1 MSVISKKSFLN
12 KADKQQSNW
21 EQTTGQ
27 EAGGVLNK
35 QDFIRQAQ
43 SAAQQRRQA
52 QEQKTPQR
60 ERNGFD
66 RTATPASIAGLGA
79 PAPTS
84 QRQKE
89 RYNQEI
95 GQYGVGNIDL
105 YNRPQYRNADGSVS
119 TVDSTSFNIQGKE
132 VLLPSVWMKDGK
144 AYRSSDGDEILQHF
158 YDTGEFLGVF
168 DTVDAANSYAEKL
181 HDAQDYYYT
190 TQREKALDETVAH
203 DQLQGMKRTLAIL
216 ESQKKQEQA
225 QQPGILSMLGKASDS
240 TLPTFQAESAQ
251 SETDRRIQELQDE
264 IDRQESE
271 SQMQGTKR
279 PETYT
284 AKNVGRYKDR
294 LIALASVPGVWT
306 KRQKQEAEEIIGT
319 QSGFG
324 GLLGYEQNVTAFAP
338 YQEAMRKGDTEA
350 AKQWQQIYDVLYT
363 RLYSKQTAVASGL
376 QEGLGVTS
384 AAAAV
389 GKLLG
394 ANEDEYHR
402 QMENAQRAQA
412 EHPVLAGGAKIAG
425 SLALMSGIGEAAG
438 AGLAAA
444 GMNTGSLGFK
454 VAAGALSFAG
464 ADAVHNAGAAAI
476 GDMST
481 GDYLKHI
488 AISGAQG
495 MAGNLAGGLV
505 GTGLANVL
513 RDTHKMTPFMEFLRQ
528 TASGVTNA
536 SVNQAVGYLAADE
549 KPTKE
554 EIATNLV
561 TAFAFSV
568 LNGAINS
575 YQTTQQ
581 QKAQM
586 NQAYQ
591 AIEQGYRAMTAG
603 TENMTPEAKAQRAQF
618 IMQQTQSLRE
628 SVNSYYIAGQQK
640 AVDNLNETLDLID
653 EAMRAY
659 VNGYTAAS
667 SAMQT
672 PNVMLP
678 GGGSTGQLPT
688 AADLPTAPTDPQM
701 QKQVEQELQTAIQQ
715 GLQQA
720 QAGTQNTPQP
730 ESGQALQNGNAAAA
744 AAQIAGQAA
753 EQNQQTQLPSL
764 PATEQDAV
772 VQPQQPEQSTQQEAE
787 LPTQQMQ
794 TEQTTTPLQR
804 LEAMGVSGK
813 RAQSMARGI
822 EAFYRGEIQDGEV
835 LSKLLSLP
843 EVQNVM
849 RQMTDA
855 DIEAVVSGNVQPQN
869 QQPVNS
875 AAQQTL
881 NTQPTVQQALD
892 SQAPGVQNGTTTSEG
907 GMNNGTEQLQVGQRP
922 GAEQPGEQL
931 PDGDGGRVLG
941 ESTGGQSGILAEGR
955 PQRAF
960 NQVGAAAER
969 KNLGRTLRLEK
980 VSSQSLGLPNGTEER
995 EIQVMPESSW
1005 DAQMQQ
1011 TAQRI
1016 SYETGKPVTY
1026 VLGSI
1031 RIRQADGSV
1040 SAARGVYTENGIII
1054 QADHLRLNID
1064 QIADHEAFH
1073 DYAAN
1078 NPGLVRQIEQAIVER
1093 YGREEFDA
1101 IMDKYLKNLRGVYD
1115 LPEHASGQ
1123 EVAEAYG
1130 IVKEEICA
1138 DAYAGINFFGANAD
1152 KYRSEAQAVLR
1163 ERKITT
1169 PGSET
1174 EEAVARRT
1182 GPPERYSYGGV
1193 NANTADQKTLARAQ
1207 ELQMQGEDDE
1217 RVRKETGWHTGMEGK
1232 LRFEIDDSNMKYHR
1246 GGDAA
1251 FSRNHPDYAE
1261 YQKLVDK
1268 MLTGSAEAW
1277 KPEDQER
1284 LQELDKT
1291 WGREYGRLS
1300 ERVESGNATLE
1311 DVIDHEELFQA
1322 YPQLRS
1328 VRVEF
1333 KELPGNTQGYFSPSE
1348 NKIALDSKLRS
1359 APEVTIIH
1367 EIQHAIQKAEGF
1379 ASGASPEYWQQHRD
1393 EAKEARIADIREE
1406 IARLEE
1412 QLPWDLNRWTAED
1425 DAIEAKIGE
1434 LEDSIIDIQNGV
1446 GLDSYDLYRN
1456 TAGEIEARDAA
1467 SRRELTPEQRRATP
1481 PARADEN
1488 TVYADL
1494 SDSLDY
1500 VGKTDD
1506 GTEVYETSEA
1516 VRKLPYKKRME
1527 AFMDI
1532 MRNEYA
1538 GRTAKFT
1545 ARDGEVYYATFDEN
1559 DLRKNVYGDKKS
1571 SPRGWKAK
1579 INTGADGNIFDLVEN
1594 AEHSGSGKEQGKT
1607 SEAHQGLTGWEY
1619 FVKTVQIDGRVY
1631 DLLANVRKKP
1641 DGEFVYSI
1649 QLNENEKKAPAPPR
1663 QYQNGTAKAE
1673 NRPVRVPTDA
1683 SEASVAEKRLPVKA
1697 RFSMDEPVE
1706 QTQDLMAIH
1715 NLDGKKMDSMLQLG
1729 AIPSPSVAI
1738 VKASQGHTQYG
1749 DYTLVFPR
1757 QSIDPQADQRNKV
1770 YGADAWTPTA
1780 ANAIVER
1787 EVNYDARRAAE
1798 QKIAQLAKQVAGGIF
1813 SRDSVIGSRVDEV
1826 STMDEAELAKQLS
1839 RDDAVRAAYL
1849 AEQGKDIEPVL
1860 KEKVW
1865 DSFGNQALQDYTEK
1879 IGAQELAQLYVKLET
1894 GERLTEAELETARE
1908 SIMEAWIADHE
1919 YALSRKPEL
1928 RETRIARQRDKIS
1941 DARVEDFIRNAEA
1954 LYEDG
1959 GQTRDG
1965 VDRYATQD
1973 KLREAVDDADV
1984 EAWVRG
1990 QLHGVLGE
1998 PGIYNG
2004 KERFTASGRRR
2015 SFRETHGAYTVENI
2029 VKAMNKANARGE
2041 SYWGVGA
2048 KGILSVATPRYKSV
2062 DAIHA
2067 DESRLQKM
2075 PEEEYNR
2082 LLQALDKRI
2091 EGIVADVQKTSGSY
2105 DMDEIAG
2112 LLMENAGQ
2120 DAMRIQQAFSR
2131 QGYDIDGGLATEIA
2145 GMYRQAAEMPTGYF
2159 EAKPQRVVTFD
2170 EPVCIAPDNCPP
2182 ERLEKMKAAGL
2193 NVIEY
2198 EAGNDEQRMEIA
2210 RSLKGMRFSVDEPQ
2224 AGTGGE
2230 IGQAPESEPAKQE
2243 QKEKKP
2249 RKKNE
2254 TKPVAESLPIIAKR
2268 NLRQDMQGIF
2278 SIPEGRRA
2286 EINQI
2291 IDGLA
2296 DRMLKNGEL
2305 TQEDRDAFFDR
2316 MYAEGVMEV
2325 AADEYLQQA
2334 RSEIAGRRIYVPES
2348 VKHEFGDDWGYF
2360 RKKAFAA
2367 GVMLVNDTS
2376 AAGIDMVNAELAD
2389 TLPGMFNADDLD
2401 SREILENIVQTAE
2414 EGKSQNMSLAQ
2425 YTALLAGQEYVSE
2438 DEVLDNIERQMD
2450 EALRTFTRTAKLEV
2464 HLRDRTGVKI
2474 AQEREKSAAAR
2485 QREALSRAKERQQR
2499 KEMSQRQRE
2508 YRELKE
2514 QQKKTL
2520 KALQWL
2526 AKNQYRAPEEL
2537 RETWD
2542 EVLGDLDIYAVSA
2555 ANEMRYSKKYDAT
2568 WKDLAEMY
2576 KAARKSDPNFLPT
2589 KELEMIVDRLD
2600 NEKIADMDLN
2610 ALQDLYKAAV
2620 GLRTE
2625 FYNRNN
2631 VINDD
2636 MNRLFAE
2643 VYTDSKKE
2651 LDFGAQTKAGEAAR
2665 QGKKLDSLFNQEQ
2678 LSPMNVMQRM
2688 AGWNPNSAWYSMA
2701 KQLEKGE
2708 RDIRDYT
2715 VSATKQ
2721 LREFLTEHED
2731 WAKKADGQGDDGIW
2745 YEVKIPQLVGELEVG
2760 KPPKFGD
2767 TITVWMTPTQKVHLY
2782 LESKSY
2788 ENLRHMEGGRIFP
2801 VKELYSQG
2809 KREAAFA
2816 QGELVRLA
2824 PETVKALVKDLTPE
2838 EQELAQALEQY
2849 YNVFAKKEINRVS
2862 NILYGYDKAV
2872 SKNYAP
2878 IYADTN
2884 YTKNQLGVYDA
2895 TAEGVGN
2902 LKSRQYSKNP
2912 SYNIG
2917 AFDAFERHVEQT
2929 ARFVGMAIPARN
2941 WNTLLGWNEYVDDD
2955 RESMRS
2961 EISHTWGDASL
2972 KYIEN
2977 LIETLQGGAA
2987 STRDS
2992 VSMGAE
2998 KIFSNYIGAV
3008 FGANQSIVF
3017 KQLGSIP
3024 LASVWLGPENAPS
3037 PGQVK
3042 RIDRSLI
3049 EKYTQELDWRTLGYS
3064 TPETKQLKENPN
3076 WTQTNKF
3083 TSFVFGGGAI
3093 TAMDGWAASVL
3104 WPWAENKVRSEFPEL
3119 ETGSQEQIDSGSSPF
3134 YQKVAEEFNEAVA
3147 RSQSTSDEMHRGSL
3161 YKSKNSVTRA
3171 FTMFKSDSSQAY
3183 NALRQRAG
3191 EAEYYKRIGDTENY
3205 NKAKRGLGVAFLSI
3219 LGGTA
3224 FACGIDVLMN
3234 LWKHKGKAYRD
3245 EDGNLTAESVAKEL
3259 ATGMAESMFGLVI
3272 GGEEIFNIFDA
3283 VGTKLTGGTWYDSMN
3298 TLNAPGLE
3306 QVSEIISTL
3315 IDEGVSFIQLLADGA
3330 DVVKNGGDVWE
3341 FLHRRGADIIGDI
3354 KEMAATVATYLPGI
3368 PVNNLEAYLLG
3379 TVRWVSPELAA
3390 AYDDALATA
3399 NKNRMKGLRGAEL
3412 ERKIEDTLHNRRV
3425 ETDEATNETLASLYE
3440 GGFTKAVPS
3449 DTPGSISVDGEDR
3462 KLSAYQKQVYDKTWS
3477 GAVGNRLRELA
3488 ASDVF
3493 QEADDETREKMLSG
3507 LYEYAGEKAKAA
3519 VFDDYEVKTSTQ
3531 KADDV
3536 LASGAEMADYLE
3548 LKLAGAVDKYL
3559 DAIDGGLDTQ
3569 NAKDVALGM
3578 AELAPEEGKK
3588 TVSDV
3593 QKWRAAIDAVDG
3605 ADAQRNAL
3613 LAVMKDSTKQKYEI
3627 ADSYGIEART
3637 WVQLKEILPQF
3648 DEDGNGSYKGEEIEN
3663 AIDALNGHG
3672 GIMLPGG
3679 DGPQQLTNEMRA
3691 VLWQLFT
3698 GSKSAKNNPYSE
3710 RVGSQVIAEREKAK
3724 QED

>member
-12 KADKQQSNW
+12 KANKQQSNW

-52 QEQKTPQR
+52 QEQKAPQR
-60 ERNGFD
+60 ERSGFD

-105 YNRPQYRNADGSVS
+105 YNRPQYRNADGSIS

-190 TQREKALDETVAH
+190 TQREQALDEAVAH

-294 LIALASVPGVWT
+294 LIALASVPGTWT

-389 GKLLG
+389 GKALG

-464 ADAVHNAGAAAI
+464 ADAVHNAGAAAM

-481 GDYLKHI
+481 EDYLKRI

-568 LNGAINS
+568 LSSAISS

-618 IMQQTQSLRE
+618 IMQQTQRLRE

-659 VNGYTAAS
+659 VNGYAAAS

-688 AADLPTAPTDPQM
+688 AADLPTTPTDPQM

-720 QAGTQNTPQP
+720 QAGTQNTQPP

-744 AAQIAGQAA
+744 AAQIAVQAA
-753 EQNQQTQLPSL
+753 EQNQQAQQPSL
-764 PATEQDAV
+764 PTAAQAAA
-772 VQPQQPEQSTQQEAE
+772 VQPQQLEQSTQQEAG
-787 LPTQQMQ
+787 LPTPQQVQ
-794 TEQTTTPLQR
+794 TEQTATPLER
-804 LEAMGVSGK
+804 LETMGVSGK

-822 EAFYRGEIQDGEV
+822 EAFYRGQITDGEV
-835 LSKLLSLP
+835 LSKLLSFP

-855 DIEAVVSGNVQPQN
+855 DIEAVVSGNVQAQN
-869 QQPVNS
+869 QQPVNT
-875 AAQQTL
+875 AAQQM
-881 NTQPTVQQALD
+881 PGSQQ
-892 SQAPGVQNGTTTSEG
+892 PGVQNEATTHEG
-907 GMNNGTEQLQVGQRP
+907 GMNNGTEQLPAGQ
-922 GAEQPGEQL
+922 QPGTEQQSEQL
-931 PDGDGGRVLG
+931 PDGDGGRILG

-960 NQVGAAAER
+960 NQGRTAVER
-969 KNLGRTLRLEK
+969 ENLGRTLRLEK

-995 EIQVMPESSW
+995 EIQVMPESHW

-1054 QADHLRLNID
+1054 QADHRYLNID

-1078 NPGLVRQIEQAIVER
+1078 NPGLVRQIERAIVEQ
-1093 YGREEFDA
+1093 YSREEFDA

-1123 EVAEAYG
+1123 EVAEVYG

-1138 DAYAGINFFGANAD
+1138 DAYAGINFFGATAD

-1174 EEAVARRT
+1174 AAATQHRT

-1232 LRFEIDDSNMKYHR
+1232 LRFEIDDSKMKYHR

-1251 FSRNHPDYAE
+1251 FSRSHPDYAE

-1322 YPQLRS
+1322 YPQLRN

-1359 APEVTIIH
+1359 APEATIIH

-1425 DAIEAKIGE
+1425 DAVEAKIGE

-1467 SRRELTPEQRRATP
+1467 SRRGLTPEQRRAAP

-1757 QSIDPQADQRNKV
+1757 QSIDPKADRRNKV

-1787 EVNYDARRAAE
+1787 EVNYEARRAAE
-1798 QKIAQLAKQVAGGIF
+1798 QKIAQLANQVAGGIF

-1826 STMDEAELAKQLS
+1826 ATMDEAELAKQLAK
-1839 RDDAVRAAYL
+1839 DDAVRAAYL

-1860 KEKVW
+1860 KEKFW

-1908 SIMEAWIADHE
+1908 SIMDAWIADHE
-1919 YALSRKPEL
+1919 YALSRRPEL
-1928 RETRIARQRDKIS
+1928 RETRVARQRDKIS
-1941 DARVEDFIRNAEA
+1941 DVRVEDFIRNAEA

-1973 KLREAVDDADV
+1973 KLRAAVDDADV

-1990 QLHGVLGE
+1990 QLRGVLGE

-2015 SFRETHGAYTVENI
+2015 SFQETHGAYTAENI
-2029 VKAMNKANARGE
+2029 VKAMNQANARGE

-2048 KGILSVATPRYKSV
+2048 KGILSVATPRYGSV

-2067 DESRLQKM
+2067 DEGRLQNM

-2082 LLQALDKRI
+2082 LLQELDKRI

-2170 EPVCIAPDNCPP
+2170 EPVCIAPDDCPP

-2224 AGTGGE
+2224 AETGSE
-2230 IGQAPESEPAKQE
+2230 IEQAPESKPAEPE

-2389 TLPGMFNADDLD
+2389 TLPGMFHAEDLD

-2537 RETWD
+2537 RQTWD

-2576 KAARKSDPNFLPT
+2576 KDAQANDPNFLPS
-2589 KELEMIVDRLD
+2589 KELEKIVHRLD
-2600 NEKIADMDLN
+2600 NKKIADMDLN

-2745 YEVKIPQLVGELEVG
+2745 YEVKIPQLVGALEVG

-2767 TITVWMTPTQKVHLY
+2767 TITVWMTPTQKVHMY
-2782 LESKSY
+2782 LESKST
-2788 ENLRHMEGGRIFP
+2788 ENLRHMEGGRTFAD
-2801 VKELYSQG
+2801 KTLYSQG
-2809 KREAAFA
+2809 KRREAFA
-2816 QGELVRLA
+2816 QGKTVRMA
-2824 PETVKALVKDLTPE
+2824 PETVKAIVGSLTPE

-2872 SKNYAP
+2872 SKNYTP
-2878 IYADTN
+2878 IYTNSN
-2884 YTKNQLGVYDA
+2884 YTKSELGVYDA

-2902 LKSRQYSKNP
+2902 LKSRQFSKNP

-2941 WNTLLGWNEYVDDD
+2941 WQTLLNW
-2955 RESMRS
+2955 RERENSMAD
-2961 EISHTWGDASL
+2961 IITHDWGDESL
-2972 KYIEN
+2972 KYIKD
-2977 LIETLQGGAA
+2977 LVQTLQGGAA

-2998 KIFSNYIGAV
+2998 KVFSNYIGAV
-3008 FGANQSIVF
+3008 FGANPSIVF

-3024 LASVWLGPENAPS
+3024 LAGAWLDFKNFPS

-3083 TSFVFGGGAI
+3083 TNFIFGGGAI

-3104 WPWAENKVRSEFPEL
+3104 WPWAENKVRAEFPEL

-3134 YQKVAEEFNEAVA
+3134 YQKVAEVFNEAVA
-3147 RSQSTSDEMHRGSL
+3147 RSQSTSDEMHQGALR
-3161 YKSKNSVTRA
+3161 KSKNPVTRA
-3171 FTMFKSDSSQAY
+3171 FTMFKSDSSQTY

-3205 NKAKRGLGVAFLSI
+3205 NKAKRGLGVAFLAAV
-3219 LGGTA
+3219 GGYIWA
-3224 FACGIDVLMN
+3224 QGIEFLMN
-3234 LWKHKGKAYRD
+3234 LWKRKGKAYRD
-3245 EDGNLTAESVAKEL
+3245 EDGNLTVGSVAKE
-3259 ATGMAESMFGLVI
+3259 MAMGLVGDLAGI
-3272 GGEEIFNIFDA
+3272 VTYGEELADVIGNII
-3283 VGTKLTGGTWYDSMN
+3283 TGDKWYGID
-3298 TLNAPGLE
+3298 TPGLE
-3306 QVSEIISTL
+3306 QLSDVVETIVEQGQNGLDIL
-3315 IDEGVSFIQLLADGA
+3315 KDAA
-3330 DVVKNGGDVWE
+3330 DVVKNGGSLGE
-3341 FLHRRGADIIGDI
+3341 YLHRHSGDI
-3354 KEMAATVATYLPGI
+3354 VGGIKDLAAAAATYLPGI
-3368 PVNNLEAYLLG
+3368 SVNNLEAYLLG
-3379 TVRWVSPELAA
+3379 TVRWASPELAA

-3399 NKNRMKGLRGAEL
+3399 NKNQMKGLRGAEL

-3425 ETDEATNETLASLYE
+3425 ETDETTNETLASLYE
-3440 GGFTKAVPS
+3440 SGFTKAVPS

-3477 GAVGNRLRELA
+3477 GAVGSRLQELI

-3493 QEADDETREKMLSG
+3493 QAADDETREKMLSG

-3519 VFDDYEVKTSTQ
+3519 VFGDYEVKTSTQ

-3536 LASGAEMADYLE
+3536 LATGAEMANYLE

-3559 DAIDGGLDTQ
+3559 DAIDGGLDAQ
-3569 NAKDVALGM
+3569 SAKDVALGM
-3578 AELAPEEGKK
+3578 AELTPDEGKK

-3605 ADAQRNAL
+3605 TSAQRDAL

-3663 AIDALNGHG
+3663 AIDALNGHS

>member
-43 SAAQQRRQA
+43 STAQQRRQA
-52 QEQKTPQR
+52 QEQKAPQS
-60 ERNGFD
+60 ERSGFD

-105 YNRPQYRNADGSVS
+105 YNRPQYRNADGSIS

-144 AYRSSDGDEILQHF
+144 AYRSSDGGEILQHF
-158 YDTGEFLGVF
+158 YDTGEFLGIF

-190 TQREKALDETVAH
+190 TQREKALDEAVAH

-225 QQPGILSMLGKASDS
+225 QQPSILSMLGKASDS

-294 LIALASVPGVWT
+294 LIALASVPGIWT

-384 AAAAV
+384 AVAAV
-389 GKLLG
+389 GKALG

-464 ADAVHNAGAAAI
+464 ADAVHNAGAAAM

-481 GDYLKHI
+481 EDYLKRI

-568 LNGAINS
+568 LSSAISS

-659 VNGYTAAS
+659 VNGYAAAS

-688 AADLPTAPTDPQM
+688 AADLPTTPTDPQM

-720 QAGTQNTPQP
+720 QAGTQNTQPP

-744 AAQIAGQAA
+744 AAQIAVQAA
-753 EQNQQTQLPSL
+753 EQNQQAQQPSL
-764 PATEQDAV
+764 PTAQAAA
-772 VQPQQPEQSTQQEAE
+772 VQPQQLEQSTQQEAG
-787 LPTQQMQ
+787 LPTPQQVQ
-794 TEQTTTPLQR
+794 TEQTATPLER
-804 LEAMGVSGK
+804 LETMGVSGK

-822 EAFYRGEIQDGEV
+822 EAFYRGQITDGEV
-835 LSKLLSLP
+835 LSKLLSFP

-855 DIEAVVSGNVQPQN
+855 DIEAVVSGNAQPQN
-869 QQPVNS
+869 QQPVNT
-875 AAQQTL
+875 AAQQV
-881 NTQPTVQQALD
+881 PGSQQ
-892 SQAPGVQNGTTTSEG
+892 PGVQNEATTHEG
-907 GMNNGTEQLQVGQRP
+907 GMNNGTEQLPAGQ
-922 GAEQPGEQL
+922 QPGTEQQSEQL
-931 PDGDGGRVLG
+931 PDGDGGRILG

-955 PQRAF
+955 PQRTF
-960 NQVGAAAER
+960 NQGRTAVER
-969 KNLGRTLRLEK
+969 ENLGRTLRLEK

-995 EIQVMPESSW
+995 EIQVMPESHW

-1054 QADHLRLNID
+1054 QADHRYLNID

-1078 NPGLVRQIEQAIVER
+1078 NPGLVRQIERAIVEQ
-1093 YGREEFDA
+1093 YSREEFDA

-1152 KYRSEAQAVLR
+1152 KYRSEAQAVLQ

-1174 EEAVARRT
+1174 AAATQRRT

-1232 LRFEIDDSNMKYHR
+1232 LRFEIDDSKMKYHR

-1277 KPEDQER
+1277 KPEDQGR

-1300 ERVESGNATLE
+1300 ERVDRGSATLE

-1322 YPQLRS
+1322 YPQLRN

-1359 APEVTIIH
+1359 APEATIIH

-1446 GLDSYDLYRN
+1446 GMDSYDLYRN

-1467 SRRELTPEQRRATP
+1467 SRRELTPEQRRAAP

-1594 AEHSGSGKEQGKT
+1594 AEHGGSGKEQGKT

-1697 RFSMDEPVE
+1697 RFSLDEPVE

-1757 QSIDPQADQRNKV
+1757 QSIDPQADRRNKV

-1787 EVNYDARRAAE
+1787 EVNYEAGRAAE
-1798 QKIAQLAKQVAGGIF
+1798 QKIAQLANQVAGGIF
-1813 SRDSVIGSRVDEV
+1813 SRYSVISGHVGEV
-1826 STMDEAELAKQLS
+1826 ARMDEAELAKQLA

-1865 DSFGNQALQDYTEK
+1865 DSFGNLALQEYTEK

-1894 GERLTEAELETARE
+1894 GERLTAAELETARE
-1908 SIMEAWIADHE
+1908 SIMASWIADHE
-1919 YALSRKPEL
+1919 YALSRRPEL
-1928 RETRIARQRDKIS
+1928 RETRTARQRDKIS

-1990 QLHGVLGE
+1990 QIRGVLGE

-2004 KERFTASGRRR
+2004 KERFTASGKRR
-2015 SFRETHGAYTVENI
+2015 SFRETHGAYTAENI
-2029 VKAMNKANARGE
+2029 VKAMNRASARGE

-2048 KGILSVATPRYKSV
+2048 KGILSVVTPRYKSV

-2067 DESRLQKM
+2067 DEGRLQNM

-2082 LLQALDKRI
+2082 LLQELDKRI

-2170 EPVCIAPDNCPP
+2170 EPVCIAPDDCPP

-2224 AGTGGE
+2224 AETGGE
-2230 IGQAPESEPAKQE
+2230 IEQAPESKPAEPE

-2291 IDGLA
+2291 IDTLA

-2305 TQEDRDAFFDR
+2305 TQEDRDTFFDR

-2389 TLPGMFNADDLD
+2389 TLPGMFHADDLD

-2537 RETWD
+2537 QGTWD

-2576 KAARKSDPNFLPT
+2576 KDAQANDPNFLPS
-2589 KELEMIVDRLD
+2589 KELEKIVHRLD
-2600 NEKIADMDLN
+2600 NKKIADMDLN

-2715 VSATKQ
+2715 VSATKK

-2745 YEVKIPQLVGELEVG
+2745 YEVKIPQLVGALEVG

-2767 TITVWMTPTQKVHLY
+2767 TITVWMTPTQKVHMY
-2782 LESKSY
+2782 LESKST
-2788 ENLRHMEGGRIFP
+2788 ENLRHMEGGRTFAD
-2801 VKELYSQG
+2801 KTLYSQG
-2809 KREAAFA
+2809 KRREAFA
-2816 QGELVRLA
+2816 QGKTVRMA
-2824 PETVKALVKDLTPE
+2824 PETVKAIVGSLTPE

-2872 SKNYAP
+2872 SKNYTP
-2878 IYADTN
+2878 IYTNSN
-2884 YTKNQLGVYDA
+2884 YTKSELGVYDA

-2902 LKSRQYSKNP
+2902 LKSRQFSKNP

-2941 WNTLLGWNEYVDDD
+2941 WQTLLNW
-2955 RESMRS
+2955 RERENSMAD
-2961 EISHTWGDASL
+2961 IITHDWGDESL
-2972 KYIEN
+2972 KYIQD
-2977 LIETLQGGAA
+2977 LVQTLQGGTA

-2998 KIFSNYIGAV
+2998 KVFSNYIGAV
-3008 FGANQSIVF
+3008 FGANPSIVF

-3024 LASVWLGPENAPS
+3024 LAGAWLDFKNFPS

-3083 TSFVFGGGAI
+3083 TNFIFGGGAI

-3104 WPWAENKVRSEFPEL
+3104 WPWAENKVRAEFPEL

-3134 YQKVAEEFNEAVA
+3134 YQKVAEVFNEAVA
-3147 RSQSTSDEMHRGSL
+3147 RSQSTSDEMHQGTLR
-3161 YKSKNSVTRA
+3161 KSKNPVTRA
-3171 FTMFKSDSSQAY
+3171 FTMFKSDSSQTY

-3205 NKAKRGLGVAFLSI
+3205 NKAKRGLGVAFLAAV
-3219 LGGTA
+3219 GGYIWA
-3224 FACGIDVLMN
+3224 QGIEFLMN
-3234 LWKHKGKAYRD
+3234 LWKRKGKAYRD
-3245 EDGNLTAESVAKEL
+3245 EDGNLTAGSVAKE
-3259 ATGMAESMFGLVI
+3259 MALGLVGDLAGI
-3272 GGEEIFNIFDA
+3272 VTYGEELADVIGNII
-3283 VGTKLTGGTWYDSMN
+3283 TGDKWYGID
-3298 TLNAPGLE
+3298 TPGLE
-3306 QVSEIISTL
+3306 QLSDVVETIVEQGQNGL
-3315 IDEGVSFIQLLADGA
+3315 DVLKDAA
-3330 DVVKNGGDVWE
+3330 DVVKNGGSLGE
-3341 FLHRRGADIIGDI
+3341 YLHRHSGDI
-3354 KEMAATVATYLPGI
+3354 VGGIKDLAAAAATYLPGI
-3368 PVNNLEAYLLG
+3368 SVNNLEAYLLG
-3379 TVRWVSPELAA
+3379 TVRWASPELAA

-3399 NKNRMKGLRGAEL
+3399 NKNQMKGLRGAEL
-3412 ERKIEDTLHNRRV
+3412 ERKISDTLHNRRV
-3425 ETDEATNETLASLYE
+3425 ETDETTNETLASLYE
-3440 GGFTKAVPS
+3440 SGFTKAVPS

-3477 GAVGNRLRELA
+3477 GAVGSRLQELI

-3493 QEADDETREKMLSG
+3493 QAADDETQEKMLSG

-3536 LASGAEMADYLE
+3536 LATGAEMADYLE

-3569 NAKDVALGM
+3569 SAKDVALGM

-3605 ADAQRNAL
+3605 TSAQRDAL

-3663 AIDALNGHG
+3663 AIDALNGHS

>member
-43 SAAQQRRQA
+43 SAEQQRRQA
-52 QEQKTPQR
+52 QEQKASQS
-60 ERNGFD
+60 ERSGFD

-105 YNRPQYRNADGSVS
+105 YNRPQHRNADGSIS

-190 TQREKALDETVAH
+190 TQREKALDEAVAH

-225 QQPGILSMLGKASDS
+225 QQPSILSMLGKAIDS

-294 LIALASVPGVWT
+294 LIALASVPGIWT

-319 QSGFG
+319 QNGFG

-389 GKLLG
+389 GKALG

-464 ADAVHNAGAAAI
+464 ADAVHNAGAAAM

-481 GDYLKHI
+481 EDYLKRI

-568 LNGAINS
+568 LNGAISS
-575 YQTTQQ
+575 YQATQQ

-628 SVNSYYIAGQQK
+628 SINSYYIAGQQK

-688 AADLPTAPTDPQM
+688 AADLPTTPTDPQM
-701 QKQVEQELQTAIQQ
+701 QKQVEQEIQTAIQQ

-720 QAGTQNTPQP
+720 EAGTQSAQQP
-730 ESGQALQNGNAAAA
+730 ESGQALQSGNAAAA
-744 AAQIAGQAA
+744 AAQIAGQSQQVQQPNLPTAA
-753 EQNQQTQLPSL
+753 Q
-764 PATEQDAV
+764 AAA
-772 VQPQQPEQSTQQEAE
+772 VQPQQLEQSTQQEAG
-787 LPTQQMQ
+787 LPTPQQVQ
-794 TEQTTTPLQR
+794 TEQTATPLER

-822 EAFYRGEIQDGEV
+822 EAFYRGQITDGEV
-835 LSKLLSLP
+835 LNKLLSFP

-855 DIEAVVSGNVQPQN
+855 DIEAVVSGNVQAQN
-869 QQPVNS
+869 QQPVN
-875 AAQQTL
+875 AA
-881 NTQPTVQQALD
+881 VQQVPG
-892 SQAPGVQNGTTTSEG
+892 SQQPGVQNEATTPEG
-907 GMNNGTEQLQVGQRP
+907 GMNNGTEQLPAGQQP
-922 GAEQPGEQL
+922 GAEQQGEQL
-931 PDGDGGRVLG
+931 PDGDGGRILR

-960 NQVGAAAER
+960 NQGRTAVER
-969 KNLGRTLRLEK
+969 ENLGRTLRLEK

-995 EIQVMPESSW
+995 EIQVMPESHW
-1005 DAQMQQ
+1005 DTQMQQ

-1040 SAARGVYTENGIII
+1040 SAARGVYTENGIIV
-1054 QADHLRLNID
+1054 QADHRYLNID

-1078 NPGLVRQIEQAIVER
+1078 NPGLVRQIERAIVEQ
-1093 YGREEFDA
+1093 YSREEFDA
-1101 IMDKYLKNLRGVYD
+1101 VVEKYLKNLRGVYD

-1123 EVAEAYG
+1123 EVAEVYG

-1138 DAYAGINFFGANAD
+1138 DAYAGINFFGAHAE
-1152 KYRSEAQAVLR
+1152 KYRSEAQAVLQ

-1174 EEAVARRT
+1174 AAATQRRT
-1182 GPPERYSYGGV
+1182 GPPERYSI
-1193 NANTADQKTLARAQ
+1193 
-1207 ELQMQGEDDE
+1207 GEI
-1217 RVRKETGWHTGMEGK
+1217 T
-1232 LRFEIDDSNMKYHR
+1232 
-1246 GGDAA
+1246 
-1251 FSRNHPDYAE
+1251 
-1261 YQKLVDK
+1261 DK
-1268 MLTGSAEAW
+1268 AGNN
-1277 KPEDQER
+1277 
-1284 LQELDKT
+1284 
-1291 WGREYGRLS
+1291 YGRGVHLDSTLLENLSDS
-1300 ERVESGNATLE
+1300 ERVQMVKE
-1311 DVIDHEELFQA
+1311 
-1322 YPQLRS
+1322 
-1328 VRVEF
+1328 RV
-1333 KELPGNTQGYFSPSE
+1333 KELGGQHFTAYDGNG
-1348 NKIALDSKLRS
+1348 N
-1359 APEVTIIH
+1359 EV
-1367 EIQHAIQKAEGF
+1367 
-1379 ASGASPEYWQQHRD
+1379 
-1393 EAKEARIADIREE
+1393 
-1406 IARLEE
+1406 
-1412 QLPWDLNRWTAED
+1412 
-1425 DAIEAKIGE
+1425 
-1434 LEDSIIDIQNGV
+1434 DIQIAKPGARFVNKSGKSV
-1446 GLDSYDLYRN
+1446 PVNKDLTTKNRKSKVKQEAVVLADELIN
-1456 TAGEIEARDAA
+1456 TAKHKKD
-1467 SRRELTPEQRRATP
+1467 T
-1481 PARADEN
+1481 PARYPHGWLDDNGRNDWAEWKTYIQDKEN
-1488 TVYADL
+1488 TVWEATLHIATSADGEKIL
-1494 SDSLDY
+1494 YDIDPIKKTGQSGNSDTSTVEPIVADEAEPVKREDEEEMPKLMNLQRYSDIAGQQEQTAEMTNAEPTTVGAITSGSQSL
-1500 VGKTDD
+1500 G
-1506 GTEVYETSEA
+1506 GSAPAISSASEA
-1516 VRKLPYKKRME
+1516 SVAEKRQSVKIPS
-1527 AFMDI
+1527 AS
-1532 MRNEYA
+1532 
-1538 GRTAKFT
+1538 
-1545 ARDGEVYYATFDEN
+1545 DE
-1559 DLRKNVYGDKKS
+1559 S
-1571 SPRGWKAK
+1571 SE
-1579 INTGADGNIFDLVEN
+1579 NTN
-1594 AEHSGSGKEQGKT
+1594 
-1607 SEAHQGLTGWEY
+1607 
-1619 FVKTVQIDGRVY
+1619 
-1631 DLLANVRKKP
+1631 
-1641 DGEFVYSI
+1641 
-1649 QLNENEKKAPAPPR
+1649 KAPAPPR

-1757 QSIDPQADQRNKV
+1757 QSIDPQADRRNKV

-1787 EVNYDARRAAE
+1787 EVNYEARRAAE
-1798 QKIAQLAKQVAGGIF
+1798 QKIAQLANQVAGGIF

-1826 STMDEAELAKQLS
+1826 ATMDEAELAKQLAK
-1839 RDDAVRAAYL
+1839 DDAVRAAYL

-1879 IGAQELAQLYVKLET
+1879 IGAQELARLYVKLET
-1894 GERLTEAELETARE
+1894 GDRLTAAELETARE
-1908 SIMEAWIADHE
+1908 SIMDAWIADHE
-1919 YALSRKPEL
+1919 YALNRRPEL

-1941 DARVEDFIRNAEA
+1941 DVRVEDFIRNAEA

-1990 QLHGVLGE
+1990 QLRGVLGE

-2004 KERFTASGRRR
+2004 KERFTTSGRRR
-2015 SFRETHGAYTVENI
+2015 SFRETHGAYTAENI
-2029 VKAMNKANARGE
+2029 VKAMNQASARGE

-2067 DESRLQKM
+2067 DEGRLQNM

-2082 LLQALDKRI
+2082 LLQELDKRI

-2170 EPVCIAPDNCPP
+2170 EPVCIAPDDCPP

-2224 AGTGGE
+2224 AETGGE
-2230 IGQAPESEPAKQE
+2230 IEQAPESKPAEPE

-2296 DRMLKNGEL
+2296 ERMLKNGEL

-2389 TLPGMFNADDLD
+2389 TLPGMFHADDLD

-2485 QREALSRAKERQQR
+2485 QREALSRAKERQQH

-2537 RETWD
+2537 QGTWD

-2576 KAARKSDPNFLPT
+2576 KDAQANDPNFLPS
-2589 KELEMIVDRLD
+2589 KELEKVVHRLD
-2600 NEKIADMDLN
+2600 NKKIADMDLN

-2745 YEVKIPQLVGELEVG
+2745 YEVKIPQLVGALEVG

-2767 TITVWMTPTQKVHLY
+2767 TITVWMTPTQKVHMY
-2782 LESKSY
+2782 LESKST
-2788 ENLRHMEGGRIFP
+2788 ENLRHMEGGRTFAD
-2801 VKELYSQG
+2801 KTLYSQG
-2809 KREAAFA
+2809 KRREAFA
-2816 QGELVRLA
+2816 QGKTVRMA
-2824 PETVKALVKDLTPE
+2824 PETVKAIVGSLTPE

-2872 SKNYAP
+2872 SKNYTP
-2878 IYADTN
+2878 IYTNSN
-2884 YTKNQLGVYDA
+2884 YTKSELGVYDA

-2902 LKSRQYSKNP
+2902 LKSRQFSKNP

-2941 WNTLLGWNEYVDDD
+2941 WQTLLNW
-2955 RESMRS
+2955 RERENSMS
-2961 EISHTWGDASL
+2961 DIITHDWGDESL
-2972 KYIEN
+2972 KYIQD
-2977 LIETLQGGAA
+2977 LVQTLQGGTA

-2998 KIFSNYIGAV
+2998 KVFSNYIGAV
-3008 FGANQSIVF
+3008 FGANPSIVF

-3024 LASVWLGPENAPS
+3024 LAGAWLDFKNFPS

-3083 TSFVFGGGAI
+3083 TNFIFGGGAI

-3104 WPWAENKVRSEFPEL
+3104 WPWAENKVRAEFPEL

-3134 YQKVAEEFNEAVA
+3134 YQKVAEVFNEAVA
-3147 RSQSTSDEMHRGSL
+3147 RSQSTSDEMHQGALR
-3161 YKSKNSVTRA
+3161 KSKNPVTRA
-3171 FTMFKSDSSQAY
+3171 FTMFKSDSSQTY

-3205 NKAKRGLGVAFLSI
+3205 NKAKRGLGVAFLAAV
-3219 LGGTA
+3219 GGYIWA
-3224 FACGIDVLMN
+3224 QGIEFLMN
-3234 LWKHKGKAYRD
+3234 LWKRKGKAYRD
-3245 EDGNLTAESVAKEL
+3245 EDGNLTAGSVAKKMALGLVGDLAGIVTYGEEL
-3259 ATGMAESMFGLVI
+3259 ADVVGNIITG
-3272 GGEEIFNIFDA
+3272 D
-3283 VGTKLTGGTWYDSMN
+3283 KWYGID
-3298 TLNAPGLE
+3298 TPGLE
-3306 QVSEIISTL
+3306 QLSDVVETIVEQGQNGL
-3315 IDEGVSFIQLLADGA
+3315 DVLKDAA
-3330 DVVKNGGDVWE
+3330 DVVKNGGSLGE
-3341 FLHRRGADIIGDI
+3341 YLHRHSGDI
-3354 KEMAATVATYLPGI
+3354 VGGIKDLAAAAATYLPGI
-3368 PVNNLEAYLLG
+3368 SVNNLEAYLLG
-3379 TVRWVSPELAA
+3379 TVRWASPELAA

-3399 NKNRMKGLRGAEL
+3399 NKNQMKGLRGAEL
-3412 ERKIEDTLHNRRV
+3412 ERKISDTMHNRRV
-3425 ETDEATNETLASLYE
+3425 ETDETTNETLASLYE
-3440 GGFTKAVPS
+3440 SGFTKAVPS

-3477 GAVGNRLRELA
+3477 GAVGSRLQELI

-3493 QEADDETREKMLSG
+3493 QAADDETQEKMLSG

-3536 LASGAEMADYLE
+3536 LATGAEMADYLE

-3559 DAIDGGLDTQ
+3559 DAIDGGLDAQ
-3569 NAKDVALGM
+3569 SAKDVVLGM
-3578 AELAPEEGKK
+3578 AELTPDEGKK

-3605 ADAQRNAL
+3605 TSAQRDAL

-3663 AIDALNGHG
+3663 AIDALNGHS

>member
-12 KADKQQSNW
+12 KANKQQSNW

-52 QEQKTPQR
+52 QEQKAPQR
-60 ERNGFD
+60 ERSGFD

-105 YNRPQYRNADGSVS
+105 YNRPQYRNADGSIS

-132 VLLPSVWMKDGK
+132 VLLPSAWMKDGK

-190 TQREKALDETVAH
+190 TQREQALGETAAH

-240 TLPTFQAESAQ
+240 TLPTFRADSAQ

-294 LIALASVPGVWT
+294 LIALASVPGTWT

-363 RLYSKQTAVASGL
+363 RLYSRQTAVASGL

-384 AAAAV
+384 AAAGV
-389 GKLLG
+389 GKALG

-464 ADAVHNAGAAAI
+464 ADAVHNAGAAAM

-481 GDYLKHI
+481 EDYLKRI
-488 AISGAQG
+488 AISGTQG

-513 RDTHKMTPFMEFLRQ
+513 RDTHMMTPFMEFLRQ

-568 LNGAINS
+568 LSSAISS

-659 VNGYTAAS
+659 VNGYAAAS

-688 AADLPTAPTDPQM
+688 AADLPTTPTDPQM

-720 QAGTQNTPQP
+720 QAGTQNTQPP

-744 AAQIAGQAA
+744 AAQIAVQAA
-753 EQNQQTQLPSL
+753 EQNQQAQQPSL
-764 PATEQDAV
+764 PTAAQAAA
-772 VQPQQPEQSTQQEAE
+772 VQPQQLEQSTQQEAG
-787 LPTQQMQ
+787 LLTPQQVQ
-794 TEQTTTPLQR
+794 TEQTATPLER
-804 LEAMGVSGK
+804 LETMGVSGK

-822 EAFYRGEIQDGEV
+822 EAFYRGQITDGEV
-835 LSKLLSLP
+835 LSKLISFP

-855 DIEAVVSGNVQPQN
+855 DIEAVVSGNVQAQN
-869 QQPVNS
+869 QQPVNT
-875 AAQQTL
+875 AAQQV
-881 NTQPTVQQALD
+881 PGSQQ
-892 SQAPGVQNGTTTSEG
+892 PGVQNEATTHEG
-907 GMNNGTEQLQVGQRP
+907 GMNNGTEQLPAGQ
-922 GAEQPGEQL
+922 QPGTEQQSEQL
-931 PDGDGGRVLG
+931 PDGDGGRILG

-955 PQRAF
+955 PQRTF
-960 NQVGAAAER
+960 NQGRTAVER
-969 KNLGRTLRLEK
+969 ENLGRTLRLEK

-995 EIQVMPESSW
+995 EIQVMPESHW

-1054 QADHLRLNID
+1054 QADHRYLNID

-1078 NPGLVRQIEQAIVER
+1078 NPGLVRQIERAIVEQ
-1093 YGREEFDA
+1093 YSREEFDA

-1115 LPEHASGQ
+1115 LPEYASGQ
-1123 EVAEAYG
+1123 EVDEVYG

-1138 DAYAGINFFGANAD
+1138 DAYAGINFFGAHAE
-1152 KYRSEAQAVLR
+1152 KYRSEAQAVLQ
-1163 ERKITT
+1163 ERKVTT

-1174 EEAVARRT
+1174 AAATQRRT

-1232 LRFEIDDSNMKYHR
+1232 LRFEIDDSKMKYHR

-1251 FSRNHPDYAE
+1251 FSRSHPDYAE

-1322 YPQLRS
+1322 YPQLRN

-1359 APEVTIIH
+1359 APETTIIH

-1434 LEDSIIDIQNGV
+1434 LEDSNIDIQNGV
-1446 GLDSYDLYRN
+1446 GMDSYDLYRN

-1467 SRRELTPEQRRATP
+1467 SRRELTPEQRRAAP

-1579 INTGADGNIFDLVEN
+1579 INAGADGNIFDLVEN
-1594 AEHSGSGKEQGKT
+1594 AEHGGSGKEQGKT

-1697 RFSMDEPVE
+1697 RFSLDEPVE

-1757 QSIDPQADQRNKV
+1757 QSIDPQADRRNKV

-1787 EVNYDARRAAE
+1787 EVNYEAGRAAE
-1798 QKIAQLAKQVAGGIF
+1798 QKIAQLANQVAGGIF
-1813 SRDSVIGSRVDEV
+1813 SRYSVISGRVGEV
-1826 STMDEAELAKQLS
+1826 ARMDEAELAKQLA

-1865 DSFGNQALQDYTEK
+1865 DSFGNLALQEYTEK

-1894 GERLTEAELETARE
+1894 GERLTAAELETARE
-1908 SIMEAWIADHE
+1908 SIMASWIADHE
-1919 YALSRKPEL
+1919 YALSRRPEL

-1990 QLHGVLGE
+1990 QIRGVLGE

-2004 KERFTASGRRR
+2004 KERFTASGKRR
-2015 SFRETHGAYTVENI
+2015 SFRETHGAYTAENI
-2029 VKAMNKANARGE
+2029 VKAMNRASARGE

-2067 DESRLQKM
+2067 DEGRLQNM

-2082 LLQALDKRI
+2082 LLQELDKRI
-2091 EGIVADVQKTSGSY
+2091 GGIVADVQKTAGSY

-2170 EPVCIAPDNCPP
+2170 EPVCIAPDDCPP

-2224 AGTGGE
+2224 EETGGE
-2230 IGQAPESEPAKQE
+2230 IEQASESKPAEPE

-2389 TLPGMFNADDLD
+2389 TLPGMFRADDLD

-2474 AQEREKSAAAR
+2474 AQEREKSEAAR

-2537 RETWD
+2537 QGTWD

-2576 KAARKSDPNFLPT
+2576 KDAQANDPNFLPS
-2589 KELEMIVDRLD
+2589 KELEKIVHRLD
-2600 NEKIADMDLN
+2600 NRKIADMDLN

-2678 LSPMNVMQRM
+2678 LSPMNVMQCM

-2721 LREFLTEHED
+2721 LREFLTEHKD

-2745 YEVKIPQLVGELEVG
+2745 YEVKIPQLVGALEVG

-2767 TITVWMTPTQKVHLY
+2767 TITVWMTPTQKVHMY
-2782 LESKSY
+2782 LESKST
-2788 ENLRHMEGGRIFP
+2788 ENLRHMEGGRTFAD
-2801 VKELYSQG
+2801 KTRYSQG
-2809 KREAAFA
+2809 KRREAFA
-2816 QGELVRLA
+2816 QGKTVRMA
-2824 PETVKALVKDLTPE
+2824 PETVKAIVGSLTPE

-2872 SKNYAP
+2872 SKNYTP
-2878 IYADTN
+2878 IYTNSN
-2884 YTKNQLGVYDA
+2884 YTKSELGVYDA

-2902 LKSRQYSKNP
+2902 LKSRQFSKNP

-2941 WNTLLGWNEYVDDD
+2941 WQTLLNWCE
-2955 RESMRS
+2955 RENSMAD
-2961 EISHTWGDASL
+2961 IITHDWGYESL
-2972 KYIEN
+2972 KYIQD
-2977 LIETLQGGAA
+2977 LVQTLQGGAA

-3008 FGANQSIVF
+3008 FGANPSIVF

-3024 LASVWLGPENAPS
+3024 LAGAWLGFKNFPS

-3083 TSFVFGGGAI
+3083 TNFIFGGGAI

-3119 ETGSQEQIDSGSSPF
+3119 EAGSQEQIDSGSSPF
-3134 YQKVAEEFNEAVA
+3134 YQKVAEVFNEAVA
-3147 RSQSTSDEMHRGSL
+3147 RSQSTSDEMHQGALR
-3161 YKSKNSVTRA
+3161 KSKNPVTRA
-3171 FTMFKSDSSQAY
+3171 FTMFKSDSSQNY

-3191 EAEYYKRIGDTENY
+3191 EAEYYKRIGNTENY
-3205 NKAKRGLGVAFLSI
+3205 NKAKRGLGVAFLAAV
-3219 LGGTA
+3219 GGYIWA
-3224 FACGIDVLMN
+3224 QGIEFLMN
-3234 LWKHKGKAYRD
+3234 LWKRKGKAYRD
-3245 EDGNLTAESVAKEL
+3245 EDGNLTAGSVAKE
-3259 ATGMAESMFGLVI
+3259 MALGLVGDLAGI
-3272 GGEEIFNIFDA
+3272 VTYGEELADVIGNII
-3283 VGTKLTGGTWYDSMN
+3283 TGDKWYGID
-3298 TLNAPGLE
+3298 TPGLE
-3306 QVSEIISTL
+3306 QLSDVVETIVEQGQNGL
-3315 IDEGVSFIQLLADGA
+3315 DVLKDAA
-3330 DVVKNGGDVWE
+3330 DVVKNGGSLGE
-3341 FLHRRGADIIGDI
+3341 YLHRHSGDI
-3354 KEMAATVATYLPGI
+3354 VGGIKDLAAAAATYLPGI
-3368 PVNNLEAYLLG
+3368 SVNNLEVYLLG
-3379 TVRWVSPELAA
+3379 TVRWASPELAA

-3399 NKNRMKGLRGAEL
+3399 NKNQMKGLRGVEL
-3412 ERKIEDTLHNRRV
+3412 ERKISDTLHNRRV
-3425 ETDEATNETLASLYE
+3425 ETDETTNETLASLYE
-3440 GGFTKAVPS
+3440 SGFTKAVPS

-3477 GAVGNRLRELA
+3477 GAVGSRLQELI

-3493 QEADDETREKMLSG
+3493 QAADDETQEKMLSG

-3536 LASGAEMADYLE
+3536 LATGAEMVDYLE

-3559 DAIDGGLDTQ
+3559 DAHDGGLDAQ
-3569 NAKDVALGM
+3569 SAKDVALGM

-3605 ADAQRNAL
+3605 TSAQRDAL

-3663 AIDALNGHG
+3663 AIDALNGHS

>member
-52 QEQKTPQR
+52 QEQKAPQS
-60 ERNGFD
+60 ERSGFD

-105 YNRPQYRNADGSVS
+105 YNRPQYRNADGSIS

-158 YDTGEFLGVF
+158 YDTGEYLGVF

-190 TQREKALDETVAH
+190 TQREKALDEAVAH

-225 QQPGILSMLGKASDS
+225 QQPSILSMLGKASDS

-294 LIALASVPGVWT
+294 LIALASVPGIWT

-389 GKLLG
+389 GKALG

-464 ADAVHNAGAAAI
+464 ADAVHNAGAAAM

-481 GDYLKHI
+481 EDYLKRI

-568 LNGAINS
+568 LSSAISS

-659 VNGYTAAS
+659 VNGYAAAS

-688 AADLPTAPTDPQM
+688 AADLPTTPTDPQM

-720 QAGTQNTPQP
+720 QAGTQNTQPP

-744 AAQIAGQAA
+744 AAQIAVQAA
-753 EQNQQTQLPSL
+753 EQNQQAQQPSL
-764 PATEQDAV
+764 PTAAQAAA
-772 VQPQQPEQSTQQEAE
+772 VQPQQLEQSTQQEAG
-787 LPTQQMQ
+787 LLTPQQVQ
-794 TEQTTTPLQR
+794 TEQTATPLER
-804 LEAMGVSGK
+804 LETMGVSGK

-822 EAFYRGEIQDGEV
+822 EAFYRGQITDGEV
-835 LSKLLSLP
+835 LSKLLSFP

-855 DIEAVVSGNVQPQN
+855 DIEAVVSGNVQAQN
-869 QQPVNS
+869 QQPVNT
-875 AAQQTL
+875 AAQQV
-881 NTQPTVQQALD
+881 PGSQQ
-892 SQAPGVQNGTTTSEG
+892 PGVQNEATTHEG
-907 GMNNGTEQLQVGQRP
+907 GMNNGTEQLPAGQ
-922 GAEQPGEQL
+922 QPGTEQQSEQL
-931 PDGDGGRVLG
+931 PDGDGGRILG

-955 PQRAF
+955 PQRTF
-960 NQVGAAAER
+960 NQGRTAVER
-969 KNLGRTLRLEK
+969 ENLGRTLRLEK

-995 EIQVMPESSW
+995 EIQVMPESHW

-1054 QADHLRLNID
+1054 QADHRYLNID

-1078 NPGLVRQIEQAIVER
+1078 NPGLVRQIERAIVEQ
-1093 YGREEFDA
+1093 YSREEFDA

-1152 KYRSEAQAVLR
+1152 KYRSEAQAVLQ

-1174 EEAVARRT
+1174 AAATQRRT

-1232 LRFEIDDSNMKYHR
+1232 LRFEIDDSKMKYHR

-1277 KPEDQER
+1277 KPEDQGR

-1300 ERVESGNATLE
+1300 ERVDRGSATLE

-1322 YPQLRS
+1322 YPQLRN

-1359 APEVTIIH
+1359 APEATIIH

-1446 GLDSYDLYRN
+1446 GMDSYDLYRN

-1467 SRRELTPEQRRATP
+1467 SRRELTPEQRRAAP

-1594 AEHSGSGKEQGKT
+1594 AEHGGSGKEQGKT

-1697 RFSMDEPVE
+1697 RFSLDEPVE

-1757 QSIDPQADQRNKV
+1757 QSIDPQADRRNKV

-1787 EVNYDARRAAE
+1787 EVNYEAGRAAE
-1798 QKIAQLAKQVAGGIF
+1798 QKIAQLANQVAGGIF
-1813 SRDSVIGSRVDEV
+1813 SRYSVISGRVGEV
-1826 STMDEAELAKQLS
+1826 ARMDEAELAKQLA

-1865 DSFGNQALQDYTEK
+1865 DSFGNLALQEYTEK

-1894 GERLTEAELETARE
+1894 GERLTAAELETARE
-1908 SIMEAWIADHE
+1908 SIMASWIADHE
-1919 YALSRKPEL
+1919 YALSRRPEL

-1941 DARVEDFIRNAEA
+1941 DARIEDFIRNAEA

-1990 QLHGVLGE
+1990 QIRGVLGE

-2004 KERFTASGRRR
+2004 KERFTASGKRR
-2015 SFRETHGAYTVENI
+2015 SFRETHGAYTAENI
-2029 VKAMNKANARGE
+2029 VKAMNRASARGE

-2067 DESRLQKM
+2067 DEGRLQNM

-2082 LLQALDKRI
+2082 LLQELDKRI
-2091 EGIVADVQKTSGSY
+2091 GGIVADVQKTAGSY

-2170 EPVCIAPDNCPP
+2170 EPVCIAPDDCPP

-2224 AGTGGE
+2224 AETGGE
-2230 IGQAPESEPAKQE
+2230 IEQASESKPAEPE

-2389 TLPGMFNADDLD
+2389 TLPGMFHADDLD

-2537 RETWD
+2537 QGTWD

-2576 KAARKSDPNFLPT
+2576 KDAQANDPNFLPS
-2589 KELEMIVDRLD
+2589 KELEKIVHRLD
-2600 NEKIADMDLN
+2600 NKKIADMDLN

-2745 YEVKIPQLVGELEVG
+2745 YEVKIPQLVGALEVG

-2767 TITVWMTPTQKVHLY
+2767 TITVWMTPTQKVHMY
-2782 LESKSY
+2782 LESKST
-2788 ENLRHMEGGRIFP
+2788 ENLRHMEGGRTFAD
-2801 VKELYSQG
+2801 KTLYSQG
-2809 KREAAFA
+2809 KRREAFA
-2816 QGELVRLA
+2816 QGKTVRMA
-2824 PETVKALVKDLTPE
+2824 PETVKAIVGSLTPE

-2872 SKNYAP
+2872 SKNYTP
-2878 IYADTN
+2878 IYTNSN
-2884 YTKNQLGVYDA
+2884 YTKSELGVYDA

-2902 LKSRQYSKNP
+2902 LKSRQFSKNP

-2941 WNTLLGWNEYVDDD
+2941 WQTLLNW
-2955 RESMRS
+2955 RERENSMAD
-2961 EISHTWGDASL
+2961 IITHDWGDESL
-2972 KYIEN
+2972 KYIQD
-2977 LIETLQGGAA
+2977 LVQTLQGGAA

-2998 KIFSNYIGAV
+2998 KVFSNYIGAV
-3008 FGANQSIVF
+3008 FGANPSIVF

-3024 LASVWLGPENAPS
+3024 LAGAWLDFKNFPS

-3083 TSFVFGGGAI
+3083 TNFIFGGGAI

-3104 WPWAENKVRSEFPEL
+3104 WPWAENKVRAEFPEL

-3134 YQKVAEEFNEAVA
+3134 YQKVAEVFNEAVE
-3147 RSQSTSDEMHRGSL
+3147 RSQSTSDEMHQGTLR
-3161 YKSKNSVTRA
+3161 KSKNPVTRA
-3171 FTMFKSDSSQAY
+3171 FTMFKSDSSQTY

-3205 NKAKRGLGVAFLSI
+3205 NKAKHGLGVAFLAAV
-3219 LGGTA
+3219 GGYIWA
-3224 FACGIDVLMN
+3224 QGIEFLMN
-3234 LWKHKGKAYRD
+3234 LWKRKGKAYRD
-3245 EDGNLTAESVAKEL
+3245 EDGNLTAGSVAKE
-3259 ATGMAESMFGLVI
+3259 MALGLVGDLAGI
-3272 GGEEIFNIFDA
+3272 VTYGEELADVIGNII
-3283 VGTKLTGGTWYDSMN
+3283 TGDKWYGID
-3298 TLNAPGLE
+3298 TPGLE
-3306 QVSEIISTL
+3306 QLSDVVETIVEQGQNGL
-3315 IDEGVSFIQLLADGA
+3315 DVLKDAA
-3330 DVVKNGGDVWE
+3330 DVVKNGGSMGE
-3341 FLHRRGADIIGDI
+3341 YLHRHSGDI
-3354 KEMAATVATYLPGI
+3354 VGGIKDLAAAAATYLPGI
-3368 PVNNLEAYLLG
+3368 SVNNLEAYLLG
-3379 TVRWVSPELAA
+3379 TVRWASPELAA

-3399 NKNRMKGLRGAEL
+3399 NKNQMKGLRGAEL
-3412 ERKIEDTLHNRRV
+3412 ERKISDTLHNRRV
-3425 ETDEATNETLASLYE
+3425 ETDETTNETLASLYE
-3440 GGFTKAVPS
+3440 SGFTKAVPS

-3477 GAVGNRLRELA
+3477 SAVGSRLVALA

-3493 QEADDETREKMLSG
+3493 QTADDETREKMLSG
-3507 LYEYAGEKAKAA
+3507 LYEYAGEKAKTA

-3536 LASGAEMADYLE
+3536 LATGAEMADYLE

-3559 DAIDGGLDTQ
+3559 DAIDGGLDAQ
-3569 NAKDVALGM
+3569 SAKDVALGM

-3605 ADAQRNAL
+3605 TSAQRDAL

-3663 AIDALNGHG
+3663 AIDALNGHS

-3724 QED
+3724 RED

>member
-35 QDFIRQAQ
+35 QDFMVQAYSRAKQQWNEANEKYQQELARQKSLEEQYLTQAYENRAKELQDLAGEYFLKSSSPGAKQTAYANWQRAKEQEELRKQQQSGRKLNPAEEHFLNTIAYKNPNAAIAEEQRQAQ
-43 SAAQQRRQA
+43 QA
-52 QEQKTPQR
+52 QKEQ
-60 ERNGFD
+60 
-66 RTATPASIAGLGA
+66 
-79 PAPTS
+79 
-84 QRQKE
+84 
-89 RYNQEI
+89 
-95 GQYGVGNIDL
+95 
-105 YNRPQYRNADGSVS
+105 
-119 TVDSTSFNIQGKE
+119 
-132 VLLPSVWMKDGK
+132 
-144 AYRSSDGDEILQHF
+144 
-158 YDTGEFLGVF
+158 
-168 DTVDAANSYAEKL
+168 
-181 HDAQDYYYT
+181 
-190 TQREKALDETVAH
+190 TVAERVQL

-225 QQPGILSMLGKASDS
+225 QQPSILSMLGKASDS
-240 TLPTFQAESAQ
+240 TLPTFQADAAQ

-294 LIALASVPGVWT
+294 LIALASVPGTWT

-350 AKQWQQIYDVLYT
+350 AAQWQQIYDVLYT

-389 GKLLG
+389 GKALG

-464 ADAVHNAGAAAI
+464 ADAVHNAGAAAM

-481 GDYLKHI
+481 EDYLKRI

-568 LNGAINS
+568 LSSAISS

-591 AIEQGYRAMTAG
+591 AIEQGYRAMTDG

-688 AADLPTAPTDPQM
+688 AADLPTTPTDPQM
-701 QKQVEQELQTAIQQ
+701 QKQVEQEIQTAIQQ

-720 QAGTQNTPQP
+720 QAGTQNTQPP

-744 AAQIAGQAA
+744 AAQIAVQAA
-753 EQNQQTQLPSL
+753 EQNQQAQQPSL
-764 PATEQDAV
+764 PTAQATA
-772 VQPQQPEQSTQQEAE
+772 VQPQQLEQSTQQEAG
-787 LPTQQMQ
+787 LPTPQQVQ
-794 TEQTTTPLQR
+794 TEQTATPLER

-822 EAFYRGEIQDGEV
+822 EAFYRGQITDGEV
-835 LSKLLSLP
+835 LSKLLSFP

-855 DIEAVVSGNVQPQN
+855 DIEAVVSGNVQAQN
-869 QQPVNS
+869 QQPVN
-875 AAQQTL
+875 AA
-881 NTQPTVQQALD
+881 VQQVPG
-892 SQAPGVQNGTTTSEG
+892 SQQPGVQNEATTPEG
-907 GMNNGTEQLQVGQRP
+907 GMNNGTEQLPAGQ
-922 GAEQPGEQL
+922 QPGTEQQSEQL
-931 PDGDGGRVLG
+931 PDGDGGRILG

-960 NQVGAAAER
+960 NQGRTAVER
-969 KNLGRTLRLEK
+969 ENLGRTLRLEK

-995 EIQVMPESSW
+995 EIQVMPEAHW

-1040 SAARGVYTENGIII
+1040 SAARGVYTENGIIV
-1054 QADHLRLNID
+1054 QADHRYLNID

-1078 NPGLVRQIEQAIVER
+1078 NPGLVRQIERAIVEQ
-1093 YGREEFDA
+1093 YSREEFDA
-1101 IMDKYLKNLRGVYD
+1101 VVEKYLKNLRGVYD

-1123 EVAEAYG
+1123 EVAEVYG

-1138 DAYAGINFFGANAD
+1138 DAYAGINFFGAHAE
-1152 KYRSEAQAVLR
+1152 KYRSEAQAVLQ
-1163 ERKITT
+1163 ERKVTT

-1174 EEAVARRT
+1174 AAATQRRT

-1232 LRFEIDDSNMKYHR
+1232 LRFEIDDSKMKYHR

-1251 FSRNHPDYAE
+1251 FGRNHPDYAE

-1322 YPQLRS
+1322 YPQLRN

-1359 APEVTIIH
+1359 APEATIIH

-1406 IARLEE
+1406 ISRLEE
-1412 QLPWDLNRWTAED
+1412 QLPWDLNRWTEED

-1446 GLDSYDLYRN
+1446 GMDSYDLYRN

-1467 SRRELTPEQRRATP
+1467 SRRGLTPEQRRAAP

-1697 RFSMDEPVE
+1697 RFSLDEPVE

-1738 VKASQGHTQYG
+1738 VKASKGHTQYG

-1757 QSIDPQADQRNKV
+1757 QSIDPQADRRNKV

-1787 EVNYDARRAAE
+1787 EVNYEARRAAE
-1798 QKIAQLAKQVAGGIF
+1798 QKIAQLANQVAGGIF

-1826 STMDEAELAKQLS
+1826 ATMDEAELAKQLAK
-1839 RDDAVRAAYL
+1839 DDAVRAAYL

-1865 DSFGNQALQDYTEK
+1865 DRFGNQALQDYAEK
-1879 IGAQELAQLYVKLET
+1879 IGAQELAKLYVKLET
-1894 GERLTEAELETARE
+1894 GERLTAEELETARE
-1908 SIMEAWIADHE
+1908 SIMDAWIADHE
-1919 YALSRKPEL
+1919 YALNRRPEL

-1990 QLHGVLGE
+1990 QLRGVLGE

-2004 KERFTASGRRR
+2004 KERFTASGKRR
-2015 SFRETHGAYTVENI
+2015 SFRETHGAYTAENI
-2029 VKAMNKANARGE
+2029 VKAMNQASARGE

-2048 KGILSVATPRYKSV
+2048 KGILSVATPQYKSV

-2067 DESRLQKM
+2067 DEGRLQNM
-2075 PEEEYNR
+2075 PEEEYNQ
-2082 LLQALDKRI
+2082 LLQELDKRI
-2091 EGIVADVQKTSGSY
+2091 EGIVADVQKTAGSY

-2170 EPVCIAPDNCPP
+2170 EPVCIAPDDCPP

-2224 AGTGGE
+2224 AETGGE
-2230 IGQAPESEPAKQE
+2230 IEQAPESKPAEPE

-2291 IDGLA
+2291 IDTLA

-2389 TLPGMFNADDLD
+2389 TLPGMFHADDLD

-2537 RETWD
+2537 QGTWD

-2576 KAARKSDPNFLPT
+2576 KDAQANDPNFLPS
-2589 KELEMIVDRLD
+2589 KELEKIVHRLD
-2600 NEKIADMDLN
+2600 NKKIADMDLN

-2745 YEVKIPQLVGELEVG
+2745 YEVKIPQLVGALEVG

-2767 TITVWMTPTQKVHLY
+2767 TITVWMTPTQKVHMY
-2782 LESKSY
+2782 LESKSV
-2788 ENLRHMEGGRIFP
+2788 ENLRHMEGGRTFAD
-2801 VKELYSQG
+2801 KTLYSQG
-2809 KREAAFA
+2809 KRREAFA
-2816 QGELVRLA
+2816 QGKTVRMA
-2824 PETVKALVKDLTPE
+2824 PETVKAIVGSLTPE

-2872 SKNYAP
+2872 SKNYTP
-2878 IYADTN
+2878 IYTNSN
-2884 YTKNQLGVYDA
+2884 YTKSELGVYDA

-2902 LKSRQYSKNP
+2902 LKSRQFSKNP

-2941 WNTLLGWNEYVDDD
+2941 WQTLLNW
-2955 RESMRS
+2955 RERENSMAD
-2961 EISHTWGDASL
+2961 IITHDWGDESL
-2972 KYIEN
+2972 KYIQD
-2977 LIETLQGGAA
+2977 LVQTLQGGAA

-2998 KIFSNYIGAV
+2998 KVFSNYIGAV
-3008 FGANQSIVF
+3008 FGANPSIVF

-3024 LASVWLGPENAPS
+3024 LAGAWLDFKNFPS

-3083 TSFVFGGGAI
+3083 TNFIFGGGAI

-3104 WPWAENKVRSEFPEL
+3104 WPWAENKVRAEFPEL
-3119 ETGSQEQIDSGSSPF
+3119 ETGNQEQIDSGSSPF
-3134 YQKVAEEFNEAVA
+3134 YQKVAEVFNEAVA
-3147 RSQSTSDEMHRGSL
+3147 RSQSTSDEMHQGTLR
-3161 YKSKNSVTRA
+3161 KSKNPVTRA
-3171 FTMFKSDSSQAY
+3171 FTMFKSDSSQTY

-3205 NKAKRGLGVAFLSI
+3205 NKAKRGLGVAFLAAV
-3219 LGGTA
+3219 GGYIWA
-3224 FACGIDVLMN
+3224 QGIEFLMN
-3234 LWKHKGKAYRD
+3234 LWKRKGKAYRD
-3245 EDGNLTAESVAKEL
+3245 EDGNLTAGSVAKE
-3259 ATGMAESMFGLVI
+3259 MALGLVGDLAGI
-3272 GGEEIFNIFDA
+3272 VTYGEELADVIGNII
-3283 VGTKLTGGTWYDSMN
+3283 TGDKWYGID
-3298 TLNAPGLE
+3298 TPGLE
-3306 QVSEIISTL
+3306 QLSDVVETIVEQGQNGL
-3315 IDEGVSFIQLLADGA
+3315 DVLKDAA
-3330 DVVKNGGDVWE
+3330 DVVKNGGSLGE
-3341 FLHRRGADIIGDI
+3341 YLHRHSGDI
-3354 KEMAATVATYLPGI
+3354 VGGIKDLAAAAATYLPGI
-3368 PVNNLEAYLLG
+3368 SVNNLEAYLLG
-3379 TVRWVSPELAA
+3379 TVRWASPELAA

-3399 NKNRMKGLRGAEL
+3399 NKNQMKGLRGAEL
-3412 ERKIEDTLHNRRV
+3412 ERKISDTLHNRRV
-3425 ETDEATNETLASLYE
+3425 ETDETTNETLASLYE
-3440 GGFTKAVPS
+3440 SGFTKAVPS

-3477 GAVGNRLRELA
+3477 GAVGSRLQKLI

-3493 QEADDETREKMLSG
+3493 QAADDETQEKMLSG

-3536 LASGAEMADYLE
+3536 LATGAEMADYLE

-3559 DAIDGGLDTQ
+3559 DAIDGGLDAQ
-3569 NAKDVALGM
+3569 SAKDVALGM

-3605 ADAQRNAL
+3605 ADAQHDAL

-3663 AIDALNGHG
+3663 AIDALNGHS

>member
-12 KADKQQSNW
+12 KANKQQSNW
-21 EQTTGQ
+21 EQTAGQ

-52 QEQKTPQR
+52 QEQKAPQR
-60 ERNGFD
+60 ERSGFD

-105 YNRPQYRNADGSVS
+105 YNRPQYRNADGSIS

-190 TQREKALDETVAH
+190 TQREQALDETAAH

-240 TLPTFQAESAQ
+240 TLPTFRADSAQ
-251 SETDRRIQELQDE
+251 SETDRRIQALQDE

-294 LIALASVPGVWT
+294 LIALASVPGTWT

-363 RLYSKQTAVASGL
+363 RLYSRQTAVASGL

-389 GKLLG
+389 GKALG

-464 ADAVHNAGAAAI
+464 ADAVHNAGAAAM

-481 GDYLKHI
+481 EDYLKRI

-513 RDTHKMTPFMEFLRQ
+513 RDTHMMTPFMEFLRQ

-568 LNGAINS
+568 LSSAISS

-659 VNGYTAAS
+659 VNGYAAAS

-688 AADLPTAPTDPQM
+688 AADLPTTPTDPQM

-715 GLQQA
+715 GLQQG
-720 QAGTQNTPQP
+720 QAGTQNTQPP

-744 AAQIAGQAA
+744 AAQIAVQAA
-753 EQNQQTQLPSL
+753 EQNQQAQQPSL
-764 PATEQDAV
+764 PTAAQAAA
-772 VQPQQPEQSTQQEAE
+772 VQPQQLEQSTQQEAG
-787 LPTQQMQ
+787 LLTPQQVQ
-794 TEQTTTPLQR
+794 TEQTATPLER
-804 LEAMGVSGK
+804 LETMGVSGK

-822 EAFYRGEIQDGEV
+822 EAFYRGQITDGEV
-835 LSKLLSLP
+835 LSKLLSFP

-855 DIEAVVSGNVQPQN
+855 DIEAVVSGNVQAQN
-869 QQPVNS
+869 QQPVNT
-875 AAQQTL
+875 AAQQV
-881 NTQPTVQQALD
+881 PGSQQ
-892 SQAPGVQNGTTTSEG
+892 PGVQNEATTHEG
-907 GMNNGTEQLQVGQRP
+907 GMNNGTEQLPAGQ
-922 GAEQPGEQL
+922 QPGTEQQSEQL
-931 PDGDGGRVLG
+931 PDGDGGRILG

-955 PQRAF
+955 PQRTF
-960 NQVGAAAER
+960 NQGRTAVER
-969 KNLGRTLRLEK
+969 ENLGRTLRLEK

-995 EIQVMPESSW
+995 EIQVMPESHW

-1054 QADHLRLNID
+1054 QADHRYLNID

-1078 NPGLVRQIEQAIVER
+1078 NPGLVRQIERAIVEQ
-1093 YGREEFDA
+1093 YSREEFDA

-1138 DAYAGINFFGANAD
+1138 DAYAGINFFGAHAE
-1152 KYRSEAQAVLR
+1152 KYRSEAQAVLQ
-1163 ERKITT
+1163 ERKVTT

-1174 EEAVARRT
+1174 AAATQRRT

-1193 NANTADQKTLARAQ
+1193 NANTADQKTLAHAQ

-1232 LRFEIDDSNMKYHR
+1232 LRFEIDDSKMKYHR

-1251 FSRNHPDYAE
+1251 FSRSHPDYAE

-1322 YPQLRS
+1322 YPQLRN

-1359 APEVTIIH
+1359 APEATIIH

-1446 GLDSYDLYRN
+1446 GMDSYDLYRN

-1467 SRRELTPEQRRATP
+1467 SRRELTPEQRRAAP

-1594 AEHSGSGKEQGKT
+1594 AEHGGSGKEQGKT

-1697 RFSMDEPVE
+1697 WFSLDEPVE

-1757 QSIDPQADQRNKV
+1757 QSIDPQADRRNKV

-1787 EVNYDARRAAE
+1787 EVNYEAGRAAE
-1798 QKIAQLAKQVAGGIF
+1798 QKIAQLANQVAGGIF
-1813 SRDSVIGSRVDEV
+1813 SRYSVISGCVGEV
-1826 STMDEAELAKQLS
+1826 ARMDEAELAKQLA

-1865 DSFGNQALQDYTEK
+1865 DSFGNLALQEYTEK

-1894 GERLTEAELETARE
+1894 GERLTAAELETARE
-1908 SIMEAWIADHE
+1908 SIMASWIADHE
-1919 YALSRKPEL
+1919 YALSRRPEL
-1928 RETRIARQRDKIS
+1928 RETRTARQRDKIS

-1990 QLHGVLGE
+1990 QIRGVLGE

-2004 KERFTASGRRR
+2004 KERFTASGKRR
-2015 SFRETHGAYTVENI
+2015 SFRETHGAYTAENI
-2029 VKAMNKANARGE
+2029 VKAMNRASARGE

-2067 DESRLQKM
+2067 DEGRLQNM

-2082 LLQALDKRI
+2082 LLQELDKRI
-2091 EGIVADVQKTSGSY
+2091 GGIVADVQKTAGSY

-2170 EPVCIAPDNCPP
+2170 EPVCIAPDDCPP

-2224 AGTGGE
+2224 AETGGE
-2230 IGQAPESEPAKQE
+2230 IEQASESKPAEPE

-2389 TLPGMFNADDLD
+2389 TLPGMFHADDLD

-2537 RETWD
+2537 QGTWD

-2576 KAARKSDPNFLPT
+2576 KDAQENDPNFLPS
-2589 KELEMIVDRLD
+2589 KELEKIVHRLD
-2600 NEKIADMDLN
+2600 NKKIADMDLN

-2745 YEVKIPQLVGELEVG
+2745 YEVKIPQLVGALEVG

-2767 TITVWMTPTQKVHLY
+2767 TITVWMTPTQKVHMY
-2782 LESKSY
+2782 LESKST
-2788 ENLRHMEGGRIFP
+2788 ENLRHMEGGRTFAD
-2801 VKELYSQG
+2801 KTLYSQG
-2809 KREAAFA
+2809 KRRKAFA
-2816 QGELVRLA
+2816 QGKTVRMA
-2824 PETVKALVKDLTPE
+2824 PETVKAIVGSLTPE

-2872 SKNYAP
+2872 SKNYTP
-2878 IYADTN
+2878 IYTNSN
-2884 YTKNQLGVYDA
+2884 YTKSELGVYDA

-2902 LKSRQYSKNP
+2902 LKSRQFSKNP

-2941 WNTLLGWNEYVDDD
+2941 WQTLLNWSEWEN
-2955 RESMRS
+2955 SMAD
-2961 EISHTWGDASL
+2961 IITHDWGDESL
-2972 KYIEN
+2972 KYIQD
-2977 LIETLQGGAA
+2977 LVQTLQGGAA

-2998 KIFSNYIGAV
+2998 KVFSNYIGAV
-3008 FGANQSIVF
+3008 FGANPSIVF

-3024 LASVWLGPENAPS
+3024 LAGAWLDFKNFPS

-3083 TSFVFGGGAI
+3083 TNFIFGGGAI

-3104 WPWAENKVRSEFPEL
+3104 WPWAENKVRAEFPEL

-3134 YQKVAEEFNEAVA
+3134 YQKVAEVFNEAVA
-3147 RSQSTSDEMHRGSL
+3147 RSQSTSDEMHQGTLR
-3161 YKSKNSVTRA
+3161 KSKNQVTRA
-3171 FTMFKSDSSQAY
+3171 FTMFKSDSSQTY

-3205 NKAKRGLGVAFLSI
+3205 NKAKRGLGVAFLAAV
-3219 LGGTA
+3219 GGYIWA
-3224 FACGIDVLMN
+3224 QGIEFLMN
-3234 LWKHKGKAYRD
+3234 LWKRKGKAYRD
-3245 EDGNLTAESVAKEL
+3245 EDGNLTAGSVAKE
-3259 ATGMAESMFGLVI
+3259 MALGLVGDLAGI
-3272 GGEEIFNIFDA
+3272 VTYGEELADVTGNII
-3283 VGTKLTGGTWYDSMN
+3283 TGDKWYGID
-3298 TLNAPGLE
+3298 TPGLE
-3306 QVSEIISTL
+3306 QLSDVVETIVEQGQNGL
-3315 IDEGVSFIQLLADGA
+3315 DVLRDAA
-3330 DVVKNGGDVWE
+3330 DVVKNGGSLGGY
-3341 FLHRRGADIIGDI
+3341 LHRHSGDI
-3354 KEMAATVATYLPGI
+3354 VGGIKDLAAAAATYLPGI
-3368 PVNNLEAYLLG
+3368 SVNNLEAYLLG
-3379 TVRWVSPELAA
+3379 TVRWASPELAA

-3399 NKNRMKGLRGAEL
+3399 NKNQMKGLRGAEL
-3412 ERKIEDTLHNRRV
+3412 ERKISDTLHNRRV
-3425 ETDEATNETLASLYE
+3425 ETDETTNETLASLYE
-3440 GGFTKAVPS
+3440 SGFTKAVPS

-3477 GAVGNRLRELA
+3477 GAVGSRLQELI

-3493 QEADDETREKMLSG
+3493 QAADDETREKMLSG

-3536 LASGAEMADYLE
+3536 LATGAEMADYLE

-3559 DAIDGGLDTQ
+3559 DAIDGGLDAQ
-3569 NAKDVALGM
+3569 SAKDVALGM

-3605 ADAQRNAL
+3605 TSAQRDAL
-3613 LAVMKDSTKQKYEI
+3613 LAVMRDSTKQKYEI

-3663 AIDALNGHG
+3663 AIDALNGHS

>member
-52 QEQKTPQR
+52 QSAAQQRRQAQEQKAHQS
-60 ERNGFD
+60 ERSGFD

-105 YNRPQYRNADGSVS
+105 YNRPQYRNADGSIS

-190 TQREKALDETVAH
+190 TQREQALDEAVAH

-225 QQPGILSMLGKASDS
+225 QQPSILSMLGKASDS

-294 LIALASVPGVWT
+294 LIALASVPGTWT

-319 QSGFG
+319 QNGFG

-394 ANEDEYHR
+394 ANKDEYQR

-464 ADAVHNAGAAAI
+464 ADAVHNAGAAAM

-481 GDYLKHI
+481 SDYLKRI

-568 LNGAINS
+568 LNSAISS

-581 QKAQM
+581 QKAKM

-688 AADLPTAPTDPQM
+688 AADLPTTPTDPQM

-720 QAGTQNTPQP
+720 QAGTQNTQPP

-744 AAQIAGQAA
+744 AAQIAVQAA
-753 EQNQQTQLPSL
+753 EQNQQAQQPSL
-764 PATEQDAV
+764 PTAAQAAA
-772 VQPQQPEQSTQQEAE
+772 VQPQQLEQSTQQEAG
-787 LPTQQMQ
+787 LPTPQQVQ
-794 TEQTTTPLQR
+794 TEQTATPLER

-822 EAFYRGEIQDGEV
+822 EAFYRGQITDGEV
-835 LSKLLSLP
+835 LSKLLSFP

-855 DIEAVVSGNVQPQN
+855 DIEAVVSGNVQAQN
-869 QQPVNS
+869 QQPVNT
-875 AAQQTL
+875 AAQQV
-881 NTQPTVQQALD
+881 PGSQQ
-892 SQAPGVQNGTTTSEG
+892 PGVQNEATTHEG
-907 GMNNGTEQLQVGQRP
+907 GMNNGTEQLPAGQ
-922 GAEQPGEQL
+922 QPGTEQQSEQL
-931 PDGDGGRVLG
+931 PDGDGGRILG

-960 NQVGAAAER
+960 NQGRTAVER
-969 KNLGRTLRLEK
+969 ENLGRTLRLEK

-995 EIQVMPESSW
+995 EIQVMPESHW
-1005 DAQMQQ
+1005 DTQMQQ

-1040 SAARGVYTENGIII
+1040 SAARGVYTENGIIV
-1054 QADHLRLNID
+1054 QADHRYLNID

-1078 NPGLVRQIEQAIVER
+1078 NPGLVRQIERAIVEQ
-1093 YGREEFDA
+1093 YSREEFDA
-1101 IMDKYLKNLRGVYD
+1101 VVEKYLKNLRGVYD

-1123 EVAEAYG
+1123 EVAEVYG

-1138 DAYAGINFFGANAD
+1138 DAYAGINFFGAHAE
-1152 KYRSEAQAVLR
+1152 KYRSEAQAVLQ

-1174 EEAVARRT
+1174 AAATQRRT
-1182 GPPERYSYGGV
+1182 GPPERYSIVELGDGKKYV
-1193 NANTADQKTLARAQ
+1193 RADRQVIFGNDPDSWSEQLEDYINGKIR
-1207 ELQMQGEDDE
+1207 QGEDVTLIGADGDE
-1217 RVRKETGWHTGMEGK
+1217 LRLTATSAGKLSDNHTGDGRTMSTEAFEHKASAASHIDELARTSIRGSKNVRDYNNRHGDMASGGWNYRTAFFEDFDGTYYAVTISVAQGK
-1232 LRFEIDDSNMKYHR
+1232 DGSMVYNIGQMQERSIPQINGSSVPKNGAQR
-1246 GGDAA
+1246 GDASGNRVA
-1251 FSRNHPDYAE
+1251 QAGADVKREDEEEMPKPLNLQRYSDIAGQQEQTAE
-1261 YQKLVDK
+1261 MTNAEPNTVGAIISGSQSLG
-1268 MLTGSAEAW
+1268 GSAPAISSASEASVA
-1277 KPEDQER
+1277 ER
-1284 LQELDKT
+1284 RQ
-1291 WGREYGRLS
+1291 
-1300 ERVESGNATLE
+1300 
-1311 DVIDHEELFQA
+1311 
-1322 YPQLRS
+1322 S
-1328 VRVEF
+1328 VKIPPSSDE
-1333 KELPGNTQGYFSPSE
+1333 PSE
-1348 NKIALDSKLRS
+1348 N
-1359 APEVTIIH
+1359 T
-1367 EIQHAIQKAEGF
+1367 
-1379 ASGASPEYWQQHRD
+1379 
-1393 EAKEARIADIREE
+1393 
-1406 IARLEE
+1406 
-1412 QLPWDLNRWTAED
+1412 N
-1425 DAIEAKIGE
+1425 
-1434 LEDSIIDIQNGV
+1434 
-1446 GLDSYDLYRN
+1446 
-1456 TAGEIEARDAA
+1456 
-1467 SRRELTPEQRRATP
+1467 
-1481 PARADEN
+1481 
-1488 TVYADL
+1488 
-1494 SDSLDY
+1494 
-1500 VGKTDD
+1500 
-1506 GTEVYETSEA
+1506 
-1516 VRKLPYKKRME
+1516 
-1527 AFMDI
+1527 
-1532 MRNEYA
+1532 
-1538 GRTAKFT
+1538 
-1545 ARDGEVYYATFDEN
+1545 
-1559 DLRKNVYGDKKS
+1559 
-1571 SPRGWKAK
+1571 
-1579 INTGADGNIFDLVEN
+1579 
-1594 AEHSGSGKEQGKT
+1594 
-1607 SEAHQGLTGWEY
+1607 
-1619 FVKTVQIDGRVY
+1619 
-1631 DLLANVRKKP
+1631 
-1641 DGEFVYSI
+1641 
-1649 QLNENEKKAPAPPR
+1649 KAPAPPR

-1683 SEASVAEKRLPVKA
+1683 FEASVAEKRLPVKA
-1697 RFSMDEPVE
+1697 RFSLDEPVE

-1757 QSIDPQADQRNKV
+1757 QSIDPQADRRNKV

-1787 EVNYDARRAAE
+1787 EVNYEAGRAAE
-1798 QKIAQLAKQVAGGIF
+1798 QKIAQLANQVAGGIF
-1813 SRDSVIGSRVDEV
+1813 SRYSVISGRVGEV
-1826 STMDEAELAKQLS
+1826 ARMDEAELAKQLA

-1865 DSFGNQALQDYTEK
+1865 DSFGNLALQEYTEK

-1894 GERLTEAELETARE
+1894 GERLTAAELETARE
-1908 SIMEAWIADHE
+1908 SIMASWIADHE
-1919 YALSRKPEL
+1919 YALSRRPEL
-1928 RETRIARQRDKIS
+1928 RETRIARQQDKIS
-1941 DARVEDFIRNAEA
+1941 DARIEDFIRNAEA

-1990 QLHGVLGE
+1990 QLRGVLGE

-2015 SFRETHGAYTVENI
+2015 SFQETHGAYTAENI
-2029 VKAMNKANARGE
+2029 VKAMNQANARGE

-2048 KGILSVATPRYKSV
+2048 KGILSVATPRYGSV

-2067 DESRLQKM
+2067 DEGRLQNM

-2082 LLQALDKRI
+2082 LLQELDKRI

-2170 EPVCIAPDNCPP
+2170 EPVCIAPDDCPP

-2224 AGTGGE
+2224 AETGGE
-2230 IGQAPESEPAKQE
+2230 IEQAPESKPAEPE

-2389 TLPGMFNADDLD
+2389 ALPGMFHADDLD

-2514 QQKKTL
+2514 QQQKTL

-2537 RETWD
+2537 QETWD

-2576 KAARKSDPNFLPT
+2576 KDAQANDPNFLPS
-2589 KELEMIVDRLD
+2589 KELEKIVHRLD
-2600 NEKIADMDLN
+2600 NKKIADMDLN

-2631 VINDD
+2631 VIADEEHTMFSELYRDVKQELRNGGGSGEKTGAKGAFNEYANDWQLTP
-2636 MNRLFAE
+2636 MNLLESMTGWNR
-2643 VYTDSKKE
+2643 DSKWFK
-2651 LDFGAQTKAGEAAR
+2651 
-2665 QGKKLDSLFNQEQ
+2665 
-2678 LSPMNVMQRM
+2678 
-2688 AGWNPNSAWYSMA
+2688 MA

-2708 RDIRDYT
+2708 REKRRYE
-2715 VSATKQ
+2715 VKAKRQ
-2721 LREFLTEHED
+2721 LSEWLSDNAD
-2731 WAKKADGQGDDGIW
+2731 WVKKADGQGKDAIW
-2745 YEVKIPQLVGELEVG
+2745 YEIEVPELLELGMGDKPIFGNTVKVY
-2760 KPPKFGD
+2760 
-2767 TITVWMTPTQKVHLY
+2767 MTPAQKVHMY

-2788 ENLRHMEGGRIFP
+2788 DNLRHMAGGRTFADR
-2801 VKELYSQG
+2801 ELYGKG
-2809 KREAAFA
+2809 KRAEAFA
-2816 QGELVRLA
+2816 QGKTVRLA

-2838 EQELAQALEQY
+2838 EQELANLLESY
-2849 YNVFAKKEINRVS
+2849 YNQFAKKEINRVS
-2862 NILYGYDKAV
+2862 NILYGYDKAM

-2878 IYADTN
+2878 IYTN
-2884 YTKNQLGVYDA
+2884 SNYVKSEPGVYNA

-2902 LKSRQYSKNP
+2902 LKARQYSKNP

-2929 ARFVGMAIPARN
+2929 ARFVGMAIPVRN
-2941 WNTLLGWNEYVDDD
+2941 WNSLMN
-2955 RESMRS
+2955 
-2961 EISHTWGDASL
+2961 WGDGKDSMADVVTHEWGKSAKTFIDDL
-2972 KYIEN
+2972 IVELQDGKPSARGKVDKVVSGALSKYISGVFGFN
-2977 LIETLQGGAA
+2977 PSIVLKQAASFPLAAAYLDWSNMPNIGKALQVSDDLIET
-2987 STRDS
+2987 
-2992 VSMGAE
+2992 
-2998 KIFSNYIGAV
+2998 
-3008 FGANQSIVF
+3008 
-3017 KQLGSIP
+3017 
-3024 LASVWLGPENAPS
+3024 
-3037 PGQVK
+3037 
-3042 RIDRSLI
+3042 
-3049 EKYTQELDWRTLGYS
+3049 YTSELSYRLLGYA
-3064 TPETKQLKENPN
+3064 TPETAMLKNHPGKLQEKGVLN
-3076 WTQTNKF
+3076 
-3083 TSFVFGGGAI
+3083 FVFGGGAI
-3093 TAMDGWAASVL
+3093 TAMDGATVKTLWSWAA
-3104 WPWAENKVRSEFPEL
+3104 NKVRREHPEL
-3119 ETGSQEQIDSGSSPF
+3119 EMGTQEQIANGTSPF
-3134 YQKVAEEFNEAVA
+3134 YKKVAEEFEEATS
-3147 RSQSTSDEMHRGSL
+3147 RSQPMYDTMHRSNIMRD
-3161 YKSKNSVTRA
+3161 SNAITRT
-3171 FTMFKSDSSQAY
+3171 FTLFKTVPQQEY
-3183 NALRQRAG
+3183 NMLRQAMG
-3191 EAEYYKRIGDTENY
+3191 EAEYHKKNGSGEKEQREAKRKVGRVVLAIIAGNLMIGTITFLNTLLK
-3205 NKAKRGLGVAFLSI
+3205 NKAKR
-3219 LGGTA
+3219 
-3224 FACGIDVLMN
+3224 
-3234 LWKHKGKAYRD
+3234 YRN
-3245 EDGNLTAESVAKEL
+3245 EDGELTLESFMEQF
-3259 ATGMAESMFGLVI
+3259 MRQFM
-3272 GGEEIFNIFDA
+3272 
-3283 VGTKLTGGTWYDSMN
+3283 YDSMGVAIFGD
-3298 TLNAPGLE
+3298 TASDLLGSIITGDKWYGIETPGVEQIEAILN
-3306 QVSEIISTL
+3306 EIAETGKTVTKLIRESRSVVKDGGSWL
-3315 IDEGVSFIQLLADGA
+3315 QYMGDNGGVYLSAIDEIAT
-3330 DVVKNGGDVWE
+3330 
-3341 FLHRRGADIIGDI
+3341 
-3354 KEMAATVATYLPGI
+3354 TVATYFGGLPADNVKG
-3368 PVNNLEAYLLG
+3368 YLLG
-3379 TVRWVSPELAA
+3379 MVKWLAPSLAVAYEDFFGKADKTGLKGLEGKALEMRVGNLLEDRTGDVS
-3390 AYDDALATA
+3390 DDA
-3399 NKNRMKGLRGAEL
+3399 
-3412 ERKIEDTLHNRRV
+3412 V
-3425 ETDEATNETLASLYE
+3425 EQIARLYE
-3440 GGFTKAVPS
+3440 SGYTNAVPNN
-3449 DTPGSISVDGEDR
+3449 TPSSISVNGESR
-3462 KLSAYQKQVYDKTWS
+3462 KLSITQQQTYDKTWS

-3488 ASDVF
+3488 ASDAF
-3493 QEADDETREKMLSG
+3493 QAADDETREKMLSG

-3519 VFDDYEVKTSTQ
+3519 VFDDYEGKTSTQ

-3536 LASGAEMADYLE
+3536 LASGAEMVDYLE

-3559 DAIDGGLDTQ
+3559 DAIDGGLDAQ
-3569 NAKDVALGM
+3569 SAKDVALGM
-3578 AELAPEEGKK
+3578 AELTPDEGKK

-3605 ADAQRNAL
+3605 ADAQHDAL

-3663 AIDALNGHG
+3663 AIDALNGHS

>member
-52 QEQKTPQR
+52 QEQKAPQS
-60 ERNGFD
+60 ERSGFD

-105 YNRPQYRNADGSVS
+105 YNRPQYRNADGSIS

-190 TQREKALDETVAH
+190 TQREKALDEAVAH

-225 QQPGILSMLGKASDS
+225 QQPSILSMLGKASDS

-294 LIALASVPGVWT
+294 LIALASVPGIWT

-389 GKLLG
+389 GKALG

-464 ADAVHNAGAAAI
+464 ADAVHNAGAAAM

-481 GDYLKHI
+481 EDYLKRI

-568 LNGAINS
+568 LSSAISS

-659 VNGYTAAS
+659 VNGYAAAS

-688 AADLPTAPTDPQM
+688 AADLPTTPTDPQM

-720 QAGTQNTPQP
+720 QAGTQNTQPP
-730 ESGQALQNGNAAAA
+730 ESGQALQNGNAAAV
-744 AAQIAGQAA
+744 AAQIAVQAA
-753 EQNQQTQLPSL
+753 EQNQQAQQPSL
-764 PATEQDAV
+764 PTAAQAAA
-772 VQPQQPEQSTQQEAE
+772 VQPQQLEQSTQQEAG
-787 LPTQQMQ
+787 LPTPQQVQ
-794 TEQTTTPLQR
+794 TEQTATPLER

-822 EAFYRGEIQDGEV
+822 EAFYRGQITDGEV
-835 LSKLLSLP
+835 LSKLLSFP

-855 DIEAVVSGNVQPQN
+855 DIEAVVSGNVQAQN
-869 QQPVNS
+869 QQPVNT
-875 AAQQTL
+875 A
-881 NTQPTVQQALD
+881 VQQVPG
-892 SQAPGVQNGTTTSEG
+892 SQQPGVQNEATTPEG
-907 GMNNGTEQLQVGQRP
+907 GMNNGTEQLPAGQQP
-922 GAEQPGEQL
+922 GAEQQGEQL
-931 PDGDGGRVLG
+931 PDGDGGRILS

-960 NQVGAAAER
+960 NQGRTAVER
-969 KNLGRTLRLEK
+969 ENLGRTLRLEK

-995 EIQVMPESSW
+995 EIQVMPESHW
-1005 DAQMQQ
+1005 DAQMQR

-1040 SAARGVYTENGIII
+1040 SAARGVYTENGIIV
-1054 QADHLRLNID
+1054 QADHRYLNID

-1078 NPGLVRQIEQAIVER
+1078 NPGLVRQIERAIVEQ
-1093 YGREEFDA
+1093 YSREEFDA
-1101 IMDKYLKNLRGVYD
+1101 VVEKYLKNLRGVYD

-1123 EVAEAYG
+1123 EVAEVYG

-1138 DAYAGINFFGANAD
+1138 DAYAGINFFGAHAE
-1152 KYRSEAQAVLR
+1152 KYRSEAQAVLQ
-1163 ERKITT
+1163 ERKVTT

-1174 EEAVARRT
+1174 AAATQRRT

-1232 LRFEIDDSNMKYHR
+1232 LRFEIDDSKMKYHR

-1291 WGREYGRLS
+1291 WGREYGKLS

-1322 YPQLRS
+1322 YPQLRN

-1333 KELPGNTQGYFSPSE
+1333 KELPDNTQGYFSPSE

-1359 APEVTIIH
+1359 APEATIIH

-1446 GLDSYDLYRN
+1446 GMDSYDLYRN

-1467 SRRELTPEQRRATP
+1467 SRRELTPEQRRAAP

-1757 QSIDPQADQRNKV
+1757 QSIDPQADRRNKV

-1787 EVNYDARRAAE
+1787 EVNYEARRAAE
-1798 QKIAQLAKQVAGGIF
+1798 QKIAQLANQVAGGIF

-1826 STMDEAELAKQLS
+1826 ATMDEAELAKQLAK
-1839 RDDAVRAAYL
+1839 DDAVRAAYL

-1894 GERLTEAELETARE
+1894 GERLTAAELETARE
-1908 SIMEAWIADHE
+1908 SIMDAWIADHE
-1919 YALSRKPEL
+1919 YALNRRPEL
-1928 RETRIARQRDKIS
+1928 RETRVARQRDKIS

-1990 QLHGVLGE
+1990 QLRGVLGE

-2015 SFRETHGAYTVENI
+2015 SFRETHGAYTAENI
-2029 VKAMNKANARGE
+2029 VKAMNQASARGE

-2067 DESRLQKM
+2067 DEDRLQNM
-2075 PEEEYNR
+2075 PEEEYNQ
-2082 LLQALDKRI
+2082 LLQELDKRI
-2091 EGIVADVQKTSGSY
+2091 EGIVADVQKTAGSY

-2170 EPVCIAPDNCPP
+2170 EPVCIAPDDCPP

-2224 AGTGGE
+2224 AKTGSE
-2230 IGQAPESEPAKQE
+2230 IEQAPESKPAEPE

-2389 TLPGMFNADDLD
+2389 TLPGMFHADDLD

-2526 AKNQYRAPEEL
+2526 AKNQHRAPEEL
-2537 RETWD
+2537 QGTWD

-2576 KAARKSDPNFLPT
+2576 KDAQANDPNFLPS
-2589 KELEMIVDRLD
+2589 KELEKIVHRLD
-2600 NEKIADMDLN
+2600 NKKIADMDLN

-2721 LREFLTEHED
+2721 LREFLMEHED

-2745 YEVKIPQLVGELEVG
+2745 YEVKIPQLVGALEVG

-2767 TITVWMTPTQKVHLY
+2767 TITVWMTPTQKVHMY
-2782 LESKSY
+2782 LESKST
-2788 ENLRHMEGGRIFP
+2788 ENLRHMEGGRTFAD
-2801 VKELYSQG
+2801 KTLYSQG
-2809 KREAAFA
+2809 KRREAFA
-2816 QGELVRLA
+2816 QGKTVRMA
-2824 PETVKALVKDLTPE
+2824 PETVKAIVGSLTPE

-2872 SKNYAP
+2872 SKNYTP
-2878 IYADTN
+2878 IYTNSN
-2884 YTKNQLGVYDA
+2884 YTKSELGVYDA

-2902 LKSRQYSKNP
+2902 LKSRQFSKNP

-2941 WNTLLGWNEYVDDD
+2941 WQTLLNW
-2955 RESMRS
+2955 RERENSMAD
-2961 EISHTWGDASL
+2961 IITHDWGDESL
-2972 KYIEN
+2972 KYIQD
-2977 LIETLQGGAA
+2977 LVQTLQGGAA

-2998 KIFSNYIGAV
+2998 KVFSNYIGAV
-3008 FGANQSIVF
+3008 FGANPSIVF

-3024 LASVWLGPENAPS
+3024 LAGAWLDFKNFPS

-3083 TSFVFGGGAI
+3083 TNFIFGGGAI

-3104 WPWAENKVRSEFPEL
+3104 WPWAENKVRAEFPEL

-3134 YQKVAEEFNEAVA
+3134 YQKVAEVFNEAVA
-3147 RSQSTSDEMHRGSL
+3147 RSQSTSDEMHQGTLR
-3161 YKSKNSVTRA
+3161 KSKNPVTRA
-3171 FTMFKSDSSQAY
+3171 FTMFKSDSSQTY

-3205 NKAKRGLGVAFLSI
+3205 NKAKRGLGVAFLAAI
-3219 LGGTA
+3219 GGYIWA
-3224 FACGIDVLMN
+3224 QGIEFLMN
-3234 LWKHKGKAYRD
+3234 LWKRKGKAYRD
-3245 EDGNLTAESVAKEL
+3245 EDGNLTAGSVAKE
-3259 ATGMAESMFGLVI
+3259 MALGLVGDLAGI
-3272 GGEEIFNIFDA
+3272 VTYGEELADVIGNII
-3283 VGTKLTGGTWYDSMN
+3283 TGDKWYGID
-3298 TLNAPGLE
+3298 TPGLE
-3306 QVSEIISTL
+3306 QLSDVVETIVEQGQNGL
-3315 IDEGVSFIQLLADGA
+3315 DVLKDAA
-3330 DVVKNGGDVWE
+3330 DVVKNGGSLGE
-3341 FLHRRGADIIGDI
+3341 YLHRHSGDI
-3354 KEMAATVATYLPGI
+3354 VGGIKDLAAAAATYLPGI
-3368 PVNNLEAYLLG
+3368 SVNNLEAYLLG
-3379 TVRWVSPELAA
+3379 TVRWASPKLAA

-3399 NKNRMKGLRGAEL
+3399 NKNQMKGLRGAEL
-3412 ERKIEDTLHNRRV
+3412 ERKISDTLHNRRV
-3425 ETDEATNETLASLYE
+3425 ETDETTNETLASLYE
-3440 GGFTKAVPS
+3440 SGFTKAVPS

-3477 GAVGNRLRELA
+3477 GAVGSRLQELI

-3493 QEADDETREKMLSG
+3493 QAADDETQEKMLSG

-3536 LASGAEMADYLE
+3536 LATGAEMADYLE

-3559 DAIDGGLDTQ
+3559 DAIDGGLDAQ
-3569 NAKDVALGM
+3569 SAKDVALGM
-3578 AELAPEEGKK
+3578 AELTPDEGKK

-3605 ADAQRNAL
+3605 TSAQRDAL

-3663 AIDALNGHG
+3663 AIDALNGHS

>member
-52 QEQKTPQR
+52 QEQKAPQS
-60 ERNGFD
+60 ERSGFD

-105 YNRPQYRNADGSVS
+105 YNRPQYRNADGSIS

-190 TQREKALDETVAH
+190 TQREKALDEAVAH

-225 QQPGILSMLGKASDS
+225 QQPSILSMLGKASDS

-294 LIALASVPGVWT
+294 LIALASVPGIWT

-350 AKQWQQIYDVLYT
+350 AAQWQQIYDVLYT

-389 GKLLG
+389 GKALG

-464 ADAVHNAGAAAI
+464 ADAVHNAGAAAM

-481 GDYLKHI
+481 EDYLKRI

-568 LNGAINS
+568 LSSAISS

-688 AADLPTAPTDPQM
+688 AADLPTTPTDPQM

-720 QAGTQNTPQP
+720 QAGTQNTQPP

-744 AAQIAGQAA
+744 AAQIAVQAA
-753 EQNQQTQLPSL
+753 EQNQQAQQPSL
-764 PATEQDAV
+764 PTAAQAAA
-772 VQPQQPEQSTQQEAE
+772 VQPQQLEQSTQQEAG
-787 LPTQQMQ
+787 LPTPQQVQ
-794 TEQTTTPLQR
+794 TEQTATPLER
-804 LEAMGVSGK
+804 LETMGVSGK

-822 EAFYRGEIQDGEV
+822 EAFYRGQITDGEV
-835 LSKLLSLP
+835 LSKLLSFP

-855 DIEAVVSGNVQPQN
+855 DIEAVVSGNVQAQN
-869 QQPVNS
+869 QQPVNT
-875 AAQQTL
+875 AAQQV
-881 NTQPTVQQALD
+881 PGSQQ
-892 SQAPGVQNGTTTSEG
+892 PGVQNEATTHEG
-907 GMNNGTEQLQVGQRP
+907 GMNNGTEQLPAGQKP
-922 GAEQPGEQL
+922 GTEQQSEQL
-931 PDGDGGRVLG
+931 PDGDGGRILG

-960 NQVGAAAER
+960 NQGRTAVER
-969 KNLGRTLRLEK
+969 ENLGRTLRLEK

-995 EIQVMPESSW
+995 EIQVMPEAHW

-1040 SAARGVYTENGIII
+1040 SAARGVYTENGIIV
-1054 QADHLRLNID
+1054 QADHRYLNID

-1078 NPGLVRQIEQAIVER
+1078 NPGLVRQIERAIVEQ
-1093 YGREEFDA
+1093 YSREEFDA
-1101 IMDKYLKNLRGVYD
+1101 AVEKYLKNLRGVYD

-1138 DAYAGINFFGANAD
+1138 DAYAGINFFGAHAE
-1152 KYRSEAQAVLR
+1152 KYRSEAQAVLQ
-1163 ERKITT
+1163 ERKVTT

-1174 EEAVARRT
+1174 AAATQRRT

-1217 RVRKETGWHTGMEGK
+1217 RVRKKTGWHTGMEGK
-1232 LRFEIDDSNMKYHR
+1232 LRFEIDDSKMKYHR

-1300 ERVESGNATLE
+1300 ERVDRGSATLE

-1322 YPQLRS
+1322 YPQLRN

-1359 APEVTIIH
+1359 APEATIIH

-1467 SRRELTPEQRRATP
+1467 SRRGLTPEQRRATP

-1757 QSIDPQADQRNKV
+1757 QSIDPQADRRNKV

-1787 EVNYDARRAAE
+1787 EVNYEAGRAAE
-1798 QKIAQLAKQVAGGIF
+1798 QKIAQLANQVAGGIF
-1813 SRDSVIGSRVDEV
+1813 SRYSVISGRVGEV
-1826 STMDEAELAKQLS
+1826 ARMDEAELAKQLA
-1839 RDDAVRAAYL
+1839 RDDAVRGAYL

-1865 DSFGNQALQDYTEK
+1865 DSFGNLALQEYTEK

-1894 GERLTEAELETARE
+1894 GERLTAAELETARE
-1908 SIMEAWIADHE
+1908 SIMASWIADHE
-1919 YALSRKPEL
+1919 YALSRRPEL
-1928 RETRIARQRDKIS
+1928 RETRTARQRDKIS

-1990 QLHGVLGE
+1990 QIRGVLGE

-2004 KERFTASGRRR
+2004 KERFTASGKRR
-2015 SFRETHGAYTVENI
+2015 SFRETYGAYTAENI
-2029 VKAMNKANARGE
+2029 VKAMNRASARGE

-2067 DESRLQKM
+2067 DEGRLQNM

-2082 LLQALDKRI
+2082 LLQELDKRI
-2091 EGIVADVQKTSGSY
+2091 GGIVADVQKTAGSY

-2170 EPVCIAPDNCPP
+2170 EPVCIAPDDCPP

-2224 AGTGGE
+2224 AETGGE
-2230 IGQAPESEPAKQE
+2230 IEQASESKPAEPE

-2389 TLPGMFNADDLD
+2389 TLPGMFHADDLD

-2537 RETWD
+2537 QGTWD

-2576 KAARKSDPNFLPT
+2576 KDAQENDPNFLPS
-2589 KELEMIVDRLD
+2589 KELEKIVHRLD
-2600 NEKIADMDLN
+2600 NKKIADMDLN

-2745 YEVKIPQLVGELEVG
+2745 YEVKIPQLVGALEVG

-2767 TITVWMTPTQKVHLY
+2767 TITVWMTPTQKVHMY
-2782 LESKSY
+2782 LESKST
-2788 ENLRHMEGGRIFP
+2788 ENLRHMEGGRTFAD
-2801 VKELYSQG
+2801 KTLYSQG
-2809 KREAAFA
+2809 KRRKAFA
-2816 QGELVRLA
+2816 QGKTVRMA
-2824 PETVKALVKDLTPE
+2824 PETVKAIVGSLTPE

-2872 SKNYAP
+2872 SKNYTP
-2878 IYADTN
+2878 IYTNSN
-2884 YTKNQLGVYDA
+2884 YTKSELGVYDA

-2902 LKSRQYSKNP
+2902 LKSRQFSKNP

-2941 WNTLLGWNEYVDDD
+2941 WQTLLNWSE
-2955 RESMRS
+2955 RENSMAD
-2961 EISHTWGDASL
+2961 IITHDWGDESL
-2972 KYIEN
+2972 KYIQD
-2977 LIETLQGGAA
+2977 LVQTLQGGAA

-2998 KIFSNYIGAV
+2998 KVFSNYIGAV
-3008 FGANQSIVF
+3008 FGANPSIVF

-3024 LASVWLGPENAPS
+3024 LAGAWLDFKNFPS

-3083 TSFVFGGGAI
+3083 TNFIFGGGAI

-3104 WPWAENKVRSEFPEL
+3104 WPWAENKVRAEFPEL

-3134 YQKVAEEFNEAVA
+3134 YQKVAEVFNEAVA
-3147 RSQSTSDEMHRGSL
+3147 RSQSTSDEMHQGTLR
-3161 YKSKNSVTRA
+3161 KSKNPVTRA
-3171 FTMFKSDSSQAY
+3171 FTMFKSDSSQTY

-3205 NKAKRGLGVAFLSI
+3205 NKAKRGLGVAFLAAV
-3219 LGGTA
+3219 GGYIWA
-3224 FACGIDVLMN
+3224 QGIEFLMN
-3234 LWKHKGKAYRD
+3234 LWKRKGKAYRD
-3245 EDGNLTAESVAKEL
+3245 EDGNLTAGSVAKE
-3259 ATGMAESMFGLVI
+3259 MALGLVGDLAGI
-3272 GGEEIFNIFDA
+3272 VTYGEELADVIGNII
-3283 VGTKLTGGTWYDSMN
+3283 TGDKWYGID
-3298 TLNAPGLE
+3298 TPGLE
-3306 QVSEIISTL
+3306 QLSDVVETIVEQGQNGL
-3315 IDEGVSFIQLLADGA
+3315 DVLRDAA
-3330 DVVKNGGDVWE
+3330 DVVKNGGSLGE
-3341 FLHRRGADIIGDI
+3341 YLHRHSGDI
-3354 KEMAATVATYLPGI
+3354 VGGIKDLAAAAATYLPGI
-3368 PVNNLEAYLLG
+3368 SVNNLEAYLLG
-3379 TVRWVSPELAA
+3379 TVRWASPELAA

-3399 NKNRMKGLRGAEL
+3399 NKNQMKGLRGAEL
-3412 ERKIEDTLHNRRV
+3412 ERKISDTLHNRRV
-3425 ETDEATNETLASLYE
+3425 ETDETTNETLASLYE
-3440 GGFTKAVPS
+3440 SGFTKAVPS

-3477 GAVGNRLRELA
+3477 GAVGSRLQELI

-3493 QEADDETREKMLSG
+3493 QAADDETREKMLSG

-3536 LASGAEMADYLE
+3536 LATGAEMADYLE

-3559 DAIDGGLDTQ
+3559 DAIDGGLDAQ
-3569 NAKDVALGM
+3569 SAKDVALGM

-3605 ADAQRNAL
+3605 TSAQRDAL

-3663 AIDALNGHG
+3663 AIDALNGHS

-3679 DGPQQLTNEMRA
+3679 DGPQQLTNEKRA

>member
-12 KADKQQSNW
+12 KANKQQSNW
-21 EQTTGQ
+21 EQTAGQ

-52 QEQKTPQR
+52 QEQKAPQR
-60 ERNGFD
+60 ERSGFD

-105 YNRPQYRNADGSVS
+105 YNRPQYRNADGSIS

-190 TQREKALDETVAH
+190 TQREQALDETAAH

-240 TLPTFQAESAQ
+240 TLPTFRADSAQ
-251 SETDRRIQELQDE
+251 SETDRRIQALQDE

-294 LIALASVPGVWT
+294 LIALASVPGTWT

-363 RLYSKQTAVASGL
+363 RLYSRQTAVASGL

-389 GKLLG
+389 GKALG

-464 ADAVHNAGAAAI
+464 ADAVHNAGAAAM

-481 GDYLKHI
+481 EDYLKRI

-513 RDTHKMTPFMEFLRQ
+513 RDTHMMTPFMEFLRQ

-568 LNGAINS
+568 LSSAISS

-659 VNGYTAAS
+659 VNGYAAAS

-688 AADLPTAPTDPQM
+688 AADLPTTPTDPQM

-715 GLQQA
+715 GLQQG
-720 QAGTQNTPQP
+720 QAGTQNTQPP

-744 AAQIAGQAA
+744 AAQIAVQAA
-753 EQNQQTQLPSL
+753 EQNQQAQQPSL
-764 PATEQDAV
+764 PTAAQAAA
-772 VQPQQPEQSTQQEAE
+772 VQPQQLEQSTQQEAG
-787 LPTQQMQ
+787 LLTPQQVQ
-794 TEQTTTPLQR
+794 TEQTATPLER
-804 LEAMGVSGK
+804 LETMGVSGK

-822 EAFYRGEIQDGEV
+822 EAFYRGQITDGEV
-835 LSKLLSLP
+835 LSKLLSFP

-855 DIEAVVSGNVQPQN
+855 DIEAVVSGNVQAQN
-869 QQPVNS
+869 QQPVNT
-875 AAQQTL
+875 AAQQV
-881 NTQPTVQQALD
+881 PGSQQ
-892 SQAPGVQNGTTTSEG
+892 PGVQNEATTHEG
-907 GMNNGTEQLQVGQRP
+907 GMNNGTEQLPAGQ
-922 GAEQPGEQL
+922 QPGTEQQSEQL
-931 PDGDGGRVLG
+931 PDGDGGRILG

-955 PQRAF
+955 PQRTF
-960 NQVGAAAER
+960 NQGRTAVER
-969 KNLGRTLRLEK
+969 ENLGRTLRLEK

-995 EIQVMPESSW
+995 EIQVMPESHW

-1054 QADHLRLNID
+1054 QADHRYLNID

-1078 NPGLVRQIEQAIVER
+1078 NPGLVRQIERAIVEQ
-1093 YGREEFDA
+1093 YSREEFDA

-1138 DAYAGINFFGANAD
+1138 DAYAGINFFGAHAE
-1152 KYRSEAQAVLR
+1152 KYRSEAQAVLQ
-1163 ERKITT
+1163 ERKVTT

-1174 EEAVARRT
+1174 AAATQRRT

-1193 NANTADQKTLARAQ
+1193 NANTADQKTLAHAQ

-1217 RVRKETGWHTGMEGK
+1217 RVRKETGWHTSMEGK
-1232 LRFEIDDSNMKYHR
+1232 LRFEIDDSKMKYHR

-1251 FSRNHPDYAE
+1251 FSRSHPDYAE

-1322 YPQLRS
+1322 YPQLRN

-1359 APEVTIIH
+1359 APEATIIH

-1446 GLDSYDLYRN
+1446 GMDSYDLYRN

-1467 SRRELTPEQRRATP
+1467 SRRELTPEQRRAAP

-1594 AEHSGSGKEQGKT
+1594 AEHGGSGKEQGKT

-1697 RFSMDEPVE
+1697 WFSLDEPVE

-1757 QSIDPQADQRNKV
+1757 QSIDPQADRRNKV

-1787 EVNYDARRAAE
+1787 EVNYEAGRAAE
-1798 QKIAQLAKQVAGGIF
+1798 QKIAQLANQVAGGIF
-1813 SRDSVIGSRVDEV
+1813 SRYSVISGRVGEV
-1826 STMDEAELAKQLS
+1826 ARMDEAELAKQLA

-1865 DSFGNQALQDYTEK
+1865 DSFGNLALQEYTEK

-1894 GERLTEAELETARE
+1894 GERLTAAELETARE
-1908 SIMEAWIADHE
+1908 SIMASWIADHE
-1919 YALSRKPEL
+1919 YALSRRPEL
-1928 RETRIARQRDKIS
+1928 RETRTARQRDKIS

-1990 QLHGVLGE
+1990 QIRGVLGE

-2004 KERFTASGRRR
+2004 KERFTASGKRR
-2015 SFRETHGAYTVENI
+2015 SFRETHGAYTAENI
-2029 VKAMNKANARGE
+2029 VKAMNRASARGE

-2067 DESRLQKM
+2067 DEGRLQNM

-2082 LLQALDKRI
+2082 LLQELDKRI
-2091 EGIVADVQKTSGSY
+2091 GGIVADVQKTAGSY

-2170 EPVCIAPDNCPP
+2170 EPVCIAPDDCPP

-2224 AGTGGE
+2224 AETGGE
-2230 IGQAPESEPAKQE
+2230 IEQASESKPAEPE

-2389 TLPGMFNADDLD
+2389 TLPGMFHADDLD

-2537 RETWD
+2537 QGTWD

-2576 KAARKSDPNFLPT
+2576 KDAQENDPNFLPS
-2589 KELEMIVDRLD
+2589 KELEKIVHRLD
-2600 NEKIADMDLN
+2600 NRKIADMDLN

-2745 YEVKIPQLVGELEVG
+2745 YEVKIPQLVGALEVG

-2767 TITVWMTPTQKVHLY
+2767 TITVWMTPTQKVHMY
-2782 LESKSY
+2782 LESKST
-2788 ENLRHMEGGRIFP
+2788 ENLRHMEGGRTFAD
-2801 VKELYSQG
+2801 KTLYSQG
-2809 KREAAFA
+2809 KRRKAFA
-2816 QGELVRLA
+2816 QGKTVRMA
-2824 PETVKALVKDLTPE
+2824 PETVKAIVGSLTPE

-2872 SKNYAP
+2872 GKNYTP
-2878 IYADTN
+2878 IYANSN
-2884 YTKNQLGVYDA
+2884 YTKSELGVYDA

-2902 LKSRQYSKNP
+2902 LKSRQFSKNP

-2941 WNTLLGWNEYVDDD
+2941 WQTLLNWSE
-2955 RESMRS
+2955 RENSMAD
-2961 EISHTWGDASL
+2961 IITHDWGDESL
-2972 KYIEN
+2972 EYIQD
-2977 LIETLQGGAA
+2977 LVQTLQGGAA

-2998 KIFSNYIGAV
+2998 KVFSNYIGAV
-3008 FGANQSIVF
+3008 FGANPSIVF

-3024 LASVWLGPENAPS
+3024 LAGAWLDFKNFPS

-3083 TSFVFGGGAI
+3083 TNFIFGGGAI

-3104 WPWAENKVRSEFPEL
+3104 WPWAENKVRAEFPEL

-3134 YQKVAEEFNEAVA
+3134 YQKVAEVFNEAVA
-3147 RSQSTSDEMHRGSL
+3147 RSQSTSDEMHQGTLR
-3161 YKSKNSVTRA
+3161 KSKNPVTRA
-3171 FTMFKSDSSQAY
+3171 FTMFKSDSSQTY

-3205 NKAKRGLGVAFLSI
+3205 NKAKRGLGVAFLAAV
-3219 LGGTA
+3219 GGYIWA
-3224 FACGIDVLMN
+3224 QGIEFLMN
-3234 LWKHKGKAYRD
+3234 LWKRKGKAYRD
-3245 EDGNLTAESVAKEL
+3245 EDGNLTAGSVAKE
-3259 ATGMAESMFGLVI
+3259 MALGLVGDLAGI
-3272 GGEEIFNIFDA
+3272 VTYGEELADVIGNII
-3283 VGTKLTGGTWYDSMN
+3283 TGDKWYGID
-3298 TLNAPGLE
+3298 TPGLE
-3306 QVSEIISTL
+3306 QLSDVVETIVEQGQNGL
-3315 IDEGVSFIQLLADGA
+3315 DVLRDAA
-3330 DVVKNGGDVWE
+3330 DVVKNGGSLGE
-3341 FLHRRGADIIGDI
+3341 YLHRHSGDI
-3354 KEMAATVATYLPGI
+3354 VGGIKDLAAAAATYLPGI
-3368 PVNNLEAYLLG
+3368 SVNNLEAYLLG
-3379 TVRWVSPELAA
+3379 TVRWASPELAA

-3399 NKNRMKGLRGAEL
+3399 NKNQMKGLRGAEL
-3412 ERKIEDTLHNRRV
+3412 ERKISDTLHNRRV
-3425 ETDEATNETLASLYE
+3425 ETDETTNETLASLYE
-3440 GGFTKAVPS
+3440 SGFTKAVPS

-3477 GAVGNRLRELA
+3477 GAVGSRLQELI

-3493 QEADDETREKMLSG
+3493 QAADDETREKMLSG

-3536 LASGAEMADYLE
+3536 LATGAEMADYLE

-3559 DAIDGGLDTQ
+3559 DAIDGGLDAQ
-3569 NAKDVALGM
+3569 SAKDVALGM

-3605 ADAQRNAL
+3605 TSAQRDAL

-3663 AIDALNGHG
+3663 AIDALNGHS

>member
-52 QEQKTPQR
+52 QEQKAPQS
-60 ERNGFD
+60 ERSGFD

-105 YNRPQYRNADGSVS
+105 YNRPQYRNADGSIS

-190 TQREKALDETVAH
+190 TQREKALDEAVAH

-225 QQPGILSMLGKASDS
+225 QQPSILSMLGKASDS

-264 IDRQESE
+264 IDRQENE

-294 LIALASVPGVWT
+294 LIALASVPGIWT

-389 GKLLG
+389 GKALG

-464 ADAVHNAGAAAI
+464 ADAVHNAGAAAM

-481 GDYLKHI
+481 EDYLKRI

-568 LNGAINS
+568 LSSAISS

-659 VNGYTAAS
+659 VNGYAAAS

-688 AADLPTAPTDPQM
+688 AADLPTTPTDPQM

-720 QAGTQNTPQP
+720 QAGTQNTQPP

-744 AAQIAGQAA
+744 AAQIAVQAA
-753 EQNQQTQLPSL
+753 EQNQQAQQPSL
-764 PATEQDAV
+764 PTAAQAAA
-772 VQPQQPEQSTQQEAE
+772 VQPQQLEQSTQQEAG
-787 LPTQQMQ
+787 LLTPQQVQ
-794 TEQTTTPLQR
+794 TEQTATPLER
-804 LEAMGVSGK
+804 LETMGVSGK

-822 EAFYRGEIQDGEV
+822 EAFYRGQITDGEV
-835 LSKLLSLP
+835 LSKLLSFP

-855 DIEAVVSGNVQPQN
+855 DIEAVVSGNVQAQN
-869 QQPVNS
+869 QQPVNT
-875 AAQQTL
+875 AAQQV
-881 NTQPTVQQALD
+881 PGSQQ
-892 SQAPGVQNGTTTSEG
+892 PGVQNEATTHEG
-907 GMNNGTEQLQVGQRP
+907 GMNNGTEQLPAGQ
-922 GAEQPGEQL
+922 QPGTEQQSEQL
-931 PDGDGGRVLG
+931 PDGDGGRILG

-955 PQRAF
+955 PQRTF
-960 NQVGAAAER
+960 NQGRTAVER
-969 KNLGRTLRLEK
+969 ENLGRTLRLEK

-995 EIQVMPESSW
+995 EIQVMPESHW

-1054 QADHLRLNID
+1054 QADHRYLNID

-1078 NPGLVRQIEQAIVER
+1078 NPGLVRQIERAIVEQ
-1093 YGREEFDA
+1093 YSREEFDA

-1152 KYRSEAQAVLR
+1152 KYRSEAQAVLQ

-1174 EEAVARRT
+1174 AAATQRRT

-1232 LRFEIDDSNMKYHR
+1232 LRFEIDDSKMKYHR

-1277 KPEDQER
+1277 KPEDQGR

-1300 ERVESGNATLE
+1300 ERVDRGSATLE

-1322 YPQLRS
+1322 YPQLRN

-1348 NKIALDSKLRS
+1348 NKLALDSKLRS
-1359 APEVTIIH
+1359 APEATIIH

-1446 GLDSYDLYRN
+1446 GMDSYDLYRN

-1467 SRRELTPEQRRATP
+1467 SRRELTPEQRRAAP

-1594 AEHSGSGKEQGKT
+1594 AEHGGSGKEQGKT

-1697 RFSMDEPVE
+1697 RFSLDEPVE

-1757 QSIDPQADQRNKV
+1757 QSIDPQADRRNKV

-1787 EVNYDARRAAE
+1787 EVNYEAGRAAE
-1798 QKIAQLAKQVAGGIF
+1798 QKIAQLANQVAGGIF
-1813 SRDSVIGSRVDEV
+1813 SRYSVISGRVGEV
-1826 STMDEAELAKQLS
+1826 ARMDEAELAKQLA

-1865 DSFGNQALQDYTEK
+1865 DSFGNLALQEYTEK

-1894 GERLTEAELETARE
+1894 GERLTAAELETARE
-1908 SIMEAWIADHE
+1908 SIMASWIADHE
-1919 YALSRKPEL
+1919 YALSRRPEL
-1928 RETRIARQRDKIS
+1928 RETRTARQRDKIS

-1990 QLHGVLGE
+1990 QIRGVLGE

-2004 KERFTASGRRR
+2004 KERFTASGKRR
-2015 SFRETHGAYTVENI
+2015 SFRETHGAYTAENI
-2029 VKAMNKANARGE
+2029 VKAMNRASARGE

-2067 DESRLQKM
+2067 DEGRLQNM

-2082 LLQALDKRI
+2082 LLQELDKRI
-2091 EGIVADVQKTSGSY
+2091 GGIVADVQKTAGSY

-2170 EPVCIAPDNCPP
+2170 EPVCIAPDDCPP

-2224 AGTGGE
+2224 AETGGE
-2230 IGQAPESEPAKQE
+2230 IEQASESKPAEPE

-2389 TLPGMFNADDLD
+2389 TLPGMFHADDLD

-2537 RETWD
+2537 QGTWD

-2576 KAARKSDPNFLPT
+2576 KDAQANDPNFLPS
-2589 KELEMIVDRLD
+2589 KELEKIVHRLD
-2600 NEKIADMDLN
+2600 NKKIADMDLN

-2745 YEVKIPQLVGELEVG
+2745 YEVKIPQLVGALEVG

-2767 TITVWMTPTQKVHLY
+2767 TITVWMTPTQKVHMY
-2782 LESKSY
+2782 LESKST
-2788 ENLRHMEGGRIFP
+2788 ENLRHMEGGRTFAD
-2801 VKELYSQG
+2801 KTLYSQG
-2809 KREAAFA
+2809 KRREAFA
-2816 QGELVRLA
+2816 QGKTVRMA
-2824 PETVKALVKDLTPE
+2824 PETVKAIVGSLTPE

-2872 SKNYAP
+2872 SKNYTP
-2878 IYADTN
+2878 IYTNSN
-2884 YTKNQLGVYDA
+2884 YTKSELGVYDA

-2902 LKSRQYSKNP
+2902 LKSRQFSKNP

-2941 WNTLLGWNEYVDDD
+2941 WQTLLNW
-2955 RESMRS
+2955 RERENSMAD
-2961 EISHTWGDASL
+2961 IITHDWGDESL
-2972 KYIEN
+2972 KYIQD
-2977 LIETLQGGAA
+2977 LVQTLQGGAA

-2998 KIFSNYIGAV
+2998 KVFSNYIGAV
-3008 FGANQSIVF
+3008 FGANPSIVF

-3024 LASVWLGPENAPS
+3024 LAGAWLDFKNFPS

-3083 TSFVFGGGAI
+3083 TNFIFGGGAI

-3104 WPWAENKVRSEFPEL
+3104 WPWAENKVRAEFPEL

-3134 YQKVAEEFNEAVA
+3134 YQKVAEVFNEAVA
-3147 RSQSTSDEMHRGSL
+3147 RSQSTSDEMHQGTLR
-3161 YKSKNSVTRA
+3161 KSKNPVTRA
-3171 FTMFKSDSSQAY
+3171 FTMFKSDSSQTY

-3205 NKAKRGLGVAFLSI
+3205 NKAKRGLGVAFLAAV
-3219 LGGTA
+3219 GGYIWA
-3224 FACGIDVLMN
+3224 QGIEFLMN
-3234 LWKHKGKAYRD
+3234 LWKRKGKAYRD
-3245 EDGNLTAESVAKEL
+3245 EDGNLTAGSVAKE
-3259 ATGMAESMFGLVI
+3259 MALGLVGDLAGI
-3272 GGEEIFNIFDA
+3272 VTYGEELADVIGNII
-3283 VGTKLTGGTWYDSMN
+3283 TGDKWYGID
-3298 TLNAPGLE
+3298 TPGLE
-3306 QVSEIISTL
+3306 QLSDVVETIVEQGQNGL
-3315 IDEGVSFIQLLADGA
+3315 DVLKDAA
-3330 DVVKNGGDVWE
+3330 DVVKNGGSLGE
-3341 FLHRRGADIIGDI
+3341 YLHRYSGDI
-3354 KEMAATVATYLPGI
+3354 VGGIKDLAAAAATYLPGI
-3368 PVNNLEAYLLG
+3368 SVNNLEAYLLG
-3379 TVRWVSPELAA
+3379 TVRWASPELAA
-3390 AYDDALATA
+3390 AYDDTLATA
-3399 NKNRMKGLRGAEL
+3399 NKNQMKGLRGAEL
-3412 ERKIEDTLHNRRV
+3412 ERKISDTLHNRRV
-3425 ETDEATNETLASLYE
+3425 ETDETTNETLASLYE
-3440 GGFTKAVPS
+3440 SGFTKAVPS

-3477 GAVGNRLRELA
+3477 SAVGSRLVALA

-3493 QEADDETREKMLSG
+3493 QTADDETREKMLSG

-3536 LASGAEMADYLE
+3536 LATGAEMADYLE

-3559 DAIDGGLDTQ
+3559 DAIDGGLDAQ
-3569 NAKDVALGM
+3569 SAKDVALGM

-3605 ADAQRNAL
+3605 TSAQRDAL

-3663 AIDALNGHG
+3663 AIDALNGHS

-3724 QED
+3724 RED

>member
-43 SAAQQRRQA
+43 STAQQRRQA
-52 QEQKTPQR
+52 QEQKAPQS
-60 ERNGFD
+60 ERSGFD

-105 YNRPQYRNADGSVS
+105 YNRPQYRNADGSIS

-190 TQREKALDETVAH
+190 TQREKALDEAVAH

-225 QQPGILSMLGKASDS
+225 QQPSILSMLGKASDS
-240 TLPTFQAESAQ
+240 TLPTFKAESAQ

-294 LIALASVPGVWT
+294 LIALASVPGIWT

-389 GKLLG
+389 GKALG

-464 ADAVHNAGAAAI
+464 ADAVHNAGAAAM

-481 GDYLKHI
+481 EDYLKRI

-568 LNGAINS
+568 LSSAISS

-603 TENMTPEAKAQRAQF
+603 TGNMTPEAKAQRAQF

-659 VNGYTAAS
+659 VNGYAAAS

-688 AADLPTAPTDPQM
+688 AADLPTTPTDPQM

-720 QAGTQNTPQP
+720 QAGTQNTQPP

-744 AAQIAGQAA
+744 AAQIAVQAA
-753 EQNQQTQLPSL
+753 EQNQQAQQPSL
-764 PATEQDAV
+764 PTAAQAAA
-772 VQPQQPEQSTQQEAE
+772 VQPQQLEQSTQQEAG
-787 LPTQQMQ
+787 LLTPQQVQ
-794 TEQTTTPLQR
+794 TEQTATPLER
-804 LEAMGVSGK
+804 LETMGVSGK

-822 EAFYRGEIQDGEV
+822 EAFYRGQITDGEV
-835 LSKLLSLP
+835 LSKLLSFP

-855 DIEAVVSGNVQPQN
+855 DIEAVVSGNVQAQN
-869 QQPVNS
+869 QQPVNT
-875 AAQQTL
+875 AAQQV
-881 NTQPTVQQALD
+881 PGSQQ
-892 SQAPGVQNGTTTSEG
+892 PGVQNEATTHEG
-907 GMNNGTEQLQVGQRP
+907 GMNNGTEQLPAGQ
-922 GAEQPGEQL
+922 QPGTEQQSEQL
-931 PDGDGGRVLG
+931 PDGDGGRILG

-955 PQRAF
+955 PQRTF
-960 NQVGAAAER
+960 NQGRTAVER
-969 KNLGRTLRLEK
+969 ENLGRTLRLEK

-995 EIQVMPESSW
+995 EIQVMPESHW

-1054 QADHLRLNID
+1054 QADHRYLNID

-1078 NPGLVRQIEQAIVER
+1078 NPGLVRQIERAIVEQ
-1093 YGREEFDA
+1093 YSREEFDA

-1152 KYRSEAQAVLR
+1152 KYRSEAQAVLQ

-1174 EEAVARRT
+1174 AAATQRRT

-1232 LRFEIDDSNMKYHR
+1232 LRFEIDDSKMKYHR

-1277 KPEDQER
+1277 KPEDQGR

-1300 ERVESGNATLE
+1300 ERVDRGSATLE
-1311 DVIDHEELFQA
+1311 DVIDH
-1322 YPQLRS
+1322 
-1328 VRVEF
+1328 
-1333 KELPGNTQGYFSPSE
+1333 
-1348 NKIALDSKLRS
+1348 
-1359 APEVTIIH
+1359 
-1367 EIQHAIQKAEGF
+1367 
-1379 ASGASPEYWQQHRD
+1379 
-1393 EAKEARIADIREE
+1393 
-1406 IARLEE
+1406 
-1412 QLPWDLNRWTAED
+1412 
-1425 DAIEAKIGE
+1425 
-1434 LEDSIIDIQNGV
+1434 
-1446 GLDSYDLYRN
+1446 
-1456 TAGEIEARDAA
+1456 
-1467 SRRELTPEQRRATP
+1467 
-1481 PARADEN
+1481 DEN

-1594 AEHSGSGKEQGKT
+1594 AEHGGSGKEQGKT

-1697 RFSMDEPVE
+1697 RFSLDEPVE

-1757 QSIDPQADQRNKV
+1757 QSIDPQADRRNKV

-1787 EVNYDARRAAE
+1787 EVNYEAGRAAE
-1798 QKIAQLAKQVAGGIF
+1798 QKIAQLANQVAGGIF
-1813 SRDSVIGSRVDEV
+1813 SRYSVISGHVGEV
-1826 STMDEAELAKQLS
+1826 ARMDEAELAKQLA

-1865 DSFGNQALQDYTEK
+1865 DSFGNLALQEYTEK

-1894 GERLTEAELETARE
+1894 GERLTAAELETARE
-1908 SIMEAWIADHE
+1908 SIMASWIADHE
-1919 YALSRKPEL
+1919 YALQNLDPKL
-1928 RETRIARQRDKIS
+1928 RETRTARQRDKIS

-1959 GQTRDG
+1959 GQTRDD

-1990 QLHGVLGE
+1990 QIRGVLGE

-2004 KERFTASGRRR
+2004 KERFTASGKRR
-2015 SFRETHGAYTVENI
+2015 SFRETHGAYTAENI
-2029 VKAMNKANARGE
+2029 VKAMNRASARGE

-2067 DESRLQKM
+2067 DEGRLQNM

-2082 LLQALDKRI
+2082 LLQELDKRI
-2091 EGIVADVQKTSGSY
+2091 GGIVADVQKTAGSY

-2131 QGYDIDGGLATEIA
+2131 QGYDIDGGIATEIA

-2170 EPVCIAPDNCPP
+2170 EPVCIAPDDCPP

-2224 AGTGGE
+2224 AETGGE
-2230 IGQAPESEPAKQE
+2230 IEQASESKPAEPE

-2389 TLPGMFNADDLD
+2389 TLPGMFHADDLD

-2537 RETWD
+2537 QGTWD

-2576 KAARKSDPNFLPT
+2576 KDAQANDPNFLPS
-2589 KELEMIVDRLD
+2589 KELEKIVHRLD
-2600 NEKIADMDLN
+2600 NKKIADMDLN

-2745 YEVKIPQLVGELEVG
+2745 YEVKIPQLVGALEVG

-2767 TITVWMTPTQKVHLY
+2767 TITVWMTPTQKVHMY
-2782 LESKSY
+2782 LESKST
-2788 ENLRHMEGGRIFP
+2788 ENLRHMEGGRTFAD
-2801 VKELYSQG
+2801 KTLYSQG
-2809 KREAAFA
+2809 KRREAFA
-2816 QGELVRLA
+2816 QGKTVRMA
-2824 PETVKALVKDLTPE
+2824 PETVKAIVGSLTPE

-2872 SKNYAP
+2872 SKNYTP
-2878 IYADTN
+2878 IYTNSN
-2884 YTKNQLGVYDA
+2884 YTKSELGVYDA

-2902 LKSRQYSKNP
+2902 LKSRQFSKNP

-2941 WNTLLGWNEYVDDD
+2941 WQTLLNW
-2955 RESMRS
+2955 RERENSMAD
-2961 EISHTWGDASL
+2961 IITHDWGDESL
-2972 KYIEN
+2972 KYIQD
-2977 LIETLQGGAA
+2977 LVQTLQGGAA

-2998 KIFSNYIGAV
+2998 KVFSNYIGAV
-3008 FGANQSIVF
+3008 FGANPSIVF

-3024 LASVWLGPENAPS
+3024 LAGAWLDFKNFPS

-3083 TSFVFGGGAI
+3083 TNFIFGGGAI

-3104 WPWAENKVRSEFPEL
+3104 WPWAENKVRAEFPEL

-3134 YQKVAEEFNEAVA
+3134 YQKVAEVFNEAVA
-3147 RSQSTSDEMHRGSL
+3147 RSQSTSDEMHQGTLR
-3161 YKSKNSVTRA
+3161 KSKNPVTRA
-3171 FTMFKSDSSQAY
+3171 FTMFKSDSSQTY

-3205 NKAKRGLGVAFLSI
+3205 NKAKRGLGVAFLAAV
-3219 LGGTA
+3219 GGYIWA
-3224 FACGIDVLMN
+3224 QGIEFLMN
-3234 LWKHKGKAYRD
+3234 LWKRKGKAYRD
-3245 EDGNLTAESVAKEL
+3245 EDGNLTAGSVAKEMALGL
-3259 ATGMAESMFGLVI
+3259 AGDLAGIVTYGEELADVI
-3272 GGEEIFNIFDA
+3272 GNII
-3283 VGTKLTGGTWYDSMN
+3283 TGDKWYGID
-3298 TLNAPGLE
+3298 TPGLE
-3306 QVSEIISTL
+3306 QLSDVVETIVEQGQNGL
-3315 IDEGVSFIQLLADGA
+3315 DVLKDAA
-3330 DVVKNGGDVWE
+3330 DVVKNGGSLGE
-3341 FLHRRGADIIGDI
+3341 YLHRHSGDI
-3354 KEMAATVATYLPGI
+3354 VGGIKDLAAAAATYLPGI
-3368 PVNNLEAYLLG
+3368 SVNNLEAYLLG
-3379 TVRWVSPELAA
+3379 TVRWASPELAA

-3399 NKNRMKGLRGAEL
+3399 NKNQMKGLRGAEL
-3412 ERKIEDTLHNRRV
+3412 ERKISDTLHNRRV
-3425 ETDEATNETLASLYE
+3425 ETDETTNETLASLYE
-3440 GGFTKAVPS
+3440 SGFTKAVPS

-3477 GAVGNRLRELA
+3477 SAVGSRLVALA

-3493 QEADDETREKMLSG
+3493 QTADDETREKMLSG

-3536 LASGAEMADYLE
+3536 LATGAEMADYLE

-3559 DAIDGGLDTQ
+3559 DAIDGGLDAQ
-3569 NAKDVALGM
+3569 SAKDVALGM

-3605 ADAQRNAL
+3605 TSAQRDAL

-3663 AIDALNGHG
+3663 AIDALNGHS

-3698 GSKSAKNNPYSE
+3698 GSKSAKNTPYSE

-3724 QED
+3724 RED

>member
-12 KADKQQSNW
+12 KANKQQSNW
-21 EQTTGQ
+21 EQTAGQ

-52 QEQKTPQR
+52 QEQKAPQR
-60 ERNGFD
+60 ERSGFD

-105 YNRPQYRNADGSVS
+105 YNRPQYRNADGSIS

-190 TQREKALDETVAH
+190 TQREQALDETAAH

-240 TLPTFQAESAQ
+240 TLPTFRADSAQ
-251 SETDRRIQELQDE
+251 SETDRRIQALQDE

-294 LIALASVPGVWT
+294 LIALASVPGTWT

-363 RLYSKQTAVASGL
+363 RLYSRQTAVASGL

-389 GKLLG
+389 GKALG

-464 ADAVHNAGAAAI
+464 ADAVHNAGAAAM

-481 GDYLKHI
+481 EDYLKRI

-513 RDTHKMTPFMEFLRQ
+513 RDTHMMTPFMEFLRQ

-568 LNGAINS
+568 LSSAISS

-659 VNGYTAAS
+659 VNGYAAAS

-688 AADLPTAPTDPQM
+688 AADLPTTPTDPQM

-715 GLQQA
+715 GLQQG
-720 QAGTQNTPQP
+720 QAGTQNTQPP

-744 AAQIAGQAA
+744 AAQIAVQAA
-753 EQNQQTQLPSL
+753 EQNQQAQQPSL
-764 PATEQDAV
+764 PTAAQAAA
-772 VQPQQPEQSTQQEAE
+772 VQPQQLEQSTQQEAG
-787 LPTQQMQ
+787 LLTPQQVQ
-794 TEQTTTPLQR
+794 TEQTATPLER
-804 LEAMGVSGK
+804 LETMGVSGK

-822 EAFYRGEIQDGEV
+822 EAFYRGQITDGEV
-835 LSKLLSLP
+835 LSKLLSFP

-855 DIEAVVSGNVQPQN
+855 DIEAVVSGNVQAQN
-869 QQPVNS
+869 QQPVNT
-875 AAQQTL
+875 AAQQV
-881 NTQPTVQQALD
+881 PGSQQ
-892 SQAPGVQNGTTTSEG
+892 PGVQNEATTHEG
-907 GMNNGTEQLQVGQRP
+907 GMNNGTEQLPAGQ
-922 GAEQPGEQL
+922 QPGTEQQSEQL
-931 PDGDGGRVLG
+931 PDGDGGRILG

-955 PQRAF
+955 PQRTF
-960 NQVGAAAER
+960 NQGRTAVER
-969 KNLGRTLRLEK
+969 ENLGRTLRLEK

-995 EIQVMPESSW
+995 EIQVMPESHW

-1054 QADHLRLNID
+1054 QADHRYLNID

-1078 NPGLVRQIEQAIVER
+1078 NPGLVRQIERAIVEQ
-1093 YGREEFDA
+1093 YSREEFDA

-1138 DAYAGINFFGANAD
+1138 DAYAGINFFGAHAE
-1152 KYRSEAQAVLR
+1152 KYRSEAQAVLQ
-1163 ERKITT
+1163 ERKVTT

-1174 EEAVARRT
+1174 AAATQRRT

-1193 NANTADQKTLARAQ
+1193 NANTADQKTLAHAQ

-1232 LRFEIDDSNMKYHR
+1232 LRFEIDDSKMKYHR

-1251 FSRNHPDYAE
+1251 FSRSHPDYAE

-1322 YPQLRS
+1322 YPQLRN

-1359 APEVTIIH
+1359 APEATIIH

-1446 GLDSYDLYRN
+1446 GMDSYDLYRN

-1467 SRRELTPEQRRATP
+1467 SRRELTPEQRRAAP

-1594 AEHSGSGKEQGKT
+1594 AEHGGSGKEQGKT

-1697 RFSMDEPVE
+1697 WFSLDEPVE

-1757 QSIDPQADQRNKV
+1757 QSIDPQADRRNKV

-1787 EVNYDARRAAE
+1787 EVNYEAGRAAE
-1798 QKIAQLAKQVAGGIF
+1798 QKIAQLANQVAGGIF
-1813 SRDSVIGSRVDEV
+1813 SRYSVISGRVGEV
-1826 STMDEAELAKQLS
+1826 ARMDEAELAKQLA

-1865 DSFGNQALQDYTEK
+1865 DSFGNLALQEYTEK

-1894 GERLTEAELETARE
+1894 GERLTAAELETARE
-1908 SIMEAWIADHE
+1908 SIMASWIADHE
-1919 YALSRKPEL
+1919 YALSRRPEL
-1928 RETRIARQRDKIS
+1928 RETRTARQRDKIS

-1990 QLHGVLGE
+1990 QIRGVLGE

-2004 KERFTASGRRR
+2004 KERFTASGKRR
-2015 SFRETHGAYTVENI
+2015 SFRETHGAYTAENI
-2029 VKAMNKANARGE
+2029 VKAMNRASARGE

-2067 DESRLQKM
+2067 DEGRLQNM

-2082 LLQALDKRI
+2082 LLQELDKRI
-2091 EGIVADVQKTSGSY
+2091 GGIVADVQKTAGSY

-2131 QGYDIDGGLATEIA
+2131 QGYDINGGLATEIA

-2170 EPVCIAPDNCPP
+2170 EPVCIAPDDCPP

-2224 AGTGGE
+2224 AETGGE
-2230 IGQAPESEPAKQE
+2230 IEQASESKPAEPE

-2389 TLPGMFNADDLD
+2389 TLPGMFHADDLD

-2537 RETWD
+2537 QGTWD

-2576 KAARKSDPNFLPT
+2576 KDAQENDPNFLPS
-2589 KELEMIVDRLD
+2589 KELEKIVHRLD
-2600 NEKIADMDLN
+2600 NKKIADMDLN

-2745 YEVKIPQLVGELEVG
+2745 YEVKIPQLVGALEVG

-2767 TITVWMTPTQKVHLY
+2767 TITVWMTPTQKVHMY
-2782 LESKSY
+2782 LESKST
-2788 ENLRHMEGGRIFP
+2788 ENLRHMEGGRTFAD
-2801 VKELYSQG
+2801 KTLYSQG
-2809 KREAAFA
+2809 KRRKAFA
-2816 QGELVRLA
+2816 QGKTVRMA
-2824 PETVKALVKDLTPE
+2824 PETVKAIVGSLTPE

-2872 SKNYAP
+2872 SKNYTP
-2878 IYADTN
+2878 IYTNSN
-2884 YTKNQLGVYDA
+2884 YTKSELGVYDA

-2902 LKSRQYSKNP
+2902 LKSRQFSKNP

-2941 WNTLLGWNEYVDDD
+2941 WQTLLNWSE
-2955 RESMRS
+2955 RENSMAD
-2961 EISHTWGDASL
+2961 IITHDWGDESL
-2972 KYIEN
+2972 KYIQD
-2977 LIETLQGGAA
+2977 LVQTLQGGAA

-2998 KIFSNYIGAV
+2998 KVFSNYIGAV
-3008 FGANQSIVF
+3008 FGANPSIVF

-3024 LASVWLGPENAPS
+3024 LAGAWLDFKNFPS

-3083 TSFVFGGGAI
+3083 TNFIFGGGAI

-3104 WPWAENKVRSEFPEL
+3104 WPWAENKVRAEFPEL

-3134 YQKVAEEFNEAVA
+3134 YQKVAEVFNEAVA
-3147 RSQSTSDEMHRGSL
+3147 RSQSTSDEMHQGTLR
-3161 YKSKNSVTRA
+3161 KSKNPVTRA
-3171 FTMFKSDSSQAY
+3171 FTMFKSDSSQTY

-3205 NKAKRGLGVAFLSI
+3205 NKAKRGLGVAFLAAV
-3219 LGGTA
+3219 GGYIWA
-3224 FACGIDVLMN
+3224 QGIEFLMN
-3234 LWKHKGKAYRD
+3234 LWKRKGKAYRD
-3245 EDGNLTAESVAKEL
+3245 EDGNLTAGSVAKE
-3259 ATGMAESMFGLVI
+3259 MALGLVGDLAGI
-3272 GGEEIFNIFDA
+3272 VTYGEELADVIGNII
-3283 VGTKLTGGTWYDSMN
+3283 TGDKWYGID
-3298 TLNAPGLE
+3298 TPGLE
-3306 QVSEIISTL
+3306 QLSDVVETIVEQGQNGL
-3315 IDEGVSFIQLLADGA
+3315 DVLRDAA
-3330 DVVKNGGDVWE
+3330 DVVKNGGSLGE
-3341 FLHRRGADIIGDI
+3341 YLHRHSGDI
-3354 KEMAATVATYLPGI
+3354 VGGIKDLAAAAATYLPGI
-3368 PVNNLEAYLLG
+3368 SVNNLEAYLLG
-3379 TVRWVSPELAA
+3379 TVRWASPELAA

-3399 NKNRMKGLRGAEL
+3399 NKNQMKGLRGAEL
-3412 ERKIEDTLHNRRV
+3412 ERKISDTLHNRRV
-3425 ETDEATNETLASLYE
+3425 ETDETTNETLASLYE
-3440 GGFTKAVPS
+3440 SGFTKAVPS

-3477 GAVGNRLRELA
+3477 GAVGSRLQELI

-3493 QEADDETREKMLSG
+3493 QAADDETREKMLSG

-3536 LASGAEMADYLE
+3536 LATGAEMADYLE

-3559 DAIDGGLDTQ
+3559 DAIDGGLDAQ
-3569 NAKDVALGM
+3569 SAKDVALGM

-3605 ADAQRNAL
+3605 TSAQRDAL

-3663 AIDALNGHG
+3663 AIDALNGHS

>member
-52 QEQKTPQR
+52 QEQKAPQS
-60 ERNGFD
+60 ERSGFD

-105 YNRPQYRNADGSVS
+105 YNRPQYRNADGSIS

-190 TQREKALDETVAH
+190 TQREKALDEAVAH

-225 QQPGILSMLGKASDS
+225 QQPSILSMLGKASGS

-294 LIALASVPGVWT
+294 LIALASVPGIWT

-389 GKLLG
+389 GKALG

-444 GMNTGSLGFK
+444 GMNIGSLGFK

-464 ADAVHNAGAAAI
+464 ADAVHNAGAAAM

-481 GDYLKHI
+481 EDYLKRI

-568 LNGAINS
+568 LSSAISS

-659 VNGYTAAS
+659 VNGYAAAS

-688 AADLPTAPTDPQM
+688 AADLPTTPTDPQM

-720 QAGTQNTPQP
+720 QAGTQNTQPP

-744 AAQIAGQAA
+744 AAQIAVQAA
-753 EQNQQTQLPSL
+753 EQNQQAQQPSL
-764 PATEQDAV
+764 PTAAQAAA
-772 VQPQQPEQSTQQEAE
+772 VQPQQLEQSTQQEAG
-787 LPTQQMQ
+787 LLTPQQVQ
-794 TEQTTTPLQR
+794 TEQTATPLER
-804 LEAMGVSGK
+804 LETMGVSGK

-822 EAFYRGEIQDGEV
+822 EAFYRGQITDGEV
-835 LSKLLSLP
+835 LSKLLSFP

-855 DIEAVVSGNVQPQN
+855 DIEAVVSGNVQAQN
-869 QQPVNS
+869 QQPVNT
-875 AAQQTL
+875 AAQQV
-881 NTQPTVQQALD
+881 PGSQQ
-892 SQAPGVQNGTTTSEG
+892 PGVQNEATTHEG
-907 GMNNGTEQLQVGQRP
+907 GMNNGTEQLPAGQ
-922 GAEQPGEQL
+922 QPGTEQQSEQL
-931 PDGDGGRVLG
+931 PDGDGGRILG

-955 PQRAF
+955 PQRTF
-960 NQVGAAAER
+960 NQGRTAVER
-969 KNLGRTLRLEK
+969 ENLGRTLRLEK

-995 EIQVMPESSW
+995 EIQVMPESHW

-1054 QADHLRLNID
+1054 QADHRYLNID

-1078 NPGLVRQIEQAIVER
+1078 NPGLVRQIERAIVEQ
-1093 YGREEFDA
+1093 YSREEFDA

-1152 KYRSEAQAVLR
+1152 KYRSEAQAVLQ

-1174 EEAVARRT
+1174 AAATQRRT

-1232 LRFEIDDSNMKYHR
+1232 LRFEIDDSKMKYHR

-1277 KPEDQER
+1277 KPEDQGR

-1300 ERVESGNATLE
+1300 ERVDRGSATLE

-1322 YPQLRS
+1322 YPQLRN

-1359 APEVTIIH
+1359 APEATIIH

-1446 GLDSYDLYRN
+1446 GMDSYDLYHN

-1467 SRRELTPEQRRATP
+1467 SRRELTPEQRRAAP

-1594 AEHSGSGKEQGKT
+1594 AEHGGSGKEQGKT

-1697 RFSMDEPVE
+1697 RFSLDEPVE

-1757 QSIDPQADQRNKV
+1757 QSIDPQADRRNKV

-1787 EVNYDARRAAE
+1787 EVNYEAGRAAE
-1798 QKIAQLAKQVAGGIF
+1798 QKIAQLANQVAGGIF
-1813 SRDSVIGSRVDEV
+1813 SRYSVISGRVGEV
-1826 STMDEAELAKQLS
+1826 ARMDEAELAKQLA

-1865 DSFGNQALQDYTEK
+1865 DSFGNLALQEYTEK

-1894 GERLTEAELETARE
+1894 GERLTAAELETARE
-1908 SIMEAWIADHE
+1908 SIMASWIADHE
-1919 YALSRKPEL
+1919 YALSRRPEL
-1928 RETRIARQRDKIS
+1928 RETRTARQRDKIS

-1990 QLHGVLGE
+1990 QIRGVLGE

-2004 KERFTASGRRR
+2004 KERFTASGKRR
-2015 SFRETHGAYTVENI
+2015 SFRETHGAYTAENI
-2029 VKAMNKANARGE
+2029 VKAMNRASARGE

-2067 DESRLQKM
+2067 DEGRLQNM

-2082 LLQALDKRI
+2082 LLQELDKRI
-2091 EGIVADVQKTSGSY
+2091 GGIVADVQKTAGSY

-2170 EPVCIAPDNCPP
+2170 EPVCIAPDDCPP

-2224 AGTGGE
+2224 AETGGE
-2230 IGQAPESEPAKQE
+2230 IEQASESKPAEPE

-2389 TLPGMFNADDLD
+2389 TLPGMFHADDLD

-2537 RETWD
+2537 QGTWD

-2576 KAARKSDPNFLPT
+2576 KDAQANDPNFLPS
-2589 KELEMIVDRLD
+2589 KELEKIVHRLD
-2600 NEKIADMDLN
+2600 NKKIADMDLN

-2745 YEVKIPQLVGELEVG
+2745 YEVKIPQLVGALEVG

-2767 TITVWMTPTQKVHLY
+2767 TITVWMTPTQKVHMY
-2782 LESKSY
+2782 LESKST
-2788 ENLRHMEGGRIFP
+2788 ENLRHMEGGRTFAD
-2801 VKELYSQG
+2801 KTLYSQG
-2809 KREAAFA
+2809 KRREAFA
-2816 QGELVRLA
+2816 QGKTVRMA
-2824 PETVKALVKDLTPE
+2824 PETVKAIVGSLTPE

-2872 SKNYAP
+2872 SKNYTP
-2878 IYADTN
+2878 IYTNSN
-2884 YTKNQLGVYDA
+2884 YTKSELGVYDA

-2902 LKSRQYSKNP
+2902 LKSRQFSKNP

-2941 WNTLLGWNEYVDDD
+2941 WQTLLNW
-2955 RESMRS
+2955 RERENSMAD
-2961 EISHTWGDASL
+2961 IITHDWGDESL
-2972 KYIEN
+2972 KYIQD
-2977 LIETLQGGAA
+2977 LVQTLQGGAA

-2998 KIFSNYIGAV
+2998 KVFSNYIGAV
-3008 FGANQSIVF
+3008 FGANPSIVF

-3024 LASVWLGPENAPS
+3024 LAGAWLDFKNFPS

-3083 TSFVFGGGAI
+3083 TNFIFGGGAI

-3104 WPWAENKVRSEFPEL
+3104 WPWAENKVRAEFPEL

-3134 YQKVAEEFNEAVA
+3134 YQKVAEVFNEAVA
-3147 RSQSTSDEMHRGSL
+3147 RSQSTSDEMHQGTLR
-3161 YKSKNSVTRA
+3161 KSKNPVTRA
-3171 FTMFKSDSSQAY
+3171 FTMFKSDSSQTY

-3205 NKAKRGLGVAFLSI
+3205 NKAKRGLGVAFLAAV
-3219 LGGTA
+3219 GGYIWA
-3224 FACGIDVLMN
+3224 QGIEFLMN

-3245 EDGNLTAESVAKEL
+3245 EDGNLTAGSVAKE
-3259 ATGMAESMFGLVI
+3259 MALGLVGDLAGI
-3272 GGEEIFNIFDA
+3272 VTYGEELADVIGNII
-3283 VGTKLTGGTWYDSMN
+3283 TGDKWYGID
-3298 TLNAPGLE
+3298 TPGLE
-3306 QVSEIISTL
+3306 QLSDVVETIVEQGQNGL
-3315 IDEGVSFIQLLADGA
+3315 DVLKDAA
-3330 DVVKNGGDVWE
+3330 DVVKNGGSLGE
-3341 FLHRRGADIIGDI
+3341 YLHRYSGDI
-3354 KEMAATVATYLPGI
+3354 VGGIKDLAAAAATYLPGI
-3368 PVNNLEAYLLG
+3368 SVNNLEAYLLG
-3379 TVRWVSPELAA
+3379 TVRWASPELAA

-3399 NKNRMKGLRGAEL
+3399 NKNQMKGLRGAEL
-3412 ERKIEDTLHNRRV
+3412 ERKISDTLHNRRV
-3425 ETDEATNETLASLYE
+3425 ETDETTNETLASLYE
-3440 GGFTKAVPS
+3440 SGFTKAVPS

-3477 GAVGNRLRELA
+3477 SAVGSRLVALA

-3493 QEADDETREKMLSG
+3493 QTADDETREKMLSG

-3536 LASGAEMADYLE
+3536 LATGAEMADYLE

-3559 DAIDGGLDTQ
+3559 DAIDGGLDAQ
-3569 NAKDVALGM
+3569 SAKDVALGM

-3605 ADAQRNAL
+3605 TSAQRDAL

-3663 AIDALNGHG
+3663 AIDALNGHS

-3724 QED
+3724 RED

>member
-52 QEQKTPQR
+52 QEQKAHQS
-60 ERNGFD
+60 ERSGFD

-105 YNRPQYRNADGSVS
+105 YNRPQYRNADGSIS

-190 TQREKALDETVAH
+190 TQREQALDEAVAH

-225 QQPGILSMLGKASDS
+225 QQPSILSMLGKASDS

-294 LIALASVPGVWT
+294 LIALASVPGTWT

-324 GLLGYEQNVTAFAP
+324 GLLGYEQNVTAFMP

-389 GKLLG
+389 GKALG

-464 ADAVHNAGAAAI
+464 ADAVHNAGAAAM

-481 GDYLKHI
+481 DDYLKRI

-513 RDTHKMTPFMEFLRQ
+513 RDTHMMTPFMEFLRQ

-568 LNGAINS
+568 LSSAISS

-659 VNGYTAAS
+659 VNGYAAAS

-688 AADLPTAPTDPQM
+688 AADLPTTPTDPQM

-720 QAGTQNTPQP
+720 QAGTQSAQQP
-730 ESGQALQNGNAAAA
+730 ESGQALQSGNAAAA
-744 AAQIAGQAA
+744 AAQIAVQAA
-753 EQNQQTQLPSL
+753 EQNQQAQQPNLPT
-764 PATEQDAV
+764 AAQAAA
-772 VQPQQPEQSTQQEAE
+772 VQPQQLEQSTQQEAG
-787 LPTQQMQ
+787 LPTPQQAQ
-794 TEQTTTPLQR
+794 TEQTATPLER
-804 LEAMGVSGK
+804 LETMGVSGK

-822 EAFYRGEIQDGEV
+822 EAFYRGQITDGEV
-835 LSKLLSLP
+835 LSKLLSFP

-869 QQPVNS
+869 QRPGN
-875 AAQQTL
+875 AA
-881 NTQPTVQQALD
+881 VQQVPG
-892 SQAPGVQNGTTTSEG
+892 SQQPGVQNEATTHEG
-907 GMNNGTEQLQVGQRP
+907 GMNNGTEQLPVRQQP
-922 GAEQPGEQL
+922 STEQQSEQL
-931 PDGDGGRVLG
+931 PDGDGGRILSK
-941 ESTGGQSGILAEGR
+941 STGGQSGILAEGR

-960 NQVGAAAER
+960 NQGRTAVER
-969 KNLGRTLRLEK
+969 ENLGRTLRLEK

-995 EIQVMPESSW
+995 EIQVMPESHW

-1040 SAARGVYTENGIII
+1040 SAARGVYTENGIIV
-1054 QADHLRLNID
+1054 QADHRYLNID

-1073 DYAAN
+1073 DIAAN
-1078 NPGLVRQIEQAIVER
+1078 NPGLVRQIEQAIVEQ
-1093 YGREEFDA
+1093 YSREEFDA
-1101 IMDKYLKNLRGVYD
+1101 VVEKYLKNLRGVYD
-1115 LPEHASGQ
+1115 LPEYASGQ
-1123 EVAEAYG
+1123 EVDEVYG

-1138 DAYAGINFFGANAD
+1138 DAYAGINFFGAHAE
-1152 KYRSEAQAVLR
+1152 KYRSEAQAVLQA
-1163 ERKITT
+1163 RKITT

-1174 EEAVARRT
+1174 AAATQRRT

-1232 LRFEIDDSNMKYHR
+1232 LRFEIDDSKMKYHR

-1251 FSRNHPDYAE
+1251 FSRSHPDYAE

-1322 YPQLRS
+1322 YPQLRN

-1359 APEVTIIH
+1359 APEATIIH

-1412 QLPWDLNRWTAED
+1412 QLPWDLNKWTAED
-1425 DAIEAKIGE
+1425 DAIETKIGE

-1481 PARADEN
+1481 PARADES

-1500 VGKTDD
+1500 VGKTDA
-1506 GTEVYETSEA
+1506 GIEVYETSEA
-1516 VRKLPYKKRME
+1516 IRKLPYKKRME
-1527 AFMDI
+1527 VFMDI

-1545 ARDGEVYYATFDEN
+1545 AQDGDVYYATFDEN

-1571 SPRGWKAK
+1571 STRGWKAK

-1697 RFSMDEPVE
+1697 RFSLDEPVE

-1757 QSIDPQADQRNKV
+1757 QSIDPQADRRNKV

-1787 EVNYDARRAAE
+1787 EVNYEARRAAE
-1798 QKIAQLAKQVAGGIF
+1798 QKIAQLANQVAGGIF
-1813 SRDSVIGSRVDEV
+1813 SRDSAIGSRVDEV
-1826 STMDEAELAKQLS
+1826 ATMDEAELAKQLS
-1839 RDDAVRAAYL
+1839 RDDTVRAAYL

-1894 GERLTEAELETARE
+1894 GERLTAAELETARE
-1908 SIMEAWIADHE
+1908 SIMDAWIADHE
-1919 YALSRKPEL
+1919 YALNRRPEL

-1990 QLHGVLGE
+1990 QLRGVLGE

-2015 SFRETHGAYTVENI
+2015 SFQETHGAYTAENI
-2029 VKAMNKANARGE
+2029 VKAMNQADARGE
-2041 SYWGVGA
+2041 GYWGVGA

-2062 DAIHA
+2062 DAIRA
-2067 DESRLQKM
+2067 DEGRLQNM

-2082 LLQALDKRI
+2082 LLQELDKRI
-2091 EGIVADVQKTSGSY
+2091 EGIVADVQKTAGSY

-2120 DAMRIQQAFSR
+2120 DAMRIQQAFSK
-2131 QGYDIDGGLATEIA
+2131 QGYGIDGGLATEIA

-2170 EPVCIAPDNCPP
+2170 EPVCIAPDDCPP

-2224 AGTGGE
+2224 AETGSE
-2230 IGQAPESEPAKQE
+2230 IEQVPESKPAEPE
-2243 QKEKKP
+2243 QKEKKL

-2305 TQEDRDAFFDR
+2305 TQEDRDTFFDR

-2389 TLPGMFNADDLD
+2389 TLPGMFHADDLD

-2425 YTALLAGQEYVSE
+2425 YTALLAGKEYVSE

-2537 RETWD
+2537 QGTWD

-2576 KAARKSDPNFLPT
+2576 KDAQANDPNFLPS
-2589 KELEMIVDRLD
+2589 KELEKIVHRLD
-2600 NEKIADMDLN
+2600 NKKIADMDLN

-2745 YEVKIPQLVGELEVG
+2745 YEVKIPQLVGALEVG
-2760 KPPKFGD
+2760 KRPKFGD
-2767 TITVWMTPTQKVHLY
+2767 TITVWMTPTQKVHMY
-2782 LESKSY
+2782 LESKST
-2788 ENLRHMEGGRIFP
+2788 ENLRHMEGGRTFAD
-2801 VKELYSQG
+2801 KTLYSQG
-2809 KREAAFA
+2809 KRREAFA
-2816 QGELVRLA
+2816 QGKTVRMA
-2824 PETVKALVKDLTPE
+2824 PETVKAIVGSLTPE

-2872 SKNYAP
+2872 SKNYTP
-2878 IYADTN
+2878 IYTNSN
-2884 YTKNQLGVYDA
+2884 YTKSELGVYDA

-2902 LKSRQYSKNP
+2902 LKSRQFSKNP

-2941 WNTLLGWNEYVDDD
+2941 WQTLLNW
-2955 RESMRS
+2955 RERENSMAD
-2961 EISHTWGDASL
+2961 IITHDWGDESL
-2972 KYIEN
+2972 KYIQD
-2977 LIETLQGGAA
+2977 LVQTLQGGAA

-3008 FGANQSIVF
+3008 FGANPSIVF

-3024 LASVWLGPENAPS
+3024 LAGAWLDFKNFPS

-3083 TSFVFGGGAI
+3083 TNFVFGGGAI

-3104 WPWAENKVRSEFPEL
+3104 WPWAENKVRAEFPEL
-3119 ETGSQEQIDSGSSPF
+3119 ETGNQEQIDSGSSPF
-3134 YQKVAEEFNEAVA
+3134 YQKVAEVFNEAVA
-3147 RSQSTSDEMHRGSL
+3147 RSQSTSDEMHQGTLR
-3161 YKSKNSVTRA
+3161 KSKNPVTRA
-3171 FTMFKSDSSQAY
+3171 FTMFKSDSSQTY

-3205 NKAKRGLGVAFLSI
+3205 NKAKRGLGVAFLAAV
-3219 LGGTA
+3219 GGYIWA
-3224 FACGIDVLMN
+3224 QGIEFLMN
-3234 LWKHKGKAYRD
+3234 LWKRKGKAYRD
-3245 EDGNLTAESVAKEL
+3245 EDGNLTAGSVAKE
-3259 ATGMAESMFGLVI
+3259 MALGLVGDLAGI
-3272 GGEEIFNIFDA
+3272 VTYGEELADVIGNII
-3283 VGTKLTGGTWYDSMN
+3283 TGDKWYGID
-3298 TLNAPGLE
+3298 TPGLE
-3306 QVSEIISTL
+3306 QLSDVVETIVEQGQNGL
-3315 IDEGVSFIQLLADGA
+3315 DVLKDAA
-3330 DVVKNGGDVWE
+3330 DVVKNGGSLGE
-3341 FLHRRGADIIGDI
+3341 YLHRHSGDI
-3354 KEMAATVATYLPGI
+3354 VGGIKDLAAAAATYLPGI
-3368 PVNNLEAYLLG
+3368 SVNNLEAYLIG
-3379 TVRWVSPELAA
+3379 TVRWASPELAA

-3399 NKNRMKGLRGAEL
+3399 NKNQMKGLRGAEL
-3412 ERKIEDTLHNRRV
+3412 ERKISDTLHNRRV
-3425 ETDEATNETLASLYE
+3425 ETDETTNETLASLYE
-3440 GGFTKAVPS
+3440 SGFTKAVPS

-3477 GAVGNRLRELA
+3477 GAVGSRLQELI

-3493 QEADDETREKMLSG
+3493 QAADDETQEKMLSG

-3559 DAIDGGLDTQ
+3559 DAIDGGLDAQ
-3569 NAKDVALGM
+3569 SAKDVALGM
-3578 AELAPEEGKK
+3578 AELTPDEGKK

-3605 ADAQRNAL
+3605 TSAQRDAL

-3663 AIDALNGHG
+3663 AIDALNGHN

>member
-52 QEQKTPQR
+52 QEQKAHQS
-60 ERNGFD
+60 ERSGFD

-105 YNRPQYRNADGSVS
+105 YNRPQYRNADGSIS

-190 TQREKALDETVAH
+190 TQREQALDEAVAH

-225 QQPGILSMLGKASDS
+225 QQPSILSMLGKASDS

-294 LIALASVPGVWT
+294 LIALASVPGTWT

-324 GLLGYEQNVTAFAP
+324 GLLGYEQNVTAFMP

-389 GKLLG
+389 GKALG

-464 ADAVHNAGAAAI
+464 ADAVHNAGAAAM

-481 GDYLKHI
+481 DDYLKRI

-513 RDTHKMTPFMEFLRQ
+513 RDTHMMTPFMEFLRQ

-568 LNGAINS
+568 LNSAISS

-659 VNGYTAAS
+659 VNGYAAAS

-688 AADLPTAPTDPQM
+688 AADLPTTPTDPQM

-720 QAGTQNTPQP
+720 QAGTQSAQQP
-730 ESGQALQNGNAAAA
+730 ESGQALQSGNAAAA
-744 AAQIAGQAA
+744 AAQIAVQAA
-753 EQNQQTQLPSL
+753 EQNQQAQQPNLPT
-764 PATEQDAV
+764 AAQAAA
-772 VQPQQPEQSTQQEAE
+772 VQPQQLEQSTQQEAG
-787 LPTQQMQ
+787 LPTPQQVQ
-794 TEQTTTPLQR
+794 TEQTATPLER
-804 LEAMGVSGK
+804 LETMGVSGK

-822 EAFYRGEIQDGEV
+822 EAFYRGQITDGEV
-835 LSKLLSLP
+835 LSKLLSFP

-869 QQPVNS
+869 QRPGN
-875 AAQQTL
+875 AA
-881 NTQPTVQQALD
+881 VQQVPG
-892 SQAPGVQNGTTTSEG
+892 SQQPGVQNEATTHEG
-907 GMNNGTEQLQVGQRP
+907 GMNNGTEQLPVRQQP
-922 GAEQPGEQL
+922 STEQQSEQL
-931 PDGDGGRVLG
+931 PDGDGGRILS

-960 NQVGAAAER
+960 NQGRTAVER
-969 KNLGRTLRLEK
+969 ENLGRTLRLEK

-995 EIQVMPESSW
+995 EIQVMPESHW

-1040 SAARGVYTENGIII
+1040 SAARGVYTENGIIV
-1054 QADHLRLNID
+1054 QADHRYLNID

-1073 DYAAN
+1073 DIAAN
-1078 NPGLVRQIEQAIVER
+1078 NPGLVRQIEQAIVEQ
-1093 YGREEFDA
+1093 YSREEFDA
-1101 IMDKYLKNLRGVYD
+1101 VVEKYLKNLRGVYD
-1115 LPEHASGQ
+1115 LPEYASGQ
-1123 EVAEAYG
+1123 EVDEVYG

-1138 DAYAGINFFGANAD
+1138 DAYAGINFFGAHAE
-1152 KYRSEAQAVLR
+1152 KYRSEAQAVLQ
-1163 ERKITT
+1163 ERKVTT

-1174 EEAVARRT
+1174 AAATQRRT

-1232 LRFEIDDSNMKYHR
+1232 LRFEIDDSKMKYHR

-1251 FSRNHPDYAE
+1251 FSRSHPDYAE

-1322 YPQLRS
+1322 YPQLRN

-1333 KELPGNTQGYFSPSE
+1333 KELPGNTQGYFSTSE

-1359 APEVTIIH
+1359 APEATIIH

-1412 QLPWDLNRWTAED
+1412 QLPWDLNKWTAED
-1425 DAIEAKIGE
+1425 DAIETKIGE

-1467 SRRELTPEQRRATP
+1467 SRRGLTPEQRRATP

-1506 GTEVYETSEA
+1506 GTEVYETSETI
-1516 VRKLPYKKRME
+1516 RKLPYKKRME

-1559 DLRKNVYGDKKS
+1559 DLRKNIYGDKKS

-1757 QSIDPQADQRNKV
+1757 QSIDPQADRRNKV

-1787 EVNYDARRAAE
+1787 EVNYEARRAAE
-1798 QKIAQLAKQVAGGIF
+1798 QKIAQMANQVAGGIF

-1826 STMDEAELAKQLS
+1826 ATMDEAELAKQLS
-1839 RDDAVRAAYL
+1839 RDAAVRAAYL

-1908 SIMEAWIADHE
+1908 SIMDSWIADHE
-1919 YALSRKPEL
+1919 YVLSRRPEL

-1941 DARVEDFIRNAEA
+1941 DVRVEDFIRNAEA

-1973 KLREAVDDADV
+1973 RLREAVDDADV

-2015 SFRETHGAYTVENI
+2015 SFQETHGAYTAENI
-2029 VKAMNKANARGE
+2029 VKAMNQASARGE

-2048 KGILSVATPRYKSV
+2048 KGILSVATPRYGSV

-2067 DESRLQKM
+2067 DEGRLQNM

-2082 LLQALDKRI
+2082 LLQELDKRI
-2091 EGIVADVQKTSGSY
+2091 EGIVADVQKTAGSY

-2120 DAMRIQQAFSR
+2120 DAMRIQQAFSK

-2170 EPVCIAPDNCPP
+2170 EPVCIAPDDCPP

-2224 AGTGGE
+2224 AETGSE
-2230 IGQAPESEPAKQE
+2230 IEQVPESKPAEPE
-2243 QKEKKP
+2243 QKEKKL

-2305 TQEDRDAFFDR
+2305 TQEDRDTFFDR

-2389 TLPGMFNADDLD
+2389 TLPGMFHADDLD

-2514 QQKKTL
+2514 QQQKTL

-2537 RETWD
+2537 QETWD

-2576 KAARKSDPNFLPT
+2576 KDAQANDPNFLPS
-2589 KELEMIVDRLD
+2589 KELEKIVHRLD
-2600 NEKIADMDLN
+2600 NKKIADMDLN

-2745 YEVKIPQLVGELEVG
+2745 YEVKIPQLVGALEVG

-2767 TITVWMTPTQKVHLY
+2767 TITVWMTPTQKVHMY
-2782 LESKSY
+2782 LESKST
-2788 ENLRHMEGGRIFP
+2788 ENLRHMEGGRTFAD
-2801 VKELYSQG
+2801 KTLYSQG
-2809 KREAAFA
+2809 KRREAFA
-2816 QGELVRLA
+2816 QGKTVRMA
-2824 PETVKALVKDLTPE
+2824 PETVKAIVGSLTPE

-2872 SKNYAP
+2872 SKNYTP
-2878 IYADTN
+2878 IYTNSN
-2884 YTKNQLGVYDA
+2884 YTKSELGVYDA

-2902 LKSRQYSKNP
+2902 LKSRQFSKNP

-2941 WNTLLGWNEYVDDD
+2941 WQTLLNW
-2955 RESMRS
+2955 RERENSMAD
-2961 EISHTWGDASL
+2961 IITHDWGDESL
-2972 KYIEN
+2972 KYIQD
-2977 LIETLQGGAA
+2977 LVQTLQGGAA

-3008 FGANQSIVF
+3008 FGANPSIVF

-3024 LASVWLGPENAPS
+3024 LAGAWLDFKNFPS

-3083 TSFVFGGGAI
+3083 TNFVFGGGAI

-3104 WPWAENKVRSEFPEL
+3104 WPWAENKVRAEFPEL
-3119 ETGSQEQIDSGSSPF
+3119 ETGNQEQIDSGSSPF
-3134 YQKVAEEFNEAVA
+3134 YQKVAEVFNEAVA
-3147 RSQSTSDEMHRGSL
+3147 RSQSTSDEMHQGTLR
-3161 YKSKNSVTRA
+3161 KSKNPVTRA
-3171 FTMFKSDSSQAY
+3171 FTMFKSDSSQTY

-3205 NKAKRGLGVAFLSI
+3205 NKAKRGLGVAFLAAV
-3219 LGGTA
+3219 GGYIWA
-3224 FACGIDVLMN
+3224 QGIEFLMN
-3234 LWKHKGKAYRD
+3234 LWKRKGKAYRD
-3245 EDGNLTAESVAKEL
+3245 EDGNLTAGSVAKE
-3259 ATGMAESMFGLVI
+3259 MALGLVGDLAGI
-3272 GGEEIFNIFDA
+3272 VTYGEELADVIGNII
-3283 VGTKLTGGTWYDSMN
+3283 TGDKWYGID
-3298 TLNAPGLE
+3298 TPGLE
-3306 QVSEIISTL
+3306 QLSDVVETIVEQGQNGL
-3315 IDEGVSFIQLLADGA
+3315 DVLKDAA
-3330 DVVKNGGDVWE
+3330 DVVKNGGSLGE
-3341 FLHRRGADIIGDI
+3341 YLHRHSGDI
-3354 KEMAATVATYLPGI
+3354 VGGIKDLAAAAATYLPGI
-3368 PVNNLEAYLLG
+3368 SVNNLEAYLIG
-3379 TVRWVSPELAA
+3379 TVRWASPELAA

-3399 NKNRMKGLRGAEL
+3399 NKNQMKGLRGAEL
-3412 ERKIEDTLHNRRV
+3412 ERKISDTLHNRRV
-3425 ETDEATNETLASLYE
+3425 ETDETTNETLASLYE
-3440 GGFTKAVPS
+3440 SGFTKAVPS

-3477 GAVGNRLRELA
+3477 GAVGSRLQELI

-3493 QEADDETREKMLSG
+3493 QAADDETQEKMLSG

-3536 LASGAEMADYLE
+3536 LATGAEMADYLE

-3559 DAIDGGLDTQ
+3559 DAHDGGLNAQ
-3569 NAKDVALGM
+3569 SAKDVALGM

-3605 ADAQRNAL
+3605 ISAQRDAL

-3648 DEDGNGSYKGEEIEN
+3648 DENENGSYKGEEIEN
-3663 AIDALNGHG
+3663 AIDALNGHS

-3679 DGPQQLTNEMRA
+3679 DGPQHLTNEMRA

>member
-52 QEQKTPQR
+52 QEQKAPQS
-60 ERNGFD
+60 ERSGFD

-105 YNRPQYRNADGSVS
+105 YNRPQYRNADGSIS

-190 TQREKALDETVAH
+190 TQREKALDEAVAH

-294 LIALASVPGVWT
+294 LIALASVPGIWT

-389 GKLLG
+389 GKALG

-464 ADAVHNAGAAAI
+464 ADAVHNAGAAAM

-481 GDYLKHI
+481 EDYLKRI

-568 LNGAINS
+568 LSSAISS

-659 VNGYTAAS
+659 VNGYAAAS

-688 AADLPTAPTDPQM
+688 AADLPTTPTDPQM

-720 QAGTQNTPQP
+720 QAGTQNTQPP

-744 AAQIAGQAA
+744 AAQIAVQAA
-753 EQNQQTQLPSL
+753 EQNQQAQQPSL
-764 PATEQDAV
+764 PTAAQAAA
-772 VQPQQPEQSTQQEAE
+772 VQPQQLEQSTQQEAG
-787 LPTQQMQ
+787 LPTPQQAQ
-794 TEQTTTPLQR
+794 TEQTATPLER

-822 EAFYRGEIQDGEV
+822 EAFYRGQITDGEV
-835 LSKLLSLP
+835 LSKLLSFP

-855 DIEAVVSGNVQPQN
+855 DIEAVVSGNVQAQN
-869 QQPVNS
+869 QQPVN
-875 AAQQTL
+875 AA
-881 NTQPTVQQALD
+881 VQQVPG
-892 SQAPGVQNGTTTSEG
+892 SQQPGVQNEATTHEG
-907 GMNNGTEQLQVGQRP
+907 GMNNGTEQLPAGQ
-922 GAEQPGEQL
+922 QPGTEQQSKQL
-931 PDGDGGRVLG
+931 PDGDGGRILG

-960 NQVGAAAER
+960 NQGRTAVER
-969 KNLGRTLRLEK
+969 ENLGRTLRLEK

-995 EIQVMPESSW
+995 EIQVMPESHW
-1005 DAQMQQ
+1005 DAQMQR

-1040 SAARGVYTENGIII
+1040 SAARGVYTENGIIV
-1054 QADHLRLNID
+1054 QADHRYLNID

-1078 NPGLVRQIEQAIVER
+1078 NPGLVRQIERAIVEQ
-1093 YGREEFDA
+1093 YSREEFDA
-1101 IMDKYLKNLRGVYD
+1101 VVEKYLKNLRGVYD

-1138 DAYAGINFFGANAD
+1138 DAYAGINFFGAHVE
-1152 KYRSEAQAVLR
+1152 KYRSEAQAVLQ
-1163 ERKITT
+1163 ERKVTT

-1174 EEAVARRT
+1174 AAATQRRT

-1232 LRFEIDDSNMKYHR
+1232 LRFEIDDSKMKYHR

-1322 YPQLRS
+1322 YPQLRN

-1359 APEVTIIH
+1359 APEATIIH

-1446 GLDSYDLYRN
+1446 GMDSYDLYRN

-1467 SRRELTPEQRRATP
+1467 SRRELTPEQRRAAP

-1757 QSIDPQADQRNKV
+1757 QSIDPQADRRNKV

-1787 EVNYDARRAAE
+1787 EVNYEAGRAAE
-1798 QKIAQLAKQVAGGIF
+1798 QKIAQLANQVAGGIF
-1813 SRDSVIGSRVDEV
+1813 SRYSVISGRVGEV
-1826 STMDEAELAKQLS
+1826 ARMDEAELAKQLAK
-1839 RDDAVRAAYL
+1839 DDAVRAAYL

-1865 DSFGNQALQDYTEK
+1865 DSFGNLALQEYTEK

-1894 GERLTEAELETARE
+1894 GERLTAAELETARE
-1908 SIMEAWIADHE
+1908 SIMASWIADHE
-1919 YALSRKPEL
+1919 YALSRRPEL

-1990 QLHGVLGE
+1990 QIRGVLGE

-2004 KERFTASGRRR
+2004 KERFTASGKRR
-2015 SFRETHGAYTVENI
+2015 SFRETHGAYTAENI
-2029 VKAMNKANARGE
+2029 VKAMNRASARGE

-2067 DESRLQKM
+2067 DEGRLQNM

-2082 LLQALDKRI
+2082 LLQELDKRI
-2091 EGIVADVQKTSGSY
+2091 DGIVADVQKTAGSY

-2170 EPVCIAPDNCPP
+2170 EPVCIAPDDCPP

-2224 AGTGGE
+2224 AETGGE
-2230 IGQAPESEPAKQE
+2230 IEQAPESKPAEPE

-2389 TLPGMFNADDLD
+2389 TLPGMFHADDLD

-2537 RETWD
+2537 QGTWD

-2576 KAARKSDPNFLPT
+2576 KDAQANDPNFLPS
-2589 KELEMIVDRLD
+2589 KELEKIVHRLD
-2600 NEKIADMDLN
+2600 NKKIADMDLN

-2745 YEVKIPQLVGELEVG
+2745 YEVKIPQLVGALEVG

-2767 TITVWMTPTQKVHLY
+2767 TITVWMTPTQKVHMY
-2782 LESKSY
+2782 LESKST
-2788 ENLRHMEGGRIFP
+2788 ENLRHMEGGRTFAD
-2801 VKELYSQG
+2801 KTLYSQG
-2809 KREAAFA
+2809 KRREAFA
-2816 QGELVRLA
+2816 QGKTVRMA
-2824 PETVKALVKDLTPE
+2824 PETVKAIVGSLTPE

-2872 SKNYAP
+2872 SKNYTP
-2878 IYADTN
+2878 IYTNSN
-2884 YTKNQLGVYDA
+2884 YTKSELGVYDA

-2902 LKSRQYSKNP
+2902 LKSRQFSKNP

-2941 WNTLLGWNEYVDDD
+2941 WQTLLNW
-2955 RESMRS
+2955 RERENSMAD
-2961 EISHTWGDASL
+2961 IITHDWGDESL
-2972 KYIEN
+2972 KYIQD
-2977 LIETLQGGAA
+2977 LVQTLQGGAA

-2998 KIFSNYIGAV
+2998 KVFSNYIGAV
-3008 FGANQSIVF
+3008 FGANPSIVF

-3024 LASVWLGPENAPS
+3024 LAGAWLDFKNFPS

-3083 TSFVFGGGAI
+3083 TNFIFGGGAI

-3104 WPWAENKVRSEFPEL
+3104 WPWAENKVRAEFPEL

-3134 YQKVAEEFNEAVA
+3134 YQKVAEVFNEAVA
-3147 RSQSTSDEMHRGSL
+3147 RSQSTSDEMHQGTLR
-3161 YKSKNSVTRA
+3161 KSKNPVTRA
-3171 FTMFKSDSSQAY
+3171 FTMFKSDSSQTY

-3205 NKAKRGLGVAFLSI
+3205 NKAKRGLGVAFLAAV
-3219 LGGTA
+3219 GGYIWA
-3224 FACGIDVLMN
+3224 QGIEFLMN
-3234 LWKHKGKAYRD
+3234 LWKRKGKAYRD
-3245 EDGNLTAESVAKEL
+3245 EDGNLTAGSVAKE
-3259 ATGMAESMFGLVI
+3259 MALGLVGDMAGI
-3272 GGEEIFNIFDA
+3272 VTYGEELADVIGNII
-3283 VGTKLTGGTWYDSMN
+3283 TGDKWYGID
-3298 TLNAPGLE
+3298 TPGLE
-3306 QVSEIISTL
+3306 QLSDVVETIVEQGQNGL
-3315 IDEGVSFIQLLADGA
+3315 DVLKDAA
-3330 DVVKNGGDVWE
+3330 DVVKNGGSLGE
-3341 FLHRRGADIIGDI
+3341 YLHRHSGDI
-3354 KEMAATVATYLPGI
+3354 VGGIKDLAAAAATYLPGI
-3368 PVNNLEAYLLG
+3368 SVNNLEAYLLG
-3379 TVRWVSPELAA
+3379 TVRWASPELAA

-3399 NKNRMKGLRGAEL
+3399 NKNQMKGLRGAEL
-3412 ERKIEDTLHNRRV
+3412 ERKISDTLHNRRV
-3425 ETDEATNETLASLYE
+3425 ETDETTNETLASLYE
-3440 GGFTKAVPS
+3440 NGFTKAVPS

-3477 GAVGNRLRELA
+3477 GAVGSRLQELI

-3493 QEADDETREKMLSG
+3493 QAADDETQEKMLSG

-3536 LASGAEMADYLE
+3536 LATGAEMADYLE

-3559 DAIDGGLDTQ
+3559 DAIDGGLDAQ
-3569 NAKDVALGM
+3569 SAKDVALGM

-3588 TVSDV
+3588 TVSDM

-3605 ADAQRNAL
+3605 TSAQRDAL

-3648 DEDGNGSYKGEEIEN
+3648 DEDGNGSYKGEEVEN
-3663 AIDALNGHG
+3663 AIDALNGHS

>member
-52 QEQKTPQR
+52 QEQKAHQS
-60 ERNGFD
+60 ERSGFD

-79 PAPTS
+79 SAPTS

-105 YNRPQYRNADGSVS
+105 YNRPQYRNADGSIS

-190 TQREKALDETVAH
+190 TQRERALDETVAH

-225 QQPGILSMLGKASDS
+225 QQPSILSMLGKASDS
-240 TLPTFQAESAQ
+240 TLPTFRAGSAQ
-251 SETDRRIQELQDE
+251 SETDRRIQALQDE

-294 LIALASVPGVWT
+294 LIALASVPGIWT
-306 KRQKQEAEEIIGT
+306 KHQNQEAEEIIGT
-319 QSGFG
+319 QNGFG

-389 GKLLG
+389 GKALG

-464 ADAVHNAGAAAI
+464 ADAVHNAGAAAM

-481 GDYLKHI
+481 EDYLKRI

-568 LNGAINS
+568 LNGAISS
-575 YQTTQQ
+575 YQATQQ

-628 SVNSYYIAGQQK
+628 SINSYYIAGQQK

-653 EAMRAY
+653 EAMRVY

-688 AADLPTAPTDPQM
+688 AADLPTTPTDPQM
-701 QKQVEQELQTAIQQ
+701 QKQVEQEIQTAIQQ

-720 QAGTQNTPQP
+720 EAGTQSAQQP
-730 ESGQALQNGNAAAA
+730 ESGQALQSGNAAAA
-744 AAQIAGQAA
+744 AAQIAGQSQQVQQPNLPTAA
-753 EQNQQTQLPSL
+753 Q
-764 PATEQDAV
+764 AAA
-772 VQPQQPEQSTQQEAE
+772 VQPQQLEQSTQQEAG
-787 LPTQQMQ
+787 LPTPQQVQ
-794 TEQTTTPLQR
+794 TEQTATPLER

-822 EAFYRGEIQDGEV
+822 EAFYRGQITDGEV
-835 LSKLLSLP
+835 LNKLLSFP

-855 DIEAVVSGNVQPQN
+855 DIEAVVSGNVQAQN
-869 QQPVNS
+869 QQPVNT
-875 AAQQTL
+875 AAQQV
-881 NTQPTVQQALD
+881 PGSQQ
-892 SQAPGVQNGTTTSEG
+892 PGVQNEATTPEG
-907 GMNNGTEQLQVGQRP
+907 GMNNGTEQLPAGQQP
-922 GAEQPGEQL
+922 GTEQQGEQL
-931 PDGDGGRVLG
+931 PDGDGGRILS

-960 NQVGAAAER
+960 NQGRTAVER
-969 KNLGRTLRLEK
+969 ENLGRTLRLEK

-995 EIQVMPESSW
+995 EIQVMPESHW
-1005 DAQMQQ
+1005 DTQMQQ

-1040 SAARGVYTENGIII
+1040 SAARGVYTENGIIV
-1054 QADHLRLNID
+1054 QADHRYLNID

-1078 NPGLVRQIEQAIVER
+1078 NPGLVRQIERAIVEQ
-1093 YGREEFDA
+1093 YSREEFDA

-1123 EVAEAYG
+1123 EVAEAYD

-1152 KYRSEAQAVLR
+1152 KYRSEAQAVLQ
-1163 ERKITT
+1163 ERKVTT

-1174 EEAVARRT
+1174 AAATQRRT
-1182 GPPERYSYGGV
+1182 GPPERYSI
-1193 NANTADQKTLARAQ
+1193 
-1207 ELQMQGEDDE
+1207 GEI
-1217 RVRKETGWHTGMEGK
+1217 T
-1232 LRFEIDDSNMKYHR
+1232 
-1246 GGDAA
+1246 
-1251 FSRNHPDYAE
+1251 
-1261 YQKLVDK
+1261 DK
-1268 MLTGSAEAW
+1268 AGN
-1277 KPEDQER
+1277 K
-1284 LQELDKT
+1284 
-1291 WGREYGRLS
+1291 YGRGVHLDSTLLENLSDS
-1300 ERVESGNATLE
+1300 ERVQMVKERVKELGGQHFTAYDGDGNEVDIQIAKPGARFVNKSGKSVPVNKDLTTKNRKSKVKQEAVVLADELINTAKHRKDTPARYPHGWLDDNGRNDWAEWKTYIQDKENTVWEATLHIATSADGEKILYDIDPIKKTGQSGNSDTSTVKPIVA
-1311 DVIDHEELFQA
+1311 
-1322 YPQLRS
+1322 
-1328 VRVEF
+1328 
-1333 KELPGNTQGYFSPSE
+1333 
-1348 NKIALDSKLRS
+1348 
-1359 APEVTIIH
+1359 
-1367 EIQHAIQKAEGF
+1367 
-1379 ASGASPEYWQQHRD
+1379 D
-1393 EAKEARIADIREE
+1393 EAKPVKREDEEEMPKPLNLQRYSDIAGRQ
-1406 IARLEE
+1406 E
-1412 QLPWDLNRWTAED
+1412 QAAEMTNAEPTTVG
-1425 DAIEAKIGE
+1425 AITSGSQSLGGSA
-1434 LEDSIIDIQNGV
+1434 
-1446 GLDSYDLYRN
+1446 
-1456 TAGEIEARDAA
+1456 
-1467 SRRELTPEQRRATP
+1467 
-1481 PARADEN
+1481 PAISSA
-1488 TVYADL
+1488 
-1494 SDSLDY
+1494 
-1500 VGKTDD
+1500 
-1506 GTEVYETSEA
+1506 SEA
-1516 VRKLPYKKRME
+1516 SVAEKRQSVK
-1527 AFMDI
+1527 I
-1532 MRNEYA
+1532 PPSS
-1538 GRTAKFT
+1538 
-1545 ARDGEVYYATFDEN
+1545 DE
-1559 DLRKNVYGDKKS
+1559 S
-1571 SPRGWKAK
+1571 SN
-1579 INTGADGNIFDLVEN
+1579 NTN
-1594 AEHSGSGKEQGKT
+1594 
-1607 SEAHQGLTGWEY
+1607 
-1619 FVKTVQIDGRVY
+1619 
-1631 DLLANVRKKP
+1631 
-1641 DGEFVYSI
+1641 
-1649 QLNENEKKAPAPPR
+1649 KAPAPPR

-1715 NLDGKKMDSMLQLG
+1715 NLNGEKMDSMLQLG

-1757 QSIDPQADQRNKV
+1757 QSIDPQADRRNKV

-1787 EVNYDARRAAE
+1787 EVNYEARRAAE
-1798 QKIAQLAKQVAGGIF
+1798 QKIAQLANQVAGGIF

-1826 STMDEAELAKQLS
+1826 STMDEAELAKQLAK
-1839 RDDAVRAAYL
+1839 DDAVRAAYL
-1849 AEQGKDIEPVL
+1849 SEQGKDIEPVL

-1894 GERLTEAELETARE
+1894 GERLTETELETARE
-1908 SIMEAWIADHE
+1908 SIMGAWIADHE
-1919 YALSRKPEL
+1919 YALSRRPEL
-1928 RETRIARQRDKIS
+1928 RETRVARQRDKIS

-1990 QLHGVLGE
+1990 QLRGVLGE

-2015 SFRETHGAYTVENI
+2015 SFRETHGAYTAENI
-2029 VKAMNKANARGE
+2029 VKAMNQASARGE

-2067 DESRLQKM
+2067 DEGRLQNM

-2082 LLQALDKRI
+2082 LLQELDKRI

-2105 DMDEIAG
+2105 DMDEVAG

-2170 EPVCIAPDNCPP
+2170 EPVCIAPDDCPP

-2224 AGTGGE
+2224 AETGSE
-2230 IGQAPESEPAKQE
+2230 IEQALESKPAEPE

-2291 IDGLA
+2291 IDTLA

-2389 TLPGMFNADDLD
+2389 TLPGMFHADDLD

-2450 EALRTFTRTAKLEV
+2450 EALHTFTRTAKLEV

-2537 RETWD
+2537 QGTWD

-2576 KAARKSDPNFLPT
+2576 KDAQANDPNFLPS
-2589 KELEMIVDRLD
+2589 KELEKIVHRLD
-2600 NEKIADMDLN
+2600 NKKIADMDLN

-2745 YEVKIPQLVGELEVG
+2745 YEVKIPQLVGALEVG

-2767 TITVWMTPTQKVHLY
+2767 TITVWMTPTQKVHMY
-2782 LESKSY
+2782 LESKST
-2788 ENLRHMEGGRIFP
+2788 ENLRHMEGGRTFAD
-2801 VKELYSQG
+2801 KTLYSQG
-2809 KREAAFA
+2809 KRREAFA
-2816 QGELVRLA
+2816 QGKTVRMA
-2824 PETVKALVKDLTPE
+2824 PETVKAIVGSLTPE

-2872 SKNYAP
+2872 SKNYTP
-2878 IYADTN
+2878 IYTNSN
-2884 YTKNQLGVYDA
+2884 YTKSELGVYDA

-2902 LKSRQYSKNP
+2902 LKSRQFSKNP

-2941 WNTLLGWNEYVDDD
+2941 WQTLLNW
-2955 RESMRS
+2955 RERENSMAD
-2961 EISHTWGDASL
+2961 IITHDWGDESL
-2972 KYIEN
+2972 KYIQD
-2977 LIETLQGGAA
+2977 LVQTLQGGTA

-2998 KIFSNYIGAV
+2998 KVFSNYIGAV
-3008 FGANQSIVF
+3008 FGANPSIVF

-3024 LASVWLGPENAPS
+3024 LAGAWLDFKNFPS

-3083 TSFVFGGGAI
+3083 TNFIFGGGAI

-3104 WPWAENKVRSEFPEL
+3104 WPWAENKVRAEFPEL

-3134 YQKVAEEFNEAVA
+3134 YQKVAEVFNEAVA
-3147 RSQSTSDEMHRGSL
+3147 RSQSTSDEMHQGTLR
-3161 YKSKNSVTRA
+3161 KSKNPVTRA
-3171 FTMFKSDSSQAY
+3171 FTMFKSDSSQTY

-3205 NKAKRGLGVAFLSI
+3205 NKAKRGLGVAFLAAV
-3219 LGGTA
+3219 GGYIWA
-3224 FACGIDVLMN
+3224 QGIEFLMN
-3234 LWKHKGKAYRD
+3234 LWKRKGKAYRD
-3245 EDGNLTAESVAKEL
+3245 EDGNLTAGSVAKE
-3259 ATGMAESMFGLVI
+3259 MALGLVGDLASI
-3272 GGEEIFNIFDA
+3272 VTYGEEIADVVGNI
-3283 VGTKLTGGTWYDSMN
+3283 LTGDKWYGID
-3298 TLNAPGLE
+3298 TPGLE
-3306 QVSEIISTL
+3306 QLSDVVETIVEQGQNGL
-3315 IDEGVSFIQLLADGA
+3315 DVLKDAA
-3330 DVVKNGGDVWE
+3330 DVVKNGGSLGE
-3341 FLHRRGADIIGDI
+3341 YLHRHSGDI
-3354 KEMAATVATYLPGI
+3354 VGGIKDLAAAAATYLPGI
-3368 PVNNLEAYLLG
+3368 SVNNLEAYLIG
-3379 TVRWVSPELAA
+3379 TVRWASPELAA

-3399 NKNRMKGLRGAEL
+3399 NKNQMKGMRGAEL
-3412 ERKIEDTLHNRRV
+3412 ERKISDTLHNRRV
-3425 ETDEATNETLASLYE
+3425 ETDETTNETLASLYE

-3477 GAVGNRLRELA
+3477 SAVGSRLQELI

-3493 QEADDETREKMLSG
+3493 QAADDETREKMLSG

-3536 LASGAEMADYLE
+3536 LATGAEMVDYLE

-3569 NAKDVALGM
+3569 RAKDVALGM
-3578 AELAPEEGKK
+3578 AELTPDEGKK

-3605 ADAQRNAL
+3605 ADAQHDAL

-3663 AIDALNGHG
+3663 AIDAMNGHG

>member
-52 QEQKTPQR
+52 QEQKAPQS
-60 ERNGFD
+60 ERSGFD

-105 YNRPQYRNADGSVS
+105 YNRPQYRNADGSIS

-190 TQREKALDETVAH
+190 TQREKALDEAVAH

-225 QQPGILSMLGKASDS
+225 QQPSILSMLGKASDS

-294 LIALASVPGVWT
+294 LIALASVPGIWT

-389 GKLLG
+389 GKALG

-464 ADAVHNAGAAAI
+464 ADAVHNAGAAAM

-481 GDYLKHI
+481 EDYLKRI

-568 LNGAINS
+568 LSSAISS

-659 VNGYTAAS
+659 VNGYAAAS

-688 AADLPTAPTDPQM
+688 AADLPTTPTDPQM

-720 QAGTQNTPQP
+720 QAGTQNTQPP

-744 AAQIAGQAA
+744 AAQIAVQAA
-753 EQNQQTQLPSL
+753 EQNQQAQQPSL
-764 PATEQDAV
+764 PTTAQAAA
-772 VQPQQPEQSTQQEAE
+772 VQPQRLEQSMQQEAG
-787 LPTQQMQ
+787 LPTPQQVQ
-794 TEQTTTPLQR
+794 TEQTATPLER
-804 LEAMGVSGK
+804 LETMGVSGK

-822 EAFYRGEIQDGEV
+822 EAFYRGQITDGEV
-835 LSKLLSLP
+835 LSKLLSFP

-855 DIEAVVSGNVQPQN
+855 DIEAVVSGNVQTQN
-869 QQPVNS
+869 QQLGNT
-875 AAQQTL
+875 AAQQV
-881 NTQPTVQQALD
+881 PGSQQ
-892 SQAPGVQNGTTTSEG
+892 PGVQNEATTHEG
-907 GMNNGTEQLQVGQRP
+907 GMNNGTEQLPAGQ
-922 GAEQPGEQL
+922 QPGTEQQSEQL
-931 PDGDGGRVLG
+931 PDGDGGRILG

-960 NQVGAAAER
+960 NQGRTAVER
-969 KNLGRTLRLEK
+969 ENLGRTLRLEK

-995 EIQVMPESSW
+995 EIQVMPESHW

-1040 SAARGVYTENGIII
+1040 SAARGVYTENGIIV
-1054 QADHLRLNID
+1054 QADHRYLNID

-1078 NPGLVRQIEQAIVER
+1078 NPGLVRQIERAIVEQ
-1093 YGREEFDA
+1093 YSREEFDA

-1152 KYRSEAQAVLR
+1152 KYRSEAQAVLQ

-1174 EEAVARRT
+1174 AAATQRRT

-1232 LRFEIDDSNMKYHR
+1232 LRFEIDDSKMKYHR

-1277 KPEDQER
+1277 KPEDQGR

-1300 ERVESGNATLE
+1300 ERVDRGSATLE

-1322 YPQLRS
+1322 YPQLRN

-1359 APEVTIIH
+1359 APEATIIH

-1446 GLDSYDLYRN
+1446 GMDSYDLYRN

-1467 SRRELTPEQRRATP
+1467 SRRELTPEQRRAAP

-1757 QSIDPQADQRNKV
+1757 QSIDPQADRRNKV

-1787 EVNYDARRAAE
+1787 EVNYEARRAAE
-1798 QKIAQLAKQVAGGIF
+1798 QKIAQLANQVAGGIF

-1826 STMDEAELAKQLS
+1826 ATMDEAELAKQLAK
-1839 RDDAVRAAYL
+1839 DDAVRAAYL

-1894 GERLTEAELETARE
+1894 GDRLTETELETARE
-1908 SIMEAWIADHE
+1908 SIMDAWIADHE
-1919 YALSRKPEL
+1919 YALNRRPEL
-1928 RETRIARQRDKIS
+1928 RETRVARQRDKIS

-1990 QLHGVLGE
+1990 QLRGVLGE

-2004 KERFTASGRRR
+2004 KERFTASGRRK
-2015 SFRETHGAYTVENI
+2015 SFRETHGAYTAENI
-2029 VKAMNKANARGE
+2029 VKAMNQASARGE

-2067 DESRLQKM
+2067 DEGRLQNM
-2075 PEEEYNR
+2075 PEEEYNQ
-2082 LLQALDKRI
+2082 LLQELDKRI
-2091 EGIVADVQKTSGSY
+2091 GGIVADVQKTAGSY

-2170 EPVCIAPDNCPP
+2170 EPVCIAPDDCPP

-2224 AGTGGE
+2224 AETGGE
-2230 IGQAPESEPAKQE
+2230 IEQAPESKPAEPE

-2389 TLPGMFNADDLD
+2389 TLPGMFHADDLD

-2526 AKNQYRAPEEL
+2526 AKNQHRAPEEL
-2537 RETWD
+2537 QGTWD

-2576 KAARKSDPNFLPT
+2576 KDAQANDPNFLPS
-2589 KELEMIVDRLD
+2589 KELEKIVHRLD
-2600 NEKIADMDLN
+2600 NKKIADMDLN

-2745 YEVKIPQLVGELEVG
+2745 YEVKIPQLVGALEVG

-2767 TITVWMTPTQKVHLY
+2767 TITVWMTPTQKVHMY
-2782 LESKSY
+2782 LESKST
-2788 ENLRHMEGGRIFP
+2788 ENLRHMEGGRTFAD
-2801 VKELYSQG
+2801 KTLYSQG
-2809 KREAAFA
+2809 KRREAFA
-2816 QGELVRLA
+2816 QGKTVRMA
-2824 PETVKALVKDLTPE
+2824 PETVKAIVGSLTPE

-2872 SKNYAP
+2872 SKNYTP
-2878 IYADTN
+2878 IYTNSN
-2884 YTKNQLGVYDA
+2884 YTKSELGVYDA

-2902 LKSRQYSKNP
+2902 LKSRQFSKNP

-2941 WNTLLGWNEYVDDD
+2941 WQTLLNW
-2955 RESMRS
+2955 RERENSMS
-2961 EISHTWGDASL
+2961 DIITHDWGDESL
-2972 KYIEN
+2972 KYIQD
-2977 LIETLQGGAA
+2977 LVQTLQGGTA

-2998 KIFSNYIGAV
+2998 KVFSNYIGAV
-3008 FGANQSIVF
+3008 FGANPSIVF

-3024 LASVWLGPENAPS
+3024 LAGAWLDFKNFPS

-3083 TSFVFGGGAI
+3083 TNFIFGGGAI

-3104 WPWAENKVRSEFPEL
+3104 WPWAENKVRAEFPEL

-3134 YQKVAEEFNEAVA
+3134 YQKVAEVFNEAVA
-3147 RSQSTSDEMHRGSL
+3147 RSQSTSDEMHQGALR
-3161 YKSKNSVTRA
+3161 KSKNPVTRA
-3171 FTMFKSDSSQAY
+3171 FTMFKSDSSQTY

-3205 NKAKRGLGVAFLSI
+3205 NKAKRGLGVAFLAAV
-3219 LGGTA
+3219 GGYIWA
-3224 FACGIDVLMN
+3224 QGIEFLMN
-3234 LWKHKGKAYRD
+3234 LWKRKGKAYRD
-3245 EDGNLTAESVAKEL
+3245 EDGNLTAGSVAKE
-3259 ATGMAESMFGLVI
+3259 MALGLVGDLAGI
-3272 GGEEIFNIFDA
+3272 VTYGEELADVIGNII
-3283 VGTKLTGGTWYDSMN
+3283 TGDKWYGID
-3298 TLNAPGLE
+3298 TPGLE
-3306 QVSEIISTL
+3306 QLSDVVETIVEQGQNGL
-3315 IDEGVSFIQLLADGA
+3315 DVLKDAA
-3330 DVVKNGGDVWE
+3330 DVVKNGGSLGE
-3341 FLHRRGADIIGDI
+3341 YLHRHSGDI
-3354 KEMAATVATYLPGI
+3354 VGGIKDLAAAAATYLPGI
-3368 PVNNLEAYLLG
+3368 SVNNLEAYLLG
-3379 TVRWVSPELAA
+3379 TVRWASPELAA

-3399 NKNRMKGLRGAEL
+3399 NKNQMKGLRGAEL
-3412 ERKIEDTLHNRRV
+3412 ERKISDTMHNRRV
-3425 ETDEATNETLASLYE
+3425 ETDETTNETLASLYE
-3440 GGFTKAVPS
+3440 SGFTKAVPS

-3477 GAVGNRLRELA
+3477 GAVGSRLQELI

-3493 QEADDETREKMLSG
+3493 QAADDETQEKMLSG

-3519 VFDDYEVKTSTQ
+3519 VFGDYEVKTSTQ

-3536 LASGAEMADYLE
+3536 LATGAEMADYLE

-3559 DAIDGGLDTQ
+3559 DAIDGGLDAQ
-3569 NAKDVALGM
+3569 SAKDVALGM
-3578 AELAPEEGKK
+3578 AELTPDEGKK

-3605 ADAQRNAL
+3605 TSAQRDAL

-3710 RVGSQVIAEREKAK
+3710 RVGSQVIAEREKTK

>member
-52 QEQKTPQR
+52 QEQKAPQS
-60 ERNGFD
+60 ERSGFD

-119 TVDSTSFNIQGKE
+119 TVDSTSFNIHGKE

-144 AYRSSDGDEILQHF
+144 AYRSSDGDEILQHL
-158 YDTGEFLGVF
+158 YDTGELLGVF

-190 TQREKALDETVAH
+190 TQREYALNEAVAH

-225 QQPGILSMLGKASDS
+225 QQPSILSMLGKASDS

-294 LIALASVPGVWT
+294 LIALASVPGIWT

-389 GKLLG
+389 GKALG

-464 ADAVHNAGAAAI
+464 ADAVYNAGAAAM

-481 GDYLKHI
+481 EDYLKRI

-528 TASGVTNA
+528 AASGVTNA
-536 SVNQAVGYLAADE
+536 SVNQAVGYLAAVGFLAADE

-568 LNGAINS
+568 LSSAISS

-581 QKAQM
+581 QKAKM
-586 NQAYQ
+586 NQAYKV
-591 AIEQGYRAMTAG
+591 IEQGYRAMTAG

-659 VNGYTAAS
+659 VNGYAAAS

-688 AADLPTAPTDPQM
+688 AADLPTTPTDPQM

-720 QAGTQNTPQP
+720 QAGTQNTQPP

-744 AAQIAGQAA
+744 AAQIAVQAA
-753 EQNQQTQLPSL
+753 EQNQQAQQPSL
-764 PATEQDAV
+764 PTTAQAAA
-772 VQPQQPEQSTQQEAE
+772 VQPQRLEQSMQQEAG
-787 LPTQQMQ
+787 LPTPQQVQ
-794 TEQTTTPLQR
+794 TEQTATPLER
-804 LEAMGVSGK
+804 LETMGVSGK

-822 EAFYRGEIQDGEV
+822 EAFYRGQITDGKV
-835 LSKLLSLP
+835 LSKLLSFP

-855 DIEAVVSGNVQPQN
+855 DIEAVVSGNVQTQN
-869 QQPVNS
+869 QQLGNT
-875 AAQQTL
+875 AAQQV
-881 NTQPTVQQALD
+881 PGSQQ
-892 SQAPGVQNGTTTSEG
+892 PGVQNEVTTHEG
-907 GMNNGTEQLQVGQRP
+907 GMNNGTEQLPAGQ
-922 GAEQPGEQL
+922 QPGTEQQSEQL
-931 PDGDGGRVLG
+931 PDGDGGRILG

-960 NQVGAAAER
+960 NQGRTAVER
-969 KNLGRTLRLEK
+969 ENLGRTLRLEK

-995 EIQVMPESSW
+995 EIQVMPESHW

-1040 SAARGVYTENGIII
+1040 SAARGVYTEKGIIV
-1054 QADHLRLNID
+1054 QADHRYLNIH

-1078 NPGLVRQIEQAIVER
+1078 NPGLVRQIERAIVEQ
-1093 YGREEFDA
+1093 YSREEFDA
-1101 IMDKYLKNLRGVYD
+1101 VVEKYLKNLRGVCD

-1138 DAYAGINFFGANAD
+1138 DAYAGINFFGAHAE
-1152 KYRSEAQAVLR
+1152 KYRSEAQAVLQ
-1163 ERKITT
+1163 ERKVTT

-1174 EEAVARRT
+1174 AAATQRRT

-1217 RVRKETGWHTGMEGK
+1217 RVRKKTGWHTGMEGK
-1232 LRFEIDDSNMKYHR
+1232 LRFEIDDSKMKYHR

-1300 ERVESGNATLE
+1300 ERVDRGSATLE

-1322 YPQLRS
+1322 YPQLRN

-1359 APEVTIIH
+1359 APEATIIH

-1446 GLDSYDLYRN
+1446 GLDRYDLYRN

-1467 SRRELTPEQRRATP
+1467 SRWGLTPEQRRATP

-1488 TVYADL
+1488 
-1494 SDSLDY
+1494 
-1500 VGKTDD
+1500 
-1506 GTEVYETSEA
+1506 
-1516 VRKLPYKKRME
+1516 
-1527 AFMDI
+1527 
-1532 MRNEYA
+1532 
-1538 GRTAKFT
+1538 
-1545 ARDGEVYYATFDEN
+1545 
-1559 DLRKNVYGDKKS
+1559 
-1571 SPRGWKAK
+1571 
-1579 INTGADGNIFDLVEN
+1579 
-1594 AEHSGSGKEQGKT
+1594 
-1607 SEAHQGLTGWEY
+1607 
-1619 FVKTVQIDGRVY
+1619 
-1631 DLLANVRKKP
+1631 
-1641 DGEFVYSI
+1641 
-1649 QLNENEKKAPAPPR
+1649 NENEKKAPAPPR

-1757 QSIDPQADQRNKV
+1757 QSIDPKADRRNKV

-1787 EVNYDARRAAE
+1787 EVNYEASSAAE
-1798 QKIAQLAKQVAGGIF
+1798 QKIAQLANQVAGGIF
-1813 SRDSVIGSRVDEV
+1813 SRGSVISGHVGEV
-1826 STMDEAELAKQLS
+1826 STMDEAELAKRIS
-1839 RDDAVRAAYL
+1839 RDDTVRAAYL

-1865 DSFGNQALQDYTEK
+1865 DSFGNLALHDYTEK

-1894 GERLTEAELETARE
+1894 GERLTAAELETARE
-1908 SIMEAWIADHE
+1908 SIMDAWIADHE
-1919 YALSRKPEL
+1919 YALNHRPEL
-1928 RETRIARQRDKIS
+1928 RETRVARQRDKIS

-1973 KLREAVDDADV
+1973 KLREAVDDAEV

-1990 QLHGVLGE
+1990 QIRGVLGE

-2004 KERFTASGRRR
+2004 KERFTASGKRR
-2015 SFRETHGAYTVENI
+2015 SFRETHGAYTAENI
-2029 VKAMNKANARGE
+2029 VKAMNQASARGE

-2067 DESRLQKM
+2067 DEDRLQNM
-2075 PEEEYNR
+2075 PEEEYNQ
-2082 LLQALDKRI
+2082 LLQELDKRI
-2091 EGIVADVQKTSGSY
+2091 EGIVADVQKTAGSY

-2170 EPVCIAPDNCPP
+2170 EPVCIAPDDCPP

-2224 AGTGGE
+2224 AKTGSE
-2230 IGQAPESEPAKQE
+2230 IEQAPESKPAEPE

-2389 TLPGMFNADDLD
+2389 TLPGMFHADDLD

-2414 EGKSQNMSLAQ
+2414 EGKNQNMSLAQ

-2537 RETWD
+2537 QGTWD

-2576 KAARKSDPNFLPT
+2576 KDAQANDPNFLPS
-2589 KELEMIVDRLD
+2589 KELEKIVHRLD
-2600 NEKIADMDLN
+2600 NKKIADMDLN

-2631 VINDD
+2631 VINDG

-2701 KQLEKGE
+2701 KQLENGE

-2745 YEVKIPQLVGELEVG
+2745 YEVKIPQLVGALEVG

-2767 TITVWMTPTQKVHLY
+2767 TITVWMTPTQKVHMY
-2782 LESKSY
+2782 LESKST
-2788 ENLRHMEGGRIFP
+2788 ENLRHMEGGRTFAD
-2801 VKELYSQG
+2801 KTLYSQG
-2809 KREAAFA
+2809 KRREAFA
-2816 QGELVRLA
+2816 QGKTVRMA
-2824 PETVKALVKDLTPE
+2824 PETVKAIVGSLTPE

-2872 SKNYAP
+2872 SKNYTP
-2878 IYADTN
+2878 IYTNSN
-2884 YTKNQLGVYDA
+2884 YTKSELGVYDA

-2902 LKSRQYSKNP
+2902 LKSRQFSKNP

-2941 WNTLLGWNEYVDDD
+2941 WQTLLNW
-2955 RESMRS
+2955 RERENSMAD
-2961 EISHTWGDASL
+2961 IITHDWGDESL
-2972 KYIEN
+2972 KYIQD
-2977 LIETLQGGAA
+2977 LVQTLQGGAA

-2998 KIFSNYIGAV
+2998 KVFSNYIGAV
-3008 FGANQSIVF
+3008 FGANPSIVF

-3024 LASVWLGPENAPS
+3024 LAGAWLDFKNFPS

-3083 TSFVFGGGAI
+3083 TNFIFGGGAI

-3104 WPWAENKVRSEFPEL
+3104 WPWAENKVRAEFPEL

-3134 YQKVAEEFNEAVA
+3134 YQKVAEVFNEAVA
-3147 RSQSTSDEMHRGSL
+3147 RSQSTSDEMHQGTLR
-3161 YKSKNSVTRA
+3161 KSKNPVTRA
-3171 FTMFKSDSSQAY
+3171 FTMFKSDSSQTY

-3205 NKAKRGLGVAFLSI
+3205 NKAKRRLGVAFLAAV
-3219 LGGTA
+3219 GGYIWA
-3224 FACGIDVLMN
+3224 QGIEFLMN
-3234 LWKHKGKAYRD
+3234 LWKRKGKAYRD
-3245 EDGNLTAESVAKEL
+3245 EDGNLTAGSVAKE
-3259 ATGMAESMFGLVI
+3259 MALGLVGDLAGI
-3272 GGEEIFNIFDA
+3272 VTYGEELADVIGNII
-3283 VGTKLTGGTWYDSMN
+3283 TGDKWYGID
-3298 TLNAPGLE
+3298 TPGLE
-3306 QVSEIISTL
+3306 QLSDVVETIVEQGQNGL
-3315 IDEGVSFIQLLADGA
+3315 DVLKDAA
-3330 DVVKNGGDVWE
+3330 DVVKNGGSLGE
-3341 FLHRRGADIIGDI
+3341 YLHRHSGDI
-3354 KEMAATVATYLPGI
+3354 VGGIKDLAAAAATYLPGI
-3368 PVNNLEAYLLG
+3368 SVNNLEAYLLG
-3379 TVRWVSPELAA
+3379 TVRWASPKLAA

-3399 NKNRMKGLRGAEL
+3399 NKNQMKGLRGAEL
-3412 ERKIEDTLHNRRV
+3412 ERKISDTLHNRRV
-3425 ETDEATNETLASLYE
+3425 ETDETTNETLASLYE
-3440 GGFTKAVPS
+3440 SGFTKAVPS

-3477 GAVGNRLRELA
+3477 GAVGSRLQELI

-3493 QEADDETREKMLSG
+3493 QAADDETQEKMLSG

-3536 LASGAEMADYLE
+3536 LATGAEMADYLE

-3559 DAIDGGLDTQ
+3559 DAIDGGLYTQ
-3569 NAKDVALGM
+3569 SAKDVALGM

-3605 ADAQRNAL
+3605 ADAQHDAL

-3627 ADSYGIEART
+3627 ADSYGIEARA

-3663 AIDALNGHG
+3663 AIDALNGHS

>member
-52 QEQKTPQR
+52 QEQKTPQS
-60 ERNGFD
+60 ERSGFD

-105 YNRPQYRNADGSVS
+105 YNRPQYRNADGSIS

-190 TQREKALDETVAH
+190 TQRKQALDETAAH

-216 ESQKKQEQA
+216 ESQKKQEQV

-240 TLPTFQAESAQ
+240 TLPTFRADSAQ

-294 LIALASVPGVWT
+294 LIALASVPGTWT

-363 RLYSKQTAVASGL
+363 RLYSRQTAVASGL

-389 GKLLG
+389 GKALG

-464 ADAVHNAGAAAI
+464 ADAVHNAGAAAM

-481 GDYLKHI
+481 EDYLKRI

-513 RDTHKMTPFMEFLRQ
+513 RDTHMMTPFMEFLRQ

-568 LNGAINS
+568 LNSAISS

-659 VNGYTAAS
+659 VNGYAAAS

-678 GGGSTGQLPT
+678 GGGSTGQLPA
-688 AADLPTAPTDPQM
+688 AADLPTTPTDPQM

-720 QAGTQNTPQP
+720 EAGTQSAQQP
-730 ESGQALQNGNAAAA
+730 ESGQALQSGNAAAA
-744 AAQIAGQAA
+744 AAQIAGQSQQVQQPNLPTAA
-753 EQNQQTQLPSL
+753 Q
-764 PATEQDAV
+764 AAA
-772 VQPQQPEQSTQQEAE
+772 VQPQQLEQSTQQEAG
-787 LPTQQMQ
+787 LPTPQQVQ
-794 TEQTTTPLQR
+794 TEQTATPLER

-822 EAFYRGEIQDGEV
+822 EAFYRGQITDGEV
-835 LSKLLSLP
+835 LSKLLSFP

-855 DIEAVVSGNVQPQN
+855 DIEAVVSGNAQPQN
-869 QQPVNS
+869 QQPGN
-875 AAQQTL
+875 AA
-881 NTQPTVQQALD
+881 VQQVPG
-892 SQAPGVQNGTTTSEG
+892 SQQPGVQNEATTHEG
-907 GMNNGTEQLQVGQRP
+907 GMNNGTEQLPAGQ
-922 GAEQPGEQL
+922 QPGTEQQSEQL
-931 PDGDGGRVLG
+931 PDGDGGRILG

-960 NQVGAAAER
+960 NQGRTAVER
-969 KNLGRTLRLEK
+969 ENLGRTLRLEK

-995 EIQVMPESSW
+995 EIQVMPESHW
-1005 DAQMQQ
+1005 DSQMQQ

-1040 SAARGVYTENGIII
+1040 SAARGVYTENGIIV
-1054 QADHLRLNID
+1054 QADHRYLNID

-1073 DYAAN
+1073 DIAAN
-1078 NPGLVRQIEQAIVER
+1078 NPGLVRQIEQAIVEQ
-1093 YGREEFDA
+1093 YSREEFDA
-1101 IMDKYLKNLRGVYD
+1101 VVEKYLKNLRGVYD
-1115 LPEHASGQ
+1115 LPEYASGQ
-1123 EVAEAYG
+1123 EVDEVYG

-1138 DAYAGINFFGANAD
+1138 DAYAGINFFGAHAE
-1152 KYRSEAQAVLR
+1152 KYRSEAQAVLQA
-1163 ERKITT
+1163 RKITT

-1174 EEAVARRT
+1174 AAATQRRT
-1182 GPPERYSYGGV
+1182 GPPERYSI
-1193 NANTADQKTLARAQ
+1193 
-1207 ELQMQGEDDE
+1207 GEI
-1217 RVRKETGWHTGMEGK
+1217 T
-1232 LRFEIDDSNMKYHR
+1232 
-1246 GGDAA
+1246 
-1251 FSRNHPDYAE
+1251 
-1261 YQKLVDK
+1261 DK
-1268 MLTGSAEAW
+1268 AGNN
-1277 KPEDQER
+1277 
-1284 LQELDKT
+1284 
-1291 WGREYGRLS
+1291 YGRGVHLDSTLLENLSDS
-1300 ERVESGNATLE
+1300 ERVQMVKE
-1311 DVIDHEELFQA
+1311 
-1322 YPQLRS
+1322 
-1328 VRVEF
+1328 RV
-1333 KELPGNTQGYFSPSE
+1333 KELGGQHFTAYDGNG
-1348 NKIALDSKLRS
+1348 N
-1359 APEVTIIH
+1359 EV
-1367 EIQHAIQKAEGF
+1367 
-1379 ASGASPEYWQQHRD
+1379 
-1393 EAKEARIADIREE
+1393 
-1406 IARLEE
+1406 
-1412 QLPWDLNRWTAED
+1412 
-1425 DAIEAKIGE
+1425 
-1434 LEDSIIDIQNGV
+1434 DIQIAKPGARFVNKSGKSV
-1446 GLDSYDLYRN
+1446 PVNKDLTTKNRKSKVKQEAVVLADELIN
-1456 TAGEIEARDAA
+1456 TAKHKKD
-1467 SRRELTPEQRRATP
+1467 T
-1481 PARADEN
+1481 PARYPHGWLDDNGRNDWAEWKTYIQDKEN
-1488 TVYADL
+1488 TVWEATLHIATSADGEKIL
-1494 SDSLDY
+1494 YDIDPIKKTGQSGNSDTSTVEPIVADEAEPVKREDEEEMPKLMNLQRYSDIAGQQEQTAEMTNAEPTTVGAITSGSQSL
-1500 VGKTDD
+1500 G
-1506 GTEVYETSEA
+1506 GSAPAISSASEA
-1516 VRKLPYKKRME
+1516 SVAEKRQSVKIPS
-1527 AFMDI
+1527 AS
-1532 MRNEYA
+1532 
-1538 GRTAKFT
+1538 
-1545 ARDGEVYYATFDEN
+1545 DE
-1559 DLRKNVYGDKKS
+1559 S
-1571 SPRGWKAK
+1571 SE
-1579 INTGADGNIFDLVEN
+1579 NTN
-1594 AEHSGSGKEQGKT
+1594 
-1607 SEAHQGLTGWEY
+1607 
-1619 FVKTVQIDGRVY
+1619 
-1631 DLLANVRKKP
+1631 
-1641 DGEFVYSI
+1641 
-1649 QLNENEKKAPAPPR
+1649 KAPAPPR

-1757 QSIDPQADQRNKV
+1757 QSIDPQADRRNKV

-1787 EVNYDARRAAE
+1787 EVNYEARRAAE
-1798 QKIAQLAKQVAGGIF
+1798 QKIAQLANQVAGGIF

-1826 STMDEAELAKQLS
+1826 ATMDEAELAKQLAK
-1839 RDDAVRAAYL
+1839 DDAVRAAYL

-1879 IGAQELAQLYVKLET
+1879 IGAQELARLYVKLET
-1894 GERLTEAELETARE
+1894 GDRLTAAELETARE
-1908 SIMEAWIADHE
+1908 SIMDAWIADHE
-1919 YALSRKPEL
+1919 YALNRRPEL

-1941 DARVEDFIRNAEA
+1941 DVRVEDFIRNAEA

-1990 QLHGVLGE
+1990 QLRGVLGE

-2015 SFRETHGAYTVENI
+2015 SFLETHGAYTAENI
-2029 VKAMNKANARGE
+2029 VKAMNQADARGE

-2067 DESRLQKM
+2067 DEGRLQNM
-2075 PEEEYNR
+2075 PEEEYNQ
-2082 LLQALDKRI
+2082 LLQELDKRI
-2091 EGIVADVQKTSGSY
+2091 EGIVADVQKTAGSY

-2170 EPVCIAPDNCPP
+2170 EPVCIAPDDCPP

-2224 AGTGGE
+2224 AETGSE
-2230 IGQAPESEPAKQE
+2230 IEQAPENKPAEPE

-2389 TLPGMFNADDLD
+2389 TLPGMFHADDLD

-2537 RETWD
+2537 QGTWD

-2576 KAARKSDPNFLPT
+2576 KDAQANDPNFLPS
-2589 KELEMIVDRLD
+2589 KELEKIVHRLD
-2600 NEKIADMDLN
+2600 NKKIADMDLN

-2745 YEVKIPQLVGELEVG
+2745 YEVKIPQLVGALEVG

-2767 TITVWMTPTQKVHLY
+2767 TITVWMTPTQKVHMY
-2782 LESKSY
+2782 LESKST
-2788 ENLRHMEGGRIFP
+2788 ENLRHMEGGRTFAD
-2801 VKELYSQG
+2801 KTLYSQG
-2809 KREAAFA
+2809 KRREAFA
-2816 QGELVRLA
+2816 QGKTVRMA
-2824 PETVKALVKDLTPE
+2824 PETVKAIVGSLTPE

-2872 SKNYAP
+2872 SKNYTP
-2878 IYADTN
+2878 IYTNSN
-2884 YTKNQLGVYDA
+2884 YTKSELGVYDA

-2902 LKSRQYSKNP
+2902 LKSRQFSKNP

-2941 WNTLLGWNEYVDDD
+2941 WQTLLNW
-2955 RESMRS
+2955 RERENSMAD
-2961 EISHTWGDASL
+2961 IITHNWGDESL
-2972 KYIEN
+2972 KYIQD
-2977 LIETLQGGAA
+2977 LVQTLQGGTA

-2998 KIFSNYIGAV
+2998 KVFSNYIGAV
-3008 FGANQSIVF
+3008 FGANPSIVF

-3024 LASVWLGPENAPS
+3024 LAGAWLDFKNFPS

-3083 TSFVFGGGAI
+3083 TNFIFGGGAI

-3104 WPWAENKVRSEFPEL
+3104 WPWAENKVRAEFPEL

-3134 YQKVAEEFNEAVA
+3134 YQKVAEVFNEAVA
-3147 RSQSTSDEMHRGSL
+3147 RSQSTSDEMHQGTLR
-3161 YKSKNSVTRA
+3161 KSKNPVTRA
-3171 FTMFKSDSSQAY
+3171 FTMFKSDSSQTY

-3205 NKAKRGLGVAFLSI
+3205 NKAKRGLGVAFLAAV
-3219 LGGTA
+3219 GGYIWA
-3224 FACGIDVLMN
+3224 QGIEFLMN
-3234 LWKHKGKAYRD
+3234 LWKRKGKAYRD
-3245 EDGNLTAESVAKEL
+3245 EDGNLTAGSVAKE
-3259 ATGMAESMFGLVI
+3259 MALGLVGDLASI
-3272 GGEEIFNIFDA
+3272 VTYGEEIADVVGNI
-3283 VGTKLTGGTWYDSMN
+3283 LTGDKWYGID
-3298 TLNAPGLE
+3298 TPGLE
-3306 QVSEIISTL
+3306 QLSDVVETIVEQGQNGL
-3315 IDEGVSFIQLLADGA
+3315 DVLKDAA
-3330 DVVKNGGDVWE
+3330 DVVKNGGSLGE
-3341 FLHRRGADIIGDI
+3341 YLHRHSGDI
-3354 KEMAATVATYLPGI
+3354 VGGIKDLAAAAATYLPGI
-3368 PVNNLEAYLLG
+3368 SVNNLEAYLIG
-3379 TVRWVSPELAA
+3379 TVRWASPELAA

-3399 NKNRMKGLRGAEL
+3399 NKNQMKGMRGAEL
-3412 ERKIEDTLHNRRV
+3412 ERKISDTLHNRRV
-3425 ETDEATNETLASLYE
+3425 ETDETTNETLASLYE

-3477 GAVGNRLRELA
+3477 STVGSRLQELA

-3493 QEADDETREKMLSG
+3493 QTADDETREKMLSG

-3536 LASGAEMADYLE
+3536 LATGAEMVDYLE

-3569 NAKDVALGM
+3569 SAKDVALGM
-3578 AELAPEEGKK
+3578 AELTPDEGKK

-3605 ADAQRNAL
+3605 ADAQHDAL

-3663 AIDALNGHG
+3663 AIDALNGHS

-3710 RVGSQVIAEREKAK
+3710 RVGSQVIAEREKTK

>member
-52 QEQKTPQR
+52 QEQKAHQS
-60 ERNGFD
+60 ERSGFD

-105 YNRPQYRNADGSVS
+105 YNRPQYRNADGSIS

-158 YDTGEFLGVF
+158 YDTGEYLGVF

-190 TQREKALDETVAH
+190 TQREQALDETVAH

-240 TLPTFQAESAQ
+240 TLPTFQADAAQ
-251 SETDRRIQELQDE
+251 RETDRRIQALQDE

-294 LIALASVPGVWT
+294 LIALASVPGIWT

-389 GKLLG
+389 GKALG

-464 ADAVHNAGAAAI
+464 ADAVHNAGAAAM

-481 GDYLKHI
+481 EDYLKRI

-568 LNGAINS
+568 LSSAISS

-659 VNGYTAAS
+659 VNGYAAAS

-688 AADLPTAPTDPQM
+688 AADLPTTPTDPQM

-720 QAGTQNTPQP
+720 QAGTQNTQPP
-730 ESGQALQNGNAAAA
+730 ESGQALQNGNEAAA
-744 AAQIAGQAA
+744 AAQIAVQAA
-753 EQNQQTQLPSL
+753 EQNQQAQQPSL
-764 PATEQDAV
+764 PTAAQAAA
-772 VQPQQPEQSTQQEAE
+772 VQPQQLEQSTQQEAG
-787 LPTQQMQ
+787 LPTPQQVQ
-794 TEQTTTPLQR
+794 TEQTATPLER
-804 LEAMGVSGK
+804 LETMGVSGK

-822 EAFYRGEIQDGEV
+822 EAFYRGQITDGEV
-835 LSKLLSLP
+835 LSKLLSFP

-855 DIEAVVSGNVQPQN
+855 DIEAVVSGNVQAQN
-869 QQPVNS
+869 QQPVNT
-875 AAQQTL
+875 AAQQV
-881 NTQPTVQQALD
+881 PGSQQ
-892 SQAPGVQNGTTTSEG
+892 PGVQNEATTHEG
-907 GMNNGTEQLQVGQRP
+907 GMNNGTEQLPAGQ
-922 GAEQPGEQL
+922 QPGTEQQSEQL
-931 PDGDGGRVLG
+931 PDGDGGRILG

-960 NQVGAAAER
+960 NQGRTAVER
-969 KNLGRTLRLEK
+969 ENLGRTLRLEK

-995 EIQVMPESSW
+995 EIQVMPESHW

-1040 SAARGVYTENGIII
+1040 SAARGVYTENGIIV
-1054 QADHLRLNID
+1054 QADHRYLNID

-1073 DYAAN
+1073 DIAAN
-1078 NPGLVRQIEQAIVER
+1078 NPGLVRQIEQAIVEQ
-1093 YGREEFDA
+1093 YSREEFDA
-1101 IMDKYLKNLRGVYD
+1101 VVEKYLKNLRGVYD
-1115 LPEHASGQ
+1115 LPEYASGQ
-1123 EVAEAYG
+1123 EVDEVYG

-1138 DAYAGINFFGANAD
+1138 DAYAGINFFGAHAE
-1152 KYRSEAQAVLR
+1152 KYRSEAQAVLQA
-1163 ERKITT
+1163 RKITT

-1174 EEAVARRT
+1174 AAATQRRT

-1232 LRFEIDDSNMKYHR
+1232 LRFEIDDSKMKYHR

-1251 FSRNHPDYAE
+1251 FSRSHPDYAE

-1322 YPQLRS
+1322 YPQLRN

-1359 APEVTIIH
+1359 APEATIIH

-1412 QLPWDLNRWTAED
+1412 QLPWDLNKWTAED
-1425 DAIEAKIGE
+1425 DAIETKIGE

-1481 PARADEN
+1481 PARADES

-1500 VGKTDD
+1500 VGKTDA
-1506 GTEVYETSEA
+1506 GIEVYETSEA
-1516 VRKLPYKKRME
+1516 IRKLPYKKRME
-1527 AFMDI
+1527 VFMDI

-1545 ARDGEVYYATFDEN
+1545 AQDGDVYYATFDEN

-1571 SPRGWKAK
+1571 STRGWKAK

-1619 FVKTVQIDGRVY
+1619 FVKTVQIDGRAY
-1631 DLLANVRKKP
+1631 DLLANVRKKL

-1697 RFSMDEPVE
+1697 RFSLDEPVE

-1757 QSIDPQADQRNKV
+1757 QSIDPQADRRNKV

-1787 EVNYDARRAAE
+1787 EVNYEARRAAE
-1798 QKIAQLAKQVAGGIF
+1798 QKIAQLANQVAGGIF
-1813 SRDSVIGSRVDEV
+1813 SRDSAIGSRVDEV
-1826 STMDEAELAKQLS
+1826 ATMDEAELAKQLAK
-1839 RDDAVRAAYL
+1839 DDAVRAAYL

-1908 SIMEAWIADHE
+1908 SIMDSWIADHE
-1919 YALSRKPEL
+1919 YALSRRPEL

-1941 DARVEDFIRNAEA
+1941 DVRVEDFIRNAEA

-1990 QLHGVLGE
+1990 QLRGVLGE

-2015 SFRETHGAYTVENI
+2015 SFQETHGAYTAENI
-2029 VKAMNKANARGE
+2029 VKAMNQASARGE

-2067 DESRLQKM
+2067 DEGRLQNM

-2082 LLQALDKRI
+2082 LLQELDKRI
-2091 EGIVADVQKTSGSY
+2091 EGIVADVQKTAGSY

-2224 AGTGGE
+2224 AETGGE
-2230 IGQAPESEPAKQE
+2230 IEQTPESKPAKPE
-2243 QKEKKP
+2243 QKEKKL

-2389 TLPGMFNADDLD
+2389 TLPGMFHADDLD

-2537 RETWD
+2537 QETWD

-2576 KAARKSDPNFLPT
+2576 KDAQANDPNFLPS
-2589 KELEMIVDRLD
+2589 KELEKIVHRLD
-2600 NEKIADMDLN
+2600 NKKIADMDLN

-2745 YEVKIPQLVGELEVG
+2745 YEVKIPQLVGALEVG

-2767 TITVWMTPTQKVHLY
+2767 TITVWMTPTQKVHMY
-2782 LESKSY
+2782 LESKST
-2788 ENLRHMEGGRIFP
+2788 ENLRHMEGGRTFAD
-2801 VKELYSQG
+2801 KTLYSQG
-2809 KREAAFA
+2809 KRREAFA
-2816 QGELVRLA
+2816 QGKTVRMA
-2824 PETVKALVKDLTPE
+2824 PETVKAIVGSLTPE

-2872 SKNYAP
+2872 SKNYTP
-2878 IYADTN
+2878 IYTNSN
-2884 YTKNQLGVYDA
+2884 YTKSELGVYDA

-2902 LKSRQYSKNP
+2902 LKSRQFSKNP

-2941 WNTLLGWNEYVDDD
+2941 WQTLLNW
-2955 RESMRS
+2955 RERENSMAD
-2961 EISHTWGDASL
+2961 IITHDWGDESL
-2972 KYIEN
+2972 KYIQD
-2977 LIETLQGGAA
+2977 LVQTLQGGAA

-2998 KIFSNYIGAV
+2998 KVFSNYIGAV
-3008 FGANQSIVF
+3008 FGANPSIVF

-3024 LASVWLGPENAPS
+3024 LAGAWLDFKNFPS

-3083 TSFVFGGGAI
+3083 TNFVFGGGAI

-3104 WPWAENKVRSEFPEL
+3104 WPWAENKVRAEFPEL
-3119 ETGSQEQIDSGSSPF
+3119 ETGNQEQIDSGSSPF
-3134 YQKVAEEFNEAVA
+3134 YQKVAEVFNEAVA
-3147 RSQSTSDEMHRGSL
+3147 RSQSTSDEMHQGTLR
-3161 YKSKNSVTRA
+3161 KSKNPVTRA
-3171 FTMFKSDSSQAY
+3171 FTMFKSDSSQTY

-3205 NKAKRGLGVAFLSI
+3205 NKAKRGLGVAFLAAV
-3219 LGGTA
+3219 GGYIWA
-3224 FACGIDVLMN
+3224 QGIEFLMN
-3234 LWKHKGKAYRD
+3234 LWKRKGKAYRD
-3245 EDGNLTAESVAKEL
+3245 EDGNLTAGSVAKE
-3259 ATGMAESMFGLVI
+3259 MALGLVGDLAGI
-3272 GGEEIFNIFDA
+3272 VTYGEELADVIGNII
-3283 VGTKLTGGTWYDSMN
+3283 TGDKWYGID
-3298 TLNAPGLE
+3298 TPGLE
-3306 QVSEIISTL
+3306 QLSDVVETIVEQGQNGL
-3315 IDEGVSFIQLLADGA
+3315 DVLKDAA
-3330 DVVKNGGDVWE
+3330 DVVKNGGSLGE
-3341 FLHRRGADIIGDI
+3341 YLHRHSGDI
-3354 KEMAATVATYLPGI
+3354 VGGIKDLAAAAATYLPGI
-3368 PVNNLEAYLLG
+3368 SVNNLEAYLLG
-3379 TVRWVSPELAA
+3379 TVRWASPELAA

-3399 NKNRMKGLRGAEL
+3399 NKNQMKGLRGAEL
-3412 ERKIEDTLHNRRV
+3412 ERKISDTLHNRRV
-3425 ETDEATNETLASLYE
+3425 ETDETTNETLASLYE
-3440 GGFTKAVPS
+3440 SGFTKAVPS

-3477 GAVGNRLRELA
+3477 GAVGSRLQELI

-3493 QEADDETREKMLSG
+3493 QAADDETREKMLSG

-3536 LASGAEMADYLE
+3536 LATGAEMADYLE

-3559 DAIDGGLDTQ
+3559 DAIDGGLNAQ
-3569 NAKDVALGM
+3569 SAKDVALGM

-3605 ADAQRNAL
+3605 TSAQRDAL

-3663 AIDALNGHG
+3663 AIDALNGHS

>member
-35 QDFIRQAQ
+35 QDFIRKAQ
-43 SAAQQRRQA
+43 STAQQRRQA
-52 QEQKTPQR
+52 QEQKAPQS
-60 ERNGFD
+60 ERSGFD

-105 YNRPQYRNADGSVS
+105 YNRPQYRNADGSIS

-144 AYRSSDGDEILQHF
+144 AYRSSDGGEILQHF

-190 TQREKALDETVAH
+190 TQREKALDEAVAH

-225 QQPGILSMLGKASDS
+225 QQPSILSMLGKASDS

-294 LIALASVPGVWT
+294 LIALASVPGIWT

-389 GKLLG
+389 GKALG

-464 ADAVHNAGAAAI
+464 ADAVHNAGAAAM

-481 GDYLKHI
+481 EDYLKRI

-568 LNGAINS
+568 LSSAISS

-581 QKAQM
+581 QKAKM

-659 VNGYTAAS
+659 VNGYAAAS

-688 AADLPTAPTDPQM
+688 AADLPTTPTDPQM

-720 QAGTQNTPQP
+720 QAGTQNTQPP

-744 AAQIAGQAA
+744 AAQIAVQAA
-753 EQNQQTQLPSL
+753 EQNQQAQQPSL
-764 PATEQDAV
+764 PTAAQAAA
-772 VQPQQPEQSTQQEAE
+772 VQPQQLEQSTQQEAG
-787 LPTQQMQ
+787 LLTPQQVQ
-794 TEQTTTPLQR
+794 TEQTATPLER
-804 LEAMGVSGK
+804 LETMGVSGK

-822 EAFYRGEIQDGEV
+822 EALYRGQITDGEV
-835 LSKLLSLP
+835 LSKLLSFP

-849 RQMTDA
+849 RQMTDT
-855 DIEAVVSGNVQPQN
+855 DIEAVVSGNVQAQN
-869 QQPVNS
+869 QQPVNT
-875 AAQQTL
+875 AAQQV
-881 NTQPTVQQALD
+881 PGSQQ
-892 SQAPGVQNGTTTSEG
+892 PGVQNEATTHEG
-907 GMNNGTEQLQVGQRP
+907 GMNNGTEQLPAGQ
-922 GAEQPGEQL
+922 QPGTEQQSEQL
-931 PDGDGGRVLG
+931 PDGDGGRILG

-955 PQRAF
+955 PQRTF
-960 NQVGAAAER
+960 NQGRTAVER
-969 KNLGRTLRLEK
+969 ENLGRTLRLEK

-995 EIQVMPESSW
+995 EIQVMPESHW

-1054 QADHLRLNID
+1054 QADHRYLNID

-1078 NPGLVRQIEQAIVER
+1078 NPGLVRQIERAIVEQ
-1093 YGREEFDA
+1093 YSREEFDA

-1152 KYRSEAQAVLR
+1152 KYRSEAQAVLQ

-1174 EEAVARRT
+1174 AAATQRRT

-1232 LRFEIDDSNMKYHR
+1232 LRFEIDDSKMKYHR

-1277 KPEDQER
+1277 KPEDQGR

-1300 ERVESGNATLE
+1300 ERVDRGSATLE

-1322 YPQLRS
+1322 YPQLRN

-1359 APEVTIIH
+1359 APEATIIH

-1446 GLDSYDLYRN
+1446 GMDSYDLYRN

-1467 SRRELTPEQRRATP
+1467 SRRELTPEQRRAAP

-1594 AEHSGSGKEQGKT
+1594 AEHGGSGKEQGKT

-1697 RFSMDEPVE
+1697 RFSLDEPVE

-1757 QSIDPQADQRNKV
+1757 QSIDPQADRRNKV

-1787 EVNYDARRAAE
+1787 EVNYEAGRAAE
-1798 QKIAQLAKQVAGGIF
+1798 QKIAQLANQVAGGIF
-1813 SRDSVIGSRVDEV
+1813 SRYSVISGHVGEV
-1826 STMDEAELAKQLS
+1826 ARMDEAELAKQLA

-1865 DSFGNQALQDYTEK
+1865 DSFGNLALQEYTEK

-1894 GERLTEAELETARE
+1894 GERLTAAELETARE
-1908 SIMEAWIADHE
+1908 SIMASWIADHE
-1919 YALSRKPEL
+1919 YALSRRPEL
-1928 RETRIARQRDKIS
+1928 RETRTARQRDKIS

-1990 QLHGVLGE
+1990 QIRGVLGE

-2004 KERFTASGRRR
+2004 KERFTASGKRR
-2015 SFRETHGAYTVENI
+2015 SFRETHGAYTAENI
-2029 VKAMNKANARGE
+2029 VKAMNRASARGE

-2067 DESRLQKM
+2067 DEGRLQNM

-2082 LLQALDKRI
+2082 LLQELDKRI
-2091 EGIVADVQKTSGSY
+2091 GGIVADVQKTAGSY

-2170 EPVCIAPDNCPP
+2170 EPVCIAPDDCPP

-2224 AGTGGE
+2224 AETGGE
-2230 IGQAPESEPAKQE
+2230 IEQASESKPAEPE

-2389 TLPGMFNADDLD
+2389 TLPGMFHADDLD

-2537 RETWD
+2537 QGTWD

-2576 KAARKSDPNFLPT
+2576 KDAQANDPNFLPS
-2589 KELEMIVDRLD
+2589 KELEKIVHRLD
-2600 NEKIADMDLN
+2600 NKKIADMDLN

-2745 YEVKIPQLVGELEVG
+2745 YEVKIPQLVGALEVG

-2767 TITVWMTPTQKVHLY
+2767 TITVWMTPTQKVHMY
-2782 LESKSY
+2782 LESKST
-2788 ENLRHMEGGRIFP
+2788 ENLRHMEGGRTFAD
-2801 VKELYSQG
+2801 KTLYSQG
-2809 KREAAFA
+2809 KRREAFA
-2816 QGELVRLA
+2816 QGKTVRMA
-2824 PETVKALVKDLTPE
+2824 PETVKAIVGSLTPE

-2872 SKNYAP
+2872 SKNYTP
-2878 IYADTN
+2878 IYTNSN
-2884 YTKNQLGVYDA
+2884 YTKSELGVYDA

-2902 LKSRQYSKNP
+2902 LKSRQFSKNP

-2941 WNTLLGWNEYVDDD
+2941 WQTLLNW
-2955 RESMRS
+2955 RERENSMAD
-2961 EISHTWGDASL
+2961 IITHDWGDESL
-2972 KYIEN
+2972 KYIQD
-2977 LIETLQGGAA
+2977 LVQTLQGGAA

-2998 KIFSNYIGAV
+2998 KVFSNYIGAV
-3008 FGANQSIVF
+3008 FGANPSIVF

-3024 LASVWLGPENAPS
+3024 LAGAWLDFKNFPS

-3083 TSFVFGGGAI
+3083 TNFIFGGGAI

-3104 WPWAENKVRSEFPEL
+3104 WPWAENKVRAEFPEL

-3134 YQKVAEEFNEAVA
+3134 YQKVAEVFNEAVA
-3147 RSQSTSDEMHRGSL
+3147 RSQSTSDEMHQGTLR
-3161 YKSKNSVTRA
+3161 KSKNPVTRA
-3171 FTMFKSDSSQAY
+3171 FTMFKSDSSQTY

-3205 NKAKRGLGVAFLSI
+3205 NKAKRGLGVAFLAAV
-3219 LGGTA
+3219 GGYIWA
-3224 FACGIDVLMN
+3224 QGIEFLMN
-3234 LWKHKGKAYRD
+3234 LWKRKGKAYRD
-3245 EDGNLTAESVAKEL
+3245 EDGNLTAGSVAKE
-3259 ATGMAESMFGLVI
+3259 MALGLVGDLAGI
-3272 GGEEIFNIFDA
+3272 VTYGEELADVIGNII
-3283 VGTKLTGGTWYDSMN
+3283 TGDKWYGID
-3298 TLNAPGLE
+3298 TPGLE
-3306 QVSEIISTL
+3306 QLSDVVETIVEQGQNGL
-3315 IDEGVSFIQLLADGA
+3315 DVLKDAA
-3330 DVVKNGGDVWE
+3330 DVVKNGGSLGE
-3341 FLHRRGADIIGDI
+3341 YLHRHSGDI
-3354 KEMAATVATYLPGI
+3354 VGGIKDLAAAAATYLPGI
-3368 PVNNLEAYLLG
+3368 SVNNLEAYLLG
-3379 TVRWVSPELAA
+3379 TVRWASPKLAA

-3399 NKNRMKGLRGAEL
+3399 NKNQMKGLRGAEL
-3412 ERKIEDTLHNRRV
+3412 ERKISDTLHNRRV
-3425 ETDEATNETLASLYE
+3425 ETDETTNETLASLYE
-3440 GGFTKAVPS
+3440 SGFTKAVPS

-3477 GAVGNRLRELA
+3477 GAVGSRLQELI

-3493 QEADDETREKMLSG
+3493 QAADDETQEKMLSG

-3536 LASGAEMADYLE
+3536 LATGAEMADYLE

-3559 DAIDGGLDTQ
+3559 DAIDGGLYTQ
-3569 NAKDVALGM
+3569 SAKDVALGM

-3605 ADAQRNAL
+3605 ADAQHDAL

-3663 AIDALNGHG
+3663 AIDALNGHS

>member
-52 QEQKTPQR
+52 QEQKAPQS
-60 ERNGFD
+60 ERSGFD

-105 YNRPQYRNADGSVS
+105 YNRPQYRNADGSIS

-190 TQREKALDETVAH
+190 TQREKALDEAVAH

-225 QQPGILSMLGKASDS
+225 QQPSILSMLGKASDS

-294 LIALASVPGVWT
+294 LIALASVPGIWT

-389 GKLLG
+389 GKALG

-444 GMNTGSLGFK
+444 GMNIGSLGFK

-464 ADAVHNAGAAAI
+464 ADAVHNAGAAAM

-481 GDYLKHI
+481 EDYLKRI

-568 LNGAINS
+568 LSSAISS

-586 NQAYQ
+586 NQAYH

-659 VNGYTAAS
+659 VNGYAAAS

-688 AADLPTAPTDPQM
+688 AADLPTTPTDPQM

-720 QAGTQNTPQP
+720 QAGTQNTQPP

-744 AAQIAGQAA
+744 AAQIAVQAA
-753 EQNQQTQLPSL
+753 EQNQQAQQPSL
-764 PATEQDAV
+764 PTAAQAAA
-772 VQPQQPEQSTQQEAE
+772 VQPQQLEQSTQQEAG
-787 LPTQQMQ
+787 LLTPQQVQ
-794 TEQTTTPLQR
+794 TEQTATPLER
-804 LEAMGVSGK
+804 LETMGVSGK

-822 EAFYRGEIQDGEV
+822 EAFYRGQITDGEV
-835 LSKLLSLP
+835 LSKLLSFP

-855 DIEAVVSGNVQPQN
+855 DIEAVVSGNVQAQN
-869 QQPVNS
+869 QQPVNT
-875 AAQQTL
+875 AAQQV
-881 NTQPTVQQALD
+881 PGSQQ
-892 SQAPGVQNGTTTSEG
+892 PGVQNEATTHEG
-907 GMNNGTEQLQVGQRP
+907 GMNNGTEQLPAGQ
-922 GAEQPGEQL
+922 QPGTEQQSEQL
-931 PDGDGGRVLG
+931 PDGDGGRILG

-960 NQVGAAAER
+960 NQGRTAVER
-969 KNLGRTLRLEK
+969 ENLGRTLRLEK

-995 EIQVMPESSW
+995 EIQVMPESHW
-1005 DAQMQQ
+1005 DAQMQR

-1040 SAARGVYTENGIII
+1040 SAARGVYTENGIIV
-1054 QADHLRLNID
+1054 QADHRYLNID

-1078 NPGLVRQIEQAIVER
+1078 NPGLVRQIERAIVEQ
-1093 YGREEFDA
+1093 YSREEFDA
-1101 IMDKYLKNLRGVYD
+1101 VVEKYLKNLRGVYD

-1138 DAYAGINFFGANAD
+1138 DAYAGINFFGAHAE
-1152 KYRSEAQAVLR
+1152 KYRSEAQAVLQ
-1163 ERKITT
+1163 ERKVTT

-1174 EEAVARRT
+1174 AEATQRRT

-1232 LRFEIDDSNMKYHR
+1232 LRFEIDDSKMKYHR

-1322 YPQLRS
+1322 YPQLRN

-1359 APEVTIIH
+1359 APEATIIH

-1446 GLDSYDLYRN
+1446 GMDSYDLYRN

-1467 SRRELTPEQRRATP
+1467 SRRGLTPEQRRAAP

-1697 RFSMDEPVE
+1697 RFSLDEPVE

-1757 QSIDPQADQRNKV
+1757 QSIDPQADRRNKV

-1787 EVNYDARRAAE
+1787 EVNYEARRAAE
-1798 QKIAQLAKQVAGGIF
+1798 QKIAQLANQVAGGIF

-1826 STMDEAELAKQLS
+1826 ATMDEAELAKQLAK
-1839 RDDAVRAAYL
+1839 DDAVRAAYL

-1865 DSFGNQALQDYTEK
+1865 DSFGNQALQDYAEK
-1879 IGAQELAQLYVKLET
+1879 IGAQELAKLYVKLET
-1894 GERLTEAELETARE
+1894 GERLTAEELETARE
-1908 SIMEAWIADHE
+1908 SIMDAWIADHE
-1919 YALSRKPEL
+1919 YALSRRPEL
-1928 RETRIARQRDKIS
+1928 RETSIARQRDKIS
-1941 DARVEDFIRNAEA
+1941 DARIEDFIRNAEA

-1959 GQTRDG
+1959 GQTRDD

-1990 QLHGVLGE
+1990 QLRGVLGE

-2004 KERFTASGRRR
+2004 KERFTASGKRR
-2015 SFRETHGAYTVENI
+2015 SFRETHGAYTAENI
-2029 VKAMNKANARGE
+2029 VKAMNQASARGE

-2048 KGILSVATPRYKSV
+2048 KGILSVATPQYKSV

-2067 DESRLQKM
+2067 DEGRLQNM
-2075 PEEEYNR
+2075 PEEEYNQ
-2082 LLQALDKRI
+2082 LLQELDKRI
-2091 EGIVADVQKTSGSY
+2091 EGIVADVQKTAGSY

-2170 EPVCIAPDNCPP
+2170 EPVCIAPDDCPP

-2224 AGTGGE
+2224 AETGSE
-2230 IGQAPESEPAKQE
+2230 IEQAPENKPEKPE

-2291 IDGLA
+2291 IDTLA

-2389 TLPGMFNADDLD
+2389 TLPGMFHADDLD

-2537 RETWD
+2537 QGTWD

-2576 KAARKSDPNFLPT
+2576 KDAQANDPNFLPS
-2589 KELEMIVDRLD
+2589 KELEKIVHRLD
-2600 NEKIADMDLN
+2600 NKKIADMDLN

-2745 YEVKIPQLVGELEVG
+2745 YEVKIPQLVGALEVG

-2767 TITVWMTPTQKVHLY
+2767 TITVWMTPTQKVHMY
-2782 LESKSY
+2782 LESKST
-2788 ENLRHMEGGRIFP
+2788 ENLRHMEGGRTFAD
-2801 VKELYSQG
+2801 KTLYSQG
-2809 KREAAFA
+2809 KRREAFA
-2816 QGELVRLA
+2816 QGKTVRMA
-2824 PETVKALVKDLTPE
+2824 PETVKAIVGSLTPE

-2872 SKNYAP
+2872 SKNYTP
-2878 IYADTN
+2878 IYTNSN
-2884 YTKNQLGVYDA
+2884 YTKSELGVYDA

-2902 LKSRQYSKNP
+2902 LKSRQFSKNP

-2941 WNTLLGWNEYVDDD
+2941 WQTLLNW
-2955 RESMRS
+2955 RERENSMAD
-2961 EISHTWGDASL
+2961 IITHDWGDESL
-2972 KYIEN
+2972 KYIQD
-2977 LIETLQGGAA
+2977 LVQTLQGGAA

-2998 KIFSNYIGAV
+2998 KVFSNYIGAV
-3008 FGANQSIVF
+3008 FGANPSIVF

-3024 LASVWLGPENAPS
+3024 LAGAWLDFKNFPS

-3083 TSFVFGGGAI
+3083 TNFIFGGGAI

-3104 WPWAENKVRSEFPEL
+3104 WPWAENKVRAEFPEL

-3134 YQKVAEEFNEAVA
+3134 YQKVAEVFNEAVA
-3147 RSQSTSDEMHRGSL
+3147 RSQSTSDEMHQGTLR
-3161 YKSKNSVTRA
+3161 KSKNPVTRA
-3171 FTMFKSDSSQAY
+3171 FTMFKSDSSQTY

-3205 NKAKRGLGVAFLSI
+3205 NKAKRGLGVAFLAAV
-3219 LGGTA
+3219 GGYIWA
-3224 FACGIDVLMN
+3224 QGIEFLMN
-3234 LWKHKGKAYRD
+3234 LWKRKGKAYRD
-3245 EDGNLTAESVAKEL
+3245 EDGNLTAGSVAKE
-3259 ATGMAESMFGLVI
+3259 MALGLVGDLAGI
-3272 GGEEIFNIFDA
+3272 VTYGEELADVIGNII
-3283 VGTKLTGGTWYDSMN
+3283 TGDKWYGID
-3298 TLNAPGLE
+3298 TPGLE
-3306 QVSEIISTL
+3306 QLSDVVETIVEQGQNGL
-3315 IDEGVSFIQLLADGA
+3315 DVLKDAA
-3330 DVVKNGGDVWE
+3330 DVVKNGGSLGE
-3341 FLHRRGADIIGDI
+3341 YLHRHSGDI
-3354 KEMAATVATYLPGI
+3354 VGGIKDLAAAAATYLPGI
-3368 PVNNLEAYLLG
+3368 SVNNLEAYLIG
-3379 TVRWVSPELAA
+3379 TVRWASPELAA

-3399 NKNRMKGLRGAEL
+3399 NKNQMKGLRGAEL
-3412 ERKIEDTLHNRRV
+3412 ERKISDTLHNRRV
-3425 ETDEATNETLASLYE
+3425 ETDETTNETLASLYE

-3477 GAVGNRLRELA
+3477 SAVGSRLVALA

-3493 QEADDETREKMLSG
+3493 QTADDETREKMLSG

-3536 LASGAEMADYLE
+3536 LATGGEMVDYLE

-3559 DAIDGGLDTQ
+3559 DAIDGGLDAQ
-3569 NAKDVALGM
+3569 SAKDVALGM
-3578 AELAPEEGKK
+3578 AELTPDEGKK

-3605 ADAQRNAL
+3605 TSAQRDAL

-3663 AIDALNGHG
+3663 AIDALNGHS

>member
-52 QEQKTPQR
+52 QEQKAHQS
-60 ERNGFD
+60 ERSGFD

-79 PAPTS
+79 SAPTS

-105 YNRPQYRNADGSVS
+105 YNRPQYRNADGSIS

-190 TQREKALDETVAH
+190 TQREQALDETVAH

-225 QQPGILSMLGKASDS
+225 QQPSILSMLGKASDS
-240 TLPTFQAESAQ
+240 TLPTFRAGSAQ
-251 SETDRRIQELQDE
+251 SETDRRIQALQDE

-294 LIALASVPGVWT
+294 LIALASVPGIWT
-306 KRQKQEAEEIIGT
+306 KHQNQEAEEIIGT
-319 QSGFG
+319 QNGFG

-389 GKLLG
+389 GKALG

-464 ADAVHNAGAAAI
+464 ADAVHNAGAAAM

-481 GDYLKHI
+481 EDYLKRI

-568 LNGAINS
+568 LNSAISS

-659 VNGYTAAS
+659 VNGYAAAS

-688 AADLPTAPTDPQM
+688 AADLPTTPTDPQM

-720 QAGTQNTPQP
+720 QAGTQNTQPPQ
-730 ESGQALQNGNAAAA
+730 SGQALQNGNAAAA
-744 AAQIAGQAA
+744 AAQIAVQAA
-753 EQNQQTQLPSL
+753 EQNQQAQQPSL
-764 PATEQDAV
+764 PTAAQAAA
-772 VQPQQPEQSTQQEAE
+772 VQPQQLEQSTQQEAG
-787 LPTQQMQ
+787 LPTPQQVQ
-794 TEQTTTPLQR
+794 TEQTATPLER

-822 EAFYRGEIQDGEV
+822 EAFYRGQITDGEV
-835 LSKLLSLP
+835 LSKLLSFP

-855 DIEAVVSGNVQPQN
+855 DIEAVVSGNAQPQN
-869 QQPVNS
+869 QQPGN
-875 AAQQTL
+875 AA
-881 NTQPTVQQALD
+881 VQQVPG
-892 SQAPGVQNGTTTSEG
+892 SQQPGVQNEATTHEG
-907 GMNNGTEQLQVGQRP
+907 GMNNGTEQLPAGQ
-922 GAEQPGEQL
+922 QPGTEQQSEQL
-931 PDGDGGRVLG
+931 PDGDGGRILG

-960 NQVGAAAER
+960 NQGRTAVER
-969 KNLGRTLRLEK
+969 ENLGRTLRLEK

-995 EIQVMPESSW
+995 EIQVMPESHW
-1005 DAQMQQ
+1005 DSQMQQ

-1040 SAARGVYTENGIII
+1040 SAARGVYTENGIIV
-1054 QADHLRLNID
+1054 QADHRYLNID

-1073 DYAAN
+1073 DIAAN
-1078 NPGLVRQIEQAIVER
+1078 NPGLVRQIEQAIVEQ
-1093 YGREEFDA
+1093 YSREEFDA
-1101 IMDKYLKNLRGVYD
+1101 VVEKYLKNLRGVYD
-1115 LPEHASGQ
+1115 LPEYASGQ
-1123 EVAEAYG
+1123 EVDEVYG

-1138 DAYAGINFFGANAD
+1138 DAYAGINFFGAHAE
-1152 KYRSEAQAVLR
+1152 KYRSEAQAVLQA
-1163 ERKITT
+1163 RKITT

-1174 EEAVARRT
+1174 AAATQRRT
-1182 GPPERYSYGGV
+1182 GPPERYSI
-1193 NANTADQKTLARAQ
+1193 
-1207 ELQMQGEDDE
+1207 GEI
-1217 RVRKETGWHTGMEGK
+1217 T
-1232 LRFEIDDSNMKYHR
+1232 
-1246 GGDAA
+1246 
-1251 FSRNHPDYAE
+1251 
-1261 YQKLVDK
+1261 DK
-1268 MLTGSAEAW
+1268 AGNN
-1277 KPEDQER
+1277 
-1284 LQELDKT
+1284 
-1291 WGREYGRLS
+1291 YGRGVHLDSTLLENLSDS
-1300 ERVESGNATLE
+1300 ERVQMVKE
-1311 DVIDHEELFQA
+1311 
-1322 YPQLRS
+1322 
-1328 VRVEF
+1328 RV
-1333 KELPGNTQGYFSPSE
+1333 KELGGQHFTAYDGNG
-1348 NKIALDSKLRS
+1348 N
-1359 APEVTIIH
+1359 EV
-1367 EIQHAIQKAEGF
+1367 
-1379 ASGASPEYWQQHRD
+1379 
-1393 EAKEARIADIREE
+1393 
-1406 IARLEE
+1406 
-1412 QLPWDLNRWTAED
+1412 
-1425 DAIEAKIGE
+1425 
-1434 LEDSIIDIQNGV
+1434 DIQIAKPGARFVNKSGKSV
-1446 GLDSYDLYRN
+1446 PVNKDLTTKNRKSKVKQEAVVLADELIN
-1456 TAGEIEARDAA
+1456 TAKHKKD
-1467 SRRELTPEQRRATP
+1467 T
-1481 PARADEN
+1481 PARYPHGWLDDNGRNDWAEWKTYIQDKEN
-1488 TVYADL
+1488 TVWEATLHIATSADGEKIL
-1494 SDSLDY
+1494 YDIDPIKKTGQSGNSDTSTVEPIVADEAEPVKREDEEEMPKLMNLQRYSDIAGQQEQTAEMTNAEPTTVGAITSGSQSL
-1500 VGKTDD
+1500 G
-1506 GTEVYETSEA
+1506 GSAPAISSASEA
-1516 VRKLPYKKRME
+1516 SVAEKRQSVKIPS
-1527 AFMDI
+1527 AS
-1532 MRNEYA
+1532 
-1538 GRTAKFT
+1538 
-1545 ARDGEVYYATFDEN
+1545 DE
-1559 DLRKNVYGDKKS
+1559 S
-1571 SPRGWKAK
+1571 SE
-1579 INTGADGNIFDLVEN
+1579 NTN
-1594 AEHSGSGKEQGKT
+1594 
-1607 SEAHQGLTGWEY
+1607 
-1619 FVKTVQIDGRVY
+1619 
-1631 DLLANVRKKP
+1631 
-1641 DGEFVYSI
+1641 
-1649 QLNENEKKAPAPPR
+1649 KAPAPPR

-1757 QSIDPQADQRNKV
+1757 QSIDPQEDRRNKV

-1787 EVNYDARRAAE
+1787 EVNYEARRAAE
-1798 QKIAQLAKQVAGGIF
+1798 QKIAQLANQVAGGIF
-1813 SRDSVIGSRVDEV
+1813 SRDSAIGSRVDEV
-1826 STMDEAELAKQLS
+1826 ATMDEAELAKQLAK
-1839 RDDAVRAAYL
+1839 DDAVRAAYL

-1865 DSFGNQALQDYTEK
+1865 DSFGNLALQEYTEK

-1894 GERLTEAELETARE
+1894 GERLTETELETARE
-1908 SIMEAWIADHE
+1908 SIMGAWIADHE
-1919 YALSRKPEL
+1919 YALSRRPEL

-1941 DARVEDFIRNAEA
+1941 DARIEDFIRNAEA

-1990 QLHGVLGE
+1990 QLRGVLGE

-2004 KERFTASGRRR
+2004 KERFTVSGKRR
-2015 SFRETHGAYTVENI
+2015 SFRETHGAYTAENI
-2029 VKAMNKANARGE
+2029 VKAMNQASARGE

-2067 DESRLQKM
+2067 DEGRLQNM
-2075 PEEEYNR
+2075 PEEEYNQ
-2082 LLQALDKRI
+2082 LLQELDKRI
-2091 EGIVADVQKTSGSY
+2091 GGIVADVQKTAGSY

-2170 EPVCIAPDNCPP
+2170 EPVCIAPDDCPP

-2224 AGTGGE
+2224 AETGGE
-2230 IGQAPESEPAKQE
+2230 IEQAPESKPAEPE

-2389 TLPGMFNADDLD
+2389 TLPGMFHADDLD

-2537 RETWD
+2537 QGTWD

-2576 KAARKSDPNFLPT
+2576 KDAQANDPNFLPS
-2589 KELEMIVDRLD
+2589 KELEKIVHRLD
-2600 NEKIADMDLN
+2600 NKKIADMDLN

-2745 YEVKIPQLVGELEVG
+2745 YEVKIPQLIGALEVG

-2767 TITVWMTPTQKVHLY
+2767 TITVWMTPTQKVHMY
-2782 LESKSY
+2782 LESKNT
-2788 ENLRHMEGGRIFP
+2788 ENLRHMEGGRTFAD
-2801 VKELYSQG
+2801 KTLYSQG
-2809 KREAAFA
+2809 KRREAFA
-2816 QGELVRLA
+2816 QGKTVRMA
-2824 PETVKALVKDLTPE
+2824 PETVKAIVGSLTPE

-2872 SKNYAP
+2872 SKNYTP
-2878 IYADTN
+2878 IYTNSN
-2884 YTKNQLGVYDA
+2884 YTKSELGVYDA

-2902 LKSRQYSKNP
+2902 LKSRQFSKNP

-2941 WNTLLGWNEYVDDD
+2941 WQTLLNW
-2955 RESMRS
+2955 RERENSMAD
-2961 EISHTWGDASL
+2961 IITHDWGDESL
-2972 KYIEN
+2972 KYIQD
-2977 LIETLQGGAA
+2977 LVQTLQGGTA

-2998 KIFSNYIGAV
+2998 KVFSNYIGAV
-3008 FGANQSIVF
+3008 FGANPSIVF

-3024 LASVWLGPENAPS
+3024 LAGAWLDFKNFPS

-3083 TSFVFGGGAI
+3083 TNFIFGGGAI

-3104 WPWAENKVRSEFPEL
+3104 WPWAENKVRAEFPEL
-3119 ETGSQEQIDSGSSPF
+3119 ETGNQEQIDSGSSPF
-3134 YQKVAEEFNEAVA
+3134 YQKVAEVFNEAVA
-3147 RSQSTSDEMHRGSL
+3147 RSQSTSDEMHQGTLR
-3161 YKSKNSVTRA
+3161 KSKNPVTRA
-3171 FTMFKSDSSQAY
+3171 FTMFKSDSSQTY

-3205 NKAKRGLGVAFLSI
+3205 NKAKRGLGVAFLAAV
-3219 LGGTA
+3219 GGYIWA
-3224 FACGIDVLMN
+3224 QGIEFLMN
-3234 LWKHKGKAYRD
+3234 LWKRKGKAYRD
-3245 EDGNLTAESVAKEL
+3245 EDGNLTAGSVAKE
-3259 ATGMAESMFGLVI
+3259 MALGLVGDLAGI
-3272 GGEEIFNIFDA
+3272 VTYGEELADVIGNII
-3283 VGTKLTGGTWYDSMN
+3283 TGDKWYGID
-3298 TLNAPGLE
+3298 TPGLE
-3306 QVSEIISTL
+3306 QLSDVVETIVEQGQNGL
-3315 IDEGVSFIQLLADGA
+3315 DVLKDAA
-3330 DVVKNGGDVWE
+3330 DVVKNGGSLGE
-3341 FLHRRGADIIGDI
+3341 YLHRHSGDI
-3354 KEMAATVATYLPGI
+3354 VGGIKDLAAAAATYLPGI
-3368 PVNNLEAYLLG
+3368 SVNNLEAYLLG
-3379 TVRWVSPELAA
+3379 TVRWASPELAA

-3399 NKNRMKGLRGAEL
+3399 NKNQMKGLRGAEL
-3412 ERKIEDTLHNRRV
+3412 ERKISDTMHNRRV
-3425 ETDEATNETLASLYE
+3425 ETDETTNETLASLYE
-3440 GGFTKAVPS
+3440 SGFTKAVPS

-3477 GAVGNRLRELA
+3477 GAVGSRLQELI

-3493 QEADDETREKMLSG
+3493 RAADDETQEKMLSG

-3536 LASGAEMADYLE
+3536 LATGAEMADYLE

-3559 DAIDGGLDTQ
+3559 DAIDGGLDAQ
-3569 NAKDVALGM
+3569 SAKDVALGM
-3578 AELAPEEGKK
+3578 AELTPDEGKK

-3605 ADAQRNAL
+3605 TSAQRDAL

-3663 AIDALNGHG
+3663 AIDALNGHS

>member
-12 KADKQQSNW
+12 KANKQQSNW
-21 EQTTGQ
+21 EQTAGQ

-52 QEQKTPQR
+52 QEQKAPQR
-60 ERNGFD
+60 ERSGFD

-105 YNRPQYRNADGSVS
+105 YNRPQYRNADGSIS

-190 TQREKALDETVAH
+190 TQREQALDETAAH

-240 TLPTFQAESAQ
+240 TLPTFRADSAQ
-251 SETDRRIQELQDE
+251 SETDRRIQALQDE

-294 LIALASVPGVWT
+294 LIALASVPGTWT

-363 RLYSKQTAVASGL
+363 RLYSRQTAVASGL

-389 GKLLG
+389 GKALG

-464 ADAVHNAGAAAI
+464 ADAVHNAGAAAM

-481 GDYLKHI
+481 EDYLKRI

-513 RDTHKMTPFMEFLRQ
+513 RDTHMMTPFMEFLRQ

-568 LNGAINS
+568 LSSAISS

-659 VNGYTAAS
+659 VNGYAAAS

-688 AADLPTAPTDPQM
+688 AADLPTTPTDPQM

-715 GLQQA
+715 GLQQG
-720 QAGTQNTPQP
+720 QAGTQNTQPP

-744 AAQIAGQAA
+744 AAQIAVQAA
-753 EQNQQTQLPSL
+753 EQNQQAQQPSL
-764 PATEQDAV
+764 PTAAQAAA
-772 VQPQQPEQSTQQEAE
+772 VQPQQLEQSTQQEAG
-787 LPTQQMQ
+787 LLTPQQVQ
-794 TEQTTTPLQR
+794 TEQTATPLER
-804 LEAMGVSGK
+804 LETMGVSGK

-822 EAFYRGEIQDGEV
+822 EAFYRGQITDGEV
-835 LSKLLSLP
+835 LSKLLSFP

-855 DIEAVVSGNVQPQN
+855 DIEAVVSGNVQAQN
-869 QQPVNS
+869 QQPVNT
-875 AAQQTL
+875 AAQQV
-881 NTQPTVQQALD
+881 PGSQQ
-892 SQAPGVQNGTTTSEG
+892 PGVQNEATTHEG
-907 GMNNGTEQLQVGQRP
+907 GMNNGTEQLPAGQ
-922 GAEQPGEQL
+922 QPGTEQQSEQL
-931 PDGDGGRVLG
+931 PDGDGGRILG

-955 PQRAF
+955 PQRTF
-960 NQVGAAAER
+960 NQGRTAVER
-969 KNLGRTLRLEK
+969 ENLGRTLRLEK

-995 EIQVMPESSW
+995 EIQVMPESHW

-1054 QADHLRLNID
+1054 QADHRYLNID

-1078 NPGLVRQIEQAIVER
+1078 NPGLVRQIERAIVEQ
-1093 YGREEFDA
+1093 YSREEFDA

-1138 DAYAGINFFGANAD
+1138 DAYAGINFFGAHAE
-1152 KYRSEAQAVLR
+1152 KYRSEAQAVLQ
-1163 ERKITT
+1163 ERKVTT

-1174 EEAVARRT
+1174 AAATQRRT

-1193 NANTADQKTLARAQ
+1193 NANTADQKTLAHAQ

-1232 LRFEIDDSNMKYHR
+1232 LRFEIDDSKMKYHR

-1251 FSRNHPDYAE
+1251 FSRSHPDYAE

-1322 YPQLRS
+1322 YPQLRN

-1359 APEVTIIH
+1359 APEATIIH

-1446 GLDSYDLYRN
+1446 GMDSYDLYRN

-1467 SRRELTPEQRRATP
+1467 SRRELTPEQRRAAP

-1594 AEHSGSGKEQGKT
+1594 AEHGGSGKEQGKT

-1697 RFSMDEPVE
+1697 WFSLDEPVE

-1757 QSIDPQADQRNKV
+1757 QSIDPQADRRNKV

-1787 EVNYDARRAAE
+1787 EVNYEAGRAAE
-1798 QKIAQLAKQVAGGIF
+1798 QKIAQLANQVAGGIF
-1813 SRDSVIGSRVDEV
+1813 SRYSVISGRVGEV
-1826 STMDEAELAKQLS
+1826 ARMDEAELAKQLA

-1865 DSFGNQALQDYTEK
+1865 DSFGNLALQEYTEK

-1894 GERLTEAELETARE
+1894 GERLTAAELETARE
-1908 SIMEAWIADHE
+1908 SIMASWIADHE
-1919 YALSRKPEL
+1919 YALSRRPEL
-1928 RETRIARQRDKIS
+1928 RETRTARQRDKIS

-1973 KLREAVDDADV
+1973 KLREEVDDADV

-1990 QLHGVLGE
+1990 QIRGVLGE

-2004 KERFTASGRRR
+2004 KERFTASGKRR
-2015 SFRETHGAYTVENI
+2015 SFRETHGAYTAENI
-2029 VKAMNKANARGE
+2029 VKAMNRASARGE

-2067 DESRLQKM
+2067 DEGRLQNM

-2082 LLQALDKRI
+2082 LLQELDKRI
-2091 EGIVADVQKTSGSY
+2091 GGIVADVQKTAGSY

-2170 EPVCIAPDNCPP
+2170 EPVCIAPDDCPP

-2224 AGTGGE
+2224 AETGGE
-2230 IGQAPESEPAKQE
+2230 IEQASESKPAEPE

-2389 TLPGMFNADDLD
+2389 TLPGMFHADDLD

-2537 RETWD
+2537 QGTWD

-2576 KAARKSDPNFLPT
+2576 KDAQENDPNFLPS
-2589 KELEMIVDRLD
+2589 KELEKIVHRLD
-2600 NEKIADMDLN
+2600 NKKIADMDLN

-2745 YEVKIPQLVGELEVG
+2745 YEVKIPQLVGALEVG

-2767 TITVWMTPTQKVHLY
+2767 TITVWMTPTQKVHMY
-2782 LESKSY
+2782 LESKST
-2788 ENLRHMEGGRIFP
+2788 ENLRHMEGGRTFAD
-2801 VKELYSQG
+2801 KTLYSQG
-2809 KREAAFA
+2809 KRRKAFA
-2816 QGELVRLA
+2816 QGKTVRMA
-2824 PETVKALVKDLTPE
+2824 PETVKAIVGSLTPE

-2872 SKNYAP
+2872 SKNYTP
-2878 IYADTN
+2878 IYTNSN
-2884 YTKNQLGVYDA
+2884 YTKSELGVYDA

-2902 LKSRQYSKNP
+2902 LKSRQFSKNP

-2941 WNTLLGWNEYVDDD
+2941 WQTLLNWSE
-2955 RESMRS
+2955 RENSMAD
-2961 EISHTWGDASL
+2961 IITHDWGDESL
-2972 KYIEN
+2972 KYIQD
-2977 LIETLQGGAA
+2977 LVQTLQGGAA

-2998 KIFSNYIGAV
+2998 KVFSNYIGAV
-3008 FGANQSIVF
+3008 FGANPSIVF

-3024 LASVWLGPENAPS
+3024 LAGAWLDFKNFPS

-3083 TSFVFGGGAI
+3083 TNFIFGGGAI

-3104 WPWAENKVRSEFPEL
+3104 WPWAENKVRAEFPEL

-3134 YQKVAEEFNEAVA
+3134 YQKVAEVFNEAVA
-3147 RSQSTSDEMHRGSL
+3147 RSQSTSDEMHQGTLR
-3161 YKSKNSVTRA
+3161 KSKNPVTRA
-3171 FTMFKSDSSQAY
+3171 FTMFKSDSSQTY

-3205 NKAKRGLGVAFLSI
+3205 NKAKRGLGVAFLAAV
-3219 LGGTA
+3219 GGYIWA
-3224 FACGIDVLMN
+3224 QGIEFLMN
-3234 LWKHKGKAYRD
+3234 LWKRKGKAYRD
-3245 EDGNLTAESVAKEL
+3245 EDGNLTAGSVAKE
-3259 ATGMAESMFGLVI
+3259 MALGLVGDLAGI
-3272 GGEEIFNIFDA
+3272 VTYGEELADVIGNII
-3283 VGTKLTGGTWYDSMN
+3283 TGDKWYGID
-3298 TLNAPGLE
+3298 TPGLE
-3306 QVSEIISTL
+3306 QLSDVVETIVEQGQNGL
-3315 IDEGVSFIQLLADGA
+3315 DVLRDAA
-3330 DVVKNGGDVWE
+3330 DVVKNGGSLGE
-3341 FLHRRGADIIGDI
+3341 YLHRHSGDI
-3354 KEMAATVATYLPGI
+3354 VGGIKDLAAAAATYLPGI
-3368 PVNNLEAYLLG
+3368 SVNNLEAYLLG
-3379 TVRWVSPELAA
+3379 TVRWASPELAA

-3399 NKNRMKGLRGAEL
+3399 NKNQMKGLRGAEL
-3412 ERKIEDTLHNRRV
+3412 ERKISDTLHNRRV
-3425 ETDEATNETLASLYE
+3425 ETDETTNETLASLYE
-3440 GGFTKAVPS
+3440 SGFTKAVPS

-3477 GAVGNRLRELA
+3477 GAVGSRLQELI

-3493 QEADDETREKMLSG
+3493 QAADDETREKMLSG

-3536 LASGAEMADYLE
+3536 LATGAEMADYLE

-3559 DAIDGGLDTQ
+3559 DAIDGGLDAQ
-3569 NAKDVALGM
+3569 SAKDVALGM

-3605 ADAQRNAL
+3605 TSAQRDAL

-3663 AIDALNGHG
+3663 AIDALNGHS

>member
-35 QDFIRQAQ
+35 QDFMVQAYSRAKQQWNEANEKYQQELARQKSLEEQYLTQAYENREKELQDLAGEYFLKSSSPGAKQTAYANWQRAKEQEELRKQQQSGRKLNPAEEHFLNTIAYKNPNAAIAEEQRQAQ
-43 SAAQQRRQA
+43 QA
-52 QEQKTPQR
+52 QKEQ
-60 ERNGFD
+60 
-66 RTATPASIAGLGA
+66 
-79 PAPTS
+79 
-84 QRQKE
+84 
-89 RYNQEI
+89 
-95 GQYGVGNIDL
+95 
-105 YNRPQYRNADGSVS
+105 
-119 TVDSTSFNIQGKE
+119 
-132 VLLPSVWMKDGK
+132 
-144 AYRSSDGDEILQHF
+144 
-158 YDTGEFLGVF
+158 
-168 DTVDAANSYAEKL
+168 
-181 HDAQDYYYT
+181 
-190 TQREKALDETVAH
+190 TVAERVQL

-225 QQPGILSMLGKASDS
+225 QQPSILSMLGKASDS

-294 LIALASVPGVWT
+294 LIALASVPGTWT

-350 AKQWQQIYDVLYT
+350 AAQWQQIYDVLYT

-389 GKLLG
+389 GKALG

-464 ADAVHNAGAAAI
+464 ADAVHNAGAAAM

-481 GDYLKHI
+481 EDYLKRI

-568 LNGAINS
+568 LSSAISS

-659 VNGYTAAS
+659 VNGYAAAS

-688 AADLPTAPTDPQM
+688 AADLPTTPTDPQM

-720 QAGTQNTPQP
+720 QAGTQNTQPP

-744 AAQIAGQAA
+744 AAQIAVQAA
-753 EQNQQTQLPSL
+753 EQNQQAQQPSL
-764 PATEQDAV
+764 PTAAQAAA
-772 VQPQQPEQSTQQEAE
+772 VQPQQLEQSTQQEAG
-787 LPTQQMQ
+787 LLTPQQVQ
-794 TEQTTTPLQR
+794 TEQTATPLER
-804 LEAMGVSGK
+804 LETMGVSGK

-822 EAFYRGEIQDGEV
+822 EAFYRGQITDGEV
-835 LSKLLSLP
+835 LSKLLSFP

-855 DIEAVVSGNVQPQN
+855 DIEAVVSGNVQAQN
-869 QQPVNS
+869 QQPVNT
-875 AAQQTL
+875 AAQQV
-881 NTQPTVQQALD
+881 PGSQQ
-892 SQAPGVQNGTTTSEG
+892 PGVQNEATTHEG
-907 GMNNGTEQLQVGQRP
+907 GMNNGTEQLPAGQ
-922 GAEQPGEQL
+922 QPGTEQQSEQL
-931 PDGDGGRVLG
+931 PDGDGGRILG

-955 PQRAF
+955 PQRTF
-960 NQVGAAAER
+960 NQGRTAVER
-969 KNLGRTLRLEK
+969 ENLGRTLRLEK

-995 EIQVMPESSW
+995 EIQVMPESHW

-1054 QADHLRLNID
+1054 QADHRYLNID

-1078 NPGLVRQIEQAIVER
+1078 NPGLVRQIERAIVEQ
-1093 YGREEFDA
+1093 YSREEFDA

-1152 KYRSEAQAVLR
+1152 KYRSEAQAVLQ

-1174 EEAVARRT
+1174 AAATQRRT

-1232 LRFEIDDSNMKYHR
+1232 LRFEIDDSKMKYHR

-1277 KPEDQER
+1277 KPEDQGR

-1300 ERVESGNATLE
+1300 ERVDRGNATLE

-1322 YPQLRS
+1322 YPQLRN

-1359 APEVTIIH
+1359 APEATIIH

-1446 GLDSYDLYRN
+1446 GMDSYDLYRN

-1467 SRRELTPEQRRATP
+1467 SRRELTPEQRRAAP

-1594 AEHSGSGKEQGKT
+1594 AEHGGSGKEQGKT

-1697 RFSMDEPVE
+1697 RFSLDEPVE

-1757 QSIDPQADQRNKV
+1757 QSIDPQEDRRNKV

-1787 EVNYDARRAAE
+1787 EVNYEARRAAE
-1798 QKIAQLAKQVAGGIF
+1798 QKIAQLANQVAGGIF
-1813 SRDSVIGSRVDEV
+1813 SRDSAIGSRVDEV
-1826 STMDEAELAKQLS
+1826 ATMDEAELAKQLAK
-1839 RDDAVRAAYL
+1839 DDTVRAAYL

-1894 GERLTEAELETARE
+1894 GDRLTETELETARE
-1908 SIMEAWIADHE
+1908 SIMDAWIADHE
-1919 YALSRKPEL
+1919 YALNRRPEL
-1928 RETRIARQRDKIS
+1928 RETRVARQRDKIS

-1990 QLHGVLGE
+1990 QLRGVLGE

-2015 SFRETHGAYTVENI
+2015 SFRETHGAYTAENI
-2029 VKAMNKANARGE
+2029 VKAMNQASARGE

-2067 DESRLQKM
+2067 DEGRLQNM

-2082 LLQALDKRI
+2082 LLQELDKRI

-2170 EPVCIAPDNCPP
+2170 EPVCIAPDDCPP

-2224 AGTGGE
+2224 AETGSE
-2230 IGQAPESEPAKQE
+2230 IEQALESKPAEPE

-2291 IDGLA
+2291 IDTLA

-2389 TLPGMFNADDLD
+2389 TLPGMFHADDLD

-2450 EALRTFTRTAKLEV
+2450 EALHTFTRTAKLEV

-2537 RETWD
+2537 QGTWD

-2576 KAARKSDPNFLPT
+2576 KDAQTNDPNFLPS
-2589 KELEMIVDRLD
+2589 KELEKIVHRLD
-2600 NEKIADMDLN
+2600 NKKIADMDLN

-2745 YEVKIPQLVGELEVG
+2745 YEVKIPQLVGALEVG

-2767 TITVWMTPTQKVHLY
+2767 TITVWMTPTQKVHMY
-2782 LESKSY
+2782 LESKST
-2788 ENLRHMEGGRIFP
+2788 ENLRHMEGGRTFAD
-2801 VKELYSQG
+2801 KTLYSQG
-2809 KREAAFA
+2809 KRREAFA
-2816 QGELVRLA
+2816 QGKTVRMA
-2824 PETVKALVKDLTPE
+2824 PETVKAIVGSLTPE

-2872 SKNYAP
+2872 SKNYTP
-2878 IYADTN
+2878 IYTNSN
-2884 YTKNQLGVYDA
+2884 YTKSELGVYDA

-2902 LKSRQYSKNP
+2902 LKSRQFSKNP

-2941 WNTLLGWNEYVDDD
+2941 WQTLLNW
-2955 RESMRS
+2955 RERENSMS
-2961 EISHTWGDASL
+2961 DIITHDWGDESL
-2972 KYIEN
+2972 KYIQD
-2977 LIETLQGGAA
+2977 LVQTLQGGTA

-2998 KIFSNYIGAV
+2998 KVFSNYIGAV
-3008 FGANQSIVF
+3008 FGANPSIVF

-3024 LASVWLGPENAPS
+3024 LAGAWLDFKNFPS

-3083 TSFVFGGGAI
+3083 TNFIFGGGAI

-3104 WPWAENKVRSEFPEL
+3104 WPWAENKVRAEFPEL

-3134 YQKVAEEFNEAVA
+3134 YQKVAEVFNEAVA
-3147 RSQSTSDEMHRGSL
+3147 RSQSTSDEMHQGALR
-3161 YKSKNSVTRA
+3161 KSKNPVTRA
-3171 FTMFKSDSSQAY
+3171 FTMFKSDSSQTY

-3205 NKAKRGLGVAFLSI
+3205 NKAKRGLGVAFLAAV
-3219 LGGTA
+3219 GGYIWA
-3224 FACGIDVLMN
+3224 QGIEFLMN
-3234 LWKHKGKAYRD
+3234 LWKRKGKAYRD
-3245 EDGNLTAESVAKEL
+3245 EDGNLTAGSVAKE
-3259 ATGMAESMFGLVI
+3259 MALGLVGDLAGI
-3272 GGEEIFNIFDA
+3272 VTYGEELADVVGNII
-3283 VGTKLTGGTWYDSMN
+3283 TGDKWYGID
-3298 TLNAPGLE
+3298 TPGLE
-3306 QVSEIISTL
+3306 QLSDVVETIVEQGQNGL
-3315 IDEGVSFIQLLADGA
+3315 DVLKDAA
-3330 DVVKNGGDVWE
+3330 DVVKNGGSLGE
-3341 FLHRRGADIIGDI
+3341 YLHRHSGDI
-3354 KEMAATVATYLPGI
+3354 VGGIKDLAAAAATYLPGI
-3368 PVNNLEAYLLG
+3368 SVNNLEAYLLG
-3379 TVRWVSPELAA
+3379 TVRWASPELAA
-3390 AYDDALATA
+3390 AYDDAMATA
-3399 NKNRMKGLRGAEL
+3399 NKNQMKGLRGAEL
-3412 ERKIEDTLHNRRV
+3412 ERKISDTMHNRRV
-3425 ETDEATNETLASLYE
+3425 ETDETTNETLASLYE
-3440 GGFTKAVPS
+3440 SGFTKAVPS

-3477 GAVGNRLRELA
+3477 GAVGSRLQELI

-3493 QEADDETREKMLSG
+3493 QAADDETQEKMLSG

-3536 LASGAEMADYLE
+3536 LATGAEMAGYLE

-3559 DAIDGGLDTQ
+3559 DAIDGGLDAQ
-3569 NAKDVALGM
+3569 SAKDVALGM
-3578 AELAPEEGKK
+3578 AELTPDEGKK

-3605 ADAQRNAL
+3605 TSAQRDAL

-3663 AIDALNGHG
+3663 AIDALNGHS

-3724 QED
+3724 RED

>member
-52 QEQKTPQR
+52 QEQKAHQS
-60 ERNGFD
+60 ERSGFD

-79 PAPTS
+79 SAPTS

-105 YNRPQYRNADGSVS
+105 YNRPQYRNADGSIS

-190 TQREKALDETVAH
+190 TQREQALDETVAH

-225 QQPGILSMLGKASDS
+225 QQPSILSMLGKASDS
-240 TLPTFQAESAQ
+240 TLPTFRAGSAQ
-251 SETDRRIQELQDE
+251 SETDRRIQALQDE

-294 LIALASVPGVWT
+294 LIALASVPGIWT
-306 KRQKQEAEEIIGT
+306 KHQNQEAEEIIGT
-319 QSGFG
+319 QNGFG

-389 GKLLG
+389 GKALG

-464 ADAVHNAGAAAI
+464 ADAVHNAGAAAM

-481 GDYLKHI
+481 EDYLKRI

-568 LNGAINS
+568 LSSAISS

-628 SVNSYYIAGQQK
+628 SINSYYIAGQQK

-688 AADLPTAPTDPQM
+688 AADLPTTPTDPQM
-701 QKQVEQELQTAIQQ
+701 QKQVEQEIQTAIQQ

-720 QAGTQNTPQP
+720 EAGTQSAQQP
-730 ESGQALQNGNAAAA
+730 ESGQALQSGNAAAA
-744 AAQIAGQAA
+744 AAQIAGQSQQVQQPNLPTAA
-753 EQNQQTQLPSL
+753 Q
-764 PATEQDAV
+764 AAA
-772 VQPQQPEQSTQQEAE
+772 VQPQQLEQSTQQEAG
-787 LPTQQMQ
+787 LPTPQQVQ
-794 TEQTTTPLQR
+794 TEQTATPLER

-822 EAFYRGEIQDGEV
+822 EAFYRGQITDGEV
-835 LSKLLSLP
+835 LNKLLSFP

-855 DIEAVVSGNVQPQN
+855 DIEAVVSGNVQAQN
-869 QQPVNS
+869 QQPVN
-875 AAQQTL
+875 AA
-881 NTQPTVQQALD
+881 VQQVPG
-892 SQAPGVQNGTTTSEG
+892 SQQPGVQNEATTPEG
-907 GMNNGTEQLQVGQRP
+907 GMNNGTEQLPAGQQP
-922 GAEQPGEQL
+922 GAEQQGEQL
-931 PDGDGGRVLG
+931 PDGDGGRILR

-960 NQVGAAAER
+960 NQGRTAVER
-969 KNLGRTLRLEK
+969 ENLGRTLRLEK

-995 EIQVMPESSW
+995 EIQVMPESHW
-1005 DAQMQQ
+1005 DTQMQQ

-1040 SAARGVYTENGIII
+1040 SAARGVYTENGIIV
-1054 QADHLRLNID
+1054 QADHRYLNID

-1073 DYAAN
+1073 DIAAN
-1078 NPGLVRQIEQAIVER
+1078 NPGLVRQIEQAIVEQ
-1093 YGREEFDA
+1093 YSREEFDA
-1101 IMDKYLKNLRGVYD
+1101 VVEKYLKNLRGVYD
-1115 LPEHASGQ
+1115 LPEYASGQ
-1123 EVAEAYG
+1123 EVAEVYG

-1138 DAYAGINFFGANAD
+1138 DAYAGINFFGAHAE
-1152 KYRSEAQAVLR
+1152 KYRSEAQAVLQA
-1163 ERKITT
+1163 RKITT

-1174 EEAVARRT
+1174 AAATQRRT
-1182 GPPERYSYGGV
+1182 GPPERYSI
-1193 NANTADQKTLARAQ
+1193 
-1207 ELQMQGEDDE
+1207 GEI
-1217 RVRKETGWHTGMEGK
+1217 T
-1232 LRFEIDDSNMKYHR
+1232 
-1246 GGDAA
+1246 
-1251 FSRNHPDYAE
+1251 
-1261 YQKLVDK
+1261 DK
-1268 MLTGSAEAW
+1268 AGNN
-1277 KPEDQER
+1277 
-1284 LQELDKT
+1284 
-1291 WGREYGRLS
+1291 YGRGVHLDSILLENLSDS
-1300 ERVESGNATLE
+1300 ERVQMVKE
-1311 DVIDHEELFQA
+1311 
-1322 YPQLRS
+1322 
-1328 VRVEF
+1328 RV
-1333 KELPGNTQGYFSPSE
+1333 KELGGQHFTAYDGNG
-1348 NKIALDSKLRS
+1348 N
-1359 APEVTIIH
+1359 EV
-1367 EIQHAIQKAEGF
+1367 
-1379 ASGASPEYWQQHRD
+1379 
-1393 EAKEARIADIREE
+1393 
-1406 IARLEE
+1406 
-1412 QLPWDLNRWTAED
+1412 
-1425 DAIEAKIGE
+1425 
-1434 LEDSIIDIQNGV
+1434 DIQIAKPGARFVNKSGKSV
-1446 GLDSYDLYRN
+1446 PVNKDLTTKNRKSKVKQEAVVLADELIN
-1456 TAGEIEARDAA
+1456 TAKHKKD
-1467 SRRELTPEQRRATP
+1467 T
-1481 PARADEN
+1481 PARYPHGWLDDNGRNDWAEWKTYIQDKEN
-1488 TVYADL
+1488 TVWEATLHIATSADGEKIL
-1494 SDSLDY
+1494 YDIDPIKKTGQSGNSDTSTVEPIVADEAEPVKREDEEEMPKLMNLQRYSDIAGQQEQTAEMTNAEPTTVGAITSGSQSL
-1500 VGKTDD
+1500 G
-1506 GTEVYETSEA
+1506 GSAPAISSASEA
-1516 VRKLPYKKRME
+1516 SVAEKRQSVKIPS
-1527 AFMDI
+1527 AS
-1532 MRNEYA
+1532 
-1538 GRTAKFT
+1538 
-1545 ARDGEVYYATFDEN
+1545 DE
-1559 DLRKNVYGDKKS
+1559 S
-1571 SPRGWKAK
+1571 SE
-1579 INTGADGNIFDLVEN
+1579 NTN
-1594 AEHSGSGKEQGKT
+1594 
-1607 SEAHQGLTGWEY
+1607 
-1619 FVKTVQIDGRVY
+1619 
-1631 DLLANVRKKP
+1631 
-1641 DGEFVYSI
+1641 
-1649 QLNENEKKAPAPPR
+1649 KAPAPPR

-1757 QSIDPQADQRNKV
+1757 QSIDPQEDRRNKV

-1787 EVNYDARRAAE
+1787 EVNYEARRAAE
-1798 QKIAQLAKQVAGGIF
+1798 QKIAQLANQVAGGIF
-1813 SRDSVIGSRVDEV
+1813 SRDSAIGSRVDEV
-1826 STMDEAELAKQLS
+1826 ATMDEAELAKQLAK
-1839 RDDAVRAAYL
+1839 DDAVRAAYL

-1865 DSFGNQALQDYTEK
+1865 DSFGNLALQEYTEK

-1894 GERLTEAELETARE
+1894 GERLTETELETARE
-1908 SIMEAWIADHE
+1908 SIMGAWIADHE
-1919 YALSRKPEL
+1919 YALSRRPEL

-1941 DARVEDFIRNAEA
+1941 DARIEDFIRNAEA

-1990 QLHGVLGE
+1990 QLRGVLGE

-2004 KERFTASGRRR
+2004 KERFTVSGKRR
-2015 SFRETHGAYTVENI
+2015 SFRETHGAYTAENI
-2029 VKAMNKANARGE
+2029 VKAMNQASARGE

-2067 DESRLQKM
+2067 DEGRLQNM
-2075 PEEEYNR
+2075 PEEEYNQ
-2082 LLQALDKRI
+2082 LLQELDKRI
-2091 EGIVADVQKTSGSY
+2091 GGIVADVQKTAGSY

-2170 EPVCIAPDNCPP
+2170 EPVCIAPDDCPP

-2224 AGTGGE
+2224 AETGGE
-2230 IGQAPESEPAKQE
+2230 IEQAPESKPAEPE

-2389 TLPGMFNADDLD
+2389 TLPGMFHADDLD

-2537 RETWD
+2537 QGTWD

-2576 KAARKSDPNFLPT
+2576 KDAQANDPNFLPS
-2589 KELEMIVDRLD
+2589 KELEKIVHRLD
-2600 NEKIADMDLN
+2600 NKKIADMDLN

-2665 QGKKLDSLFNQEQ
+2665 QGEKLDSLFNQEQ

-2715 VSATKQ
+2715 VSATKR

-2745 YEVKIPQLVGELEVG
+2745 YEVKIPQLVGALEVG

-2767 TITVWMTPTQKVHLY
+2767 TITVWMTPTQKVHMY
-2782 LESKSY
+2782 LESKST
-2788 ENLRHMEGGRIFP
+2788 ENLRHMEGGRTFAD
-2801 VKELYSQG
+2801 KTLYSQG
-2809 KREAAFA
+2809 KRREAFA
-2816 QGELVRLA
+2816 QGKTVRMA
-2824 PETVKALVKDLTPE
+2824 PETVKAIVGSLTPE

-2872 SKNYAP
+2872 SKNYTP
-2878 IYADTN
+2878 IYTNSN
-2884 YTKNQLGVYDA
+2884 YTKSELGVYDA

-2902 LKSRQYSKNP
+2902 LKSRQFSKNP

-2941 WNTLLGWNEYVDDD
+2941 WQTLLNW
-2955 RESMRS
+2955 RERENSMAD
-2961 EISHTWGDASL
+2961 IITHDWGDESL
-2972 KYIEN
+2972 KYIQD
-2977 LIETLQGGAA
+2977 LVQTLQGGAA

-2998 KIFSNYIGAV
+2998 KVFSNYIGAV
-3008 FGANQSIVF
+3008 FGANPSIVF

-3024 LASVWLGPENAPS
+3024 LAGAWLDFKNFPS

-3083 TSFVFGGGAI
+3083 TNFIFGGGAI

-3104 WPWAENKVRSEFPEL
+3104 WPWAENKVRAEFPEL
-3119 ETGSQEQIDSGSSPF
+3119 ETGSQEQIDSGGSPF
-3134 YQKVAEEFNEAVA
+3134 YQKVAEVFNEAVA
-3147 RSQSTSDEMHRGSL
+3147 RSQSTSDEMHQGTLR
-3161 YKSKNSVTRA
+3161 KSKNPVTRA
-3171 FTMFKSDSSQAY
+3171 FTMFKSDSSQTY

-3205 NKAKRGLGVAFLSI
+3205 NKAKHGLGVAFLAAV
-3219 LGGTA
+3219 GGYIWA
-3224 FACGIDVLMN
+3224 QGIEFLMN
-3234 LWKHKGKAYRD
+3234 LWKRKGKAYRD
-3245 EDGNLTAESVAKEL
+3245 EDGNLTAGSVAKE
-3259 ATGMAESMFGLVI
+3259 MALGLVGDLAGI
-3272 GGEEIFNIFDA
+3272 VTYGEELADVIGNI
-3283 VGTKLTGGTWYDSMN
+3283 LTGDKWYGID
-3298 TLNAPGLE
+3298 TPGLE
-3306 QVSEIISTL
+3306 QLSDVVETIVEQGQNGL
-3315 IDEGVSFIQLLADGA
+3315 DVLKDAA
-3330 DVVKNGGDVWE
+3330 DVVKNGGSLGE
-3341 FLHRRGADIIGDI
+3341 YLHRHSGDI
-3354 KEMAATVATYLPGI
+3354 VGGIKDLAAAAATYLPGI
-3368 PVNNLEAYLLG
+3368 SVNNLEAYLIG
-3379 TVRWVSPELAA
+3379 TVRWASPELAA

-3399 NKNRMKGLRGAEL
+3399 NKNQMKGMRGAEL
-3412 ERKIEDTLHNRRV
+3412 ERKISDTLHNRRV
-3425 ETDEATNETLASLYE
+3425 ETDETTNETLASLYE

-3477 GAVGNRLRELA
+3477 STVGSRLQELA

-3493 QEADDETREKMLSG
+3493 QTADDETREKMLSG

-3536 LASGAEMADYLE
+3536 LATGAEMVDYLE

-3569 NAKDVALGM
+3569 SAKDVALGM
-3578 AELAPEEGKK
+3578 AELTPDEGKK

-3605 ADAQRNAL
+3605 ADAQHDAL

-3663 AIDALNGHG
+3663 AIDAMNGHG

-3710 RVGSQVIAEREKAK
+3710 RVGSQVIAEREKTK

>member
-52 QEQKTPQR
+52 QEQKAPQS
-60 ERNGFD
+60 ERSGFD

-105 YNRPQYRNADGSVS
+105 YNRPQYRNADGSIS

-158 YDTGEFLGVF
+158 YDTGELLGVF

-190 TQREKALDETVAH
+190 TQREKALDEAVAH

-225 QQPGILSMLGKASDS
+225 QQPSILSMLGKASDS

-294 LIALASVPGVWT
+294 LIALASVPGIWT

-389 GKLLG
+389 GKALG

-464 ADAVHNAGAAAI
+464 ADAVHNAGAAAM

-481 GDYLKHI
+481 EDYLKRI

-568 LNGAINS
+568 LSSAISS

-659 VNGYTAAS
+659 VNGYAAAS

-688 AADLPTAPTDPQM
+688 AADLPTTPTDPQM

-720 QAGTQNTPQP
+720 QAGTQNTQPP

-744 AAQIAGQAA
+744 AAQIAVQAA
-753 EQNQQTQLPSL
+753 EQNQQAQQPSL
-764 PATEQDAV
+764 PTAAQAAA
-772 VQPQQPEQSTQQEAE
+772 VQPQQLEQSTQQEAG
-787 LPTQQMQ
+787 LLTPQQVQ
-794 TEQTTTPLQR
+794 TEQTATPLER
-804 LEAMGVSGK
+804 LETMGVSGK

-822 EAFYRGEIQDGEV
+822 EAFYRGQITDGEV
-835 LSKLLSLP
+835 LSKLLSFP

-855 DIEAVVSGNVQPQN
+855 DIEAVVSGNVQAQN
-869 QQPVNS
+869 QQPVNT
-875 AAQQTL
+875 AAQQV
-881 NTQPTVQQALD
+881 PGSQQ
-892 SQAPGVQNGTTTSEG
+892 PGVQNEATTHEG
-907 GMNNGTEQLQVGQRP
+907 GMNNGTEQLPAGQ
-922 GAEQPGEQL
+922 QPGTEQQSEQL
-931 PDGDGGRVLG
+931 PDGDGGRILG

-955 PQRAF
+955 PQRTF
-960 NQVGAAAER
+960 NQGRTAVER
-969 KNLGRTLRLEK
+969 ENLGRTLRLEK

-995 EIQVMPESSW
+995 EIQVMLESHW

-1054 QADHLRLNID
+1054 QADHRYLNID

-1078 NPGLVRQIEQAIVER
+1078 NPGLVRQIERAIVEQ
-1093 YGREEFDA
+1093 YSREEFDA

-1152 KYRSEAQAVLR
+1152 KYRSEAQAVLQ

-1174 EEAVARRT
+1174 AAATQRRT

-1232 LRFEIDDSNMKYHR
+1232 LRFEIDDSKMKYHR

-1277 KPEDQER
+1277 KPEDQGR

-1300 ERVESGNATLE
+1300 ERVDRGSATLE

-1322 YPQLRS
+1322 YPQLRN

-1359 APEVTIIH
+1359 APEATIIH

-1446 GLDSYDLYRN
+1446 GMDSYDLYRN

-1467 SRRELTPEQRRATP
+1467 SRQELTPEQRRAAP

-1594 AEHSGSGKEQGKT
+1594 AEHGGSGKEQGKT

-1697 RFSMDEPVE
+1697 RFSLDEPVE

-1757 QSIDPQADQRNKV
+1757 QSIDPQADRRNKV

-1787 EVNYDARRAAE
+1787 EVNYEAGRAAE
-1798 QKIAQLAKQVAGGIF
+1798 QKIAQLANQVAGGIF
-1813 SRDSVIGSRVDEV
+1813 SRYSVISGHVGEV
-1826 STMDEAELAKQLS
+1826 ARMDEAELAKQLA

-1865 DSFGNQALQDYTEK
+1865 DSFGNLALQEYTEK

-1894 GERLTEAELETARE
+1894 GERLTAAELETARE
-1908 SIMEAWIADHE
+1908 SIMASWIADHE
-1919 YALSRKPEL
+1919 YVLSHRPEL
-1928 RETRIARQRDKIS
+1928 RETHTARQRDKIS

-1990 QLHGVLGE
+1990 QIRGVLGE

-2004 KERFTASGRRR
+2004 KERFTASGKRR
-2015 SFRETHGAYTVENI
+2015 SFRETHGAYTAENI
-2029 VKAMNKANARGE
+2029 VKAMNRASARGE

-2067 DESRLQKM
+2067 DEGRLQNM

-2082 LLQALDKRI
+2082 LLQELDKRI
-2091 EGIVADVQKTSGSY
+2091 GGIVADVQKTAGSY

-2170 EPVCIAPDNCPP
+2170 EPVCIAPDDCPP

-2224 AGTGGE
+2224 AETGGE
-2230 IGQAPESEPAKQE
+2230 IEQASESKPAEPE

-2389 TLPGMFNADDLD
+2389 TLPGMFHADDLD

-2537 RETWD
+2537 QGTWD

-2576 KAARKSDPNFLPT
+2576 KDAQANDPNFLPS
-2589 KELEMIVDRLD
+2589 KELEKIVHRLD
-2600 NEKIADMDLN
+2600 NKKIADMDLN

-2745 YEVKIPQLVGELEVG
+2745 YEVKIPQLVGALEVG

-2767 TITVWMTPTQKVHLY
+2767 TITVWMTPTQKVHMY
-2782 LESKSY
+2782 LESKST
-2788 ENLRHMEGGRIFP
+2788 ENLRHMEGGRTFAD
-2801 VKELYSQG
+2801 KTLYSQG
-2809 KREAAFA
+2809 KRREAFA
-2816 QGELVRLA
+2816 QGKTVRMA
-2824 PETVKALVKDLTPE
+2824 PETVKAIVGSLTPE

-2872 SKNYAP
+2872 SKNYTP
-2878 IYADTN
+2878 IYTNSN
-2884 YTKNQLGVYDA
+2884 YTKSELGVYDA

-2902 LKSRQYSKNP
+2902 LKSRQFSKNP

-2941 WNTLLGWNEYVDDD
+2941 WQTLLNW
-2955 RESMRS
+2955 RERENSMAD
-2961 EISHTWGDASL
+2961 IITHDWGDESL
-2972 KYIEN
+2972 KYIQD
-2977 LIETLQGGAA
+2977 LVQTLQGGAA

-2998 KIFSNYIGAV
+2998 KVFSNYIGAV
-3008 FGANQSIVF
+3008 FGANPSIVF

-3024 LASVWLGPENAPS
+3024 LAGAWLDFKNFPS

-3083 TSFVFGGGAI
+3083 TNFIFGGGAT

-3104 WPWAENKVRSEFPEL
+3104 WPWAENKVRAEFPEL

-3134 YQKVAEEFNEAVA
+3134 YQKVAEVFNEAVE
-3147 RSQSTSDEMHRGSL
+3147 RSQSTSDEMHQGTLR
-3161 YKSKNSVTRA
+3161 KSKNPVTRA
-3171 FTMFKSDSSQAY
+3171 FTMFKSDSSQTY

-3205 NKAKRGLGVAFLSI
+3205 NKAKHGLGVAFLAAV
-3219 LGGTA
+3219 GGYIWA
-3224 FACGIDVLMN
+3224 QGIEFLMD
-3234 LWKHKGKAYRD
+3234 LWKRKGKAYRD
-3245 EDGNLTAESVAKEL
+3245 EDGNLTAGSVAKE
-3259 ATGMAESMFGLVI
+3259 MALGLVGDLAGI
-3272 GGEEIFNIFDA
+3272 VTYGEELADVIGNII
-3283 VGTKLTGGTWYDSMN
+3283 TGDKWYGID
-3298 TLNAPGLE
+3298 TPGLE
-3306 QVSEIISTL
+3306 QLSDVVETIVEQGQNGL
-3315 IDEGVSFIQLLADGA
+3315 DVLKDAA
-3330 DVVKNGGDVWE
+3330 DVVKNGGSMGE
-3341 FLHRRGADIIGDI
+3341 YLHRHSGDI
-3354 KEMAATVATYLPGI
+3354 VGGIKDLAAAAATYLPGI
-3368 PVNNLEAYLLG
+3368 SVNNLEAYLLG
-3379 TVRWVSPELAA
+3379 TVRWASPELAA

-3399 NKNRMKGLRGAEL
+3399 NKNQMKGLRGAEL
-3412 ERKIEDTLHNRRV
+3412 ERKISDTLHNRRV
-3425 ETDEATNETLASLYE
+3425 ETDETTNETLASLYE
-3440 GGFTKAVPS
+3440 SGFTKAVPS

-3477 GAVGNRLRELA
+3477 SAVGSRLVALA

-3493 QEADDETREKMLSG
+3493 QTADDETREKMLSG
-3507 LYEYAGEKAKAA
+3507 LYEYAGEKAKTA

-3536 LASGAEMADYLE
+3536 LATGAEMADYLE

-3559 DAIDGGLDTQ
+3559 DAIDGGLDAQ
-3569 NAKDVALGM
+3569 SAKDVALGM

-3605 ADAQRNAL
+3605 TSAQRDAL
-3613 LAVMKDSTKQKYEI
+3613 LAVVKDSTKQKYEI

-3663 AIDALNGHG
+3663 AIDALNGHS

-3724 QED
+3724 RED

>member
-52 QEQKTPQR
+52 QEQKAPQS
-60 ERNGFD
+60 ERSGFD

-105 YNRPQYRNADGSVS
+105 YNRPQYRNADGSIS

-190 TQREKALDETVAH
+190 TQREKALDEAVAH

-225 QQPGILSMLGKASDS
+225 QQPSILSMLGKASDS

-294 LIALASVPGVWT
+294 LIALASVPGIWT

-389 GKLLG
+389 GKALG

-464 ADAVHNAGAAAI
+464 ADAVHNAGAAAM

-481 GDYLKHI
+481 EDYLKRI

-568 LNGAINS
+568 LSSAISS

-659 VNGYTAAS
+659 VNGYAAAS

-678 GGGSTGQLPT
+678 GGGSTGKLPT
-688 AADLPTAPTDPQM
+688 AADLPTTPTDPQM

-720 QAGTQNTPQP
+720 QAGTQNTQPP

-744 AAQIAGQAA
+744 AAQIAVQAA
-753 EQNQQTQLPSL
+753 EQNQQAQQPSL
-764 PATEQDAV
+764 PTAAQAAA
-772 VQPQQPEQSTQQEAE
+772 VQPQQLEQSTQQEAG
-787 LPTQQMQ
+787 LLTPQQVQ
-794 TEQTTTPLQR
+794 TEQTATPLER
-804 LEAMGVSGK
+804 LETMGVSGK

-822 EAFYRGEIQDGEV
+822 EAFYRGQITDGEV
-835 LSKLLSLP
+835 LSKLLSFP

-855 DIEAVVSGNVQPQN
+855 DIEAVVSGNVQAQN
-869 QQPVNS
+869 QQPVNT
-875 AAQQTL
+875 AAQQV
-881 NTQPTVQQALD
+881 PGSQQ
-892 SQAPGVQNGTTTSEG
+892 PGVQNEATTHEG
-907 GMNNGTEQLQVGQRP
+907 GMNNGTEQLPAGQ
-922 GAEQPGEQL
+922 QPGTEQQSEQL
-931 PDGDGGRVLG
+931 PDGDGGRILG

-955 PQRAF
+955 PQRTF
-960 NQVGAAAER
+960 NQGRTAVER
-969 KNLGRTLRLEK
+969 ENLGRTLRLEK

-995 EIQVMPESSW
+995 EIQVMPESHW

-1054 QADHLRLNID
+1054 QADHRYLNID

-1078 NPGLVRQIEQAIVER
+1078 NPGLVRQIERAIVEQ
-1093 YGREEFDA
+1093 YSREEFDA

-1152 KYRSEAQAVLR
+1152 KYRSEAQAVLQ

-1174 EEAVARRT
+1174 AAATQRRT

-1232 LRFEIDDSNMKYHR
+1232 LRFEIDDSKMKYHR

-1277 KPEDQER
+1277 KPEDQGR

-1300 ERVESGNATLE
+1300 ERVDRGSATLE

-1322 YPQLRS
+1322 YPQLRN

-1359 APEVTIIH
+1359 APEATIIH

-1446 GLDSYDLYRN
+1446 GMDSYDLYRN

-1467 SRRELTPEQRRATP
+1467 SRRELTPEQRRAAP

-1500 VGKTDD
+1500 VGKTDN

-1757 QSIDPQADQRNKV
+1757 QSIDPQADRRNKV

-1787 EVNYDARRAAE
+1787 EVNYEAGRAAE
-1798 QKIAQLAKQVAGGIF
+1798 QKIAQLANQVAGGIF
-1813 SRDSVIGSRVDEV
+1813 SRYSVISGRVGEV
-1826 STMDEAELAKQLS
+1826 ARMDEAELAKQLA

-1865 DSFGNQALQDYTEK
+1865 DSFGNLALQEYTEK

-1894 GERLTEAELETARE
+1894 GERLTAAELETARE
-1908 SIMEAWIADHE
+1908 SIMASWIADHE
-1919 YALSRKPEL
+1919 YALSRRPEL
-1928 RETRIARQRDKIS
+1928 RETRTARQRDKIS

-1990 QLHGVLGE
+1990 QIRGVLGE

-2004 KERFTASGRRR
+2004 KERFTASGKRR
-2015 SFRETHGAYTVENI
+2015 SFRETHGAYTAENI
-2029 VKAMNKANARGE
+2029 VKAMNRASARGE

-2067 DESRLQKM
+2067 DEGRLQNM

-2082 LLQALDKRI
+2082 LLQELDKRI
-2091 EGIVADVQKTSGSY
+2091 GGIVADVQKTAGSY

-2170 EPVCIAPDNCPP
+2170 EPVCIAPDDCPP

-2224 AGTGGE
+2224 AETGGE
-2230 IGQAPESEPAKQE
+2230 IEQASESKPAEPE

-2389 TLPGMFNADDLD
+2389 TLPGMFHADDLD

-2537 RETWD
+2537 QGTWD

-2576 KAARKSDPNFLPT
+2576 KDAQANDPNFLPS
-2589 KELEMIVDRLD
+2589 KELEKIVHRLD
-2600 NEKIADMDLN
+2600 NKKIADMDLN

-2767 TITVWMTPTQKVHLY
+2767 TITVWMTPTQKVHMY
-2782 LESKSY
+2782 LESKST
-2788 ENLRHMEGGRIFP
+2788 ENLRHMEGGRTFAD
-2801 VKELYSQG
+2801 KTLYSQG
-2809 KREAAFA
+2809 KRRKAFA
-2816 QGELVRLA
+2816 QGETVPMA
-2824 PETVKALVKDLTPE
+2824 PETVKAIVGSLTPE

-2872 SKNYAP
+2872 SKNYTP
-2878 IYADTN
+2878 IYTNSN
-2884 YTKNQLGVYDA
+2884 YTKSELGVYDA

-2902 LKSRQYSKNP
+2902 LKSRQFSKNP

-2941 WNTLLGWNEYVDDD
+2941 WQTLLNW
-2955 RESMRS
+2955 RERENSMAD
-2961 EISHTWGDASL
+2961 IITHDWGDESL
-2972 KYIEN
+2972 KYIQD
-2977 LIETLQGGAA
+2977 LVRTLQGGAA

-2998 KIFSNYIGAV
+2998 KVFSNYIGAV
-3008 FGANQSIVF
+3008 FGANPSIVF

-3024 LASVWLGPENAPS
+3024 LAGAWLDFKNFPS

-3083 TSFVFGGGAI
+3083 TNFIFGGGAI

-3104 WPWAENKVRSEFPEL
+3104 WPWAENKVRAEFPEL

-3134 YQKVAEEFNEAVA
+3134 YQKVAEVFNEAVA
-3147 RSQSTSDEMHRGSL
+3147 RSQSTSDEMHQGTLR
-3161 YKSKNSVTRA
+3161 KSKNTVTRA
-3171 FTMFKSDSSQAY
+3171 FTMFKSDSSQTY

-3205 NKAKRGLGVAFLSI
+3205 NKAKRGLGVAFLAAV
-3219 LGGTA
+3219 GGYIWA
-3224 FACGIDVLMN
+3224 QGIEFLMN
-3234 LWKHKGKAYRD
+3234 LWKRKGKAYRD
-3245 EDGNLTAESVAKEL
+3245 EDGNLTAGSVAKE
-3259 ATGMAESMFGLVI
+3259 MALGLVGDLAGI
-3272 GGEEIFNIFDA
+3272 VTYGEELADVIGNII
-3283 VGTKLTGGTWYDSMN
+3283 TGDKWYGID
-3298 TLNAPGLE
+3298 TPGLE
-3306 QVSEIISTL
+3306 QLSDVVETIVEQGQNGL
-3315 IDEGVSFIQLLADGA
+3315 DVLKDAA
-3330 DVVKNGGDVWE
+3330 DVVKNGGSLGE
-3341 FLHRRGADIIGDI
+3341 YLHRHSGDI
-3354 KEMAATVATYLPGI
+3354 VGGIKDLAAAAATYLPGI
-3368 PVNNLEAYLLG
+3368 SVNNLEAYLLG
-3379 TVRWVSPELAA
+3379 TVRWASPELAA

-3399 NKNRMKGLRGAEL
+3399 NKNQMKGLRGAEL
-3412 ERKIEDTLHNRRV
+3412 ERKISDTLHNRRV
-3425 ETDEATNETLASLYE
+3425 ETDETTNETLASLYE
-3440 GGFTKAVPS
+3440 SGFTKAVPS

-3477 GAVGNRLRELA
+3477 GAVGSRLQELI

-3493 QEADDETREKMLSG
+3493 QAADDETREKMLSG

-3536 LASGAEMADYLE
+3536 LATGAEMADYLE

-3559 DAIDGGLDTQ
+3559 DAHDGGLDAQ
-3569 NAKDVALGM
+3569 SAKDVALGM

-3593 QKWRAAIDAVDG
+3593 QKWRAAIDAVNG
-3605 ADAQRNAL
+3605 TSAQRDAL

-3663 AIDALNGHG
+3663 AIDALNGHS

>member
-52 QEQKTPQR
+52 QEQKTPQS
-60 ERNGFD
+60 ERSGFD

-105 YNRPQYRNADGSVS
+105 YNRPQYRNADGSIS

-190 TQREKALDETVAH
+190 TQRKQALDETAAH

-216 ESQKKQEQA
+216 ESQKKQEKA
-225 QQPGILSMLGKASDS
+225 QQPSILSMLGKASDS
-240 TLPTFQAESAQ
+240 TLPTFRADSAQ

-294 LIALASVPGVWT
+294 LIALASVPGTWT

-350 AKQWQQIYDVLYT
+350 AAQWQQIYDVLYT
-363 RLYSKQTAVASGL
+363 RLYSRQTAVASGL

-389 GKLLG
+389 GKALG

-412 EHPVLAGGAKIAG
+412 EHTVLAGGAKIAG

-464 ADAVHNAGAAAI
+464 ADAAHNAGAAAM

-481 GDYLKHI
+481 EDYLKRI

-568 LNGAINS
+568 LSSAISS

-688 AADLPTAPTDPQM
+688 AADLPTTPTDPQM
-701 QKQVEQELQTAIQQ
+701 QKQVEQEIQTAIQQ

-720 QAGTQNTPQP
+720 EAGTQSAQQP
-730 ESGQALQNGNAAAA
+730 ESGQALQSGNAAAA
-744 AAQIAGQAA
+744 AAQIAGQSQQVQQPNLPTVAQAA
-753 EQNQQTQLPSL
+753 
-764 PATEQDAV
+764 A
-772 VQPQQPEQSTQQEAE
+772 VQPQQLEQGTQQEAG
-787 LPTQQMQ
+787 LPTPQQVQ
-794 TEQTTTPLQR
+794 TEQTATPLER

-822 EAFYRGEIQDGEV
+822 EAFYRGQITDGEV
-835 LSKLLSLP
+835 LSKLLSFP

-855 DIEAVVSGNVQPQN
+855 DIEAVVSGNAQPQN
-869 QQPVNS
+869 QQPGN
-875 AAQQTL
+875 AA
-881 NTQPTVQQALD
+881 VQQVPG
-892 SQAPGVQNGTTTSEG
+892 SQQPGVQNEATTHEG
-907 GMNNGTEQLQVGQRP
+907 GMNNGTEQLPAGQ
-922 GAEQPGEQL
+922 QPGTEQQSEQL
-931 PDGDGGRVLG
+931 PDGDGGRILG

-960 NQVGAAAER
+960 NQGRTAVER
-969 KNLGRTLRLEK
+969 ENLGRTLRLEK

-995 EIQVMPESSW
+995 EIQVMPESHW
-1005 DAQMQQ
+1005 DSQMQQ

-1040 SAARGVYTENGIII
+1040 SAARGVYTENGIIV
-1054 QADHLRLNID
+1054 QADHRYLNID

-1073 DYAAN
+1073 DIAAN
-1078 NPGLVRQIEQAIVER
+1078 NPGLVRQIEQAIVEQ
-1093 YGREEFDA
+1093 YSREEFDA
-1101 IMDKYLKNLRGVYD
+1101 VVEKYLKNLRGVYD
-1115 LPEHASGQ
+1115 LPEYASGQ
-1123 EVAEAYG
+1123 EVAEVYG

-1138 DAYAGINFFGANAD
+1138 DAYAGINFFGAHAE
-1152 KYRSEAQAVLR
+1152 KYRSEAQAVLQA
-1163 ERKITT
+1163 RKITT

-1174 EEAVARRT
+1174 AAATQRRT
-1182 GPPERYSYGGV
+1182 GPPERYSI
-1193 NANTADQKTLARAQ
+1193 
-1207 ELQMQGEDDE
+1207 GEI
-1217 RVRKETGWHTGMEGK
+1217 T
-1232 LRFEIDDSNMKYHR
+1232 
-1246 GGDAA
+1246 
-1251 FSRNHPDYAE
+1251 
-1261 YQKLVDK
+1261 DK
-1268 MLTGSAEAW
+1268 AGNN
-1277 KPEDQER
+1277 
-1284 LQELDKT
+1284 
-1291 WGREYGRLS
+1291 YGRGVHLDSILLENLSDS
-1300 ERVESGNATLE
+1300 ERVQMVKE
-1311 DVIDHEELFQA
+1311 
-1322 YPQLRS
+1322 
-1328 VRVEF
+1328 RV
-1333 KELPGNTQGYFSPSE
+1333 KELGGQHFTAYDGNG
-1348 NKIALDSKLRS
+1348 N
-1359 APEVTIIH
+1359 EV
-1367 EIQHAIQKAEGF
+1367 
-1379 ASGASPEYWQQHRD
+1379 
-1393 EAKEARIADIREE
+1393 
-1406 IARLEE
+1406 
-1412 QLPWDLNRWTAED
+1412 
-1425 DAIEAKIGE
+1425 
-1434 LEDSIIDIQNGV
+1434 DIQIAKPGARFVNKSGKSV
-1446 GLDSYDLYRN
+1446 PVNKDLTTKNRKSKVKQEAVVLADELIN
-1456 TAGEIEARDAA
+1456 TAKHKKD
-1467 SRRELTPEQRRATP
+1467 T
-1481 PARADEN
+1481 PARYPHGWLDDNGRNDWAEWKTYIQDKEN
-1488 TVYADL
+1488 TVWEATLHIATSADGEKIL
-1494 SDSLDY
+1494 YDIDPIKKTGQSGNSDTSTVEPIVADEAEPVKREDEEEMPKLMNLQRYSDIAGQQEQTAEMTNAEPTTVGAITSGSQSL
-1500 VGKTDD
+1500 G
-1506 GTEVYETSEA
+1506 GSAPAISSASEA
-1516 VRKLPYKKRME
+1516 SVAEKRQSVKIPS
-1527 AFMDI
+1527 AS
-1532 MRNEYA
+1532 
-1538 GRTAKFT
+1538 
-1545 ARDGEVYYATFDEN
+1545 DE
-1559 DLRKNVYGDKKS
+1559 S
-1571 SPRGWKAK
+1571 SE
-1579 INTGADGNIFDLVEN
+1579 NTN
-1594 AEHSGSGKEQGKT
+1594 
-1607 SEAHQGLTGWEY
+1607 
-1619 FVKTVQIDGRVY
+1619 
-1631 DLLANVRKKP
+1631 
-1641 DGEFVYSI
+1641 
-1649 QLNENEKKAPAPPR
+1649 KAPAPPR

-1757 QSIDPQADQRNKV
+1757 QSIDPQEDRRNKV

-1787 EVNYDARRAAE
+1787 EVNYEARRAAE
-1798 QKIAQLAKQVAGGIF
+1798 QKIAQLANQVAGGIF
-1813 SRDSVIGSRVDEV
+1813 SRDSAIGSRVDEV
-1826 STMDEAELAKQLS
+1826 ATMDEAELAKQLAK
-1839 RDDAVRAAYL
+1839 DDAVRAAYL

-1865 DSFGNQALQDYTEK
+1865 DSFGNLALQEYTEK

-1894 GERLTEAELETARE
+1894 GERLTETELETARE
-1908 SIMEAWIADHE
+1908 SIMGAWIADHE
-1919 YALSRKPEL
+1919 YALSRRPEL

-1941 DARVEDFIRNAEA
+1941 DARIEDFIRNAEA

-1990 QLHGVLGE
+1990 QLRGVLGE

-2004 KERFTASGRRR
+2004 KERFTVSGKRR
-2015 SFRETHGAYTVENI
+2015 SFRETHGAYTAENI
-2029 VKAMNKANARGE
+2029 VKAMNQASARGE

-2067 DESRLQKM
+2067 DEGRLQNM
-2075 PEEEYNR
+2075 PEEEYNQ
-2082 LLQALDKRI
+2082 LLQELDKRI
-2091 EGIVADVQKTSGSY
+2091 GGIVADVQKTAGSY

-2170 EPVCIAPDNCPP
+2170 EPVCIAPDDCPP

-2224 AGTGGE
+2224 AETGGE
-2230 IGQAPESEPAKQE
+2230 IEQAPESKPAEPE

-2389 TLPGMFNADDLD
+2389 TLPGMFHADDLD

-2537 RETWD
+2537 QGTWD

-2576 KAARKSDPNFLPT
+2576 KDAQANDPNFLPS
-2589 KELEMIVDRLD
+2589 KELEKIVHRLD
-2600 NEKIADMDLN
+2600 NKKIADMDLN

-2745 YEVKIPQLVGELEVG
+2745 YEVKIPQLVGALEVG

-2767 TITVWMTPTQKVHLY
+2767 TITVWMTPTQKVHMY
-2782 LESKSY
+2782 LESKSV
-2788 ENLRHMEGGRIFP
+2788 ENLRHMEGGRTFAD
-2801 VKELYSQG
+2801 KTLYSQG
-2809 KREAAFA
+2809 KRREAFA
-2816 QGELVRLA
+2816 QGKTVRMA
-2824 PETVKALVKDLTPE
+2824 PETVKAIVGSLTPE

-2872 SKNYAP
+2872 SKNYTP
-2878 IYADTN
+2878 IYTNSN
-2884 YTKNQLGVYDA
+2884 YTKSELGVYDA

-2902 LKSRQYSKNP
+2902 LKSRQFSKNP

-2941 WNTLLGWNEYVDDD
+2941 WQTLLNW
-2955 RESMRS
+2955 RERENSMAD
-2961 EISHTWGDASL
+2961 IITHDWGDESL
-2972 KYIEN
+2972 KYIQD
-2977 LIETLQGGAA
+2977 LVQTLQGGAA

-2998 KIFSNYIGAV
+2998 KVFSNYIGAV
-3008 FGANQSIVF
+3008 FGANPSIVF

-3024 LASVWLGPENAPS
+3024 LAGAWLDFKNFPS

-3083 TSFVFGGGAI
+3083 TNFIFGGGAI

-3104 WPWAENKVRSEFPEL
+3104 WPWAENKVRAEFPEL
-3119 ETGSQEQIDSGSSPF
+3119 ETGSQEQIDSGGSPF
-3134 YQKVAEEFNEAVA
+3134 YQKVAEVFNEAVA
-3147 RSQSTSDEMHRGSL
+3147 RSQSTSDEMHQGTLR
-3161 YKSKNSVTRA
+3161 KSKNPVTRA
-3171 FTMFKSDSSQAY
+3171 FTMFKSDSSQTY

-3205 NKAKRGLGVAFLSI
+3205 NKAKRGLGVAFLAAV
-3219 LGGTA
+3219 GGYIWA
-3224 FACGIDVLMN
+3224 QGIEFLMN
-3234 LWKHKGKAYRD
+3234 LWKRKGKAYRD
-3245 EDGNLTAESVAKEL
+3245 EDGNLTAGSVAKE
-3259 ATGMAESMFGLVI
+3259 MALGLVGDLASI
-3272 GGEEIFNIFDA
+3272 VTYGEEIADVVGNI
-3283 VGTKLTGGTWYDSMN
+3283 LTGDKWYGID
-3298 TLNAPGLE
+3298 TPGLE
-3306 QVSEIISTL
+3306 QLSDVVETIVEQGQNGL
-3315 IDEGVSFIQLLADGA
+3315 DVLKDAA
-3330 DVVKNGGDVWE
+3330 DVVKNGGSLGE
-3341 FLHRRGADIIGDI
+3341 YLHRHSGDI
-3354 KEMAATVATYLPGI
+3354 VGGIKDLAAAAATYLPGI
-3368 PVNNLEAYLLG
+3368 SVNNLEAYLIG
-3379 TVRWVSPELAA
+3379 TVRWASPELAA

-3399 NKNRMKGLRGAEL
+3399 NKNQMKGMRGAEL
-3412 ERKIEDTLHNRRV
+3412 ERKISDTLHNRRV
-3425 ETDEATNETLASLYE
+3425 ETDETTNETLASLYE

-3449 DTPGSISVDGEDR
+3449 DTPGSISVDGEGR

-3477 GAVGNRLRELA
+3477 SAVGSRLQELI

-3493 QEADDETREKMLSG
+3493 QAADDETREKMLSG

-3536 LASGAEMADYLE
+3536 LATGAEMVDYLE

-3569 NAKDVALGM
+3569 RAKDVALGM
-3578 AELAPEEGKK
+3578 AELTPDEGKK

-3605 ADAQRNAL
+3605 ADAQHDAL

-3663 AIDALNGHG
+3663 AIDAMNGHG

-3710 RVGSQVIAEREKAK
+3710 RVGSQVIAEREKTK

>member
-12 KADKQQSNW
+12 KANKQQSNW
-21 EQTTGQ
+21 EQTAGQ

-52 QEQKTPQR
+52 QEQKAPQR
-60 ERNGFD
+60 ERSGFD

-105 YNRPQYRNADGSVS
+105 YNRPQYRNADGSIS

-190 TQREKALDETVAH
+190 TQREQALDETAAH

-240 TLPTFQAESAQ
+240 TLPTFRADSAQ
-251 SETDRRIQELQDE
+251 SETDRRIQALQDE

-294 LIALASVPGVWT
+294 LIALASVPGTWT

-363 RLYSKQTAVASGL
+363 RLYSRQTAVASGL

-389 GKLLG
+389 GKALG

-464 ADAVHNAGAAAI
+464 ADAVHNAGAAAM

-481 GDYLKHI
+481 EDYLKRI

-513 RDTHKMTPFMEFLRQ
+513 RDTHMMTPFMEFLRQ

-568 LNGAINS
+568 LSSAISS

-659 VNGYTAAS
+659 VNGYAAAS

-688 AADLPTAPTDPQM
+688 AADLPTTPTDPQM

-715 GLQQA
+715 GLQQG
-720 QAGTQNTPQP
+720 QAGTQNTQPP

-744 AAQIAGQAA
+744 AAQIAVQAA
-753 EQNQQTQLPSL
+753 EQNQQAQQPSL
-764 PATEQDAV
+764 PTAAQAAA
-772 VQPQQPEQSTQQEAE
+772 VQPQQLEQSTQQEAG
-787 LPTQQMQ
+787 LLTPQQVQ
-794 TEQTTTPLQR
+794 TEQTATPLER
-804 LEAMGVSGK
+804 LETMGVSGK

-822 EAFYRGEIQDGEV
+822 EAFYRGQITDGEV
-835 LSKLLSLP
+835 LSKLLSFP

-855 DIEAVVSGNVQPQN
+855 DIEAVVSGNVQAQN
-869 QQPVNS
+869 QQPVNT
-875 AAQQTL
+875 AAQQV
-881 NTQPTVQQALD
+881 PGSQQ
-892 SQAPGVQNGTTTSEG
+892 PGVQNEATTHEG
-907 GMNNGTEQLQVGQRP
+907 GMNNGTEQLPAGQ
-922 GAEQPGEQL
+922 QPGTEQQSEQL
-931 PDGDGGRVLG
+931 PDGDGGRILG

-955 PQRAF
+955 PQRTF
-960 NQVGAAAER
+960 NQGRTAVER
-969 KNLGRTLRLEK
+969 ENLGRTLRLEK

-995 EIQVMPESSW
+995 EIQVMPESHW

-1054 QADHLRLNID
+1054 QADHRYLNID

-1078 NPGLVRQIEQAIVER
+1078 NPGLVRQIERAIVEQ
-1093 YGREEFDA
+1093 YSREEFDA

-1138 DAYAGINFFGANAD
+1138 DAYAGINFFGAHAE
-1152 KYRSEAQAVLR
+1152 KYRSEAQAVLQ
-1163 ERKITT
+1163 ERKVTT

-1174 EEAVARRT
+1174 AAATQRRT

-1193 NANTADQKTLARAQ
+1193 NANTADQKTLAHAQ

-1232 LRFEIDDSNMKYHR
+1232 LRFEIDDSKMKYHR

-1251 FSRNHPDYAE
+1251 FSRSHPDYAE

-1322 YPQLRS
+1322 YPQLRN

-1359 APEVTIIH
+1359 APEATIIH

-1446 GLDSYDLYRN
+1446 GMDSYDLYRN

-1467 SRRELTPEQRRATP
+1467 SRRELTPEQRRAAP

-1594 AEHSGSGKEQGKT
+1594 AEHGGSGKEQGKT

-1697 RFSMDEPVE
+1697 WFSLDEPVE

-1757 QSIDPQADQRNKV
+1757 QSIDPQADRRNKV

-1787 EVNYDARRAAE
+1787 EVNYEAGRAAE
-1798 QKIAQLAKQVAGGIF
+1798 QKIAQLANQVAGGIF
-1813 SRDSVIGSRVDEV
+1813 SRYSVISGHVGEV
-1826 STMDEAELAKQLS
+1826 ARMDEAELAKQLA

-1865 DSFGNQALQDYTEK
+1865 DSFGNLALQEYTEK

-1894 GERLTEAELETARE
+1894 GERLTAAELETARE
-1908 SIMEAWIADHE
+1908 SIMASWIADHE
-1919 YALSRKPEL
+1919 YALSRRPEL
-1928 RETRIARQRDKIS
+1928 RETRTARQRDKIS

-1990 QLHGVLGE
+1990 QIRGVLGE

-2004 KERFTASGRRR
+2004 KERFTASGKRR
-2015 SFRETHGAYTVENI
+2015 SFRETHGAYTAENI
-2029 VKAMNKANARGE
+2029 VKAMNRASARGE

-2067 DESRLQKM
+2067 DEGRLQNM

-2082 LLQALDKRI
+2082 LLQELDKRI

-2170 EPVCIAPDNCPP
+2170 EPVCIAPDDCPP

-2224 AGTGGE
+2224 AETGGE
-2230 IGQAPESEPAKQE
+2230 IEQAPESKPAEPE

-2389 TLPGMFNADDLD
+2389 TLPGMFHADDLD

-2537 RETWD
+2537 QGTWD

-2576 KAARKSDPNFLPT
+2576 KDAQANDPNFLPS
-2589 KELEMIVDRLD
+2589 KELEKIVHRLD
-2600 NEKIADMDLN
+2600 NKKIADMDLN

-2745 YEVKIPQLVGELEVG
+2745 YEVKIPQLVGALEVG

-2767 TITVWMTPTQKVHLY
+2767 TITVWMTPTQKVHMY
-2782 LESKSY
+2782 LESKST
-2788 ENLRHMEGGRIFP
+2788 ENLRHMEGGRTFAD
-2801 VKELYSQG
+2801 KTLYSQG
-2809 KREAAFA
+2809 KRRKAFA
-2816 QGELVRLA
+2816 QGKTVRMA
-2824 PETVKALVKDLTPE
+2824 PETVKAIVGSLTPE

-2872 SKNYAP
+2872 SKNYTP
-2878 IYADTN
+2878 IYTNSN
-2884 YTKNQLGVYDA
+2884 YTKSELGVYDA

-2902 LKSRQYSKNP
+2902 LKSRQFSKNP

-2941 WNTLLGWNEYVDDD
+2941 WQTLLNWSE
-2955 RESMRS
+2955 RENSMAD
-2961 EISHTWGDASL
+2961 IITHDWGDESL
-2972 KYIEN
+2972 KYIQD
-2977 LIETLQGGAA
+2977 LVQTLQGGAA

-2998 KIFSNYIGAV
+2998 KVFSNYIGAV
-3008 FGANQSIVF
+3008 FGANPSIVF

-3024 LASVWLGPENAPS
+3024 LAGAWLDFKNFPS

-3083 TSFVFGGGAI
+3083 TNFIFGGGAI

-3104 WPWAENKVRSEFPEL
+3104 WPWAENKVRAEFPEL

-3134 YQKVAEEFNEAVA
+3134 YQKVAEVFNEAVA
-3147 RSQSTSDEMHRGSL
+3147 RSQSTSDEMHQGTLR
-3161 YKSKNSVTRA
+3161 KSKNPVTRA
-3171 FTMFKSDSSQAY
+3171 FTMFKSDSSQTY

-3205 NKAKRGLGVAFLSI
+3205 NKAKRGLGVAFLAAV
-3219 LGGTA
+3219 GGYIWA
-3224 FACGIDVLMN
+3224 QGIEFLMN
-3234 LWKHKGKAYRD
+3234 LWKRKGKAYRD
-3245 EDGNLTAESVAKEL
+3245 EDGNLTAGSVAKE
-3259 ATGMAESMFGLVI
+3259 MALGLVGDLAGI
-3272 GGEEIFNIFDA
+3272 VTYGEELADVIGNII
-3283 VGTKLTGGTWYDSMN
+3283 TGDKWYGID
-3298 TLNAPGLE
+3298 TPGLE
-3306 QVSEIISTL
+3306 QLSDVVETIVEQGQNGL
-3315 IDEGVSFIQLLADGA
+3315 DVLKDAA
-3330 DVVKNGGDVWE
+3330 DVVKNGGSLGE
-3341 FLHRRGADIIGDI
+3341 YLHRHSGDI
-3354 KEMAATVATYLPGI
+3354 VGGIKDLAAAAATYLPGI
-3368 PVNNLEAYLLG
+3368 SVNNLEAYLLG
-3379 TVRWVSPELAA
+3379 TVRWASPELAA

-3399 NKNRMKGLRGAEL
+3399 NKNQMKGLRGAEL
-3412 ERKIEDTLHNRRV
+3412 ERKISDTMHNRRV
-3425 ETDEATNETLASLYE
+3425 ETDETTNETLASLYE
-3440 GGFTKAVPS
+3440 SGFTKAVPS

-3477 GAVGNRLRELA
+3477 GAVGSRLQELI

-3493 QEADDETREKMLSG
+3493 QAADDETQEKMLSG

-3536 LASGAEMADYLE
+3536 LATGAEMADYLE

-3559 DAIDGGLDTQ
+3559 DAIDGGLDAQ
-3569 NAKDVALGM
+3569 SAKDVALGM
-3578 AELAPEEGKK
+3578 AELTPDEGKK

-3605 ADAQRNAL
+3605 TSAQRDAL

-3663 AIDALNGHG
+3663 AIDALNGHS

>member
-52 QEQKTPQR
+52 QEQKASQS
-60 ERNGFD
+60 ERSGFD

-105 YNRPQYRNADGSVS
+105 YNRPQYRNADGSIS

-190 TQREKALDETVAH
+190 TQREKALDEAVAH
-203 DQLQGMKRTLAIL
+203 DQLQGMKRTIAIL

-225 QQPGILSMLGKASDS
+225 QQPSILSMLGKASDS
-240 TLPTFQAESAQ
+240 TLPTFRAGSAQ
-251 SETDRRIQELQDE
+251 SETDRRIQALQDE

-294 LIALASVPGVWT
+294 LIALASVPGIWT
-306 KRQKQEAEEIIGT
+306 KHQKQEAEEIIGT
-319 QSGFG
+319 QNGFG

-363 RLYSKQTAVASGL
+363 RLYSRQTAVASGL

-389 GKLLG
+389 GKALG

-412 EHPVLAGGAKIAG
+412 EHTVLAGGAKIAG

-464 ADAVHNAGAAAI
+464 ADAAHNAGAAAM

-481 GDYLKHI
+481 EDYLKRI

-568 LNGAINS
+568 LSSAISS

-688 AADLPTAPTDPQM
+688 AADLPTTPTDPQM
-701 QKQVEQELQTAIQQ
+701 QKQVEQEIQTAIQQ

-720 QAGTQNTPQP
+720 EAGTQSAQQP
-730 ESGQALQNGNAAAA
+730 ESGQALQSGNAAAA
-744 AAQIAGQAA
+744 AAQIAGQSQQVQQPNLPTVAQAA
-753 EQNQQTQLPSL
+753 
-764 PATEQDAV
+764 A
-772 VQPQQPEQSTQQEAE
+772 VQPQQLEQGTQQEAG
-787 LPTQQMQ
+787 LPTPQQVQ
-794 TEQTTTPLQR
+794 TEQTATPLER

-822 EAFYRGEIQDGEV
+822 EAFYRGQITDGEV
-835 LSKLLSLP
+835 LSKLLSFP

-855 DIEAVVSGNVQPQN
+855 DIEAVVSGNAQPQN
-869 QQPVNS
+869 QQPVN
-875 AAQQTL
+875 AA
-881 NTQPTVQQALD
+881 VQQVPG
-892 SQAPGVQNGTTTSEG
+892 SQQPGVQNEATTHEG
-907 GMNNGTEQLQVGQRP
+907 GMNNGTEQLPAGQ
-922 GAEQPGEQL
+922 QPGTEQQSEQL
-931 PDGDGGRVLG
+931 PDGDGGRILG

-960 NQVGAAAER
+960 NQGRTAVER
-969 KNLGRTLRLEK
+969 ENLGRTLRLEK

-995 EIQVMPESSW
+995 EIQVMPESHW
-1005 DAQMQQ
+1005 DSQMQQ

-1040 SAARGVYTENGIII
+1040 SAARGVYTENGIIV
-1054 QADHLRLNID
+1054 QADHRYLNID

-1073 DYAAN
+1073 DIAAN
-1078 NPGLVRQIEQAIVER
+1078 NPGLVRQIEQAIVEQ
-1093 YGREEFDA
+1093 YSREEFDA
-1101 IMDKYLKNLRGVYD
+1101 VVEKYLKNLRGVYD
-1115 LPEHASGQ
+1115 LPENASGQ
-1123 EVAEAYG
+1123 EVDEVYG

-1138 DAYAGINFFGANAD
+1138 DAYAGINFFGAHAE
-1152 KYRSEAQAVLR
+1152 KYRSEAQAVLQA
-1163 ERKITT
+1163 RKITT

-1174 EEAVARRT
+1174 AAATQRRT
-1182 GPPERYSYGGV
+1182 GPPERYSI
-1193 NANTADQKTLARAQ
+1193 
-1207 ELQMQGEDDE
+1207 GEI
-1217 RVRKETGWHTGMEGK
+1217 T
-1232 LRFEIDDSNMKYHR
+1232 
-1246 GGDAA
+1246 
-1251 FSRNHPDYAE
+1251 
-1261 YQKLVDK
+1261 DK
-1268 MLTGSAEAW
+1268 AGNN
-1277 KPEDQER
+1277 
-1284 LQELDKT
+1284 
-1291 WGREYGRLS
+1291 YGRGVHLDSTLLENLSDS
-1300 ERVESGNATLE
+1300 ERVQMVKE
-1311 DVIDHEELFQA
+1311 
-1322 YPQLRS
+1322 
-1328 VRVEF
+1328 RV
-1333 KELPGNTQGYFSPSE
+1333 KELGGQHFTAYDGDGN
-1348 NKIALDSKLRS
+1348 
-1359 APEVTIIH
+1359 EV
-1367 EIQHAIQKAEGF
+1367 
-1379 ASGASPEYWQQHRD
+1379 
-1393 EAKEARIADIREE
+1393 
-1406 IARLEE
+1406 
-1412 QLPWDLNRWTAED
+1412 
-1425 DAIEAKIGE
+1425 
-1434 LEDSIIDIQNGV
+1434 DIQIAKPGARFVNKSGKSV
-1446 GLDSYDLYRN
+1446 PVNKDLTTKNRKSKVKQEAVVLADELIN
-1456 TAGEIEARDAA
+1456 TAKHKKD
-1467 SRRELTPEQRRATP
+1467 T
-1481 PARADEN
+1481 PARYPHGWLDDNGRNDWAEWKTYIQDKEN
-1488 TVYADL
+1488 TVWEATLHIATSADGEKIL
-1494 SDSLDY
+1494 YDIDPIKKTGQSGNSDTSTVEPIVADEAEPVKREDEEEMPKLMNLQRYSDIAGQQEQTAEMTNAEPTTVGAITSGSQSL
-1500 VGKTDD
+1500 G
-1506 GTEVYETSEA
+1506 GSAPAISSASEA
-1516 VRKLPYKKRME
+1516 SVAEKRQSVKIPS
-1527 AFMDI
+1527 AS
-1532 MRNEYA
+1532 
-1538 GRTAKFT
+1538 
-1545 ARDGEVYYATFDEN
+1545 DE
-1559 DLRKNVYGDKKS
+1559 S
-1571 SPRGWKAK
+1571 SE
-1579 INTGADGNIFDLVEN
+1579 NTN
-1594 AEHSGSGKEQGKT
+1594 
-1607 SEAHQGLTGWEY
+1607 
-1619 FVKTVQIDGRVY
+1619 
-1631 DLLANVRKKP
+1631 
-1641 DGEFVYSI
+1641 
-1649 QLNENEKKAPAPPR
+1649 KAPAPPR

-1757 QSIDPQADQRNKV
+1757 QSIDPQEDRRNKV

-1787 EVNYDARRAAE
+1787 EVNYEARRAAE
-1798 QKIAQLAKQVAGGIF
+1798 QKIAQLANQVAGGIF
-1813 SRDSVIGSRVDEV
+1813 SRDSAIGSRVDEV
-1826 STMDEAELAKQLS
+1826 ATMDEAELAKQLAK
-1839 RDDAVRAAYL
+1839 DDAVRAAYL

-1865 DSFGNQALQDYTEK
+1865 DSFGNLALQEYTEK

-1894 GERLTEAELETARE
+1894 GERLTETELETARE
-1908 SIMEAWIADHE
+1908 SIMGAWIADHE
-1919 YALSRKPEL
+1919 YALSRRPEL

-1941 DARVEDFIRNAEA
+1941 DARIEDFIRNAEA

-1990 QLHGVLGE
+1990 QLRGVLGE

-2004 KERFTASGRRR
+2004 KERFTVSGKRR
-2015 SFRETHGAYTVENI
+2015 SFRETHGAYTAENI
-2029 VKAMNKANARGE
+2029 VKAMNQASARGE

-2067 DESRLQKM
+2067 DEGRLQNM
-2075 PEEEYNR
+2075 PEEEYNQ
-2082 LLQALDKRI
+2082 LLQELDKRI
-2091 EGIVADVQKTSGSY
+2091 EGIVADVQKTAGSY

-2170 EPVCIAPDNCPP
+2170 EPVCIAPDDCPP

-2224 AGTGGE
+2224 AETGSE
-2230 IGQAPESEPAKQE
+2230 IEQAPENKPAEPE

-2389 TLPGMFNADDLD
+2389 TLPGMFHADDLD

-2537 RETWD
+2537 QGTWD

-2576 KAARKSDPNFLPT
+2576 KDAQANDPNFLPS
-2589 KELEMIVDRLD
+2589 KELEKIVHRLD
-2600 NEKIADMDLN
+2600 NKKIADMDLN

-2745 YEVKIPQLVGELEVG
+2745 YEVKIPQLVGALEVG

-2767 TITVWMTPTQKVHLY
+2767 TITVWMTPTQKVHMY
-2782 LESKSY
+2782 LESKST
-2788 ENLRHMEGGRIFP
+2788 ENLRHMEGGRTFAD
-2801 VKELYSQG
+2801 KTLYSQG
-2809 KREAAFA
+2809 KRREAFA
-2816 QGELVRLA
+2816 QGKTVRMA
-2824 PETVKALVKDLTPE
+2824 PETVKAIVGSLTPE

-2872 SKNYAP
+2872 SKNYTP
-2878 IYADTN
+2878 IYTNSN
-2884 YTKNQLGVYDA
+2884 YTKSELGVYDA

-2902 LKSRQYSKNP
+2902 LKSRQFSKNP

-2941 WNTLLGWNEYVDDD
+2941 WQTLLNW
-2955 RESMRS
+2955 RERENSMAD
-2961 EISHTWGDASL
+2961 IITHDWGDESL
-2972 KYIEN
+2972 KYIQD
-2977 LIETLQGGAA
+2977 LVQTLQGGTA

-2998 KIFSNYIGAV
+2998 KVFSNYIGAV
-3008 FGANQSIVF
+3008 FGANPSIVF

-3024 LASVWLGPENAPS
+3024 LAGAWLDFKNFPS

-3083 TSFVFGGGAI
+3083 TNFIFGGGAI

-3104 WPWAENKVRSEFPEL
+3104 WPWAENKVRAEFPEL

-3134 YQKVAEEFNEAVA
+3134 YQKVAEVFNEAVA
-3147 RSQSTSDEMHRGSL
+3147 RSQSTSDEMHQGTLR
-3161 YKSKNSVTRA
+3161 KSKNPVTRA
-3171 FTMFKSDSSQAY
+3171 FTMFKSDSSQTY

-3191 EAEYYKRIGDTENY
+3191 EAKYYKRIGDTENY
-3205 NKAKRGLGVAFLSI
+3205 NKAKRGLGVAFLAAV
-3219 LGGTA
+3219 GGYIWA
-3224 FACGIDVLMN
+3224 QGIEFLMN
-3234 LWKHKGKAYRD
+3234 LWKRKGKAYRD
-3245 EDGNLTAESVAKEL
+3245 EDGNLTVGSVAKE
-3259 ATGMAESMFGLVI
+3259 MALGLVGDLASI
-3272 GGEEIFNIFDA
+3272 VTYGEELADVVGNI
-3283 VGTKLTGGTWYDSMN
+3283 LTGDKWYGID
-3298 TLNAPGLE
+3298 TPGLE
-3306 QVSEIISTL
+3306 QLSDVVETIVEQGQNGL
-3315 IDEGVSFIQLLADGA
+3315 DVLKDAA
-3330 DVVKNGGDVWE
+3330 DVVKNGGSLGE
-3341 FLHRRGADIIGDI
+3341 YLHRHRGDI
-3354 KEMAATVATYLPGI
+3354 VGGIKDLAAAAATYLPGI
-3368 PVNNLEAYLLG
+3368 SVNNLEAYLIG
-3379 TVRWVSPELAA
+3379 TVRWASPELAA

-3399 NKNRMKGLRGAEL
+3399 NKNQMKGLRGAEL
-3412 ERKIEDTLHNRRV
+3412 ERKISDTLHNRRV
-3425 ETDEATNETLASLYE
+3425 ETDETTNETLASLYE
-3440 GGFTKAVPS
+3440 DGFTKAVPS
-3449 DTPGSISVDGEDR
+3449 DTPGSISVDSEDR

-3477 GAVGNRLRELA
+3477 STVGSRLQELI

-3493 QEADDETREKMLSG
+3493 QAADDETREKMLSG

-3536 LASGAEMADYLE
+3536 LATGAEMVDYLE

-3569 NAKDVALGM
+3569 SAKDVALGM
-3578 AELAPEEGKK
+3578 AELTPDEGKK

-3605 ADAQRNAL
+3605 ADAQHDAL

-3663 AIDALNGHG
+3663 AIDTMNGHG

-3710 RVGSQVIAEREKAK
+3710 RVGSQVIAEREKTK

>member
-43 SAAQQRRQA
+43 STAQQRRQA
-52 QEQKTPQR
+52 QEQKAPQS
-60 ERNGFD
+60 ERSGFD

-105 YNRPQYRNADGSVS
+105 YNRPQYRNADGSIS

-158 YDTGEFLGVF
+158 YDTGEFLGIF

-190 TQREKALDETVAH
+190 TQREKALDEAVAH

-225 QQPGILSMLGKASDS
+225 QQPSILSMLGKASDS
-240 TLPTFQAESAQ
+240 PLPTFQAESAQ

-294 LIALASVPGVWT
+294 LIALASVPGIWT

-350 AKQWQQIYDVLYT
+350 AAQWQQIYDVLYT

-389 GKLLG
+389 GKALG

-402 QMENAQRAQA
+402 QMENAQRAQE

-464 ADAVHNAGAAAI
+464 ADAVHNAGAAAM

-481 GDYLKHI
+481 EDYLKRI

-568 LNGAINS
+568 LSSAISS

-581 QKAQM
+581 QKAKM

-591 AIEQGYRAMTAG
+591 DIEQGYRTMTAG

-618 IMQQTQSLRE
+618 IMQQTQSLRK
-628 SVNSYYIAGQQK
+628 SVNSYYVAGQQK
-640 AVDNLNETLDLID
+640 AVDNLNETLDLIE

-659 VNGYTAAS
+659 VNGYAAAS

-688 AADLPTAPTDPQM
+688 AADLPTTPTDPQM

-720 QAGTQNTPQP
+720 QAGTQNTQPP

-744 AAQIAGQAA
+744 AAQIAVQAA
-753 EQNQQTQLPSL
+753 EQNQQAQQPSL
-764 PATEQDAV
+764 PTAAQAAA
-772 VQPQQPEQSTQQEAE
+772 VQPQQLEQSTQQEAG
-787 LPTQQMQ
+787 LPTPQQVQ
-794 TEQTTTPLQR
+794 TEQTATPLER
-804 LEAMGVSGK
+804 LETMGVSGK

-822 EAFYRGEIQDGEV
+822 EAFYRGQITDGEV
-835 LSKLLSLP
+835 LRKLLSFP

-855 DIEAVVSGNVQPQN
+855 DIEAVVSGNAQPQN
-869 QQPVNS
+869 QQPGN
-875 AAQQTL
+875 AA
-881 NTQPTVQQALD
+881 VQQVPG
-892 SQAPGVQNGTTTSEG
+892 SQQPGVQNEATTHEG
-907 GMNNGTEQLQVGQRP
+907 GMNNGTEQLPAGQ
-922 GAEQPGEQL
+922 QPGTEQQSEQL
-931 PDGDGGRVLG
+931 PDGDGGRILG

-960 NQVGAAAER
+960 NQGRTAVER
-969 KNLGRTLRLEK
+969 ENLGRTLRLEK

-995 EIQVMPESSW
+995 EIQVMPESHW

-1054 QADHLRLNID
+1054 QADHRYLNID

-1078 NPGLVRQIEQAIVER
+1078 NPGLVRQIERAIVEQ
-1093 YGREEFDA
+1093 YSREEFDA
-1101 IMDKYLKNLRGVYD
+1101 IMDKYLKNLRGVCD

-1152 KYRSEAQAVLR
+1152 KYRSEAQAVLQ

-1174 EEAVARRT
+1174 AAATQRRT

-1232 LRFEIDDSNMKYHR
+1232 LRFEIDDSKMKYHR

-1277 KPEDQER
+1277 KPEDQGR

-1300 ERVESGNATLE
+1300 ERVDRGSATLE

-1322 YPQLRS
+1322 YPQLRN

-1359 APEVTIIH
+1359 APEATIIH

-1425 DAIEAKIGE
+1425 DAVEAKIGE

-1467 SRRELTPEQRRATP
+1467 SRRGLTPEQRRAMP

-1757 QSIDPQADQRNKV
+1757 QSIDPKA
-1770 YGADAWTPTA
+1770 
-1780 ANAIVER
+1780 
-1787 EVNYDARRAAE
+1787 
-1798 QKIAQLAKQVAGGIF
+1798 
-1813 SRDSVIGSRVDEV
+1813 
-1826 STMDEAELAKQLS
+1826 
-1839 RDDAVRAAYL
+1839 
-1849 AEQGKDIEPVL
+1849 
-1860 KEKVW
+1860 
-1865 DSFGNQALQDYTEK
+1865 
-1879 IGAQELAQLYVKLET
+1879 
-1894 GERLTEAELETARE
+1894 
-1908 SIMEAWIADHE
+1908 
-1919 YALSRKPEL
+1919 
-1928 RETRIARQRDKIS
+1928 
-1941 DARVEDFIRNAEA
+1941 
-1954 LYEDG
+1954 
-1959 GQTRDG
+1959 
-1965 VDRYATQD
+1965 DRYATQD

-1990 QLHGVLGE
+1990 QIRGVLGE

-2004 KERFTASGRRR
+2004 KERFTASGKRR
-2015 SFRETHGAYTVENI
+2015 SFRETHGAYTAENI
-2029 VKAMNKANARGE
+2029 VKAMNRASARGE

-2067 DESRLQKM
+2067 DEGRLQNM

-2082 LLQALDKRI
+2082 LLQELDKRI
-2091 EGIVADVQKTSGSY
+2091 GGIVADVQKTAGSY

-2170 EPVCIAPDNCPP
+2170 EPVCIAPDDCPP

-2224 AGTGGE
+2224 AETGGE
-2230 IGQAPESEPAKQE
+2230 IEQASESKPAEPE

-2268 NLRQDMQGIF
+2268 NLRQDMQDIF

-2389 TLPGMFNADDLD
+2389 TLPGMFHADDLD

-2537 RETWD
+2537 QGTWD

-2576 KAARKSDPNFLPT
+2576 KDAQANDPNFLPS
-2589 KELEMIVDRLD
+2589 KELEKIVHRLD
-2600 NEKIADMDLN
+2600 NKKIADMDLN

-2688 AGWNPNSAWYSMA
+2688 AGWNPNGAWYSMA

-2745 YEVKIPQLVGELEVG
+2745 YEVKIPQLVGALEVG

-2767 TITVWMTPTQKVHLY
+2767 TITVWMTPTQKVHMY
-2782 LESKSY
+2782 LESKST
-2788 ENLRHMEGGRIFP
+2788 ENLRHMEGGRTFAD
-2801 VKELYSQG
+2801 KTLYSQG
-2809 KREAAFA
+2809 KRREAFA
-2816 QGELVRLA
+2816 QGKTVRMA
-2824 PETVKALVKDLTPE
+2824 PETVKAIVGSLTPE

-2872 SKNYAP
+2872 SKNYTP
-2878 IYADTN
+2878 IYTNSN
-2884 YTKNQLGVYDA
+2884 YTKSELGVYDA

-2902 LKSRQYSKNP
+2902 LKSRQFSKNP

-2941 WNTLLGWNEYVDDD
+2941 WQTLLNW
-2955 RESMRS
+2955 RERENSMAD
-2961 EISHTWGDASL
+2961 IITHDWGDESL
-2972 KYIEN
+2972 KYIQD
-2977 LIETLQGGAA
+2977 LVQTLQGGAA

-2998 KIFSNYIGAV
+2998 KVFSNYIGAV
-3008 FGANQSIVF
+3008 FGANTSIVF

-3024 LASVWLGPENAPS
+3024 LAGAWLDFKNFPS

-3083 TSFVFGGGAI
+3083 TNFIFGGGAI

-3104 WPWAENKVRSEFPEL
+3104 WPWAENKVRAEFPEL

-3134 YQKVAEEFNEAVA
+3134 YQKVAEVFNEAVA
-3147 RSQSTSDEMHRGSL
+3147 RSQSTSDEMHQGTLR
-3161 YKSKNSVTRA
+3161 KSKNPVTRA
-3171 FTMFKSDSSQAY
+3171 FTMFKSDSSQTY

-3205 NKAKRGLGVAFLSI
+3205 NKAKRGLGVAFLAAV
-3219 LGGTA
+3219 GGYIWA
-3224 FACGIDVLMN
+3224 QGIEFLMN
-3234 LWKHKGKAYRD
+3234 LWKRKGKAYRD
-3245 EDGNLTAESVAKEL
+3245 EDGNLTAGSVAKE
-3259 ATGMAESMFGLVI
+3259 MALGLVGDLAGI
-3272 GGEEIFNIFDA
+3272 VTYGEELADVIGNII
-3283 VGTKLTGGTWYDSMN
+3283 TGDKWYGID
-3298 TLNAPGLE
+3298 TPGLE
-3306 QVSEIISTL
+3306 QLSDVVETIVEQGQNGL
-3315 IDEGVSFIQLLADGA
+3315 DVLKDAA
-3330 DVVKNGGDVWE
+3330 DVVKNGGSMGE
-3341 FLHRRGADIIGDI
+3341 YLHRHSGDI
-3354 KEMAATVATYLPGI
+3354 VGGIKDLAAAAATYLPGI
-3368 PVNNLEAYLLG
+3368 SVNNLEAYLLG
-3379 TVRWVSPELAA
+3379 TVRWASPELAA

-3399 NKNRMKGLRGAEL
+3399 NKNQMKGLRGAEL
-3412 ERKIEDTLHNRRV
+3412 ERKISDTLHNRRV
-3425 ETDEATNETLASLYE
+3425 ETDETTNETLASLYE
-3440 GGFTKAVPS
+3440 SGFTKAVPS

-3477 GAVGNRLRELA
+3477 SAVGSRLVALA

-3493 QEADDETREKMLSG
+3493 QTADDETREKMLSG
-3507 LYEYAGEKAKAA
+3507 LYEYAGEKAKTA

-3536 LASGAEMADYLE
+3536 LATGAEMADYLE

-3559 DAIDGGLDTQ
+3559 DAIDGGLDAQ
-3569 NAKDVALGM
+3569 SAKDVALGM

-3605 ADAQRNAL
+3605 TSAQRDAL

-3663 AIDALNGHG
+3663 AIDALNGHS

-3724 QED
+3724 RED

>member
-43 SAAQQRRQA
+43 STAQQRRQA
-52 QEQKTPQR
+52 QEQKAPQS
-60 ERNGFD
+60 ERSGFD

-105 YNRPQYRNADGSVS
+105 YNRPQYRNADGSIS

-190 TQREKALDETVAH
+190 TQREKALDEAVAH

-240 TLPTFQAESAQ
+240 SLPTFQAESAQ

-294 LIALASVPGVWT
+294 LIALASVPGTWT

-350 AKQWQQIYDVLYT
+350 AAQWQQIYDVLYT

-389 GKLLG
+389 GKALG

-464 ADAVHNAGAAAI
+464 ADAVHNAGAAAM

-481 GDYLKHI
+481 EDYLKRI

-568 LNGAINS
+568 LSSAISS

-659 VNGYTAAS
+659 VNGYAAAS

-688 AADLPTAPTDPQM
+688 AADLPTTPTDPQM

-720 QAGTQNTPQP
+720 QAGTQNTQPP

-744 AAQIAGQAA
+744 AAQIAVQAA
-753 EQNQQTQLPSL
+753 EQNQQAQQPSL
-764 PATEQDAV
+764 PTAAQAAA
-772 VQPQQPEQSTQQEAE
+772 VQPQQLEQSTQQEAG
-787 LPTQQMQ
+787 LPTPQQVQ
-794 TEQTTTPLQR
+794 TEQTATPLER

-822 EAFYRGEIQDGEV
+822 EAFYRGQITDGEV
-835 LSKLLSLP
+835 LSKLLSFP

-855 DIEAVVSGNVQPQN
+855 DIEAVVSGNVQAQN
-869 QQPVNS
+869 QQPVNT
-875 AAQQTL
+875 A
-881 NTQPTVQQALD
+881 VQQVPG
-892 SQAPGVQNGTTTSEG
+892 SQQPGVQNEATTPEG
-907 GMNNGTEQLQVGQRP
+907 GMNNGTEQLPAGQKP
-922 GAEQPGEQL
+922 GTEQQSEQL
-931 PDGDGGRVLG
+931 PDGDGGRILS
-941 ESTGGQSGILAEGR
+941 ENTGGQSGILAEGR

-960 NQVGAAAER
+960 NQGRTAVER
-969 KNLGRTLRLEK
+969 ENLGRTLRLEK

-995 EIQVMPESSW
+995 EIQVMPESHW

-1054 QADHLRLNID
+1054 QADHRYLNID

-1078 NPGLVRQIEQAIVER
+1078 NPGLVRQIERAIVEQ
-1093 YGREEFDA
+1093 YSREEFDA

-1152 KYRSEAQAVLR
+1152 KYRSEAQAVLQ

-1174 EEAVARRT
+1174 AAATQRRT

-1232 LRFEIDDSNMKYHR
+1232 LRFEIDDSKMKYHR

-1277 KPEDQER
+1277 KPEDQGR

-1300 ERVESGNATLE
+1300 ERVDRGSATLE

-1322 YPQLRS
+1322 YPQLRN

-1359 APEVTIIH
+1359 APEATIIH

-1446 GLDSYDLYRN
+1446 GMDSYDLYRN

-1467 SRRELTPEQRRATP
+1467 SRRELTPEQRRAAP

-1594 AEHSGSGKEQGKT
+1594 AEHGGSGKEQGKT

-1697 RFSMDEPVE
+1697 RFSLDEPVE

-1757 QSIDPQADQRNKV
+1757 QSIDPQADRRNKV

-1787 EVNYDARRAAE
+1787 EVNYEAGRAAE
-1798 QKIAQLAKQVAGGIF
+1798 QKIAQLANQVAGGIF
-1813 SRDSVIGSRVDEV
+1813 SRYSVISGHVGEV
-1826 STMDEAELAKQLS
+1826 ARMDEAELAKQLA

-1865 DSFGNQALQDYTEK
+1865 DSFGNLALQEYTEK

-1894 GERLTEAELETARE
+1894 GERLTAAELETARE
-1908 SIMEAWIADHE
+1908 SIMASWIADHE
-1919 YALSRKPEL
+1919 YALSRRPEL
-1928 RETRIARQRDKIS
+1928 RETRTARQRDKIS

-1990 QLHGVLGE
+1990 QIRGVLGE

-2004 KERFTASGRRR
+2004 KERFTASGKRR
-2015 SFRETHGAYTVENI
+2015 SFRETHGAYTAENI
-2029 VKAMNKANARGE
+2029 VKAMNRASARGE

-2067 DESRLQKM
+2067 DEGRLQNM

-2082 LLQALDKRI
+2082 LLQELDKRI
-2091 EGIVADVQKTSGSY
+2091 GGIVADVQKTAGSY

-2170 EPVCIAPDNCPP
+2170 EPVCIAPDDCPP

-2224 AGTGGE
+2224 AETGGE
-2230 IGQAPESEPAKQE
+2230 IEQASESKPAEPE

-2389 TLPGMFNADDLD
+2389 TLPGMFHADDLD

-2485 QREALSRAKERQQR
+2485 QREALSRAKERQRR

-2537 RETWD
+2537 QGTWD

-2576 KAARKSDPNFLPT
+2576 KDAQANDPNFLPS
-2589 KELEMIVDRLD
+2589 KELEKIVHRLD
-2600 NEKIADMDLN
+2600 NKKIADMDLN

-2745 YEVKIPQLVGELEVG
+2745 YEVKIPQLVGALEVG

-2767 TITVWMTPTQKVHLY
+2767 TITVWMTPTQKVHMY
-2782 LESKSY
+2782 LESKST
-2788 ENLRHMEGGRIFP
+2788 ENLRHMEGGRTFAD
-2801 VKELYSQG
+2801 KTLYSQG
-2809 KREAAFA
+2809 KRREAFA
-2816 QGELVRLA
+2816 QGKTVRMA
-2824 PETVKALVKDLTPE
+2824 PETVKAIVGSLTPE

-2872 SKNYAP
+2872 SKNYTP
-2878 IYADTN
+2878 IYTNSN
-2884 YTKNQLGVYDA
+2884 YTKSELGVYDA

-2902 LKSRQYSKNP
+2902 LKSRQFSKNP

-2941 WNTLLGWNEYVDDD
+2941 WQTLLNW
-2955 RESMRS
+2955 RERENSMAD
-2961 EISHTWGDASL
+2961 IITHDWGDESL
-2972 KYIEN
+2972 KYIQD
-2977 LIETLQGGAA
+2977 LVQTLQGGAA

-2998 KIFSNYIGAV
+2998 KVFSNYIGAV
-3008 FGANQSIVF
+3008 FGANPSIVF

-3024 LASVWLGPENAPS
+3024 LAGAWLDFKNFPS

-3083 TSFVFGGGAI
+3083 TNFIFGGGAI

-3104 WPWAENKVRSEFPEL
+3104 WPWAENKVRAEFPEL

-3134 YQKVAEEFNEAVA
+3134 YQKVAEVFNEAVA
-3147 RSQSTSDEMHRGSL
+3147 RSQSTSDEMHQGTLR
-3161 YKSKNSVTRA
+3161 KSKNPVTRA
-3171 FTMFKSDSSQAY
+3171 FTMFKSDSSQTY

-3205 NKAKRGLGVAFLSI
+3205 NKAKRGLGVAFLAAV
-3219 LGGTA
+3219 GGYIWA
-3224 FACGIDVLMN
+3224 QGIEFLMN
-3234 LWKHKGKAYRD
+3234 LWKRKGKAYRD
-3245 EDGNLTAESVAKEL
+3245 EDGNLTAGSVAKEMALGL
-3259 ATGMAESMFGLVI
+3259 AGDLAGIVTYGEELADVI
-3272 GGEEIFNIFDA
+3272 GNII
-3283 VGTKLTGGTWYDSMN
+3283 TGDKWYGID
-3298 TLNAPGLE
+3298 TPGLE
-3306 QVSEIISTL
+3306 QLSDVVETIVEQGQNGL
-3315 IDEGVSFIQLLADGA
+3315 DVLKDAA
-3330 DVVKNGGDVWE
+3330 DVVKNGGSLGE
-3341 FLHRRGADIIGDI
+3341 YLHRHSGDI
-3354 KEMAATVATYLPGI
+3354 VGGIKDLAAAAATYLPGI
-3368 PVNNLEAYLLG
+3368 SVNNLEAYLLG
-3379 TVRWVSPELAA
+3379 TVRWASPELAA

-3399 NKNRMKGLRGAEL
+3399 NKNQMKGLRGAEL
-3412 ERKIEDTLHNRRV
+3412 ERKISDTLHNRRV
-3425 ETDEATNETLASLYE
+3425 ETDETTNETLASLYE
-3440 GGFTKAVPS
+3440 SGFTKAVPS

-3477 GAVGNRLRELA
+3477 SAVGSRLVALA

-3493 QEADDETREKMLSG
+3493 QTADDETREKMLSG

-3536 LASGAEMADYLE
+3536 LATGAEMADYLE

-3559 DAIDGGLDTQ
+3559 DAIDGGLDAQ
-3569 NAKDVALGM
+3569 SAKDVALGM

-3605 ADAQRNAL
+3605 TSAQRDAL

-3663 AIDALNGHG
+3663 AIDALNGHS

-3724 QED
+3724 RED

>member
-52 QEQKTPQR
+52 QEQKAPQS
-60 ERNGFD
+60 ERSGFD

-95 GQYGVGNIDL
+95 GQYGVGNI
-105 YNRPQYRNADGSVS
+105 
-119 TVDSTSFNIQGKE
+119 IQGKE

-190 TQREKALDETVAH
+190 TQREKALDEAVAH

-225 QQPGILSMLGKASDS
+225 QQPSILSMLGKANDS

-294 LIALASVPGVWT
+294 LIALASVPGAWT

-350 AKQWQQIYDVLYT
+350 AAQWQQIYDVLYT

-389 GKLLG
+389 GKALG

-402 QMENAQRAQA
+402 QMKNAQRAQA

-464 ADAVHNAGAAAI
+464 ADAVHNAGAAAM

-481 GDYLKHI
+481 KDYLKHI

-513 RDTHKMTPFMEFLRQ
+513 RDKHKMTPFMEFLRQ

-568 LNGAINS
+568 LNGAISS

-603 TENMTPEAKAQRAQF
+603 TENMTPEAKVQRAQF

-653 EAMRAY
+653 EAMQAY
-659 VNGYTAAS
+659 VNGYAAAS

-688 AADLPTAPTDPQM
+688 AADLPTTPTDPQM

-720 QAGTQNTPQP
+720 QAGTQNTQPP

-744 AAQIAGQAA
+744 AAQIAVQAA
-753 EQNQQTQLPSL
+753 EQNQQAQQPSL
-764 PATEQDAV
+764 PTAAQAAA
-772 VQPQQPEQSTQQEAE
+772 VQPQQLEQSTQQEAG
-787 LPTQQMQ
+787 LPTPQQVQ
-794 TEQTTTPLQR
+794 TEQTATPLER
-804 LEAMGVSGK
+804 LETMGVSGK

-822 EAFYRGEIQDGEV
+822 EAFYRGQITDGEV
-835 LSKLLSLP
+835 LSKLLSFP

-855 DIEAVVSGNVQPQN
+855 DIEAVVSGNAQPQN
-869 QQPVNS
+869 QQPGN
-875 AAQQTL
+875 AA
-881 NTQPTVQQALD
+881 VQQVPG
-892 SQAPGVQNGTTTSEG
+892 SQQPGVQNEATTHEG
-907 GMNNGTEQLQVGQRP
+907 GMNNGTEQLPAGQ
-922 GAEQPGEQL
+922 QPGTEQQSEQL
-931 PDGDGGRVLG
+931 PDGDGGRILG

-960 NQVGAAAER
+960 NQGRTAVER
-969 KNLGRTLRLEK
+969 ENLGRTLRLEK

-995 EIQVMPESSW
+995 EIQVMPESHW

-1040 SAARGVYTENGIII
+1040 SAARGVYTENGIIV
-1054 QADHLRLNID
+1054 QADHRYLNID

-1078 NPGLVRQIEQAIVER
+1078 NPGLVRQIERAIVEQ
-1093 YGREEFDA
+1093 YSREEFDA
-1101 IMDKYLKNLRGVYD
+1101 VVEKYLKNLRGVYD

-1123 EVAEAYG
+1123 EVAEVYG

-1138 DAYAGINFFGANAD
+1138 DAYAGINFFGAHAE
-1152 KYRSEAQAVLR
+1152 KYRSEAQAVLQ
-1163 ERKITT
+1163 ERKVTT
-1169 PGSET
+1169 PGGET
-1174 EEAVARRT
+1174 AAATQRRT

-1207 ELQMQGEDDE
+1207 ELQIQGEDDE

-1232 LRFEIDDSNMKYHR
+1232 LRFEIDDSKMKYHR

-1300 ERVESGNATLE
+1300 ERVDRGSATLE

-1322 YPQLRS
+1322 YPQLRN

-1359 APEVTIIH
+1359 APEATIIH

-1425 DAIEAKIGE
+1425 DAVEAKIGE

-1467 SRRELTPEQRRATP
+1467 SRRGLTPEQRRAMP

-1697 RFSMDEPVE
+1697 RFSLDEPVE

-1757 QSIDPQADQRNKV
+1757 QSIDPQADRRNKV

-1787 EVNYDARRAAE
+1787 EVNYEAGRAAE
-1798 QKIAQLAKQVAGGIF
+1798 QKIAQLANQVAGGIF
-1813 SRDSVIGSRVDEV
+1813 SRYSVISGHVGEV
-1826 STMDEAELAKQLS
+1826 ARMDEAELAKQLA

-1865 DSFGNQALQDYTEK
+1865 DSFGNLALQEYTEK

-1894 GERLTEAELETARE
+1894 GERLTAAELETARE
-1908 SIMEAWIADHE
+1908 SIMASWIADHE
-1919 YALSRKPEL
+1919 YVLSRRPEL
-1928 RETRIARQRDKIS
+1928 RETRTARQRDKIS

-1990 QLHGVLGE
+1990 QLRGVLGE

-2015 SFRETHGAYTVENI
+2015 SFRETHGAYTAENI
-2029 VKAMNKANARGE
+2029 VKAMNQASARGE

-2067 DESRLQKM
+2067 DEGRLQNM

-2082 LLQALDKRI
+2082 LLQELDKRI
-2091 EGIVADVQKTSGSY
+2091 EGIAADVQKTSGSY

-2170 EPVCIAPDNCPP
+2170 EPVCIAPDDCPP

-2224 AGTGGE
+2224 AETGGE
-2230 IGQAPESEPAKQE
+2230 IEQAPESKPAEPE

-2389 TLPGMFNADDLD
+2389 TLPGMFHADDLD

-2537 RETWD
+2537 QGTWD

-2576 KAARKSDPNFLPT
+2576 KDAQANDPNFLPS
-2589 KELEMIVDRLD
+2589 KELEKIVHRLD
-2600 NEKIADMDLN
+2600 NKKIADMDLN

-2745 YEVKIPQLVGELEVG
+2745 YEVKIPQLVGALEVG

-2767 TITVWMTPTQKVHLY
+2767 TITVWMTPTQKVHMY
-2782 LESKSY
+2782 LESKST
-2788 ENLRHMEGGRIFP
+2788 ENLRHMEGGRTFAD
-2801 VKELYSQG
+2801 KTLYSQG
-2809 KREAAFA
+2809 KRREAFA
-2816 QGELVRLA
+2816 QGKTVRMA
-2824 PETVKALVKDLTPE
+2824 PETVKAIVGSLTPE

-2872 SKNYAP
+2872 SKNYTP
-2878 IYADTN
+2878 IYTNSN
-2884 YTKNQLGVYDA
+2884 YTKSELGVYDA

-2902 LKSRQYSKNP
+2902 LKSRQFSKNP

-2941 WNTLLGWNEYVDDD
+2941 WQTLLNW
-2955 RESMRS
+2955 RERENSMS
-2961 EISHTWGDASL
+2961 DIITHDWGDESL
-2972 KYIEN
+2972 KYIQD
-2977 LIETLQGGAA
+2977 LVQTLQGGTA

-2998 KIFSNYIGAV
+2998 KVFSNYIGAV
-3008 FGANQSIVF
+3008 FGANPSIVF

-3024 LASVWLGPENAPS
+3024 LAGAWLDFKNFPS

-3083 TSFVFGGGAI
+3083 TNFIFGGGAI

-3104 WPWAENKVRSEFPEL
+3104 WPWAENKVRAEFPEL

-3134 YQKVAEEFNEAVA
+3134 YQKVAEVFNEAVA
-3147 RSQSTSDEMHRGSL
+3147 RSQSTSDEMHQGALR
-3161 YKSKNSVTRA
+3161 KSKNPVTRA
-3171 FTMFKSDSSQAY
+3171 FTMFKSDSSQTY

-3205 NKAKRGLGVAFLSI
+3205 NKAKRGLGVAFLAAV
-3219 LGGTA
+3219 GGYIWA
-3224 FACGIDVLMN
+3224 QGIEFLMN
-3234 LWKHKGKAYRD
+3234 LWKRKGKAYRD
-3245 EDGNLTAESVAKEL
+3245 EDGNLTAGSVAKE
-3259 ATGMAESMFGLVI
+3259 MALGLVGDLAGI
-3272 GGEEIFNIFDA
+3272 VTYGEELADVVGNII
-3283 VGTKLTGGTWYDSMN
+3283 TGDKWYGID
-3298 TLNAPGLE
+3298 TPGLE
-3306 QVSEIISTL
+3306 QLSDVVETIVEQGQNGL
-3315 IDEGVSFIQLLADGA
+3315 DVLKDAA
-3330 DVVKNGGDVWE
+3330 DVVKNGGSLGE
-3341 FLHRRGADIIGDI
+3341 YLHRHSGDI
-3354 KEMAATVATYLPGI
+3354 VGGIKDLAAAAATYLPGI
-3368 PVNNLEAYLLG
+3368 SVNNLEEYLLG
-3379 TVRWVSPELAA
+3379 TVRWASPELAA

-3399 NKNRMKGLRGAEL
+3399 NKNQMKGLRGAEL
-3412 ERKIEDTLHNRRV
+3412 ERKISDTMHNRRV
-3425 ETDEATNETLASLYE
+3425 ETDETTNETLASLYE
-3440 GGFTKAVPS
+3440 SGFTKAVPS

-3477 GAVGNRLRELA
+3477 GAVGSRLQELI

-3493 QEADDETREKMLSG
+3493 QAADDETQEKMLSG
-3507 LYEYAGEKAKAA
+3507 LYEYAGEKAKAV

-3536 LASGAEMADYLE
+3536 LATGAEMADYLE

-3559 DAIDGGLDTQ
+3559 DAIDGGLDAQ
-3569 NAKDVALGM
+3569 SAKDVALGM
-3578 AELAPEEGKK
+3578 AELTPDEGKK

-3605 ADAQRNAL
+3605 TSAQRDAL

-3663 AIDALNGHG
+3663 AIDALNGHS

>member
-52 QEQKTPQR
+52 QEQKAPQS
-60 ERNGFD
+60 ERSGFD

-95 GQYGVGNIDL
+95 SQYGVGNIDL
-105 YNRPQYRNADGSVS
+105 YNRPQYRNADGSIS

-190 TQREKALDETVAH
+190 TQREKALDEAVAH

-225 QQPGILSMLGKASDS
+225 QQPSILSMLGKASDS

-264 IDRQESE
+264 IDRQENE

-294 LIALASVPGVWT
+294 LIALASVPGIWT

-389 GKLLG
+389 GKALG

-464 ADAVHNAGAAAI
+464 ADAVHNAGAAAM

-481 GDYLKHI
+481 EDYLKRI

-568 LNGAINS
+568 LSSAISS

-659 VNGYTAAS
+659 VNGYAAAS

-688 AADLPTAPTDPQM
+688 AADLPTTPTDPQM

-720 QAGTQNTPQP
+720 QAGTQNTQPP

-744 AAQIAGQAA
+744 AAQIAVQAA
-753 EQNQQTQLPSL
+753 EQNQQAQQPSL
-764 PATEQDAV
+764 PTAAQAAA
-772 VQPQQPEQSTQQEAE
+772 VQPQQLEQSTQQEAG
-787 LPTQQMQ
+787 LLTPQQVQ
-794 TEQTTTPLQR
+794 TEQTATPLER
-804 LEAMGVSGK
+804 LETMGVSGK

-822 EAFYRGEIQDGEV
+822 EAFYRGQITDGEV
-835 LSKLLSLP
+835 LSKLLSFP

-855 DIEAVVSGNVQPQN
+855 DIEAVVSGNVQAQN
-869 QQPVNS
+869 QQPVNT
-875 AAQQTL
+875 AAQQV
-881 NTQPTVQQALD
+881 PGSQQ
-892 SQAPGVQNGTTTSEG
+892 PGVQNEATTHEG
-907 GMNNGTEQLQVGQRP
+907 GMNNGTEQLPAGQ
-922 GAEQPGEQL
+922 QPGTEQQSEQL
-931 PDGDGGRVLG
+931 PDGDGGRILG

-955 PQRAF
+955 PQRTF
-960 NQVGAAAER
+960 NQGRTAVER
-969 KNLGRTLRLEK
+969 ENLGRTLRLEK

-995 EIQVMPESSW
+995 EIQVMPESHW

-1054 QADHLRLNID
+1054 QADHRYLNID

-1078 NPGLVRQIEQAIVER
+1078 NPGLVRQIERAIVEQ
-1093 YGREEFDA
+1093 YSREEFDA

-1152 KYRSEAQAVLR
+1152 KYRSEAQAVLQ

-1174 EEAVARRT
+1174 AAATQRRT

-1232 LRFEIDDSNMKYHR
+1232 LRFEIDDSKMKYHR

-1277 KPEDQER
+1277 KPEDQGR

-1300 ERVESGNATLE
+1300 ERVDRGSATLE

-1322 YPQLRS
+1322 YPQLRN

-1359 APEVTIIH
+1359 APEATIIH

-1446 GLDSYDLYRN
+1446 GMDSYDLYRN

-1467 SRRELTPEQRRATP
+1467 SRRELTPEQRRAAP

-1594 AEHSGSGKEQGKT
+1594 AEHGGSGKEQGKT

-1697 RFSMDEPVE
+1697 WFSLDEPVE

-1757 QSIDPQADQRNKV
+1757 QSIDPQADRRNKV

-1787 EVNYDARRAAE
+1787 EVNYEAGRAAE
-1798 QKIAQLAKQVAGGIF
+1798 QKIAQLANQVAGGIF
-1813 SRDSVIGSRVDEV
+1813 SRYSVISGRVGEV
-1826 STMDEAELAKQLS
+1826 ARMDEAELAKQLA

-1865 DSFGNQALQDYTEK
+1865 DSFGNLALQEYTEK

-1894 GERLTEAELETARE
+1894 GERLTAAELETARE
-1908 SIMEAWIADHE
+1908 SIMASWIADHE
-1919 YALSRKPEL
+1919 YALSRRPEL
-1928 RETRIARQRDKIS
+1928 RETRTARQRDKIS

-1990 QLHGVLGE
+1990 QIRGVLGE

-2004 KERFTASGRRR
+2004 KERFTASGKRR
-2015 SFRETHGAYTVENI
+2015 SFRETHGAYTAENI
-2029 VKAMNKANARGE
+2029 VKAMNRASARGE

-2067 DESRLQKM
+2067 DEGRLQNM

-2082 LLQALDKRI
+2082 LLQELDKRI
-2091 EGIVADVQKTSGSY
+2091 GGIVADVQKTAGSY

-2170 EPVCIAPDNCPP
+2170 EPVCIAPDDCPP

-2224 AGTGGE
+2224 AETGGE
-2230 IGQAPESEPAKQE
+2230 IEQASESKPAEPE

-2389 TLPGMFNADDLD
+2389 TLPGMFHADDLD

-2537 RETWD
+2537 QGTWD

-2576 KAARKSDPNFLPT
+2576 KDAQANDPNFLPS
-2589 KELEMIVDRLD
+2589 KELEKIVHRLD
-2600 NEKIADMDLN
+2600 NKKIADMDLN

-2745 YEVKIPQLVGELEVG
+2745 YEVKIPQLVGALEVG

-2767 TITVWMTPTQKVHLY
+2767 TITVWMTPTQKVHMY
-2782 LESKSY
+2782 LESKST
-2788 ENLRHMEGGRIFP
+2788 ENLRHMEGGRTFAD
-2801 VKELYSQG
+2801 KTLYSQG
-2809 KREAAFA
+2809 KRREAFA
-2816 QGELVRLA
+2816 QGKTVRMA
-2824 PETVKALVKDLTPE
+2824 PETVKAIVGSLTPE

-2872 SKNYAP
+2872 SKNYTP
-2878 IYADTN
+2878 IYTNSN
-2884 YTKNQLGVYDA
+2884 YTKSELGVYDA

-2902 LKSRQYSKNP
+2902 LKSRQFSKNP

-2941 WNTLLGWNEYVDDD
+2941 WQTLLNW
-2955 RESMRS
+2955 RERENSMAD
-2961 EISHTWGDASL
+2961 IITHDWGDESL
-2972 KYIEN
+2972 KYIQD
-2977 LIETLQGGAA
+2977 LVQTLQGGAA

-2998 KIFSNYIGAV
+2998 KVFSNYIGAV
-3008 FGANQSIVF
+3008 FGANPSIVF

-3024 LASVWLGPENAPS
+3024 LAGAWLDFKNFPS

-3083 TSFVFGGGAI
+3083 TNFIFGGGAI

-3104 WPWAENKVRSEFPEL
+3104 WPWAENKVRAEFPEL

-3134 YQKVAEEFNEAVA
+3134 YQKVAEVFNEAVA
-3147 RSQSTSDEMHRGSL
+3147 RSQSTSDEMHQGTLR
-3161 YKSKNSVTRA
+3161 KSKNPVTRA
-3171 FTMFKSDSSQAY
+3171 FTMFKSDSSQTY

-3205 NKAKRGLGVAFLSI
+3205 NKAKRGLGVAFLAAV
-3219 LGGTA
+3219 GGYIWA
-3224 FACGIDVLMN
+3224 QGIEFLMN
-3234 LWKHKGKAYRD
+3234 LWKRKGKAYRD
-3245 EDGNLTAESVAKEL
+3245 EDGNLTAGSVAKE
-3259 ATGMAESMFGLVI
+3259 MALGLVGDLAGI
-3272 GGEEIFNIFDA
+3272 VTYGEELADVIGNII
-3283 VGTKLTGGTWYDSMN
+3283 TGDKWYGID
-3298 TLNAPGLE
+3298 TPGLE
-3306 QVSEIISTL
+3306 QLSDVVETIVEQGQNGL
-3315 IDEGVSFIQLLADGA
+3315 DVLKDAA
-3330 DVVKNGGDVWE
+3330 DVVKNGGSLGE
-3341 FLHRRGADIIGDI
+3341 YLHRYSGDI
-3354 KEMAATVATYLPGI
+3354 VGGIKDLAAAAATYLPGI
-3368 PVNNLEAYLLG
+3368 SVNNLEAYLLG
-3379 TVRWVSPELAA
+3379 TVRWASPELAA

-3399 NKNRMKGLRGAEL
+3399 NKNQMKGLRGAEL
-3412 ERKIEDTLHNRRV
+3412 ERKISDTLHNRRV
-3425 ETDEATNETLASLYE
+3425 ETDETTNETLASLYE
-3440 GGFTKAVPS
+3440 SGFTKAVPS

-3477 GAVGNRLRELA
+3477 SAVGSRLVALA

-3493 QEADDETREKMLSG
+3493 QTADDETREKMLSG

-3536 LASGAEMADYLE
+3536 LATGAEMADYLE

-3559 DAIDGGLDTQ
+3559 DAIDGGLDAQ
-3569 NAKDVALGM
+3569 SAKDVALGM

-3605 ADAQRNAL
+3605 TSAQRDAL

-3663 AIDALNGHG
+3663 AIDALNGHS

-3724 QED
+3724 RED

>member
-52 QEQKTPQR
+52 QEQKAPQS
-60 ERNGFD
+60 ERSGFD

-105 YNRPQYRNADGSVS
+105 YNRPQYRNADGSIS

-190 TQREKALDETVAH
+190 TQREKALDEAVAH

-225 QQPGILSMLGKASDS
+225 QQPSILSMLGKASDS

-294 LIALASVPGVWT
+294 LIALASVPGIWT

-389 GKLLG
+389 GKALG

-412 EHPVLAGGAKIAG
+412 EHPVLSGGAKIAG

-464 ADAVHNAGAAAI
+464 ADAVHNAGAAAM

-481 GDYLKHI
+481 EDYLKRI

-568 LNGAINS
+568 LSSAISS

-659 VNGYTAAS
+659 VNGYAAAS

-688 AADLPTAPTDPQM
+688 AADLPTTPTDPQM

-720 QAGTQNTPQP
+720 QAGTQNTQPP

-744 AAQIAGQAA
+744 AAQIAVQAA
-753 EQNQQTQLPSL
+753 EQNQQAQQPSL
-764 PATEQDAV
+764 PTAAQAAA
-772 VQPQQPEQSTQQEAE
+772 VQPQQLEQSTQQEAG
-787 LPTQQMQ
+787 LLTPQQVQ
-794 TEQTTTPLQR
+794 TEQTATPLER
-804 LEAMGVSGK
+804 LETMGVSGK

-822 EAFYRGEIQDGEV
+822 EAFYRGQITDGEV
-835 LSKLLSLP
+835 LSKLLSFP

-855 DIEAVVSGNVQPQN
+855 DIEAVVSGNVQAQN
-869 QQPVNS
+869 QQPVNT
-875 AAQQTL
+875 AAQQV
-881 NTQPTVQQALD
+881 PGSQQ
-892 SQAPGVQNGTTTSEG
+892 PGVQNEATTHEG
-907 GMNNGTEQLQVGQRP
+907 GMNNGTEQLPAGQ
-922 GAEQPGEQL
+922 QPGTEQQSEQL
-931 PDGDGGRVLG
+931 PDGDGGRILG

-955 PQRAF
+955 PQRTF
-960 NQVGAAAER
+960 NQGRTAVER
-969 KNLGRTLRLEK
+969 ENLGRTLRLEK

-995 EIQVMPESSW
+995 EIQVMPESHW

-1054 QADHLRLNID
+1054 QADHRYLNID

-1078 NPGLVRQIEQAIVER
+1078 NPGLVRQIERAIVEQ
-1093 YGREEFDA
+1093 YSREEFDA

-1152 KYRSEAQAVLR
+1152 KYRSEAQAVLQ

-1174 EEAVARRT
+1174 AAATQRRT

-1232 LRFEIDDSNMKYHR
+1232 LRFEIDDSKMKYHR

-1277 KPEDQER
+1277 KPEDQGR

-1300 ERVESGNATLE
+1300 ERVDRGSATLE

-1322 YPQLRS
+1322 YPQLRN

-1359 APEVTIIH
+1359 APEATIIH

-1446 GLDSYDLYRN
+1446 GMDSYDLYRN

-1467 SRRELTPEQRRATP
+1467 SRRELTPEQRRAAP

-1579 INTGADGNIFDLVEN
+1579 INAGADGNIFDLVEN
-1594 AEHSGSGKEQGKT
+1594 AEHGGSGKEQGKT

-1697 RFSMDEPVE
+1697 RFSLDEPVE

-1757 QSIDPQADQRNKV
+1757 QSIDPQADRRNKV

-1787 EVNYDARRAAE
+1787 EVNYEARRAAE
-1798 QKIAQLAKQVAGGIF
+1798 QKIAQLANQVAGGIF

-1826 STMDEAELAKQLS
+1826 ATMDEAELAKQLAK
-1839 RDDAVRAAYL
+1839 DDAVRAAYF

-1894 GERLTEAELETARE
+1894 GDRLTETELETARE
-1908 SIMEAWIADHE
+1908 SIMDAWIADHE
-1919 YALSRKPEL
+1919 YALNRRPEL
-1928 RETRIARQRDKIS
+1928 RETRVARQRDKIS
-1941 DARVEDFIRNAEA
+1941 DARIEDFIRNAEA

-1990 QLHGVLGE
+1990 QLRGVLGE

-2004 KERFTASGRRR
+2004 KERFTASGKRR
-2015 SFRETHGAYTVENI
+2015 SFRETHGAYTAENI
-2029 VKAMNKANARGE
+2029 VKAMNQASARGE

-2067 DESRLQKM
+2067 DEGRLQNM
-2075 PEEEYNR
+2075 PEEEYNQ
-2082 LLQALDKRI
+2082 LLQELDKRI
-2091 EGIVADVQKTSGSY
+2091 GGIVADVQKTAGSY

-2170 EPVCIAPDNCPP
+2170 EPVCIAPDDCPP

-2224 AGTGGE
+2224 AETGGE
-2230 IGQAPESEPAKQE
+2230 IEQAPESKPAEPE

-2254 TKPVAESLPIIAKR
+2254 MKPVAESLPIIAKR

-2291 IDGLA
+2291 IDTLA

-2305 TQEDRDAFFDR
+2305 TQEDRDTFFDR

-2389 TLPGMFNADDLD
+2389 TLPGMFHADDLD

-2499 KEMSQRQRE
+2499 KEMSQLQRE

-2537 RETWD
+2537 QGTWD

-2576 KAARKSDPNFLPT
+2576 KDAQANDPNFLPS
-2589 KELEMIVDRLD
+2589 KELEKIVHRLD
-2600 NEKIADMDLN
+2600 NKKIADMDLN

-2745 YEVKIPQLVGELEVG
+2745 YEVKIPQLIGALEVG

-2767 TITVWMTPTQKVHLY
+2767 TITVWMTPTQKVHMY
-2782 LESKSY
+2782 LESKNT
-2788 ENLRHMEGGRIFP
+2788 ENLRHMEGGRTFAD
-2801 VKELYSQG
+2801 KTLYSQG
-2809 KREAAFA
+2809 KRREAFA
-2816 QGELVRLA
+2816 QGKTVRMA
-2824 PETVKALVKDLTPE
+2824 PETVKAIVGSLTPE

-2872 SKNYAP
+2872 SKNYTP
-2878 IYADTN
+2878 IYTNSN
-2884 YTKNQLGVYDA
+2884 YTKSELGVYDA

-2902 LKSRQYSKNP
+2902 LKSRQFSKNP

-2941 WNTLLGWNEYVDDD
+2941 WQTLLNW
-2955 RESMRS
+2955 RERENSMAD
-2961 EISHTWGDASL
+2961 IITHDWGDESL
-2972 KYIEN
+2972 KYIQD
-2977 LIETLQGGAA
+2977 LVQTLQGGTA

-2998 KIFSNYIGAV
+2998 KVFSNYIGAV
-3008 FGANQSIVF
+3008 FGANPSIVF

-3024 LASVWLGPENAPS
+3024 LAGAWLDFKNFPS

-3083 TSFVFGGGAI
+3083 TNFIFGGGAI

-3104 WPWAENKVRSEFPEL
+3104 WPWAENKVRAEFPEL
-3119 ETGSQEQIDSGSSPF
+3119 ETGNQEQIDSGSSPF
-3134 YQKVAEEFNEAVA
+3134 YQKVAEVFNEAVA
-3147 RSQSTSDEMHRGSL
+3147 RSQSTSDEMHQGTLR
-3161 YKSKNSVTRA
+3161 KSKNPVTRA
-3171 FTMFKSDSSQAY
+3171 FTMFKSDSSQTY

-3205 NKAKRGLGVAFLSI
+3205 NKAKRGLGVAFLAAV
-3219 LGGTA
+3219 GGYIWA
-3224 FACGIDVLMN
+3224 QGIEFLMN
-3234 LWKHKGKAYRD
+3234 LWKRKGKAYRD
-3245 EDGNLTAESVAKEL
+3245 EDGNLTAGSVAKE
-3259 ATGMAESMFGLVI
+3259 MALGLVGDLAGI
-3272 GGEEIFNIFDA
+3272 VTYGEELADVIGNII
-3283 VGTKLTGGTWYDSMN
+3283 TGDKWYGID
-3298 TLNAPGLE
+3298 TPGLE
-3306 QVSEIISTL
+3306 QLSDVVETIVEQGQNGL
-3315 IDEGVSFIQLLADGA
+3315 DVLKDAA
-3330 DVVKNGGDVWE
+3330 DVVKNGGSLGE
-3341 FLHRRGADIIGDI
+3341 YLHRHSGDI
-3354 KEMAATVATYLPGI
+3354 VGGIKDLAAAAATYLPGI
-3368 PVNNLEAYLLG
+3368 SVNNLEAYLLG
-3379 TVRWVSPELAA
+3379 TVRWASPELAA

-3399 NKNRMKGLRGAEL
+3399 NKNQMKGLRGAEL
-3412 ERKIEDTLHNRRV
+3412 ERKISDTMHNRRV
-3425 ETDEATNETLASLYE
+3425 ETDETTNETLASLYE
-3440 GGFTKAVPS
+3440 SGFTKAVPS

-3477 GAVGNRLRELA
+3477 GAVGSRLQELI

-3493 QEADDETREKMLSG
+3493 RAADDETQEKMLSG

-3536 LASGAEMADYLE
+3536 LATGAEMADYLE

-3559 DAIDGGLDTQ
+3559 DAIDGGLDAQ
-3569 NAKDVALGM
+3569 SAKDVALGM
-3578 AELAPEEGKK
+3578 AELTPDEGKK

-3605 ADAQRNAL
+3605 TSEQRDAL

-3663 AIDALNGHG
+3663 AIDALNGHS

>member
-52 QEQKTPQR
+52 QEQKAHQS
-60 ERNGFD
+60 ERSGFD
-66 RTATPASIAGLGA
+66 RTATPASIAGFGA

-105 YNRPQYRNADGSVS
+105 YNRPQYRNADGSIS

-158 YDTGEFLGVF
+158 YDTGEYLGVF

-190 TQREKALDETVAH
+190 TQREQALDETVAH

-240 TLPTFQAESAQ
+240 TLPTFQADAAQ
-251 SETDRRIQELQDE
+251 RETDRRIQALQDE

-294 LIALASVPGVWT
+294 LIALASVPGIWT

-389 GKLLG
+389 GKALG

-464 ADAVHNAGAAAI
+464 ADAVHNAGAAAM

-481 GDYLKHI
+481 EDYLKRI

-568 LNGAINS
+568 LSSAISS

-659 VNGYTAAS
+659 VNGYAAAS

-688 AADLPTAPTDPQM
+688 AADLPTTPTDPQM

-720 QAGTQNTPQP
+720 QAGTQNTQPP
-730 ESGQALQNGNAAAA
+730 ESGQALQNGNEAAA
-744 AAQIAGQAA
+744 AAQIAVQAA
-753 EQNQQTQLPSL
+753 EQNQQAQQPSL
-764 PATEQDAV
+764 PTAAQAAA
-772 VQPQQPEQSTQQEAE
+772 VQPQQLEQSTQQEAG
-787 LPTQQMQ
+787 LPTPQQVQ
-794 TEQTTTPLQR
+794 TEQTATPLER
-804 LEAMGVSGK
+804 LETMGVSGK

-822 EAFYRGEIQDGEV
+822 EAFYRGQITDGEV
-835 LSKLLSLP
+835 LSKLLSFP

-855 DIEAVVSGNVQPQN
+855 DIEAVVSGNVQAQN
-869 QQPVNS
+869 QQPVNT
-875 AAQQTL
+875 AAQQV
-881 NTQPTVQQALD
+881 PGSQQ
-892 SQAPGVQNGTTTSEG
+892 PGVQNEATTHEG
-907 GMNNGTEQLQVGQRP
+907 GMNNGTEQLPAGQ
-922 GAEQPGEQL
+922 QPGTEQQSEQL
-931 PDGDGGRVLG
+931 PDGDGGRILG

-960 NQVGAAAER
+960 NQGRTAVER
-969 KNLGRTLRLEK
+969 ENLGRTLRLEK

-995 EIQVMPESSW
+995 EIQVMPESHW
-1005 DAQMQQ
+1005 DAQMQR

-1040 SAARGVYTENGIII
+1040 SAARGVYTENGIIV
-1054 QADHLRLNID
+1054 QADHRYLNID

-1078 NPGLVRQIEQAIVER
+1078 NPGLVRQIERAIVEQ
-1093 YGREEFDA
+1093 YSREEFDA
-1101 IMDKYLKNLRGVYD
+1101 VVEKYLKNLRGVYD
-1115 LPEHASGQ
+1115 LPEYASGQ
-1123 EVAEAYG
+1123 EVDEVYG

-1138 DAYAGINFFGANAD
+1138 DAYAGINFFGAHAE
-1152 KYRSEAQAVLR
+1152 KYRSEAQAVLQA
-1163 ERKITT
+1163 RKITT

-1174 EEAVARRT
+1174 AAATQRRT

-1232 LRFEIDDSNMKYHR
+1232 LRFEIDDSKMKYHR

-1251 FSRNHPDYAE
+1251 FSRSHPDYAE

-1322 YPQLRS
+1322 YPQLRN

-1359 APEVTIIH
+1359 APEATIIH

-1425 DAIEAKIGE
+1425 DAIETKIGE

-1446 GLDSYDLYRN
+1446 GMNSYDLYRN

-1467 SRRELTPEQRRATP
+1467 TRRGLTPEQRRAAP

-1571 SPRGWKAK
+1571 STRGWKAK

-1631 DLLANVRKKP
+1631 DLLANVRKKL

-1697 RFSMDEPVE
+1697 RFSMDKPVE

-1757 QSIDPQADQRNKV
+1757 QSIDPQADRRNKV

-1787 EVNYDARRAAE
+1787 EVNYEARRAAE
-1798 QKIAQLAKQVAGGIF
+1798 QKIAQLANQVAGGIF
-1813 SRDSVIGSRVDEV
+1813 SRDSAIGSRVDEV
-1826 STMDEAELAKQLS
+1826 ATMDEAELAKQLAK
-1839 RDDAVRAAYL
+1839 DDAVRAAYL

-1894 GERLTEAELETARE
+1894 GERLTETELETARE
-1908 SIMEAWIADHE
+1908 SIMASWIADHE
-1919 YALSRKPEL
+1919 YALSRRPEL

-1941 DARVEDFIRNAEA
+1941 DARIEDFIRNAEA

-1990 QLHGVLGE
+1990 QLRGVLGE

-2015 SFRETHGAYTVENI
+2015 SFQETHGAYTAENI
-2029 VKAMNKANARGE
+2029 VKAMNQASARGE

-2067 DESRLQKM
+2067 DEGRLQNM
-2075 PEEEYNR
+2075 PEEEYNQ
-2082 LLQALDKRI
+2082 LLQELDKRI
-2091 EGIVADVQKTSGSY
+2091 GGIVADVQKTAGSY

-2170 EPVCIAPDNCPP
+2170 EPVCIAPDDCPP

-2210 RSLKGMRFSVDEPQ
+2210 RSLKGMRFSADEPQ
-2224 AGTGGE
+2224 AETGGE
-2230 IGQAPESEPAKQE
+2230 IEQAPESKPAEPE

-2254 TKPVAESLPIIAKR
+2254 MKPVAESLPIIAKR

-2305 TQEDRDAFFDR
+2305 TQEDRDTFFDR

-2389 TLPGMFNADDLD
+2389 TLPGMFHADDLD

-2514 QQKKTL
+2514 QQQKTL

-2537 RETWD
+2537 QETWD

-2576 KAARKSDPNFLPT
+2576 KDAQANDPNFLPS
-2589 KELEMIVDRLD
+2589 KELEKIVHRLD
-2600 NEKIADMDLN
+2600 NKKIADMDLN

-2708 RDIRDYT
+2708 RDVRDYT

-2745 YEVKIPQLVGELEVG
+2745 YEVKIPQLVGALEVG

-2767 TITVWMTPTQKVHLY
+2767 TITVWMTPTQKVHMY
-2782 LESKSY
+2782 LESKST
-2788 ENLRHMEGGRIFP
+2788 ENLRHMEGGRTFAD
-2801 VKELYSQG
+2801 KTLYSQG
-2809 KREAAFA
+2809 KRREAFA
-2816 QGELVRLA
+2816 QGKTVRMA
-2824 PETVKALVKDLTPE
+2824 PETVKALVGSLTPE

-2872 SKNYAP
+2872 SKNYTP
-2878 IYADTN
+2878 IYTNSN
-2884 YTKNQLGVYDA
+2884 YTKSELGVYDA

-2902 LKSRQYSKNP
+2902 LKSRQFSKNP

-2941 WNTLLGWNEYVDDD
+2941 WQTLLNW
-2955 RESMRS
+2955 RERENSMAD
-2961 EISHTWGDASL
+2961 IITHDWGDESL
-2972 KYIEN
+2972 KYIQD
-2977 LIETLQGGAA
+2977 LVQTLQGGAA

-2998 KIFSNYIGAV
+2998 KVFSNYIGAV
-3008 FGANQSIVF
+3008 FGANPSIVF

-3024 LASVWLGPENAPS
+3024 LAGAWLDFKNFPS

-3083 TSFVFGGGAI
+3083 TNFIFGGGAI

-3104 WPWAENKVRSEFPEL
+3104 WPWAENKVRAEFPEL
-3119 ETGSQEQIDSGSSPF
+3119 ETGNQEQIDSGSSPF
-3134 YQKVAEEFNEAVA
+3134 YQKVAEVFNEAVA
-3147 RSQSTSDEMHRGSL
+3147 RSQSTSDEMHQGTLR
-3161 YKSKNSVTRA
+3161 KSKNPVTRA
-3171 FTMFKSDSSQAY
+3171 FTMFKSDSSQTY

-3205 NKAKRGLGVAFLSI
+3205 NKAKRGLGVAFLAAV
-3219 LGGTA
+3219 GGYIWA
-3224 FACGIDVLMN
+3224 QGIEFLMN
-3234 LWKHKGKAYRD
+3234 LWKRKGKAYRD
-3245 EDGNLTAESVAKEL
+3245 EDGNLTAGSVAKEMALGMVGDL
-3259 ATGMAESMFGLVI
+3259 AGIVTYGEELADVI
-3272 GGEEIFNIFDA
+3272 GNII
-3283 VGTKLTGGTWYDSMN
+3283 TGDKWYGID
-3298 TLNAPGLE
+3298 TPGLE
-3306 QVSEIISTL
+3306 QLSDVVETIVEQGQNGL
-3315 IDEGVSFIQLLADGA
+3315 DVLKDAA
-3330 DVVKNGGDVWE
+3330 DVVKNGGSLGE
-3341 FLHRRGADIIGDI
+3341 YLHRHSGDI
-3354 KEMAATVATYLPGI
+3354 VGGIKDLAAAAATYLPGI
-3368 PVNNLEAYLLG
+3368 SVNNLEAYLLG
-3379 TVRWVSPELAA
+3379 TVRWASPELAA

-3399 NKNRMKGLRGAEL
+3399 NKNQMKGLRGAEL
-3412 ERKIEDTLHNRRV
+3412 ERKISDTMHNRRV
-3425 ETDEATNETLASLYE
+3425 ETDETTNETLASLYE
-3440 GGFTKAVPS
+3440 SGFTKAVPS

-3477 GAVGNRLRELA
+3477 GAVGSRLQELI

-3493 QEADDETREKMLSG
+3493 QAADDETQEKMLSG

-3536 LASGAEMADYLE
+3536 LATGAEMADYLE

-3559 DAIDGGLDTQ
+3559 DAIDGGLDAQ
-3569 NAKDVALGM
+3569 SAKDVALGM
-3578 AELAPEEGKK
+3578 AELTPDEGKK

-3605 ADAQRNAL
+3605 TSAQRDAL

-3663 AIDALNGHG
+3663 AIDALNGHS